1 MQKKLS
7 KLLIILVL
15 ALTTMLAMAT
25 TANAEIVGSKAKGTV
40 WEVNTDTGVLKIDV
54 EGPMGSWT
62 QGSQPWYKYRNYIKE
77 LQFASATSKITNY
90 AFSDLV
96 NLEKIEIPNSVEE
109 IGDYAFLN
117 CAGAKEVY
125 IPISVANWGGFIFK
139 DCVSIGYIF
148 TENTTNINMTTPI
161 WDSSVGSQAENG
173 YVELQIESK
182 SIGQYA
188 FYGLSSVTN
197 VKLPTTLTGIND
209 YAFYGFTSPFALNLN
224 SATNIG
230 KYAFYGCTGVTVIN
244 LPVATTIGE
253 NAFYGCSGAE
263 SINLPVATSIGENAF
278 KGCSGAKTIYL
289 GATNITYGNN
299 CFADTTGCT
308 EIYLGSI
315 NFAQNSNALSRMG
328 SGKTLTMTL
337 GKSVSA
343 INGTLQ
349 TSHIGTTGSI
359 NLVLE
364 EGSNLN
370 SVGASAFENNSILTS
385 VDFSNS
391 AKNVSYNAKAFNNC
405 ANLKTFSSNTGT
417 ATLTTLSFG
426 NLKKLETLNWNA
438 SSTTLGWSTQL
449 QAKVTFT
456 SAATTASSH
465 TGSHVSQQ
473 KSSTASMAL
482 TPSTTQNTSYG
493 WYPTGD
499 FTISAATAGTTSASQ
514 NSASSGTATSTT
526 TASYNWV
533 GTNNTGN
540 HPFLNLGSSVS
551 AGSTVT
557 FGKTVTTVPDYFLT
571 SGVYA
576 FETAAATLKRTYTAT
591 GSSTASSTKSTSGT
605 PATPAM
611 ALASVG
617 GDVYF
622 GYYASNLG
630 WTVNSK
636 KVSVTNVGNV
646 AQSVTITSNLTDTTT
661 VTQSCAITEGV
672 KLSSATGIKL
682 NQVNSISKAI
692 TSVGQSS
699 FGWIQIPMTSAN
711 NDLPSAGVT
720 SSFTASENSISAT
733 RNSTSTQGTIY
744 TAPNFAVASRSYPY
758 FAMYMGHA
766 PHNSGYK
773 TNWTW
778 SNNWGA
784 WHDNSYTWTQG
795 AGNGSA
801 NYYGKGIYRES
812 GLQLGG
818 NYYCAF
824 ATKDMAI
831 REMRRLF
838 DTTAVTATTTNTISG
853 TFKTNTISIPASTT
867 TTKTWSTV
875 NNAANVPVNG
885 YPDGNNVKTA
895 NFGMAGNNMTINA
908 GAFLGAKSLT
918 NAYLAS
924 TVKNIQGNAFYTRN
938 TGTSDILYA
947 YGKSNVGDFSVHTGL
962 DTHND
967 ITAQYKPALKDY
979 GIFVGEYKVG
989 NNVTAYLYNTSGSN
1003 YLVNLA
1009 GSGATYDSYT
1019 ASNRP
1024 GWAGSYG
1031 TKVTEVIIDDTVT
1044 SVGNYMF
1051 YGHSALQ
1058 SVTFGTG
1065 VTKIGDYAFAN
1076 CTSFENQDAA
1086 WPCPVT
1092 EFGSHAFANCSI
1104 KMAGIPST
1112 ILKLGSGVFA
1122 GNPVQQISYRAKA
1135 ASAHTADIVSFSGL
1149 ADNVETLV
1157 IIGNEVTSIPA
1168 FLFYKAEVE
1177 KITIGPAVASI
1188 GEGAFSGSKTAIIT
1202 VADGNT
1208 AYKANADGNL
1218 YTADGLTMVTY
1229 LGRKQDAAYTLA
1241 SGVNT
1246 IAAGAFYG
1254 HPYLERMTFDATVIN
1269 VGKEAFFAAEKLESI
1284 AVNDFMDEASFLSEV
1299 TVGDNWSGSA
1309 EVIFSGLSWDIGVTK
1324 GAMTATLYSDGRL
1337 AITGSGYMKNWASA
1351 NAVDWYSKRN
1361 TITKVTFDGDIQSIG
1376 AYAFS
1381 GCQNL
1386 ADCVPPA
1393 SVENIGQYAFF
1404 DCKALTFVRVPDK
1417 VKTISTYTFANCTAL
1432 VWADCGLGVE
1442 SIEPFA
1448 FSGCSNARY
1457 ISINGSATEVK
1468 GNAFQGDKNA
1478 TLLIVGKQQ
1487 MTDFTDYTG
1496 IKDASTGSVDTKVF
1510 RICYL
1515 KDIETG
1521 RLMDRYAANNTTAAI
1536 GASGSY
1542 ANTSDL
1548 YAYSFDSDN
1557 DGKSDYLHVAG
1568 ASAMETT
1575 WADKTQVPWNAIR
1588 ATLTKVCV
1596 EDDVTSVGPYAFEDC
1611 TALQFAR
1618 IGKGAATFSTH
1629 AFYNCSSLKEFL
1641 CNVRSFSTGSL
1652 TADSN
1657 VFVGAGASDGFSVV
1671 FEDDATRIPGYLFY
1685 NCKNLTNLTF
1695 GKGISSINSF
1705 AFAGC
1710 TGLKTLYIKSTKID
1724 STDPKIFTDAGK
1736 DSGGFT
1742 VEIAANV
1749 TKIPDNLF
1757 YSTDGNP
1764 YCTSV
1769 FADAGS
1775 KLESIGSSAFFDCNR
1790 LESAYFANCS
1800 MLTYIHNAAFKG
1812 CTRLVSAD
1820 FSNCIKLQKINSEA
1834 FANCMN
1840 LADFSINNDEAITN
1854 IGDKAFY
1861 NTLAIRTMT
1870 IPESV
1875 REIGADA
1882 FGLWVPQQ
1890 IIYVLGKMSVGDFS
1904 SAPSS
1909 WPGNATVIYTNLSWD
1924 VSKKQDGSIIAY
1936 YTVPDPASINTE
1948 YCIFVVGEGEM
1959 IDFATQE
1966 GINWPRSSNND
1977 VRSTVTRVYV
1987 GDGITR
1993 IGNYNFAGFDKCVE
2007 VQIGHDVQEIGKY
2020 AFRDDIKVPEFD
2032 LSSAKASLTNI
2043 DDGAFEN
2050 CSGTSTVNLSGCS
2063 GLGAVGNDAFK
2074 NLADSSIVYVSTD
2087 YLYDMLANVNGNIKS
2102 TYGTTTK
2109 TKVVT
2114 VRVFFTKDLVSQG
2127 VYNGKDVVWNVE
2139 ATSNDNLIFHWY
2151 YATTKGGQWTEIT
2164 SAMTGYTINSTVRSS
2179 TLTMD
2184 GSIVTLDKNGYY
2196 FYCEA
2201 VSPYYEQASST
2212 AALAVYSSAITPTIT
2227 VIDRNGD
2234 ALESNTWTQGPLTI
2248 IVTEGTADNGLTPTY
2263 QYKLKAS
2270 GTWRN
2275 TEPKMTYNT
2284 EGIVTFYCRA
2294 IINNDPNTASAPVKY
2309 IIKVD
2314 NSSPTVSISADPE
2327 FESTESV
2334 DLTATANDQVSGVQS
2349 INWYK
2354 TAADANDSNTTSN
2367 VTGYV
2372 PLMDGVDMNTVDLS
2386 VRHIKGE
2393 GGKYTADTY
2402 TTTYVGKNE
2411 THSFN
2416 LNVDV
2421 DPTDAGV
2428 SNYVA
2433 ATANTS
2439 LEKFELYEI
2448 HVMDATK
2455 TDYAISASN
2464 KGVVT
2469 IPVPTDYD
2477 TTRIVVYGFNRTG
2490 SMAPITNYTLNN
2502 AGDSVTFP
2510 VAYFGY
2516 FVVGLEPVS
2525 SAPTGG

>member
-1 MQKKLS
+1 MRKKLT
-7 KLLIILVL
+7 KLLLVLVL

-40 WEVNTDTGVLKIDV
+40 WEVNTDTGILKIDV

-62 QGSQPWYKYRNYIKE
+62 QGSQPWYKYRNYITE
-77 LQFASATSKITNY
+77 IQFPSATSKITNY

-96 NLEKIEIPNSVEE
+96 NVEKIEIPNSVEE

-117 CAGAKEVY
+117 CAGVKEIY
-125 IPISVANWGGFIFK
+125 IPISIANWGGFVFK
-139 DCVSIGYIF
+139 DCVSVGYIF
-148 TENTTNINMTTPI
+148 TENTTDINMTAPI
-161 WDSSVGSQAENG
+161 WDASVGSKAADN

-209 YAFYGFTSPFALNLN
+209 YAFYGFTSPFALNLS

-230 KYAFYGCTGVTVIN
+230 KYAFYGCTGVTTIN

-253 NAFYGCSGAE
+253 YAFYGCTGAD
-263 SINLPVATSIGENAF
+263 SINIPVATSIGDNAF
-278 KGCSGAKTIYL
+278 ENCTGAKKITVGATSVNYGNEVFKNCSGCQELYL
-289 GATNITYGNN
+289 GAIG
-299 CFADTTGCT
+299 FK
-308 EIYLGSI
+308 
-315 NFAQNSNALSRMG
+315 QNSNAMNGMG
-328 SGKTLTMTL
+328 SASGFKVTL
-337 GKSVSA
+337 GKAITS

-349 TSHIGTTGSI
+349 TSYIGTTKPMS
-359 NLVLE
+359 LVLE
-364 EGSNLN
+364 AGSKL
-370 SVGASAFENNSILTS
+370 SSIGTSAFEGNALLIS
-385 VDFSNS
+385 VDLNNRAEELALSD
-391 AKNVSYNAKAFNNC
+391 KAFYKCTSIKSFSTNTGSLSVGKLSLADLKKCENFQLNSKSTDIASSIETYSLVLTNPTSAWSATATEKISGIKINPTVYWTPWSAYYSVNGSGSYYMSQVYNNG
-405 ANLKTFSSNTGT
+405 ANAANPEGGSLSFQNQSVTLNPKYEIENYSHPLENLGADGNGCDITIGESVVAIPDKMFSSGIRYTISSNFPS
-417 ATLTTLSFG
+417 AT
-426 NLKKLETLNWNA
+426 
-438 SSTTLGWSTQL
+438 SSTTATVNIPAKSKVY
-449 QAKVTFT
+449 QASYNYNNAINSYTFT
-456 SAATTASSH
+456 IPASNFNLSGNVTYGAKSNVNIISLPSGINIKNVTTNTNTKLTSIGVAAFGLDDRSVTSTVSLTNVTTPNTSGNGTIEDGTIVAYGASSNGYLSGWNKAHTITSGNNVNASNQSAKTTASASVKFSEDKNSVN
-465 TGSHVSQQ
+465 TGSTAALQNGKIKLVSLGSVSNTCEIKYGAFSFNPSLEKAWFGSGISYISPDSFYSL
-473 KSSTASMAL
+473 KSPSTAYVYGKTSNTF
-482 TPSTTQNTSYG
+482 TPSNNG
-493 WYPTGD
+493 L
-499 FTISAATAGTTSASQ
+499 TSAGH
-514 NSASSGTATSTT
+514 SGFTDIVYDAT
-526 TASYNWV
+526 
-533 GTNNTGN
+533 
-540 HPFLNLGSSVS
+540 
-551 AGSTVT
+551 
-557 FGKTVTTVPDYFLT
+557 
-571 SGVYA
+571 
-576 FETAAATLKRTYTAT
+576 
-591 GSSTASSTKSTSGT
+591 
-605 PATPAM
+605 
-611 ALASVG
+611 
-617 GDVYF
+617 
-622 GYYASNLG
+622 
-630 WTVNSK
+630 
-636 KVSVTNVGNV
+636 
-646 AQSVTITSNLTDTTT
+646 
-661 VTQSCAITEGV
+661 
-672 KLSSATGIKL
+672 
-682 NQVNSISKAI
+682 
-692 TSVGQSS
+692 
-699 FGWIQIPMTSAN
+699 
-711 NDLPSAGVT
+711 
-720 SSFTASENSISAT
+720 
-733 RNSTSTQGTIY
+733 
-744 TAPNFAVASRSYPY
+744 
-758 FAMYMGHA
+758 
-766 PHNSGYK
+766 
-773 TNWTW
+773 
-778 SNNWGA
+778 
-784 WHDNSYTWTQG
+784 
-795 AGNGSA
+795 
-801 NYYGKGIYRES
+801 
-812 GLQLGG
+812 
-818 NYYCAF
+818 
-824 ATKDMAI
+824 
-831 REMRRLF
+831 
-838 DTTAVTATTTNTISG
+838 
-853 TFKTNTISIPASTT
+853 
-867 TTKTWSTV
+867 
-875 NNAANVPVNG
+875 
-885 YPDGNNVKTA
+885 
-895 NFGMAGNNMTINA
+895 
-908 GAFLGAKSLT
+908 
-918 NAYLAS
+918 
-924 TVKNIQGNAFYTRN
+924 
-938 TGTSDILYA
+938 
-947 YGKSNVGDFSVHTGL
+947 
-962 DTHND
+962 
-967 ITAQYKPALKDY
+967 LKDY
-979 GIFVGEYKVG
+979 GIFIDKFKVG
-989 NNVTAYLYNTSGSN
+989 DNVNAYLYNTSGDN
-1003 YLVNLA
+1003 YLINLA
-1009 GSGATYDSYT
+1009 GSGSTYDTFTASTLPGWSATY
-1019 ASNRP
+1019 
-1024 GWAGSYG
+1024 GS
-1031 TKVTEVIIDDTVT
+1031 KVTEIIVDDTVT
-1044 SVGNYMF
+1044 TIGNHLF
-1051 YGHSALQ
+1051 YGHSALEK
-1058 SVTFGTG
+1058 VTFGSGLTR
-1065 VTKIGDYAFAN
+1065 IGDYAFAN
-1076 CTSFENQDAA
+1076 CTAFEAQDAE
-1086 WPCPVT
+1086 WNCPVT
-1092 EFGSHAFANCSI
+1092 EFGSFAFANCSI
-1104 KMAGIPST
+1104 KKAGVPAT
-1112 ILKLGSGVFA
+1112 ITKLGSGVFS
-1122 GNPVQQISYRAKA
+1122 GNPVEQISYRATA
-1135 ASAHTADIVSFSGL
+1135 AAAHTADVVPFSGL
-1149 ADNVETLV
+1149 ADSVDTT
-1157 IIGNEVTSIPA
+1157 ITIADSVTSIPA
-1168 FLFYKAEVE
+1168 FMFYKAEVE
-1177 KITIGPAVASI
+1177 KINIGTGVASI
-1188 GEGAFSGSKTAIIT
+1188 GEAAFSGSKTAE
-1202 VADGNT
+1202 VAIPNGNA
-1208 AYKANADGNL
+1208 AYRVNADGNL
-1218 YTADGLTMVTY
+1218 YTADNLTIVAY
-1229 LGRKQDAAYTLA
+1229 LGNHQDAAYTLA
-1241 SGVNT
+1241 TGVNT

-1254 HPYLERMTFDATVIN
+1254 HPFLERMTFDATVIN
-1269 VGKEAFFAAEKLESI
+1269 IGKEAFFACDKLESI
-1284 AVNDFMDEASFLSEV
+1284 AVNDFMDEASFLAEV
-1299 TVGDNWSGSA
+1299 TVGENWSGSA

-1337 AITGSGYMKNWASA
+1337 AITGSGLMKNWASA
-1351 NAVDWYSKRN
+1351 SAVDWYSKRN

-1381 GCQNL
+1381 GCESL
-1386 ADCVPPA
+1386 SDCVLPD
-1393 SVENIGQYAFF
+1393 SVSSIGQYAFF
-1404 DCKALTFVRVPDK
+1404 DCKGITFFRVPDK
-1417 VKTISTYTFANCTAL
+1417 VTTINTYTFANCTSL
-1432 VWADCGLGVE
+1432 YWVDCGLGVQ

-1448 FSGCSNARY
+1448 FAGCPTARY
-1457 ISINGSATEVK
+1457 IAINGSATEVK

-1496 IKDASTGSVDTKVF
+1496 INDAATGSVDTKVF

-1515 KDIETG
+1515 KDIEQG
-1521 RLMDRYAANNTTAAI
+1521 RLLKRYAANNTTAAI
-1536 GASGSY
+1536 GSTGSY

-1548 YAYSFDSDN
+1548 YAYSFDSNN
-1557 DGKSDYLHVAG
+1557 DGKADYLHVAG

-1575 WADKTQVPWNAIR
+1575 WADKTQVPWNEIR
-1588 ATLTKVCV
+1588 ETLTKVCV

-1611 TALQFAR
+1611 TALTFAR

-1657 VFVGAGASDGFSVV
+1657 VFVNAGASDGFSVV

-1685 NCKNLTNLTF
+1685 NCKNLTNLTL

-1710 TGLKTLYIKSTKID
+1710 TGMKTLYIKSTKID

-1742 VEIAANV
+1742 VELAANV
-1749 TKIPDNLF
+1749 TKLPDNLF

-1764 YCTSV
+1764 YVTSV

-1790 LESAYFANCS
+1790 LESAYFANCT

-1840 LADFSINNDEAITN
+1840 LADFTISNDEAITN

-1948 YCIFVVGEGEM
+1948 YCIFVVGTGEM
-1959 IDFATQE
+1959 IDFQSQE

-1977 VRSTVTRVYV
+1977 VRSTVTRIYV

-2007 VQIGHDVQEIGKY
+2007 VQIGHDVEEIGKY
-2020 AFRDDIKVPEFD
+2020 AFRDDVKVPEFD
-2032 LSSAKASLTNI
+2032 LSTAKASLQNI
-2043 DDGAFEN
+2043 EDGAFEN
-2050 CSGTSTVNLSGCS
+2050 CSGTSSVNLSGCS

-2074 NLADSSIVYVSTD
+2074 NLADSSVVYVSTD

-2114 VRVFFTKDLVSQG
+2114 VQVFFTKDLASQG
-2127 VYNGKDVVWNVE
+2127 VYNGKDVTWNVE
-2139 ATSNDNLIFHWY
+2139 ASSNDNLIFHWY
-2151 YATTKGGQWTEIT
+2151 YATEKGGQWTEIT
-2164 SAMTGYTINSTVRSS
+2164 SAMTGYTIESTVNSS
-2179 TLTMD
+2179 TLKMD

-2196 FYCEA
+2196 FYVEA

-2248 IVTEGTADNGLTPTY
+2248 IVTEGSTDNGVTPTY

-2294 IINNDPNTASAPVKY
+2294 IINNDPNTASEPVKY
-2309 IIKVD
+2309 ILKVD

-2372 PLMDGVDMNTVDLS
+2372 PLMQGVDMNTVVLS
-2386 VRHIKGE
+2386 VRHIKAD

-2411 THSFN
+2411 THSFE
-2416 LNVDV
+2416 LN
-2421 DPTDAGV
+2421 TAIDAGDSAI

-2433 ATANTS
+2433 ATSNSA

-2448 HVMDATK
+2448 HVMDDTK

-2469 IPVPTDYD
+2469 IPVPADYD
-2477 TTRIVVYGFNRTG
+2477 ATRIAIYGFNRTG

-2516 FVVGLEPVS
+2516 FVVGLEPAS
-2525 SAPTGG
+2525 SASTGD

>member
-1 MQKKLS
+1 MRKKLT
-7 KLLIILVL
+7 KLLLVLVL

-40 WEVNTDTGVLKIDV
+40 WEVNTDTGILKIDV

-62 QGSQPWYKYRNYIKE
+62 QGSQPWYKYRNYITE
-77 LQFASATSKITNY
+77 IQFPSATSKITNY

-96 NLEKIEIPNSVEE
+96 NVEKIEIPNSVEE

-117 CAGAKEVY
+117 CAGVKEIY
-125 IPISVANWGGFIFK
+125 IPISIANWGGFVFK
-139 DCVSIGYIF
+139 DCVSVGYIF
-148 TENTTNINMTTPI
+148 TENTTDINMTAPI
-161 WDSSVGSQAENG
+161 WDASVGSKAADN

-209 YAFYGFTSPFALNLN
+209 YAFYGFTSPFALNLS

-230 KYAFYGCTGVTVIN
+230 KYAFYGCTGVTTIN

-253 NAFYGCSGAE
+253 YAFYGCTGAD
-263 SINLPVATSIGENAF
+263 SINIPVATSIGDNAF
-278 KGCSGAKTIYL
+278 ENCTGAKKITVGATSVNYGNEVFKNCSGCQELYL
-289 GATNITYGNN
+289 GAIG
-299 CFADTTGCT
+299 FK
-308 EIYLGSI
+308 
-315 NFAQNSNALSRMG
+315 QNSNAMNGMG
-328 SGKTLTMTL
+328 SASGFKVTL
-337 GKSVSA
+337 GKAITS

-349 TSHIGTTGSI
+349 TSYIGTTKPIS
-359 NLVLE
+359 LVLE
-364 EGSNLN
+364 AGSKL
-370 SVGASAFENNSILTS
+370 SSIGTSAFEGNALLIS
-385 VDFSNS
+385 VDLNNRAEELALSD
-391 AKNVSYNAKAFNNC
+391 KAFYKCTSIKSFSTNTGSLSIGKLSLADLKKCENFQLNSKSTDIASSIETYSLVLTNPTSAWSATATEKISGIKINPTVYWTSWSAYYSVNGSGSYYMSQVYNNG
-405 ANLKTFSSNTGT
+405 ANAANPEGGSLSFQNQSVTLNPKYEIENYSHPLENLGADGNGCDITIGESVVAIPDKMFSSGIRYTISSNFPS
-417 ATLTTLSFG
+417 AT
-426 NLKKLETLNWNA
+426 
-438 SSTTLGWSTQL
+438 SSTTATVNIPAKSKVYQASYNYNNEINSYTFAIPASNRNLSGNVTYGAKSNVNIISLPSGINIKNVTTNTNTKLTSIGVAAFGLDDRSVTSTVSLTNVTTPNTSGNGTIEDGTIVAYGASSNGYLSGWNKAHTITSGNNVNASNQS
-449 QAKVTFT
+449 AK
-456 SAATTASSH
+456 TTASASVKFSEDKNSVN
-465 TGSHVSQQ
+465 TGSTAALQNGKIKLVSLGSVSNTCEIKYGAFSFNPSLEKAWFGSGISYISPDSFYSL
-473 KSSTASMAL
+473 KSPSTAYVYGKTSNTF
-482 TPSTTQNTSYG
+482 TPSNNG
-493 WYPTGD
+493 L
-499 FTISAATAGTTSASQ
+499 TSAGH
-514 NSASSGTATSTT
+514 SGFTDIVYDAT
-526 TASYNWV
+526 
-533 GTNNTGN
+533 
-540 HPFLNLGSSVS
+540 
-551 AGSTVT
+551 
-557 FGKTVTTVPDYFLT
+557 
-571 SGVYA
+571 
-576 FETAAATLKRTYTAT
+576 
-591 GSSTASSTKSTSGT
+591 
-605 PATPAM
+605 
-611 ALASVG
+611 
-617 GDVYF
+617 
-622 GYYASNLG
+622 
-630 WTVNSK
+630 
-636 KVSVTNVGNV
+636 
-646 AQSVTITSNLTDTTT
+646 
-661 VTQSCAITEGV
+661 
-672 KLSSATGIKL
+672 
-682 NQVNSISKAI
+682 
-692 TSVGQSS
+692 
-699 FGWIQIPMTSAN
+699 
-711 NDLPSAGVT
+711 
-720 SSFTASENSISAT
+720 
-733 RNSTSTQGTIY
+733 
-744 TAPNFAVASRSYPY
+744 
-758 FAMYMGHA
+758 
-766 PHNSGYK
+766 
-773 TNWTW
+773 
-778 SNNWGA
+778 
-784 WHDNSYTWTQG
+784 
-795 AGNGSA
+795 
-801 NYYGKGIYRES
+801 
-812 GLQLGG
+812 
-818 NYYCAF
+818 
-824 ATKDMAI
+824 
-831 REMRRLF
+831 
-838 DTTAVTATTTNTISG
+838 
-853 TFKTNTISIPASTT
+853 
-867 TTKTWSTV
+867 
-875 NNAANVPVNG
+875 
-885 YPDGNNVKTA
+885 
-895 NFGMAGNNMTINA
+895 
-908 GAFLGAKSLT
+908 
-918 NAYLAS
+918 
-924 TVKNIQGNAFYTRN
+924 
-938 TGTSDILYA
+938 
-947 YGKSNVGDFSVHTGL
+947 
-962 DTHND
+962 
-967 ITAQYKPALKDY
+967 LKDY
-979 GIFVGEYKVG
+979 GIFIDKFKVG
-989 NNVTAYLYNTSGSN
+989 DNVNAYLYNTSGDN
-1003 YLVNLA
+1003 YLINLA
-1009 GSGATYDSYT
+1009 GSGSTYDTFTASTLPGWSATY
-1019 ASNRP
+1019 
-1024 GWAGSYG
+1024 GS
-1031 TKVTEVIIDDTVT
+1031 KVTEIIVDDTVT
-1044 SVGNYMF
+1044 TIGNYLF

-1058 SVTFGTG
+1058 KVTFGSGLTR
-1065 VTKIGDYAFAN
+1065 IGDYAFAN
-1076 CTSFENQDAA
+1076 CTAFEAQDAE
-1086 WPCPVT
+1086 WNCPVT
-1092 EFGSHAFANCSI
+1092 EFGSYAFANCSI
-1104 KMAGIPST
+1104 KNAGIPAT
-1112 ILKLGSGVFA
+1112 ITKLGIGVFS
-1122 GNPVQQISYRAKA
+1122 GNPVEQISYRATA
-1135 ASAHTADIVSFSGL
+1135 AAAHTADVVPFSGL
-1149 ADNVETLV
+1149 ADSVDTT
-1157 IIGNEVTSIPA
+1157 ITIADSVTSVPA
-1168 FLFYKAEVE
+1168 FMFYKAEVE
-1177 KITIGPAVASI
+1177 KINIGTGVASI
-1188 GEGAFSGSKTAIIT
+1188 GEAAFSGSKTAE
-1202 VADGNT
+1202 VAIPNGNA
-1208 AYKANADGNL
+1208 AYRVNADGNL
-1218 YTADGLTMVTY
+1218 YTADNLTIIAY
-1229 LGRKQDAAYTLA
+1229 LGKHQDAAYTLA
-1241 SGVNT
+1241 TGVNT

-1269 VGKEAFFAAEKLESI
+1269 IGKEAFFACEKLESI
-1284 AVNDFMDEASFLSEV
+1284 AVNDFMDEASFLAEV
-1299 TVGDNWSGSA
+1299 TVGENWSGNA
-1309 EVIFSGLSWDIGVTK
+1309 EVIFSGLAWDIGVTK

-1337 AITGSGYMKNWASA
+1337 AITGSGLMKNWASA
-1351 NAVDWYSKRN
+1351 SAVDWYSKRN

-1381 GCQNL
+1381 GCESL
-1386 ADCVPPA
+1386 SDCVLPD
-1393 SVENIGQYAFF
+1393 SVSSIGQYAFF
-1404 DCKALTFVRVPDK
+1404 DCKGITFFRVPDK
-1417 VKTISTYTFANCTAL
+1417 VTTINTYTFANCTSL
-1432 VWADCGLGVE
+1432 YWVDCGLGVQ

-1448 FSGCSNARY
+1448 FAGCPTARY
-1457 ISINGSATEVK
+1457 IAINGSATEVK

-1496 IKDASTGSVDTKVF
+1496 INDAATGSVDTKVF

-1515 KDIETG
+1515 KDIEQG
-1521 RLMDRYAANNTTAAI
+1521 RLLKRYAANNTTAAI
-1536 GASGSY
+1536 GSTGSY

-1548 YAYSFDSDN
+1548 YAYSFDSNN
-1557 DGKSDYLHVAG
+1557 DGKADYLHVAG

-1575 WADKTQVPWNAIR
+1575 WADKTQVPWNEIR
-1588 ATLTKVCV
+1588 ETLTKVCV

-1611 TALQFAR
+1611 TALTFAR

-1657 VFVGAGASDGFSVV
+1657 VFVNAGASDGFSVV

-1685 NCKNLTNLTF
+1685 NCKNLTNLTL
-1695 GKGISSINSF
+1695 GKGISAINSF

-1710 TGLKTLYIKSTKID
+1710 TGMKTLYIKSTKID

-1742 VEIAANV
+1742 VELAANV
-1749 TKIPDNLF
+1749 TKLPDNLF

-1764 YCTSV
+1764 YVTSV

-1790 LESAYFANCS
+1790 LESAYFANCT

-1840 LADFSINNDEAITN
+1840 LADFTISNDEAITN

-1948 YCIFVVGEGEM
+1948 YCIFVVDTGEM
-1959 IDFATQE
+1959 IDFQSQE

-1977 VRSTVTRVYV
+1977 VRSTVTRIYV

-2007 VQIGHDVQEIGKY
+2007 VQIGHDVEEIGKY
-2020 AFRDDIKVPEFD
+2020 AFRDDVKVPEFD
-2032 LSSAKASLTNI
+2032 LSTAKASLQNI
-2043 DDGAFEN
+2043 EDGAFEN
-2050 CSGTSTVNLSGCS
+2050 CSGTSSVNLSGCS

-2074 NLADSSIVYVSTD
+2074 NLADSSVVYVSTD

-2114 VRVFFTKDLVSQG
+2114 VQVFFTKDLASQG
-2127 VYNGKDVVWNVE
+2127 VYNGKDVTWNVE
-2139 ATSNDNLIFHWY
+2139 ASSNDNLIFHWY
-2151 YATTKGGQWTEIT
+2151 YATEKGGQWTEIT
-2164 SAMTGYTINSTVRSS
+2164 SAMTGYTIESTVNSS
-2179 TLTMD
+2179 TLKMD

-2196 FYCEA
+2196 FYVEA

-2248 IVTEGTADNGLTPTY
+2248 IVTEGSTDNGVTPTY

-2294 IINNDPNTASAPVKY
+2294 IINNDPNTASEPVKY
-2309 IIKVD
+2309 ILKVD

-2372 PLMDGVDMNTVDLS
+2372 PLMQGVDMNTVDLS
-2386 VRHIKGE
+2386 VRHIKAD

-2411 THSFN
+2411 THSFE
-2416 LNVDV
+2416 LN
-2421 DPTDAGV
+2421 TAIDAGDSAI

-2433 ATANTS
+2433 ATSNSA

-2448 HVMDATK
+2448 HVMDDTK

-2469 IPVPTDYD
+2469 IPVPADYD
-2477 TTRIVVYGFNRTG
+2477 ATRIAIYGFNRTG

-2516 FVVGLEPVS
+2516 FVVGLEPAS
-2525 SAPTGG
+2525 SASTGD

>member
-1 MQKKLS
+1 MRKKLT
-7 KLLIILVL
+7 KLLLVLVL

-62 QGSQPWYKYRNYIKE
+62 QGSQPWYKYRNYITE
-77 LQFASATSKITNY
+77 IQFPSATSKITNY

-96 NLEKIEIPNSVEE
+96 NVEKIEIPNSVEE

-117 CAGAKEVY
+117 CAGVKEIY
-125 IPISVANWGGFIFK
+125 IPISIANWGGFVFK
-139 DCVSIGYIF
+139 DCVSVGYIF
-148 TENTTNINMTTPI
+148 TENTTDINMTAPI
-161 WDSSVGSQAENG
+161 WDASVGSKAADN

-209 YAFYGFTSPFALNLN
+209 YAFYGFTSPFALNLS

-230 KYAFYGCTGVTVIN
+230 KYAFYGCTGVTTIN

-253 NAFYGCSGAE
+253 YAFYGCTGAD
-263 SINLPVATSIGENAF
+263 SINIPVATTIGNNAF
-278 KGCSGAKTIYL
+278 ENCTGAKKITVGATSIDFGNEVFKNCSGCQELYL
-289 GATNITYGNN
+289 GAIG
-299 CFADTTGCT
+299 FK
-308 EIYLGSI
+308 
-315 NFAQNSNALSRMG
+315 QNSNAMNGMG
-328 SGKTLTMTL
+328 SASGFKVTL
-337 GKSVSA
+337 GKAITS

-349 TSHIGTTGSI
+349 TSYIGTTKPMS
-359 NLVLE
+359 LVLE
-364 EGSNLN
+364 AGSKL
-370 SVGASAFENNSILTS
+370 SSIGTSAFEGNALLIS
-385 VDFSNS
+385 VDLNNRAEELALSD
-391 AKNVSYNAKAFNNC
+391 KAFYKCTSIKSFSTNTGSLSVGKLSLADLKKCENFQLNSKSTDIASSIETYSLVLTNPTSAWSATATEKISGIKINPTVYWTAWSAYYSVNGSGSYYMSQVYNNG
-405 ANLKTFSSNTGT
+405 ANAANPEGGSLSFKNQSVTLNPKYEIENYSHPLENLGADGNGCDITIGESVVAIPDKMFSSGIRYTISSNFPS
-417 ATLTTLSFG
+417 AT
-426 NLKKLETLNWNA
+426 
-438 SSTTLGWSTQL
+438 SSTTATVNIPAKSKVY
-449 QAKVTFT
+449 QASYNYNDAINSYTFT
-456 SAATTASSH
+456 IPASNFNLSGNVTYGAKSNVNIISLPSGINIKNVTTNTNTKLTSIGVAAFGLDDRSVTSTVSLTNVTTPNTSGNGTIEDGTIVAYGASSNGYLSGWNKAHTITSGNNVNASNQSAKTTASASVKFSEDKNSVN
-465 TGSHVSQQ
+465 TGSTAALQNGKIKLVSLGSVSNTCEIKYGAFSFNPSLEKAWFGSGISYISPDSFYSL
-473 KSSTASMAL
+473 KSPSTAYVYGKTSNTF
-482 TPSTTQNTSYG
+482 TPSNNG
-493 WYPTGD
+493 L
-499 FTISAATAGTTSASQ
+499 TSAGH
-514 NSASSGTATSTT
+514 SGFTDIVYDAT
-526 TASYNWV
+526 
-533 GTNNTGN
+533 
-540 HPFLNLGSSVS
+540 
-551 AGSTVT
+551 
-557 FGKTVTTVPDYFLT
+557 
-571 SGVYA
+571 
-576 FETAAATLKRTYTAT
+576 
-591 GSSTASSTKSTSGT
+591 
-605 PATPAM
+605 
-611 ALASVG
+611 
-617 GDVYF
+617 
-622 GYYASNLG
+622 
-630 WTVNSK
+630 
-636 KVSVTNVGNV
+636 
-646 AQSVTITSNLTDTTT
+646 
-661 VTQSCAITEGV
+661 
-672 KLSSATGIKL
+672 
-682 NQVNSISKAI
+682 
-692 TSVGQSS
+692 
-699 FGWIQIPMTSAN
+699 
-711 NDLPSAGVT
+711 
-720 SSFTASENSISAT
+720 
-733 RNSTSTQGTIY
+733 
-744 TAPNFAVASRSYPY
+744 
-758 FAMYMGHA
+758 
-766 PHNSGYK
+766 
-773 TNWTW
+773 
-778 SNNWGA
+778 
-784 WHDNSYTWTQG
+784 
-795 AGNGSA
+795 
-801 NYYGKGIYRES
+801 
-812 GLQLGG
+812 
-818 NYYCAF
+818 
-824 ATKDMAI
+824 
-831 REMRRLF
+831 
-838 DTTAVTATTTNTISG
+838 
-853 TFKTNTISIPASTT
+853 
-867 TTKTWSTV
+867 
-875 NNAANVPVNG
+875 
-885 YPDGNNVKTA
+885 
-895 NFGMAGNNMTINA
+895 
-908 GAFLGAKSLT
+908 
-918 NAYLAS
+918 
-924 TVKNIQGNAFYTRN
+924 
-938 TGTSDILYA
+938 
-947 YGKSNVGDFSVHTGL
+947 
-962 DTHND
+962 
-967 ITAQYKPALKDY
+967 LKDY
-979 GIFVGEYKVG
+979 GIFIDKFKVG
-989 NNVTAYLYNTSGSN
+989 DNVNAYLYNTSGDN
-1003 YLVNLA
+1003 YLINLA
-1009 GSGATYDSYT
+1009 GSGSTYDTFTASTLPGWSATY
-1019 ASNRP
+1019 
-1024 GWAGSYG
+1024 GS
-1031 TKVTEVIIDDTVT
+1031 KVTEIIVDDTVT
-1044 SVGNYMF
+1044 TIGNYLF
-1051 YGHSALQ
+1051 YGHSALEK
-1058 SVTFGTG
+1058 VTFGSGLTR
-1065 VTKIGDYAFAN
+1065 IGDYAFAN
-1076 CTSFENQDAA
+1076 CTAFEAQDAE
-1086 WPCPVT
+1086 WNCPVT
-1092 EFGSHAFANCSI
+1092 ELGSYAFANCSI
-1104 KMAGIPST
+1104 KKAGVPAT
-1112 ILKLGSGVFA
+1112 ITKLGSGVFS
-1122 GNPVQQISYRAKA
+1122 GNPVEQISYRATA
-1135 ASAHTADIVSFSGL
+1135 AAAHTADVVPFSGL
-1149 ADNVETLV
+1149 ADSVDTT
-1157 IIGNEVTSIPA
+1157 ITIADSVTSIPA
-1168 FLFYKAEVE
+1168 FMFYKAEVE
-1177 KITIGPAVASI
+1177 KINIGSGVTSI
-1188 GEGAFSGSKTAIIT
+1188 GEAAFSGSKTAE
-1202 VADGNT
+1202 VAIPSGNA
-1208 AYKANADGNL
+1208 AYRVNADGNL
-1218 YTADGLTMVTY
+1218 YTADDLTIIAY
-1229 LGRKQDAAYTLA
+1229 LGKHQDAAYTLA
-1241 SGVNT
+1241 TGVNT

-1254 HPYLERMTFDATVIN
+1254 HPFLERMTFDATVIN
-1269 VGKEAFFAAEKLESI
+1269 IGKEAFFACDKLESI
-1284 AVNDFMDEASFLSEV
+1284 AVNDFMDEASFLAEV
-1299 TVGDNWSGSA
+1299 TVGENWSGSA

-1337 AITGSGYMKNWASA
+1337 AITGSGLMKNWASA
-1351 NAVDWYSKRN
+1351 SAVDWYSKRN

-1381 GCQNL
+1381 GCESL
-1386 ADCVPPA
+1386 SDCVLPD
-1393 SVENIGQYAFF
+1393 SVSNIGQYAFF
-1404 DCKALTFVRVPDK
+1404 DCKGITFFRVPDK
-1417 VKTISTYTFANCTAL
+1417 VTTINTYTFANCTSL
-1432 VWADCGLGVE
+1432 YWVDCGLGVQ

-1448 FSGCSNARY
+1448 FAGCPTARY
-1457 ISINGSATEVK
+1457 IAINGSAAEVK

-1496 IKDASTGSVDTKVF
+1496 INDAATGSVDTKVF

-1515 KDIETG
+1515 KDIEQG
-1521 RLMDRYAANNTTAAI
+1521 RLLKRYAANNTTAAI
-1536 GASGSY
+1536 GSTGSY

-1548 YAYSFDSDN
+1548 YAYSFDSNN
-1557 DGKSDYLHVAG
+1557 DGKADYLHVAG

-1575 WADKTQVPWNAIR
+1575 WVDKTQVPWNEIR
-1588 ATLTKVCV
+1588 ETLTKVCV

-1611 TALQFAR
+1611 TALTFAR

-1629 AFYNCSSLKEFL
+1629 AFYNCSSLKKFL

-1657 VFVGAGASDGFSVV
+1657 VFVNAGASDGFSVV

-1685 NCKNLTNLTF
+1685 NCKNLTNLTL

-1710 TGLKTLYIKSTKID
+1710 TGMKTLYITSTKID

-1742 VEIAANV
+1742 VELAANV
-1749 TKIPDNLF
+1749 TKVPDNLF

-1764 YCTSV
+1764 YVTSV

-1790 LESAYFANCS
+1790 LESAYFANCT
-1800 MLTYIHNAAFKG
+1800 MLTYIHNAAFMG

-1840 LADFSINNDEAITN
+1840 LADFTISNDEAITN

-1948 YCIFVVGEGEM
+1948 YCIFVVGTGEM
-1959 IDFATQE
+1959 IDFQSQE

-1977 VRSTVTRVYV
+1977 VRSTVTRIYV

-2007 VQIGHDVQEIGKY
+2007 VQIGHDVEEIGKY
-2020 AFRDDIKVPEFD
+2020 AFRDDVKVPEFD
-2032 LSSAKASLTNI
+2032 MSTAKASLQNI
-2043 DDGAFEN
+2043 EDGAFEN
-2050 CSGTSTVNLSGCS
+2050 CSGTSSVNLSGCS

-2074 NLADSSIVYVSTD
+2074 NLADSSVVYVSTD

-2114 VRVFFTKDLVSQG
+2114 VQVFFTKDLASQG
-2127 VYNGKDVVWNVE
+2127 VYNGKDVTWNVE
-2139 ATSNDNLIFHWY
+2139 ASSNDNLIFHWY
-2151 YATTKGGQWTEIT
+2151 YATEKGGQWTEIT
-2164 SAMTGYTINSTVRSS
+2164 SAMTGYTIESTVNSS
-2179 TLTMD
+2179 TMKMD

-2196 FYCEA
+2196 FYVEA

-2212 AALAVYSSAITPTIT
+2212 ATLAVYSSAITPIIT

-2248 IVTEGTADNGLTPTY
+2248 IVTEGSTDNGVTPTY

-2294 IINNDPNTASAPVKY
+2294 IINNDPNTASEPVKY
-2309 IIKVD
+2309 ILKVD

-2354 TAADANDSNTTSN
+2354 AAADANDSNTTSN

-2372 PLMDGVDMNTVDLS
+2372 PLMQGVDMNTVDLS
-2386 VRHIKGE
+2386 VRHIKAE

-2411 THSFN
+2411 THTFE
-2416 LNVDV
+2416 LN
-2421 DPTDAGV
+2421 TAIDAGDSAI

-2433 ATANTS
+2433 ATSNSA

-2448 HVMDATK
+2448 HVMDDTK

-2469 IPVPTDYD
+2469 IPVPADYD
-2477 TTRIVVYGFNRTG
+2477 ATRIAVYGFNRTG

-2516 FVVGLEPVS
+2516 FVVGLEPAS
-2525 SAPTGG
+2525 STSTGD

>member
-1 MQKKLS
+1 MRKKLT
-7 KLLIILVL
+7 KLLLVLVL

-40 WEVNTDTGVLKIDV
+40 WEVNTDTGILKIDV

-62 QGSQPWYKYRNYIKE
+62 QGSQPWYKYRNYITE
-77 LQFASATSKITNY
+77 IQFPSATSKITNY

-96 NLEKIEIPNSVEE
+96 NVEKIEIPNSVEE

-117 CAGAKEVY
+117 CAGVKEIY
-125 IPISVANWGGFIFK
+125 IPISIANWGGFVFK
-139 DCVSIGYIF
+139 DCVSVGYIF
-148 TENTTNINMTTPI
+148 TENTTDINMTAPI
-161 WDSSVGSQAENG
+161 WDASVGSKAADN

-209 YAFYGFTSPFALNLN
+209 YAFYGFTSPFALNLS

-230 KYAFYGCTGVTVIN
+230 KYAFYGCTGVTTIN

-253 NAFYGCSGAE
+253 YAFYGCTGAD
-263 SINLPVATSIGENAF
+263 SINIPVATSIGDNAF
-278 KGCSGAKTIYL
+278 ENCTGAKKLTVGATSVNYGNEVFKNCSGCQELYL
-289 GATNITYGNN
+289 GAIG
-299 CFADTTGCT
+299 FK
-308 EIYLGSI
+308 
-315 NFAQNSNALSRMG
+315 QNSNAMNGMG
-328 SGKTLTMTL
+328 SASGFKVTL
-337 GKSVSA
+337 GKAITS

-349 TSHIGTTGSI
+349 TSYIGTTKPMS
-359 NLVLE
+359 LVLE
-364 EGSNLN
+364 AGSKL
-370 SVGASAFENNSILTS
+370 SSIGTSAFEGNALLIS
-385 VDFSNS
+385 VDLSNRAEELALS
-391 AKNVSYNAKAFNNC
+391 DKAFYKCTSIKSFSTNTGSLSVGKLSLADLKKCENFQLNSKSTDIASSIETYSLVLTNPTSAWSATATEKISGIKINPTVYWTTWSAYYSVNGSGSYYMSQVYNNG
-405 ANLKTFSSNTGT
+405 ANAANPEGGSLSFQNQSVTLNPKYEIENYSHPLENLGADGNGCDITIGESVVAIPDKMFSSGIRYTISSNFPS
-417 ATLTTLSFG
+417 AT
-426 NLKKLETLNWNA
+426 
-438 SSTTLGWSTQL
+438 SSTTATVNIPAKSKVY
-449 QAKVTFT
+449 QASYNYNNEINSYTFT
-456 SAATTASSH
+456 IPASNRNLSGNVTYGAKSNVNIISLPSGINIKNVTTNTNTKLTSIGVAAFGLDDRSVTSTVSLTNVTTPNTSGNGTIEDGTIVAYGASSNGYLTGWNKAHTITSGNNVNASNQSVKTTASASVKFSEDKNSVN
-465 TGSHVSQQ
+465 TGSTAALQNGKIKLVSLGSVSNTCEIKYGAFSFNPSLEKAWFGSGISYISPDSFYSL
-473 KSSTASMAL
+473 KSPSTAYVYGKTSNTF
-482 TPSTTQNTSYG
+482 TPSNNG
-493 WYPTGD
+493 L
-499 FTISAATAGTTSASQ
+499 TSAGH
-514 NSASSGTATSTT
+514 SGFTDIVYDAT
-526 TASYNWV
+526 
-533 GTNNTGN
+533 
-540 HPFLNLGSSVS
+540 
-551 AGSTVT
+551 
-557 FGKTVTTVPDYFLT
+557 
-571 SGVYA
+571 
-576 FETAAATLKRTYTAT
+576 
-591 GSSTASSTKSTSGT
+591 
-605 PATPAM
+605 
-611 ALASVG
+611 
-617 GDVYF
+617 
-622 GYYASNLG
+622 
-630 WTVNSK
+630 
-636 KVSVTNVGNV
+636 
-646 AQSVTITSNLTDTTT
+646 
-661 VTQSCAITEGV
+661 
-672 KLSSATGIKL
+672 
-682 NQVNSISKAI
+682 
-692 TSVGQSS
+692 
-699 FGWIQIPMTSAN
+699 
-711 NDLPSAGVT
+711 
-720 SSFTASENSISAT
+720 
-733 RNSTSTQGTIY
+733 
-744 TAPNFAVASRSYPY
+744 
-758 FAMYMGHA
+758 
-766 PHNSGYK
+766 
-773 TNWTW
+773 
-778 SNNWGA
+778 
-784 WHDNSYTWTQG
+784 
-795 AGNGSA
+795 
-801 NYYGKGIYRES
+801 
-812 GLQLGG
+812 
-818 NYYCAF
+818 
-824 ATKDMAI
+824 
-831 REMRRLF
+831 
-838 DTTAVTATTTNTISG
+838 
-853 TFKTNTISIPASTT
+853 
-867 TTKTWSTV
+867 
-875 NNAANVPVNG
+875 
-885 YPDGNNVKTA
+885 
-895 NFGMAGNNMTINA
+895 
-908 GAFLGAKSLT
+908 
-918 NAYLAS
+918 
-924 TVKNIQGNAFYTRN
+924 
-938 TGTSDILYA
+938 
-947 YGKSNVGDFSVHTGL
+947 
-962 DTHND
+962 
-967 ITAQYKPALKDY
+967 LKDY
-979 GIFVGEYKVG
+979 GIFIDKFKVG
-989 NNVTAYLYNTSGSN
+989 DNVNAYLYNTSGDN
-1003 YLVNLA
+1003 YLINLA
-1009 GSGATYDSYT
+1009 GSGSTYDTFTANTLPGWSATY
-1019 ASNRP
+1019 
-1024 GWAGSYG
+1024 GS
-1031 TKVTEVIIDDTVT
+1031 KVTEIIVDDTVT
-1044 SVGNYMF
+1044 TIGNYLF

-1058 SVTFGTG
+1058 KVTFGSGLTR
-1065 VTKIGDYAFAN
+1065 IGDYAFAN
-1076 CTSFENQDAA
+1076 CTAFEAQDAE
-1086 WPCPVT
+1086 WNCPVT
-1092 EFGSHAFANCSI
+1092 EFGSYAFANCSI
-1104 KMAGIPST
+1104 KKAGIPAT
-1112 ILKLGSGVFA
+1112 ITKLGSGVFS
-1122 GNPVQQISYRAKA
+1122 GNPVEQISYRATA
-1135 ASAHTADIVSFSGL
+1135 AAAHTADVVPFSGL
-1149 ADNVETLV
+1149 ADSVDTT
-1157 IIGNEVTSIPA
+1157 ITIADSVTSIPA
-1168 FLFYKAEVE
+1168 FMFYKAEVE
-1177 KITIGPAVASI
+1177 KINIGTGVTSI
-1188 GEGAFSGSKTAIIT
+1188 GEAAFSGSKTAE
-1202 VADGNT
+1202 VAIPNGNA
-1208 AYKANADGNL
+1208 AYRVNADGNL
-1218 YTADGLTMVTY
+1218 YTADNLTIIAY
-1229 LGRKQDAAYTLA
+1229 LGKHQDAAYTLA
-1241 SGVNT
+1241 TGVNT
-1246 IAAGAFYG
+1246 IASGAFYG
-1254 HPYLERMTFDATVIN
+1254 HPFLERMTFDATVIN
-1269 VGKEAFFAAEKLESI
+1269 IGKEAFFACDKLESI
-1284 AVNDFMDEASFLSEV
+1284 AVNDFMDEASFLAEV
-1299 TVGDNWSGSA
+1299 TVGENWSGSA

-1337 AITGSGYMKNWASA
+1337 AITGSGLMKNWASA
-1351 NAVDWYSKRN
+1351 SAVDWYSKRN

-1381 GCQNL
+1381 GCESL
-1386 ADCVPPA
+1386 SDCVLPD
-1393 SVENIGQYAFF
+1393 SVSSIGQYAFF
-1404 DCKALTFVRVPDK
+1404 DCKGITFFRVPDK
-1417 VKTISTYTFANCTAL
+1417 VTTINTYTFANCTSL
-1432 VWADCGLGVE
+1432 YWVDCGLGVQ

-1448 FSGCSNARY
+1448 FAGCPTARY
-1457 ISINGSATEVK
+1457 IAINGSATEVK

-1496 IKDASTGSVDTKVF
+1496 INDAATGSVDTKVF

-1515 KDIETG
+1515 KDIEQG
-1521 RLMDRYAANNTTAAI
+1521 RLLKRYAANNTTAAI
-1536 GASGSY
+1536 GSTGSY

-1548 YAYSFDSDN
+1548 YAYSFDSNN
-1557 DGKSDYLHVAG
+1557 DGKADYLHVAG

-1575 WADKTQVPWNAIR
+1575 WADKTQVPWNEIR
-1588 ATLTKVCV
+1588 ETLTKVCV

-1611 TALQFAR
+1611 TALTFAR

-1657 VFVGAGASDGFSVV
+1657 VFVNAGASDGFSVV

-1685 NCKNLTNLTF
+1685 NCKNLTNLTL

-1710 TGLKTLYIKSTKID
+1710 TGMKTLYIKSTKID

-1742 VEIAANV
+1742 VELAANV
-1749 TKIPDNLF
+1749 TKLPDNLF

-1764 YCTSV
+1764 YVTSV

-1790 LESAYFANCS
+1790 LESAYFANCT

-1840 LADFSINNDEAITN
+1840 LADFTISNDEAITN

-1948 YCIFVVGEGEM
+1948 YCIFVVGTGEM
-1959 IDFATQE
+1959 IDFQSQE

-1977 VRSTVTRVYV
+1977 VRSTVTRIYV

-2007 VQIGHDVQEIGKY
+2007 VQIGHDVEEIGKY
-2020 AFRDDIKVPEFD
+2020 AFRDDVKVPEFD
-2032 LSSAKASLTNI
+2032 LSTAKASLQNI
-2043 DDGAFEN
+2043 EDGAFEN
-2050 CSGTSTVNLSGCS
+2050 CSGTSSVNLSGCS
-2063 GLGAVGNDAFK
+2063 SLGAVGNGAFK
-2074 NLADSSIVYVSTD
+2074 NLADSSVVYVSTD
-2087 YLYDMLANVNGNIKS
+2087 SLYDMLANVNGNIKS

-2114 VRVFFTKDLVSQG
+2114 VQVFFTKDLVSQG
-2127 VYNGKDVVWNVE
+2127 VYNGKDVIWNVE
-2139 ATSNDNLIFHWY
+2139 ASSNDNLIFHWY
-2151 YATTKGGQWTEIT
+2151 YATEKGGQWTEIT
-2164 SAMTGYTINSTVRSS
+2164 SAMTGYTIESTVNSS
-2179 TLTMD
+2179 TMKMD

-2196 FYCEA
+2196 FYVEA

-2248 IVTEGTADNGLTPTY
+2248 IVTEGSTDNGVTPTY

-2284 EGIVTFYCRA
+2284 EGIITFYCRA
-2294 IINNDPNTASAPVKY
+2294 IINNDPNTASEPVKY
-2309 IIKVD
+2309 ILKVD

-2372 PLMDGVDMNTVDLS
+2372 PLMQGVDMNTVDLS
-2386 VRHIKGE
+2386 VRHIKAD

-2411 THSFN
+2411 THSFE
-2416 LNVDV
+2416 LN
-2421 DPTDAGV
+2421 TAIDAGDSAI

-2433 ATANTS
+2433 ATSNSA

-2448 HVMDATK
+2448 HVMDDTK

-2469 IPVPTDYD
+2469 IPVPADYD
-2477 TTRIVVYGFNRTG
+2477 ATRIAIYGFNRTG

-2516 FVVGLEPVS
+2516 FVVGLEPAS
-2525 SAPTGG
+2525 SASTGD

>member
-1 MQKKLS
+1 MRKKLT
-7 KLLIILVL
+7 KLLLVLVL

-40 WEVNTDTGVLKIDV
+40 WEVNTDTGILKIDV

-62 QGSQPWYKYRNYIKE
+62 QGSQPWYKYRNYITE
-77 LQFASATSKITNY
+77 IQFPSATSKITNY

-96 NLEKIEIPNSVEE
+96 NVEKIEIPNSVEE

-117 CAGAKEVY
+117 CAGVKEIY
-125 IPISVANWGGFIFK
+125 IPISIANWGGFVFK
-139 DCVSIGYIF
+139 DCVSVGYIF
-148 TENTTNINMTTPI
+148 TENTTDINMTAPI
-161 WDSSVGSQAENG
+161 WDASVGSKAADN

-209 YAFYGFTSPFALNLN
+209 YAFYGFTSPFALNL
-224 SATNIG
+224 SSTTNIG
-230 KYAFYGCTGVTVIN
+230 KYAFYGCTGVTTIN

-253 NAFYGCSGAE
+253 YAFYGCTGAD
-263 SINLPVATSIGENAF
+263 SINIPVATSIGDNAF
-278 KGCSGAKTIYL
+278 ENCTGAKKLTVGATSVNYGNEVFKNCSGCQELYL
-289 GATNITYGNN
+289 GAIG
-299 CFADTTGCT
+299 FK
-308 EIYLGSI
+308 
-315 NFAQNSNALSRMG
+315 QNSNAMNGMG
-328 SGKTLTMTL
+328 SASGFKVTL
-337 GKSVSA
+337 GKAITS

-349 TSHIGTTGSI
+349 TSYIGTTKPMS
-359 NLVLE
+359 LVLE
-364 EGSNLN
+364 AGSKL
-370 SVGASAFENNSILTS
+370 SSIGTSAFEGNALLIS
-385 VDFSNS
+385 VDLSNRAEELALS
-391 AKNVSYNAKAFNNC
+391 DKAFYKCTSIKSFSTNTGSLSVGKLSLADLKKCENFQLNSKSTDIASSIETYSLVLTNPTSAWSATATEKISGIKINPTVYWTTWSAYYSVNGSGSYYMSQVYNNG
-405 ANLKTFSSNTGT
+405 ANAANPEGGSLSFQNQSVTLNPKYEIENYSHPLENLGADGNGCDITIGESVVAIPDKMFSSGIRYTISSNFPS
-417 ATLTTLSFG
+417 AT
-426 NLKKLETLNWNA
+426 
-438 SSTTLGWSTQL
+438 SSTTATVNIPAKSKVY
-449 QAKVTFT
+449 QASYNYNNEINSYTFT
-456 SAATTASSH
+456 IPASNRNLSGNVTYGAKSNVNIISLPSGINIKNVTTNTNTKLTSIGVAAFGLDDRSVTSTVSLTNVTTPNTSGNGTIEDGTIVAYGASSNGYLTGWNKAHTITSGNNVNASNQSVKTTASASVKFSEDKNSVN
-465 TGSHVSQQ
+465 TGSTAALQNGKIKLVSLGSVSNTCEIKYGAFSFNPSLEKAWFGSGISYISPDSFYSL
-473 KSSTASMAL
+473 KSPSTAYVYGKTSNTF
-482 TPSTTQNTSYG
+482 TPSNNG
-493 WYPTGD
+493 L
-499 FTISAATAGTTSASQ
+499 TSAGH
-514 NSASSGTATSTT
+514 SGFTDIVYDAT
-526 TASYNWV
+526 
-533 GTNNTGN
+533 
-540 HPFLNLGSSVS
+540 
-551 AGSTVT
+551 
-557 FGKTVTTVPDYFLT
+557 
-571 SGVYA
+571 
-576 FETAAATLKRTYTAT
+576 
-591 GSSTASSTKSTSGT
+591 
-605 PATPAM
+605 
-611 ALASVG
+611 
-617 GDVYF
+617 
-622 GYYASNLG
+622 
-630 WTVNSK
+630 
-636 KVSVTNVGNV
+636 
-646 AQSVTITSNLTDTTT
+646 
-661 VTQSCAITEGV
+661 
-672 KLSSATGIKL
+672 
-682 NQVNSISKAI
+682 
-692 TSVGQSS
+692 
-699 FGWIQIPMTSAN
+699 
-711 NDLPSAGVT
+711 
-720 SSFTASENSISAT
+720 
-733 RNSTSTQGTIY
+733 
-744 TAPNFAVASRSYPY
+744 
-758 FAMYMGHA
+758 
-766 PHNSGYK
+766 
-773 TNWTW
+773 
-778 SNNWGA
+778 
-784 WHDNSYTWTQG
+784 
-795 AGNGSA
+795 
-801 NYYGKGIYRES
+801 
-812 GLQLGG
+812 
-818 NYYCAF
+818 
-824 ATKDMAI
+824 
-831 REMRRLF
+831 
-838 DTTAVTATTTNTISG
+838 
-853 TFKTNTISIPASTT
+853 
-867 TTKTWSTV
+867 
-875 NNAANVPVNG
+875 
-885 YPDGNNVKTA
+885 
-895 NFGMAGNNMTINA
+895 
-908 GAFLGAKSLT
+908 
-918 NAYLAS
+918 
-924 TVKNIQGNAFYTRN
+924 
-938 TGTSDILYA
+938 
-947 YGKSNVGDFSVHTGL
+947 
-962 DTHND
+962 
-967 ITAQYKPALKDY
+967 LKDY
-979 GIFVGEYKVG
+979 GIFIDKFKVG
-989 NNVTAYLYNTSGSN
+989 DNVNAYLYNTSGDN
-1003 YLVNLA
+1003 YLINLA
-1009 GSGATYDSYT
+1009 GSGSTYDTFTANTLPGWSATY
-1019 ASNRP
+1019 
-1024 GWAGSYG
+1024 GS
-1031 TKVTEVIIDDTVT
+1031 KVTEIIVDDTVT
-1044 SVGNYMF
+1044 TIGNYLF

-1058 SVTFGTG
+1058 KVTFGSGLTR
-1065 VTKIGDYAFAN
+1065 IGDYAFAN
-1076 CTSFENQDAA
+1076 CTAFEAQDAE
-1086 WPCPVT
+1086 WNCPVT
-1092 EFGSHAFANCSI
+1092 EFGSYAFANCSI
-1104 KMAGIPST
+1104 KKAGIPAT
-1112 ILKLGSGVFA
+1112 ITKLGSGVFS
-1122 GNPVQQISYRAKA
+1122 GNPVEQISYRATA
-1135 ASAHTADIVSFSGL
+1135 AAAHTADVVPFSGL
-1149 ADNVETLV
+1149 ADSVDTT
-1157 IIGNEVTSIPA
+1157 ITIADSVTSVPA
-1168 FLFYKAEVE
+1168 FMFYKAEVE
-1177 KITIGPAVASI
+1177 KINIGTGVASI
-1188 GEGAFSGSKTAIIT
+1188 GEAAFSGSKTAE
-1202 VADGNT
+1202 VAIPNGNA
-1208 AYKANADGNL
+1208 AYRVNADGNL
-1218 YTADGLTMVTY
+1218 YTADNLTIIAY
-1229 LGRKQDAAYTLA
+1229 LGKHQDAAYTLA
-1241 SGVNT
+1241 TGVNT

-1254 HPYLERMTFDATVIN
+1254 HPYLERMTFDAAVIN
-1269 VGKEAFFAAEKLESI
+1269 IGKEAFFACEKLESI
-1284 AVNDFMDEASFLSEV
+1284 AVNDFMDEASFLAEV
-1299 TVGDNWSGSA
+1299 TVGENWSGNA
-1309 EVIFSGLSWDIGVTK
+1309 EVIFSGLAWDIGVTK

-1337 AITGSGYMKNWASA
+1337 AITGSGLMKNWASA
-1351 NAVDWYSKRN
+1351 SAVDWYSKRN

-1381 GCQNL
+1381 GCESL
-1386 ADCVPPA
+1386 SDCVLPD
-1393 SVENIGQYAFF
+1393 SVSSIGQYAFF
-1404 DCKALTFVRVPDK
+1404 DCKGITFFRVPDK
-1417 VKTISTYTFANCTAL
+1417 VTTINTYTFANCTSL
-1432 VWADCGLGVE
+1432 YWVDCGLGVQ

-1448 FSGCSNARY
+1448 FAGCPTARY
-1457 ISINGSATEVK
+1457 IAINGSATEVK

-1496 IKDASTGSVDTKVF
+1496 INDAATGSVDTKVF

-1515 KDIETG
+1515 KDIEQG
-1521 RLMDRYAANNTTAAI
+1521 RLLKRYAANNTTAAI
-1536 GASGSY
+1536 GSTGSY

-1548 YAYSFDSDN
+1548 YAYSFDSNN
-1557 DGKSDYLHVAG
+1557 DGKADYLHVAG

-1575 WADKTQVPWNAIR
+1575 WADKTQVPWNEIR
-1588 ATLTKVCV
+1588 ETLTKVCV

-1611 TALQFAR
+1611 TALTFAR

-1657 VFVGAGASDGFSVV
+1657 VFVNAGASDGFSVV

-1685 NCKNLTNLTF
+1685 NCKNLTNLTL

-1710 TGLKTLYIKSTKID
+1710 TGMKTLYIKSTKID

-1742 VEIAANV
+1742 VELAANV
-1749 TKIPDNLF
+1749 TKVPDNLF

-1764 YCTSV
+1764 YVTSV

-1790 LESAYFANCS
+1790 LESAYFANCT

-1840 LADFSINNDEAITN
+1840 LADFTISNDEAITN

-1948 YCIFVVGEGEM
+1948 YCIFVVGTGEM
-1959 IDFATQE
+1959 IDFQSQE

-1977 VRSTVTRVYV
+1977 VRSTVTRIYV

-2007 VQIGHDVQEIGKY
+2007 VQIGHDVEEIGKY
-2020 AFRDDIKVPEFD
+2020 AFRDDVKVPEFD
-2032 LSSAKASLTNI
+2032 MSTAKVSLQNI
-2043 DDGAFEN
+2043 EDGAFEN
-2050 CSGTSTVNLSGCS
+2050 CSGTSSVNLSGCS

-2074 NLADSSIVYVSTD
+2074 NLADSSVVYVSTD

-2114 VRVFFTKDLVSQG
+2114 VQVFFTKDLASQG
-2127 VYNGKDVVWNVE
+2127 VYNGKDVTWNVE
-2139 ATSNDNLIFHWY
+2139 ASSNDNLIFHWY
-2151 YATTKGGQWTEIT
+2151 YATEKGGQWTEIT
-2164 SAMTGYTINSTVRSS
+2164 SAMTGYTIESTVNSS
-2179 TLTMD
+2179 TLKMD

-2196 FYCEA
+2196 FYVEA

-2248 IVTEGTADNGLTPTY
+2248 IVTEGSTDNGVTPTY

-2294 IINNDPNTASAPVKY
+2294 IINNDPNTASEPVKY
-2309 IIKVD
+2309 ILKVD

-2372 PLMDGVDMNTVDLS
+2372 PLMQGVDMNTVDLS
-2386 VRHIKGE
+2386 VRHIKAD

-2411 THSFN
+2411 THSFE
-2416 LNVDV
+2416 LN
-2421 DPTDAGV
+2421 TAIDAGDSAI

-2433 ATANTS
+2433 ATSNSA

-2448 HVMDATK
+2448 HVMDDTK

-2469 IPVPTDYD
+2469 IPVPADYD
-2477 TTRIVVYGFNRTG
+2477 ATRIAIYGFNRTG

-2516 FVVGLEPVS
+2516 FVVGLEPAS
-2525 SAPTGG
+2525 SASTGD

>member
-1 MQKKLS
+1 MRKKLT
-7 KLLIILVL
+7 KLLLVLVL

-40 WEVNTDTGVLKIDV
+40 WEVNTDTGILKIDV

-62 QGSQPWYKYRNYIKE
+62 QGSQPWYKYRNYITE
-77 LQFASATSKITNY
+77 IQFPSATSKITNY

-96 NLEKIEIPNSVEE
+96 NVEKIEIPNSVEE

-117 CAGAKEVY
+117 CAGVKEIY
-125 IPISVANWGGFIFK
+125 IPISIANWGGFVFK
-139 DCVSIGYIF
+139 DCVSVGYIF
-148 TENTTNINMTTPI
+148 TENTTDINMTAPI
-161 WDSSVGSQAENG
+161 WDASVGSKAADN

-209 YAFYGFTSPFALNLN
+209 YAFYGFTSPFALNLS

-230 KYAFYGCTGVTVIN
+230 KYAFYGCTGVTTIN

-253 NAFYGCSGAE
+253 YAFYGCTGAD
-263 SINLPVATSIGENAF
+263 SINIPVATSIGDNAF
-278 KGCSGAKTIYL
+278 ENCTGAKKITVGATSVNYGNEVFKNCSGCQELYL
-289 GATNITYGNN
+289 GAIG
-299 CFADTTGCT
+299 FK
-308 EIYLGSI
+308 
-315 NFAQNSNALSRMG
+315 QNSNAMNGMG
-328 SGKTLTMTL
+328 SASGFKVTL
-337 GKSVSA
+337 GKAITS

-349 TSHIGTTGSI
+349 TSYIGTTKPIS
-359 NLVLE
+359 LVLE
-364 EGSNLN
+364 AGSKL
-370 SVGASAFENNSILTS
+370 SSIGTSAFEGNALLIS
-385 VDFSNS
+385 VDLNNRAEELALSD
-391 AKNVSYNAKAFNNC
+391 KAFYKCTSIKSFSTNTGSLSIGKLSLADLKKCENFQLNSKSTDIASSIETYSLVLTNPTSAWSATATEKISGIKINPTVYWTSWSAYYSVNGSGSYYMSQVYNNG
-405 ANLKTFSSNTGT
+405 ANAANPEGGSLSFQNQSVTLNPKYEIENYSHPLENLGADGNGCDITIGESVVAIPDKMFSSGIRYTISSNFPS
-417 ATLTTLSFG
+417 AT
-426 NLKKLETLNWNA
+426 
-438 SSTTLGWSTQL
+438 SSTTATVNIPAKSKVYQASYNYNNEINSYTFAIPASNRNLSGNVTYGAKSNVNIISLPSGINIKNVTTNTNTKLTSIGVAAFGLDDRSVTSTVSLTNVTTPNTSGNGTIEDGTIVAYGASSNGYLSGWNKAHTITSGNNVNASNQS
-449 QAKVTFT
+449 AK
-456 SAATTASSH
+456 TTASASVKFSEDKNSVN
-465 TGSHVSQQ
+465 TGSTAALQNGKIKLVSLGSVSNTCEIKYGAFSFNPSLEKAWFGSGISYISPDSFYSL
-473 KSSTASMAL
+473 KSPSTAYVYGKTSNTF
-482 TPSTTQNTSYG
+482 TPSNNG
-493 WYPTGD
+493 L
-499 FTISAATAGTTSASQ
+499 TSAGH
-514 NSASSGTATSTT
+514 SGFTDIVYDAT
-526 TASYNWV
+526 
-533 GTNNTGN
+533 
-540 HPFLNLGSSVS
+540 
-551 AGSTVT
+551 
-557 FGKTVTTVPDYFLT
+557 
-571 SGVYA
+571 
-576 FETAAATLKRTYTAT
+576 
-591 GSSTASSTKSTSGT
+591 
-605 PATPAM
+605 
-611 ALASVG
+611 
-617 GDVYF
+617 
-622 GYYASNLG
+622 
-630 WTVNSK
+630 
-636 KVSVTNVGNV
+636 
-646 AQSVTITSNLTDTTT
+646 
-661 VTQSCAITEGV
+661 
-672 KLSSATGIKL
+672 
-682 NQVNSISKAI
+682 
-692 TSVGQSS
+692 
-699 FGWIQIPMTSAN
+699 
-711 NDLPSAGVT
+711 
-720 SSFTASENSISAT
+720 
-733 RNSTSTQGTIY
+733 
-744 TAPNFAVASRSYPY
+744 
-758 FAMYMGHA
+758 
-766 PHNSGYK
+766 
-773 TNWTW
+773 
-778 SNNWGA
+778 
-784 WHDNSYTWTQG
+784 
-795 AGNGSA
+795 
-801 NYYGKGIYRES
+801 
-812 GLQLGG
+812 
-818 NYYCAF
+818 
-824 ATKDMAI
+824 
-831 REMRRLF
+831 
-838 DTTAVTATTTNTISG
+838 
-853 TFKTNTISIPASTT
+853 
-867 TTKTWSTV
+867 
-875 NNAANVPVNG
+875 
-885 YPDGNNVKTA
+885 
-895 NFGMAGNNMTINA
+895 
-908 GAFLGAKSLT
+908 
-918 NAYLAS
+918 
-924 TVKNIQGNAFYTRN
+924 
-938 TGTSDILYA
+938 
-947 YGKSNVGDFSVHTGL
+947 
-962 DTHND
+962 
-967 ITAQYKPALKDY
+967 LKDY
-979 GIFVGEYKVG
+979 GIFIDKFKVG
-989 NNVTAYLYNTSGSN
+989 DNVNAYLYNTSGDN
-1003 YLVNLA
+1003 YLINLA
-1009 GSGATYDSYT
+1009 GSGSTYDTFTASTLPGWSATY
-1019 ASNRP
+1019 
-1024 GWAGSYG
+1024 GS
-1031 TKVTEVIIDDTVT
+1031 KVTEIIVDDTVT
-1044 SVGNYMF
+1044 TIGNYLF

-1058 SVTFGTG
+1058 KVTFGSGLTR
-1065 VTKIGDYAFAN
+1065 IGDYAFAN
-1076 CTSFENQDAA
+1076 CTAFEAQDAE
-1086 WPCPVT
+1086 WNCPVT
-1092 EFGSHAFANCSI
+1092 EFGSYAFANCSI
-1104 KMAGIPST
+1104 KNAGIPAT
-1112 ILKLGSGVFA
+1112 ITKLGIGVFS
-1122 GNPVQQISYRAKA
+1122 GNPVEQISYRATA
-1135 ASAHTADIVSFSGL
+1135 AAAHTADVVPFSGL
-1149 ADNVETLV
+1149 ADSVDTT
-1157 IIGNEVTSIPA
+1157 ITIADSVTSVPA
-1168 FLFYKAEVE
+1168 FMFYKAEVE
-1177 KITIGPAVASI
+1177 KINIGTGVASI
-1188 GEGAFSGSKTAIIT
+1188 GEAAFSGSKTAE
-1202 VADGNT
+1202 VAIPNGNA
-1208 AYKANADGNL
+1208 AYRVNADGNL
-1218 YTADGLTMVTY
+1218 YTADNLTIIAY
-1229 LGRKQDAAYTLA
+1229 LGKHQDAAYTLA
-1241 SGVNT
+1241 TGVNT

-1269 VGKEAFFAAEKLESI
+1269 IGKEAFFACEKLESI
-1284 AVNDFMDEASFLSEV
+1284 AVNDFMDEASFLAEV
-1299 TVGDNWSGSA
+1299 TVGENWSGNA
-1309 EVIFSGLSWDIGVTK
+1309 EVIFSGLAWDIGVTK

-1337 AITGSGYMKNWASA
+1337 AITGSGLMKNWASA
-1351 NAVDWYSKRN
+1351 SAVDWYSKRN

-1381 GCQNL
+1381 GCESL
-1386 ADCVPPA
+1386 SDCVLPD
-1393 SVENIGQYAFF
+1393 SVSSIGQYAFF
-1404 DCKALTFVRVPDK
+1404 DCKGITFFRVPDK
-1417 VKTISTYTFANCTAL
+1417 VTTINTYTFANCTSL
-1432 VWADCGLGVE
+1432 YWVDCGLGVQ

-1448 FSGCSNARY
+1448 FAGCPTARY
-1457 ISINGSATEVK
+1457 IAINGSATEVK

-1496 IKDASTGSVDTKVF
+1496 INDAATGSVDTKVF

-1515 KDIETG
+1515 KDIEQG
-1521 RLMDRYAANNTTAAI
+1521 RLLKRYAANNTTAAI
-1536 GASGSY
+1536 GSTGSH

-1548 YAYSFDSDN
+1548 YAYSFDSNN
-1557 DGKSDYLHVAG
+1557 DGKADYLHVAG

-1575 WADKTQVPWNAIR
+1575 WADKTQVPWNEIR
-1588 ATLTKVCV
+1588 ETLTKVCV

-1611 TALQFAR
+1611 TALTFAR

-1657 VFVGAGASDGFSVV
+1657 VFVNAGASDGFSVV

-1685 NCKNLTNLTF
+1685 NCKNLTNLTL

-1710 TGLKTLYIKSTKID
+1710 TGMKTLYIKSTKID

-1742 VEIAANV
+1742 VELAANV
-1749 TKIPDNLF
+1749 TKLPDNLF

-1764 YCTSV
+1764 YVTSV

-1790 LESAYFANCS
+1790 LESAYFANCT

-1840 LADFSINNDEAITN
+1840 LADFTISNDEAITN

-1948 YCIFVVGEGEM
+1948 YCIFVVGTGEM
-1959 IDFATQE
+1959 IDFQSQE

-1977 VRSTVTRVYV
+1977 VRSTVTRIYV

-2007 VQIGHDVQEIGKY
+2007 VQIGHDVEEIGKY
-2020 AFRDDIKVPEFD
+2020 AFRDDVKVPEFD
-2032 LSSAKASLTNI
+2032 LSTAKASLQNI
-2043 DDGAFEN
+2043 EDGAFEN
-2050 CSGTSTVNLSGCS
+2050 CSGTSSVNLSGCS

-2074 NLADSSIVYVSTD
+2074 NLADSSVVYVSTD

-2114 VRVFFTKDLVSQG
+2114 VQVFFTKDLASQG
-2127 VYNGKDVVWNVE
+2127 VYNGKDVTWNVE
-2139 ATSNDNLIFHWY
+2139 ASSNDNLIFHWY
-2151 YATTKGGQWTEIT
+2151 YATEKGGQWTEIT
-2164 SAMTGYTINSTVRSS
+2164 SAMTGYTIESTVNSS
-2179 TLTMD
+2179 TLKMD

-2196 FYCEA
+2196 FYVEA

-2248 IVTEGTADNGLTPTY
+2248 IVTEGSTDNGVTPTY

-2294 IINNDPNTASAPVKY
+2294 IINNDPNTASEPVKY
-2309 IIKVD
+2309 ILKVD

-2372 PLMDGVDMNTVDLS
+2372 PLMQGVDMNTVDLS
-2386 VRHIKGE
+2386 VRHIKAD

-2411 THSFN
+2411 THSFE
-2416 LNVDV
+2416 LN
-2421 DPTDAGV
+2421 TAIDAGDSAI

-2433 ATANTS
+2433 ATSNSA

-2448 HVMDATK
+2448 HVMDDTK

-2469 IPVPTDYD
+2469 IPVPADYD
-2477 TTRIVVYGFNRTG
+2477 ATRIAIYGFNRTG

-2516 FVVGLEPVS
+2516 FVVGLEPAS
-2525 SAPTGG
+2525 SASTGD

>member
-1 MQKKLS
+1 MRKKLT
-7 KLLIILVL
+7 KLLLVLVL

-40 WEVNTDTGVLKIDV
+40 WEVNTDTGILKIDV

-62 QGSQPWYKYRNYIKE
+62 QGSQPWYKYRNYITE
-77 LQFASATSKITNY
+77 IQFPSATSKITNY

-96 NLEKIEIPNSVEE
+96 NVEKIEIPNSVEE

-117 CAGAKEVY
+117 CAGVKEIY
-125 IPISVANWGGFIFK
+125 IPISIANWGGFVFK
-139 DCVSIGYIF
+139 DCVSVGYIF
-148 TENTTNINMTTPI
+148 TENTTDINMTAPI
-161 WDSSVGSQAENG
+161 WDASVGSKAADN

-209 YAFYGFTSPFALNLN
+209 YAFYGFTSPFALNLS

-230 KYAFYGCTGVTVIN
+230 KYAFYGCTGVTTIN

-253 NAFYGCSGAE
+253 YAFYGCTGAD
-263 SINLPVATSIGENAF
+263 SINIPVATSIGDNAF
-278 KGCSGAKTIYL
+278 ENCTGAKKITVGATSVNYGNEVFKNCSGCQELYL
-289 GATNITYGNN
+289 GAIG
-299 CFADTTGCT
+299 FK
-308 EIYLGSI
+308 
-315 NFAQNSNALSRMG
+315 QNSNAMNGMG
-328 SGKTLTMTL
+328 SASGFKVTL
-337 GKSVSA
+337 GKAITS

-349 TSHIGTTGSI
+349 TSYIGTTKPIS
-359 NLVLE
+359 LVLE
-364 EGSNLN
+364 AGSKL
-370 SVGASAFENNSILTS
+370 SSIGTSAFEGNALLIS
-385 VDFSNS
+385 VDLNNRAEELALSD
-391 AKNVSYNAKAFNNC
+391 KAFYKCTSIKSFSTNTGSLSIGKLSLADLKKCENFQLNSKSTDIASSIETYSLVLTNPTSAWSATATEKISGIKINPTVYWTSWSAYYSVNGSGSYYMSQVYNNG
-405 ANLKTFSSNTGT
+405 ANAANPEGGSLSFQNQSVTLNPKYEIENYSHPLENLGADGNGCDITIGESVVAIPDKMFSSGIRYTISSNFPS
-417 ATLTTLSFG
+417 AT
-426 NLKKLETLNWNA
+426 
-438 SSTTLGWSTQL
+438 SSTTATVNIPAKSKVYQASYNYNNEINSYTFAIPASNRNLSGNVTYGAKSNVNIISLPSGINIKNVTTNTNTKLTSIGVAAFGLDDRSVTSTVSLTNVTTPNTSGNGTIEDGTIVAYGASSNGYLSGWNKAHTITSGNNVNASNQS
-449 QAKVTFT
+449 AK
-456 SAATTASSH
+456 TTASASVKFSEDKNSVN
-465 TGSHVSQQ
+465 TGSTAALQNGKIKLVSLGSVSNTCEIKYGAFSFNPSLEKAWFGSGISYISPDSFYSL
-473 KSSTASMAL
+473 KSPSTAYVYGKTSNTF
-482 TPSTTQNTSYG
+482 TPSNNG
-493 WYPTGD
+493 L
-499 FTISAATAGTTSASQ
+499 TSAGH
-514 NSASSGTATSTT
+514 SGFTDIVYDAT
-526 TASYNWV
+526 
-533 GTNNTGN
+533 
-540 HPFLNLGSSVS
+540 
-551 AGSTVT
+551 
-557 FGKTVTTVPDYFLT
+557 
-571 SGVYA
+571 
-576 FETAAATLKRTYTAT
+576 
-591 GSSTASSTKSTSGT
+591 
-605 PATPAM
+605 
-611 ALASVG
+611 
-617 GDVYF
+617 
-622 GYYASNLG
+622 
-630 WTVNSK
+630 
-636 KVSVTNVGNV
+636 
-646 AQSVTITSNLTDTTT
+646 
-661 VTQSCAITEGV
+661 
-672 KLSSATGIKL
+672 
-682 NQVNSISKAI
+682 
-692 TSVGQSS
+692 
-699 FGWIQIPMTSAN
+699 
-711 NDLPSAGVT
+711 
-720 SSFTASENSISAT
+720 
-733 RNSTSTQGTIY
+733 
-744 TAPNFAVASRSYPY
+744 
-758 FAMYMGHA
+758 
-766 PHNSGYK
+766 
-773 TNWTW
+773 
-778 SNNWGA
+778 
-784 WHDNSYTWTQG
+784 
-795 AGNGSA
+795 
-801 NYYGKGIYRES
+801 
-812 GLQLGG
+812 
-818 NYYCAF
+818 
-824 ATKDMAI
+824 
-831 REMRRLF
+831 
-838 DTTAVTATTTNTISG
+838 
-853 TFKTNTISIPASTT
+853 
-867 TTKTWSTV
+867 
-875 NNAANVPVNG
+875 
-885 YPDGNNVKTA
+885 
-895 NFGMAGNNMTINA
+895 
-908 GAFLGAKSLT
+908 
-918 NAYLAS
+918 
-924 TVKNIQGNAFYTRN
+924 
-938 TGTSDILYA
+938 
-947 YGKSNVGDFSVHTGL
+947 
-962 DTHND
+962 
-967 ITAQYKPALKDY
+967 LKDY
-979 GIFVGEYKVG
+979 GIFIDKFKVG
-989 NNVTAYLYNTSGSN
+989 DNVNAYLYNTSGDN
-1003 YLVNLA
+1003 YLINLA
-1009 GSGATYDSYT
+1009 GSGSTYDTFTASTLPGWSATY
-1019 ASNRP
+1019 
-1024 GWAGSYG
+1024 GS
-1031 TKVTEVIIDDTVT
+1031 KVTEIIVDDTVT
-1044 SVGNYMF
+1044 TIGNYLF

-1058 SVTFGTG
+1058 KVTFGSGLTR
-1065 VTKIGDYAFAN
+1065 IGDYAFAN
-1076 CTSFENQDAA
+1076 CTAFEAQDAE
-1086 WPCPVT
+1086 WNCPVT
-1092 EFGSHAFANCSI
+1092 EFGSYAFANCSI
-1104 KMAGIPST
+1104 KNAGIPAT
-1112 ILKLGSGVFA
+1112 ITKLGIGVFS
-1122 GNPVQQISYRAKA
+1122 GNPVEQISYRATA
-1135 ASAHTADIVSFSGL
+1135 AAAHTADVVPFSGL
-1149 ADNVETLV
+1149 ADSVDTT
-1157 IIGNEVTSIPA
+1157 ITIADSVTSVPA
-1168 FLFYKAEVE
+1168 FMFYKAEVE
-1177 KITIGPAVASI
+1177 KINIGTGVASI
-1188 GEGAFSGSKTAIIT
+1188 GEAAFSGSKTAE
-1202 VADGNT
+1202 VAIPNGNA
-1208 AYKANADGNL
+1208 AYRVNADGNL
-1218 YTADGLTMVTY
+1218 YTADNLTIIAY
-1229 LGRKQDAAYTLA
+1229 LGKHQDAAYTLA
-1241 SGVNT
+1241 TGVNT

-1269 VGKEAFFAAEKLESI
+1269 IGKEAFFACEKLESI
-1284 AVNDFMDEASFLSEV
+1284 AVNDFMDEASFLAEV
-1299 TVGDNWSGSA
+1299 TVGENWSGNA
-1309 EVIFSGLSWDIGVTK
+1309 EVIFSGLAWDIGVTK

-1337 AITGSGYMKNWASA
+1337 AITGSGLMKNWASA
-1351 NAVDWYSKRN
+1351 SAVDWYSKRN

-1381 GCQNL
+1381 GCESL
-1386 ADCVPPA
+1386 SDCVLPD
-1393 SVENIGQYAFF
+1393 SVSSIGQYAFF
-1404 DCKALTFVRVPDK
+1404 DCKGITFFRVPDK
-1417 VKTISTYTFANCTAL
+1417 VTTINTYTFANCTSL
-1432 VWADCGLGVE
+1432 YWVDCGLGVQ

-1448 FSGCSNARY
+1448 FAGCPTARY
-1457 ISINGSATEVK
+1457 IAINGSATEVK

-1496 IKDASTGSVDTKVF
+1496 INDAATGSVDTKVF

-1515 KDIETG
+1515 KDIEQG
-1521 RLMDRYAANNTTAAI
+1521 RLLKRYAANNTTAAI
-1536 GASGSY
+1536 GSTGSY

-1548 YAYSFDSDN
+1548 YAYSFDSNN
-1557 DGKSDYLHVAG
+1557 DGKADYLHVAG

-1575 WADKTQVPWNAIR
+1575 WADKTQVPWNEIR
-1588 ATLTKVCV
+1588 ETLTKVCV

-1611 TALQFAR
+1611 TALTFAR

-1657 VFVGAGASDGFSVV
+1657 VFVNAGASDGFSVV

-1685 NCKNLTNLTF
+1685 NCKNLTNLTL

-1710 TGLKTLYIKSTKID
+1710 TGMKTLYIKSTKID

-1742 VEIAANV
+1742 VELAANV
-1749 TKIPDNLF
+1749 TKLPDNLF

-1764 YCTSV
+1764 YVTSV

-1790 LESAYFANCS
+1790 LESAYFANCT

-1840 LADFSINNDEAITN
+1840 LADFTISNDEAITN

-1948 YCIFVVGEGEM
+1948 YCIFVVGTGEM
-1959 IDFATQE
+1959 IDFQSQE

-1977 VRSTVTRVYV
+1977 VRSTVTRIYV

-2007 VQIGHDVQEIGKY
+2007 VQIGHDVEEIGKY
-2020 AFRDDIKVPEFD
+2020 AFRDDVKVPEFD
-2032 LSSAKASLTNI
+2032 LSTAKASLQNI
-2043 DDGAFEN
+2043 EDGAFEN
-2050 CSGTSTVNLSGCS
+2050 CSGTSSVNLSGCS

-2074 NLADSSIVYVSTD
+2074 NLADSSVVYVSTD

-2114 VRVFFTKDLVSQG
+2114 VQVFFTKDLASQG
-2127 VYNGKDVVWNVE
+2127 VYNGKDVTWNVE
-2139 ATSNDNLIFHWY
+2139 ASSNDNLIFHWY
-2151 YATTKGGQWTEIT
+2151 YATEKGGQWTEIT
-2164 SAMTGYTINSTVRSS
+2164 SAMTGYTIESTVNSS
-2179 TLTMD
+2179 TLKMD

-2196 FYCEA
+2196 FYVEA

-2248 IVTEGTADNGLTPTY
+2248 IVTEGSTDNGVTPTY

-2294 IINNDPNTASAPVKY
+2294 IINNDPNTASEPVKY
-2309 IIKVD
+2309 ILKVD
-2314 NSSPTVSISADPE
+2314 NSSPIVSISADPE

-2372 PLMDGVDMNTVDLS
+2372 PLMQGVDMNTVDLS
-2386 VRHIKGE
+2386 VRHIKAD

-2411 THSFN
+2411 THSFE
-2416 LNVDV
+2416 LN
-2421 DPTDAGV
+2421 TAIDAGDSAI

-2433 ATANTS
+2433 ATSNSA

-2448 HVMDATK
+2448 HVMDDTK

-2469 IPVPTDYD
+2469 IPVPADYD
-2477 TTRIVVYGFNRTG
+2477 ATRITIYGFNRTG

-2516 FVVGLEPVS
+2516 FVVGLEPAS
-2525 SAPTGG
+2525 SASTGD

>member
-1 MQKKLS
+1 MRKKLT
-7 KLLIILVL
+7 KLLLVLVL

-40 WEVNTDTGVLKIDV
+40 WEVNTDTGILKIDV

-62 QGSQPWYKYRNYIKE
+62 QGSQPWYKYRNYITE
-77 LQFASATSKITNY
+77 IQFPSATSKITNY

-96 NLEKIEIPNSVEE
+96 NVEKIEIPNSVEE

-117 CAGAKEVY
+117 CAGVKEIY
-125 IPISVANWGGFIFK
+125 IPISIANWGGFVFK
-139 DCVSIGYIF
+139 DCVSVGYIF
-148 TENTTNINMTTPI
+148 TENTTDINMTAPI
-161 WDSSVGSQAENG
+161 WDASVGSKAADN

-209 YAFYGFTSPFALNLN
+209 YAFYGFTSPFALNLS

-230 KYAFYGCTGVTVIN
+230 KYAFYGCTGVTTIN

-253 NAFYGCSGAE
+253 YAFYGCTGAD
-263 SINLPVATSIGENAF
+263 SINIPVATSIGDNAF
-278 KGCSGAKTIYL
+278 ENCTGAKKITVGATSVNYGNEVFKNCSGCQELYL
-289 GATNITYGNN
+289 GAIG
-299 CFADTTGCT
+299 FK
-308 EIYLGSI
+308 
-315 NFAQNSNALSRMG
+315 QNSNAMNGMG
-328 SGKTLTMTL
+328 SASGFKVTL
-337 GKSVSA
+337 GKAITS

-349 TSHIGTTGSI
+349 TSYIGTTKPIS
-359 NLVLE
+359 LVLE
-364 EGSNLN
+364 AGSKL
-370 SVGASAFENNSILTS
+370 SSIGTSAFEGNALLIS
-385 VDFSNS
+385 VDLNNRAEELALSD
-391 AKNVSYNAKAFNNC
+391 KAFYKCTSIKSFSTNTGSLSIGKLSLADLKKCENFQLNSKSTDIASSIETYSLVLTNPTSAWSATATEKISGIKINPTVYWTSWSAYYSVNGSGSYYMSQVYNNG
-405 ANLKTFSSNTGT
+405 ANAANPEGGSLSFQNQSVTLNPKYEIENYSHPLENLGADGNGCDITIGESVVAIPDKMFSSGIRYTISSNFPS
-417 ATLTTLSFG
+417 AT
-426 NLKKLETLNWNA
+426 
-438 SSTTLGWSTQL
+438 SSTTATVNIPAKSKVYQASYNYNNEINSYTFAIPASNRNLSGNVTYGAKSNVNIISLPSGINIKNVTTNTNTKLTSIGVAAFGLDDRSVTSTVSLTNVTTPNTSGNGTIEDGTIVAYGASSNGYLSGWNKAHTITSGNNVNASNQS
-449 QAKVTFT
+449 AK
-456 SAATTASSH
+456 TTASASVKFSEDKNSVN
-465 TGSHVSQQ
+465 TGSTAALQNGKIKLVSLGSVSNTCEIKYGAFSFNPSLEKAWFGSGISYISPDSFYSL
-473 KSSTASMAL
+473 KSPSTAYVYGKTSNTF
-482 TPSTTQNTSYG
+482 TPSNNG
-493 WYPTGD
+493 L
-499 FTISAATAGTTSASQ
+499 TSAGH
-514 NSASSGTATSTT
+514 SGFTDIVYDAT
-526 TASYNWV
+526 
-533 GTNNTGN
+533 
-540 HPFLNLGSSVS
+540 
-551 AGSTVT
+551 
-557 FGKTVTTVPDYFLT
+557 
-571 SGVYA
+571 
-576 FETAAATLKRTYTAT
+576 
-591 GSSTASSTKSTSGT
+591 
-605 PATPAM
+605 
-611 ALASVG
+611 
-617 GDVYF
+617 
-622 GYYASNLG
+622 
-630 WTVNSK
+630 
-636 KVSVTNVGNV
+636 
-646 AQSVTITSNLTDTTT
+646 
-661 VTQSCAITEGV
+661 
-672 KLSSATGIKL
+672 
-682 NQVNSISKAI
+682 
-692 TSVGQSS
+692 
-699 FGWIQIPMTSAN
+699 
-711 NDLPSAGVT
+711 
-720 SSFTASENSISAT
+720 
-733 RNSTSTQGTIY
+733 
-744 TAPNFAVASRSYPY
+744 
-758 FAMYMGHA
+758 
-766 PHNSGYK
+766 
-773 TNWTW
+773 
-778 SNNWGA
+778 
-784 WHDNSYTWTQG
+784 
-795 AGNGSA
+795 
-801 NYYGKGIYRES
+801 
-812 GLQLGG
+812 
-818 NYYCAF
+818 
-824 ATKDMAI
+824 
-831 REMRRLF
+831 
-838 DTTAVTATTTNTISG
+838 
-853 TFKTNTISIPASTT
+853 
-867 TTKTWSTV
+867 
-875 NNAANVPVNG
+875 
-885 YPDGNNVKTA
+885 
-895 NFGMAGNNMTINA
+895 
-908 GAFLGAKSLT
+908 
-918 NAYLAS
+918 
-924 TVKNIQGNAFYTRN
+924 
-938 TGTSDILYA
+938 
-947 YGKSNVGDFSVHTGL
+947 
-962 DTHND
+962 
-967 ITAQYKPALKDY
+967 LKDY
-979 GIFVGEYKVG
+979 GIFIDKFKVG
-989 NNVTAYLYNTSGSN
+989 DNVNAYLYNTSGDN
-1003 YLVNLA
+1003 YLINLA
-1009 GSGATYDSYT
+1009 GSGSTYDTFTASTLPGWSATY
-1019 ASNRP
+1019 
-1024 GWAGSYG
+1024 GS
-1031 TKVTEVIIDDTVT
+1031 KVTEIIVDDTVT
-1044 SVGNYMF
+1044 TIGNYLF

-1058 SVTFGTG
+1058 KVTFGSGLTR
-1065 VTKIGDYAFAN
+1065 IGDYAFAN
-1076 CTSFENQDAA
+1076 CTAFEAQDAE
-1086 WPCPVT
+1086 WNCPVT
-1092 EFGSHAFANCSI
+1092 EFGSYAFANCSI
-1104 KMAGIPST
+1104 KNAGIPAT
-1112 ILKLGSGVFA
+1112 ITKLGIGVFS
-1122 GNPVQQISYRAKA
+1122 GNPVEQISYRATA
-1135 ASAHTADIVSFSGL
+1135 AAAHTADVVPFSGL
-1149 ADNVETLV
+1149 ADSVDTT
-1157 IIGNEVTSIPA
+1157 ITIADSVTSVPA
-1168 FLFYKAEVE
+1168 FMFYKAEVE
-1177 KITIGPAVASI
+1177 KINIGTGVASI
-1188 GEGAFSGSKTAIIT
+1188 GEAAFSGSKTAE
-1202 VADGNT
+1202 VAIPNGNA
-1208 AYKANADGNL
+1208 AYRVNADGNL
-1218 YTADGLTMVTY
+1218 YTADNLTIIAY
-1229 LGRKQDAAYTLA
+1229 LGKHQDAAYTLA
-1241 SGVNT
+1241 TGVNT

-1269 VGKEAFFAAEKLESI
+1269 IGKEAFFACEKLESI
-1284 AVNDFMDEASFLSEV
+1284 AVNDFMDEASFLAEV
-1299 TVGDNWSGSA
+1299 TVGENWSGNA
-1309 EVIFSGLSWDIGVTK
+1309 EVIFSGLAWDIGVTK

-1337 AITGSGYMKNWASA
+1337 AITGSGLMKNWASA
-1351 NAVDWYSKRN
+1351 SAVDWYSKRN

-1381 GCQNL
+1381 GCESL
-1386 ADCVPPA
+1386 SDCVLPD
-1393 SVENIGQYAFF
+1393 SVSSIGQYAFF
-1404 DCKALTFVRVPDK
+1404 DCKGITFFRVPDK
-1417 VKTISTYTFANCTAL
+1417 VTTINTYTFANCTSL
-1432 VWADCGLGVE
+1432 YWVDCGLGVQ

-1448 FSGCSNARY
+1448 FAGCPTARY
-1457 ISINGSATEVK
+1457 IAINGSATEVK

-1496 IKDASTGSVDTKVF
+1496 INDAATGSVDTKVF

-1515 KDIETG
+1515 KDIEQG
-1521 RLMDRYAANNTTAAI
+1521 RLLKRYAANNTTAAI
-1536 GASGSY
+1536 GSTGSY

-1548 YAYSFDSDN
+1548 YAYSFDSNN
-1557 DGKSDYLHVAG
+1557 DGKADYLHVAG

-1575 WADKTQVPWNAIR
+1575 WADKTQVPWNEIR
-1588 ATLTKVCV
+1588 ETLTKVCV

-1611 TALQFAR
+1611 TALTFAR

-1657 VFVGAGASDGFSVV
+1657 VFVNAGASDGFSVV

-1685 NCKNLTNLTF
+1685 NCKNLTNLTL

-1710 TGLKTLYIKSTKID
+1710 TGMRTLYIKSTKID

-1742 VEIAANV
+1742 VELAANV
-1749 TKIPDNLF
+1749 TKLPDNLF

-1764 YCTSV
+1764 YVTSV

-1790 LESAYFANCS
+1790 LESAYFANCT

-1840 LADFSINNDEAITN
+1840 LADFTISNDEAITN

-1948 YCIFVVGEGEM
+1948 YCIFVVGTGEM
-1959 IDFATQE
+1959 IDFQSQE

-1977 VRSTVTRVYV
+1977 VRSTVTRIYV

-2007 VQIGHDVQEIGKY
+2007 VQIGHDVEEIGKY
-2020 AFRDDIKVPEFD
+2020 AFRDDVKVPEFD
-2032 LSSAKASLTNI
+2032 LSTAKASLQNI
-2043 DDGAFEN
+2043 EDGAFEN
-2050 CSGTSTVNLSGCS
+2050 CSGTSSVNLSGCS

-2074 NLADSSIVYVSTD
+2074 NLADSSVVYVSTD

-2114 VRVFFTKDLVSQG
+2114 VQVFFTKDLASQG
-2127 VYNGKDVVWNVE
+2127 VYNGKDVTWNVE
-2139 ATSNDNLIFHWY
+2139 ASSNDNLIFHWY
-2151 YATTKGGQWTEIT
+2151 YATEKGGQWTEIT
-2164 SAMTGYTINSTVRSS
+2164 SAMTGYTIESTVNSS
-2179 TLTMD
+2179 TLKMD

-2196 FYCEA
+2196 FYVEA

-2248 IVTEGTADNGLTPTY
+2248 IVTEGSTDNGVTPTY

-2294 IINNDPNTASAPVKY
+2294 IINNDPNTASEPVKY
-2309 IIKVD
+2309 ILKVD

-2372 PLMDGVDMNTVDLS
+2372 PLMQGVDMNTVDLS
-2386 VRHIKGE
+2386 VRHIKAD

-2411 THSFN
+2411 THSFE
-2416 LNVDV
+2416 LN
-2421 DPTDAGV
+2421 TAIDAGDSAI

-2433 ATANTS
+2433 ATSNSA

-2448 HVMDATK
+2448 HVMDDTK

-2469 IPVPTDYD
+2469 IPVPADYD
-2477 TTRIVVYGFNRTG
+2477 ATRIAIYGFNRTG

-2516 FVVGLEPVS
+2516 FVVGLEPAS
-2525 SAPTGG
+2525 SASTGD

>member
-1 MQKKLS
+1 MRKKLT
-7 KLLIILVL
+7 KLLLVLVL

-40 WEVNTDTGVLKIDV
+40 WEVNTDTGILKIDV

-62 QGSQPWYKYRNYIKE
+62 QGSQPWYKYRNYITE
-77 LQFASATSKITNY
+77 IQFPSATSKITNY

-96 NLEKIEIPNSVEE
+96 NVEKIEIPNSVEE

-117 CAGAKEVY
+117 CAGVKEIY
-125 IPISVANWGGFIFK
+125 IPISIANWGGFVFK
-139 DCVSIGYIF
+139 DCVSVGYIF
-148 TENTTNINMTTPI
+148 TENTTDINMTAPI
-161 WDSSVGSQAENG
+161 WDASVGSKAADN

-209 YAFYGFTSPFALNLN
+209 YAFYGFTSPFALNLS

-230 KYAFYGCTGVTVIN
+230 KYAFYGCTGVTTIN

-253 NAFYGCSGAE
+253 YAFYGCTGAD
-263 SINLPVATSIGENAF
+263 SINIPVATSIGDNAF
-278 KGCSGAKTIYL
+278 ENCTGAKKITVGATSVNYGNEVFKNCSGCQELYL
-289 GATNITYGNN
+289 GAIG
-299 CFADTTGCT
+299 FK
-308 EIYLGSI
+308 
-315 NFAQNSNALSRMG
+315 QNSNAMNGMG
-328 SGKTLTMTL
+328 SASGFKVTL
-337 GKSVSA
+337 GKAITS

-349 TSHIGTTGSI
+349 TSYIGTTKPIS
-359 NLVLE
+359 LVLE
-364 EGSNLN
+364 AGSKL
-370 SVGASAFENNSILTS
+370 SSIGTSAFEGNALLIS
-385 VDFSNS
+385 VDLNNRAEELALSD
-391 AKNVSYNAKAFNNC
+391 KAFYKCTSIKSFSTNTGSLSIGKLSLADLKKCENFQLNSKSTDIASSIETYSLVLTNPTSAWSATATEKISGIKINPTVYWTSWSAYYSVNGSGSYYMSQVYNNG
-405 ANLKTFSSNTGT
+405 ANAANPEGGSLSFQNQSVTLNPKYEIENYSHPLENLGADGNGCDITIGESVVAIPDKMFSSGIRYTISSNFPS
-417 ATLTTLSFG
+417 AT
-426 NLKKLETLNWNA
+426 
-438 SSTTLGWSTQL
+438 SSTTATVNIP
-449 QAKVTFT
+449 AKSKVY
-456 SAATTASSH
+456 
-465 TGSHVSQQ
+465 Q
-473 KSSTASMAL
+473 
-482 TPSTTQNTSYG
+482 
-493 WYPTGD
+493 
-499 FTISAATAGTTSASQ
+499 
-514 NSASSGTATSTT
+514 
-526 TASYNWV
+526 ASYNYNNEINSYTFAIPASNRNLSGNV
-533 GTNNTGN
+533 TYGAKSNVNIISLPSGINIKNVTTNTNTKLTSIGVAA
-540 HPFLNLGSSVS
+540 FGLDDRSVT
-551 AGSTVT
+551 STVSLT
-557 FGKTVTTVPDYFLT
+557 NVTTPNT
-571 SGVYA
+571 SGNGTIEDGTIVAY
-576 FETAAATLKRTYTAT
+576 
-591 GSSTASSTKSTSGT
+591 GASSNGYLSGWNK
-605 PATPAM
+605 AH
-611 ALASVG
+611 
-617 GDVYF
+617 
-622 GYYASNLG
+622 
-630 WTVNSK
+630 
-636 KVSVTNVGNV
+636 
-646 AQSVTITSNLTDTTT
+646 TITS
-661 VTQSCAITEGV
+661 
-672 KLSSATGIKL
+672 
-682 NQVNSISKAI
+682 
-692 TSVGQSS
+692 
-699 FGWIQIPMTSAN
+699 
-711 NDLPSAGVT
+711 
-720 SSFTASENSISAT
+720 
-733 RNSTSTQGTIY
+733 
-744 TAPNFAVASRSYPY
+744 
-758 FAMYMGHA
+758 
-766 PHNSGYK
+766 
-773 TNWTW
+773 
-778 SNNWGA
+778 
-784 WHDNSYTWTQG
+784 
-795 AGNGSA
+795 
-801 NYYGKGIYRES
+801 
-812 GLQLGG
+812 
-818 NYYCAF
+818 
-824 ATKDMAI
+824 
-831 REMRRLF
+831 
-838 DTTAVTATTTNTISG
+838 
-853 TFKTNTISIPASTT
+853 
-867 TTKTWSTV
+867 
-875 NNAANVPVNG
+875 
-885 YPDGNNVKTA
+885 GNNVNASNQSAKTTVSA
-895 NFGMAGNNMTINA
+895 SVKFSEDKNSVNTGSTAALQNGKIKLVSLGSVSNTCEIKY
-908 GAFLGAKSLT
+908 GAFSFNPSLEKAWFGSGISYISPDSFYSLKSPST
-918 NAYLAS
+918 AY
-924 TVKNIQGNAFYTRN
+924 V
-938 TGTSDILYA
+938 
-947 YGKSNVGDFSVHTGL
+947 YGKTSNTFTPSNNGL
-962 DTHND
+962 TSAGHSGFTD
-967 ITAQYKPALKDY
+967 IVYDATLKDY
-979 GIFVGEYKVG
+979 GIFIDKFKVG
-989 NNVTAYLYNTSGSN
+989 DNVNAYLYNTSGDN
-1003 YLVNLA
+1003 YLINLA
-1009 GSGATYDSYT
+1009 GSGSTYDTFTASTLPGWSATY
-1019 ASNRP
+1019 
-1024 GWAGSYG
+1024 GS
-1031 TKVTEVIIDDTVT
+1031 KVTEIIVDDTVT
-1044 SVGNYMF
+1044 TIGNYLF

-1058 SVTFGTG
+1058 KVTFGSGLTR
-1065 VTKIGDYAFAN
+1065 IGDYAFAN
-1076 CTSFENQDAA
+1076 CTAFEAQDAE
-1086 WPCPVT
+1086 WNCPVT
-1092 EFGSHAFANCSI
+1092 EFGSYAFANCSI
-1104 KMAGIPST
+1104 KNAGIPAT
-1112 ILKLGSGVFA
+1112 ITKLGIGVFS
-1122 GNPVQQISYRAKA
+1122 GNPVEQISYRATA
-1135 ASAHTADIVSFSGL
+1135 AAAHTADVVPFSGL
-1149 ADNVETLV
+1149 ADSVDTT
-1157 IIGNEVTSIPA
+1157 ITIADSVTSVPA
-1168 FLFYKAEVE
+1168 FMFYKAEVE
-1177 KITIGPAVASI
+1177 KINIGTGVASI
-1188 GEGAFSGSKTAIIT
+1188 GEAAFSGSKTAE
-1202 VADGNT
+1202 VAIPNGNA
-1208 AYKANADGNL
+1208 AYRVNADGNL
-1218 YTADGLTMVTY
+1218 YTADNLTIIAY
-1229 LGRKQDAAYTLA
+1229 LGKHQDAAYTLA
-1241 SGVNT
+1241 TGVNT

-1269 VGKEAFFAAEKLESI
+1269 IGKEAFFACEKLESI
-1284 AVNDFMDEASFLSEV
+1284 AVNDFMDEASFLAEV
-1299 TVGDNWSGSA
+1299 TVGENWSGNA
-1309 EVIFSGLSWDIGVTK
+1309 EVIFSGLAWDIGVTK

-1337 AITGSGYMKNWASA
+1337 AITGSGLMKNWASA
-1351 NAVDWYSKRN
+1351 SAVDWYSKRN

-1381 GCQNL
+1381 GCESL
-1386 ADCVPPA
+1386 SDCVLPD
-1393 SVENIGQYAFF
+1393 SVSSIGQYAFF
-1404 DCKALTFVRVPDK
+1404 DCKGITFFRVPDK
-1417 VKTISTYTFANCTAL
+1417 VTTINTYTFANCTSL
-1432 VWADCGLGVE
+1432 YWVDCGLGVQ

-1448 FSGCSNARY
+1448 FAGCPTARY
-1457 ISINGSATEVK
+1457 IAINGSATEVK

-1496 IKDASTGSVDTKVF
+1496 INDAATGSVDTKVF

-1515 KDIETG
+1515 KDIEQG
-1521 RLMDRYAANNTTAAI
+1521 RLLKRYAANNTTAAI
-1536 GASGSY
+1536 GSTGSY

-1548 YAYSFDSDN
+1548 YAYSFDSNN
-1557 DGKSDYLHVAG
+1557 DGKADYLHVAG

-1575 WADKTQVPWNAIR
+1575 WADKTQVPWNEIR
-1588 ATLTKVCV
+1588 ETLTKVCV

-1611 TALQFAR
+1611 TALTFAR

-1657 VFVGAGASDGFSVV
+1657 VFVNAGASDGFSVV

-1685 NCKNLTNLTF
+1685 NCKNLTNLTL

-1710 TGLKTLYIKSTKID
+1710 TGMKTLYIKSTKID

-1742 VEIAANV
+1742 VELAANV
-1749 TKIPDNLF
+1749 TKLPDNLF

-1764 YCTSV
+1764 YVTSV

-1790 LESAYFANCS
+1790 LESAYFANCT

-1840 LADFSINNDEAITN
+1840 LADFTISNDEAITN

-1948 YCIFVVGEGEM
+1948 YCIFVVGTGEM
-1959 IDFATQE
+1959 IDFQSQE

-1977 VRSTVTRVYV
+1977 VRSTVTRIYV

-2007 VQIGHDVQEIGKY
+2007 VQIGHDVEEIGKY
-2020 AFRDDIKVPEFD
+2020 AFRDDVKVPEFD
-2032 LSSAKASLTNI
+2032 LSTAKASLQNI
-2043 DDGAFEN
+2043 EDGAFEN
-2050 CSGTSTVNLSGCS
+2050 CSGTSSVNLSGCS

-2074 NLADSSIVYVSTD
+2074 NLADSSVVYVSTD

-2114 VRVFFTKDLVSQG
+2114 VQVFFTKDLASQG
-2127 VYNGKDVVWNVE
+2127 VYNGKDVTWNVE
-2139 ATSNDNLIFHWY
+2139 ASSNDNLIFHWY
-2151 YATTKGGQWTEIT
+2151 YATEKGGQWTEIT
-2164 SAMTGYTINSTVRSS
+2164 SAMTGYTIESTVNSS
-2179 TLTMD
+2179 TLKMD

-2196 FYCEA
+2196 FYVEA

-2248 IVTEGTADNGLTPTY
+2248 IVTEGSTDNGVTPTY

-2294 IINNDPNTASAPVKY
+2294 IINNDPNTASEPVKY
-2309 IIKVD
+2309 ILKVD
-2314 NSSPTVSISADPE
+2314 NSSPIVSISADPE

-2372 PLMDGVDMNTVDLS
+2372 PLMQGVDMNTVDLS
-2386 VRHIKGE
+2386 VRHIKAD

-2411 THSFN
+2411 THSFE
-2416 LNVDV
+2416 LN
-2421 DPTDAGV
+2421 TAIDAGDSAI

-2433 ATANTS
+2433 ATSNSA

-2448 HVMDATK
+2448 HVMDDTK

-2469 IPVPTDYD
+2469 IPVPADYD
-2477 TTRIVVYGFNRTG
+2477 ATRIAIYGFNRTG

-2516 FVVGLEPVS
+2516 FVVGLEPAS
-2525 SAPTGG
+2525 SASTGD

>member
-1 MQKKLS
+1 MRKKLT
-7 KLLIILVL
+7 KLLLVLVL

-40 WEVNTDTGVLKIDV
+40 WEVNTDTGILKIDV

-62 QGSQPWYKYRNYIKE
+62 QGSQPWYKYRNYITE
-77 LQFASATSKITNY
+77 IQFPSATSKITNY

-96 NLEKIEIPNSVEE
+96 NVEKIEIPNSVEE

-117 CAGAKEVY
+117 CAGVKEIY
-125 IPISVANWGGFIFK
+125 IPISIANWGGFVFK
-139 DCVSIGYIF
+139 DCVSVGYIF
-148 TENTTNINMTTPI
+148 TENTTDINMTAPI
-161 WDSSVGSQAENG
+161 WDASVGSKAADN

-209 YAFYGFTSPFALNLN
+209 YAFYGFTSPFALNLS

-230 KYAFYGCTGVTVIN
+230 KYAFYGCTGVTTIN

-253 NAFYGCSGAE
+253 YAFYGCTGAD
-263 SINLPVATSIGENAF
+263 SINIPVATSIGDNAF
-278 KGCSGAKTIYL
+278 ENCTGAKKLTVGATSVNYGNEVFKNCSGCQELYL
-289 GATNITYGNN
+289 GAIG
-299 CFADTTGCT
+299 FK
-308 EIYLGSI
+308 
-315 NFAQNSNALSRMG
+315 QNSNAMNGMG
-328 SGKTLTMTL
+328 SASGFKVTL
-337 GKSVSA
+337 GKAITS

-349 TSHIGTTGSI
+349 TSYIGTTKPMS
-359 NLVLE
+359 LVLE
-364 EGSNLN
+364 AGSKL
-370 SVGASAFENNSILTS
+370 SSIGTSAFEGNALLIS
-385 VDFSNS
+385 VDLSNRAEELALS
-391 AKNVSYNAKAFNNC
+391 DKAFYKCTSIKSFSTNTGSLSVGKLSLADLKKCENFQLNSKSTDIASSIETYSLVLTNPTSAWSATATEKISGIKINPTVYWTTWSAYYSVNGSGSYYMSQVYNNG
-405 ANLKTFSSNTGT
+405 ANAANPEGGSLSFQNQSVTLNPKYEIENYSHPLENLGADGNGCDITIGESVVAIPDKMFSSGIRYTISSNFPS
-417 ATLTTLSFG
+417 AT
-426 NLKKLETLNWNA
+426 
-438 SSTTLGWSTQL
+438 SSTTATVNIPAKSKVY
-449 QAKVTFT
+449 QASYNYNNEINSYTFT
-456 SAATTASSH
+456 IPASNRNLSGNVTYGAKSNVNIISLPSGINIKNVTTNTNTKLTSIGVAAFGLDDRSVTSTVSLTNVTTPNTSGNGTIEDGTIVAYGASSNGYLTGWNKAHTITSGNNVNASNQSVKTTASASVKFSEDKNSVN
-465 TGSHVSQQ
+465 TGSTAALQNGKIKLVSLGSVSNTCEIKYGAFSFNPSLEKAWFGSGISYISPDSFYSL
-473 KSSTASMAL
+473 KSPSTAYVYGKTSNTF
-482 TPSTTQNTSYG
+482 TPSNNG
-493 WYPTGD
+493 L
-499 FTISAATAGTTSASQ
+499 TSAGH
-514 NSASSGTATSTT
+514 SGFTDIVYDAT
-526 TASYNWV
+526 
-533 GTNNTGN
+533 
-540 HPFLNLGSSVS
+540 
-551 AGSTVT
+551 
-557 FGKTVTTVPDYFLT
+557 
-571 SGVYA
+571 
-576 FETAAATLKRTYTAT
+576 
-591 GSSTASSTKSTSGT
+591 
-605 PATPAM
+605 
-611 ALASVG
+611 
-617 GDVYF
+617 
-622 GYYASNLG
+622 
-630 WTVNSK
+630 
-636 KVSVTNVGNV
+636 
-646 AQSVTITSNLTDTTT
+646 
-661 VTQSCAITEGV
+661 
-672 KLSSATGIKL
+672 
-682 NQVNSISKAI
+682 
-692 TSVGQSS
+692 
-699 FGWIQIPMTSAN
+699 
-711 NDLPSAGVT
+711 
-720 SSFTASENSISAT
+720 
-733 RNSTSTQGTIY
+733 
-744 TAPNFAVASRSYPY
+744 
-758 FAMYMGHA
+758 
-766 PHNSGYK
+766 
-773 TNWTW
+773 
-778 SNNWGA
+778 
-784 WHDNSYTWTQG
+784 
-795 AGNGSA
+795 
-801 NYYGKGIYRES
+801 
-812 GLQLGG
+812 
-818 NYYCAF
+818 
-824 ATKDMAI
+824 
-831 REMRRLF
+831 
-838 DTTAVTATTTNTISG
+838 
-853 TFKTNTISIPASTT
+853 
-867 TTKTWSTV
+867 
-875 NNAANVPVNG
+875 
-885 YPDGNNVKTA
+885 
-895 NFGMAGNNMTINA
+895 
-908 GAFLGAKSLT
+908 
-918 NAYLAS
+918 
-924 TVKNIQGNAFYTRN
+924 
-938 TGTSDILYA
+938 
-947 YGKSNVGDFSVHTGL
+947 
-962 DTHND
+962 
-967 ITAQYKPALKDY
+967 LKDY
-979 GIFVGEYKVG
+979 GIFIDKFKVG
-989 NNVTAYLYNTSGSN
+989 DNVNAYLYNTSGDN
-1003 YLVNLA
+1003 YLINLA
-1009 GSGATYDSYT
+1009 GSGSTYDTFTANTLPGWSATY
-1019 ASNRP
+1019 
-1024 GWAGSYG
+1024 GS
-1031 TKVTEVIIDDTVT
+1031 KVTEIIVDDTVT
-1044 SVGNYMF
+1044 TIGNYLF

-1058 SVTFGTG
+1058 KVTFGSGLTR
-1065 VTKIGDYAFAN
+1065 IGDYAFAN
-1076 CTSFENQDAA
+1076 CTAFEAQDAE
-1086 WPCPVT
+1086 WNCPVT
-1092 EFGSHAFANCSI
+1092 EFGSYAFANCSI
-1104 KMAGIPST
+1104 KKAGIPAT
-1112 ILKLGSGVFA
+1112 ITKLGSGVFS
-1122 GNPVQQISYRAKA
+1122 GNPVEQISYRATA
-1135 ASAHTADIVSFSGL
+1135 AAAHTADVVPFSGL
-1149 ADNVETLV
+1149 ADSVDTT
-1157 IIGNEVTSIPA
+1157 ITIADSVTSIPA
-1168 FLFYKAEVE
+1168 FMFYKAEVE
-1177 KITIGPAVASI
+1177 KINIGTGVTSI
-1188 GEGAFSGSKTAIIT
+1188 GEAAFSGSKTAE
-1202 VADGNT
+1202 VAIPNGNA
-1208 AYKANADGNL
+1208 AYRVNADGNL
-1218 YTADGLTMVTY
+1218 YTADNLTIIAY
-1229 LGRKQDAAYTLA
+1229 LGKHQDAAYTLA
-1241 SGVNT
+1241 TGVNT
-1246 IAAGAFYG
+1246 IASGAFYG
-1254 HPYLERMTFDATVIN
+1254 HPFLERMTFDATVIN
-1269 VGKEAFFAAEKLESI
+1269 IGKEAFFACDKLESI
-1284 AVNDFMDEASFLSEV
+1284 AVNDFMDEASFLAEV
-1299 TVGDNWSGSA
+1299 TVGENWSGSA

-1337 AITGSGYMKNWASA
+1337 AITGSGLMKNWASA
-1351 NAVDWYSKRN
+1351 SAVDWYSKRN

-1381 GCQNL
+1381 GCESL
-1386 ADCVPPA
+1386 SDCVLPD
-1393 SVENIGQYAFF
+1393 SVSSIGQYAFF
-1404 DCKALTFVRVPDK
+1404 DCKGITFFRVPDK
-1417 VKTISTYTFANCTAL
+1417 VTTINTYTFANCTSL
-1432 VWADCGLGVE
+1432 YWVDCGLGVQ

-1448 FSGCSNARY
+1448 FAGCPTARY
-1457 ISINGSATEVK
+1457 IAINGSATEVK

-1496 IKDASTGSVDTKVF
+1496 INDAATGSVDTKVF

-1515 KDIETG
+1515 KDIEQG
-1521 RLMDRYAANNTTAAI
+1521 RLLKRYAANNTTAAI
-1536 GASGSY
+1536 GSTGSY

-1548 YAYSFDSDN
+1548 YAYSFDSNN
-1557 DGKSDYLHVAG
+1557 DGKADYLHVAG

-1575 WADKTQVPWNAIR
+1575 WADKTQVPWNEIR
-1588 ATLTKVCV
+1588 ETLTKVCV

-1611 TALQFAR
+1611 TALTFAR

-1657 VFVGAGASDGFSVV
+1657 VFVNAGASDGFSVV

-1685 NCKNLTNLTF
+1685 NCKNLTNLTL

-1710 TGLKTLYIKSTKID
+1710 TGMKTLYIKSTKID

-1742 VEIAANV
+1742 VELAANV
-1749 TKIPDNLF
+1749 TKLPDNLF

-1764 YCTSV
+1764 YVTSV

-1790 LESAYFANCS
+1790 LESAYFANCT

-1840 LADFSINNDEAITN
+1840 LADFTISNDEAITN

-1948 YCIFVVGEGEM
+1948 YCIFVVGTGEM
-1959 IDFATQE
+1959 IDFQSQE

-1977 VRSTVTRVYV
+1977 VRSTVTRIYV

-2007 VQIGHDVQEIGKY
+2007 VQIGHDVEEIGKY
-2020 AFRDDIKVPEFD
+2020 AFRDDVKVPEFD
-2032 LSSAKASLTNI
+2032 LSTAKASLQNI
-2043 DDGAFEN
+2043 EDGAFEN
-2050 CSGTSTVNLSGCS
+2050 CSGTSSVNLSGCS
-2063 GLGAVGNDAFK
+2063 SLGAVGNGAFK
-2074 NLADSSIVYVSTD
+2074 NLADSSVVYVSTD

-2114 VRVFFTKDLVSQG
+2114 VQVFFTKDLASQG
-2127 VYNGKDVVWNVE
+2127 VYNGKDVTWNVE
-2139 ATSNDNLIFHWY
+2139 ASSNDNLIFHWY
-2151 YATTKGGQWTEIT
+2151 YATEKGGQWTEIT
-2164 SAMTGYTINSTVRSS
+2164 SAMTGYTIESTVNSS
-2179 TLTMD
+2179 TMKMD

-2196 FYCEA
+2196 FYVEA

-2212 AALAVYSSAITPTIT
+2212 ATLAVYSSAITPTIT

-2248 IVTEGTADNGLTPTY
+2248 IVTEGSTDNGVTPTY

-2294 IINNDPNTASAPVKY
+2294 IINNDPNTASEPVKY
-2309 IIKVD
+2309 ILKVD

-2354 TAADANDSNTTSN
+2354 AAADANDSNTTSN

-2372 PLMDGVDMNTVDLS
+2372 PLMQGVDMNTVDLS
-2386 VRHIKGE
+2386 VRHIKAE

-2411 THSFN
+2411 THTFE
-2416 LNVDV
+2416 LN
-2421 DPTDAGV
+2421 TAIDAGDSAI

-2433 ATANTS
+2433 ATSNSA

-2448 HVMDATK
+2448 HVMDDTK

-2469 IPVPTDYD
+2469 IPVPADYD
-2477 TTRIVVYGFNRTG
+2477 ATRIAVYGFNRTG

-2516 FVVGLEPVS
+2516 FVVGLEPAS
-2525 SAPTGG
+2525 SASTGD

>member
-1 MQKKLS
+1 MRKKLT
-7 KLLIILVL
+7 KLLLVLVL

-40 WEVNTDTGVLKIDV
+40 WEVNTDTGILKIDV

-62 QGSQPWYKYRNYIKE
+62 QGSQPWYKYRNYITE
-77 LQFASATSKITNY
+77 IQFPSATSKITNY

-96 NLEKIEIPNSVEE
+96 NVEKIEIPNSVEE

-117 CAGAKEVY
+117 CAGVKEIY
-125 IPISVANWGGFIFK
+125 IPISIANWGGFVFK
-139 DCVSIGYIF
+139 DCVSVGYIF
-148 TENTTNINMTTPI
+148 TENTTDINMTAPI
-161 WDSSVGSQAENG
+161 WDASVGSKAADN

-188 FYGLSSVTN
+188 FYGLSSVTI

-209 YAFYGFTSPFALNLN
+209 YAFYGFTSPFALNLS

-230 KYAFYGCTGVTVIN
+230 KYAFYGCTGVTTIN

-253 NAFYGCSGAE
+253 YAFYGCTGAD
-263 SINLPVATSIGENAF
+263 SINIPVATSIGDNAF
-278 KGCSGAKTIYL
+278 ENCTGAKKITVGATSVNYGNEVFKNCSGCQELYL
-289 GATNITYGNN
+289 GAIG
-299 CFADTTGCT
+299 FK
-308 EIYLGSI
+308 
-315 NFAQNSNALSRMG
+315 QNSNAMNGMG
-328 SGKTLTMTL
+328 SASGFKVTL
-337 GKSVSA
+337 GKAITS

-349 TSHIGTTGSI
+349 TSYIGTTKPIS
-359 NLVLE
+359 LVLE
-364 EGSNLN
+364 AGSKL
-370 SVGASAFENNSILTS
+370 SSIGTSAFEGNALLIS
-385 VDFSNS
+385 VDLNNRAEELALSD
-391 AKNVSYNAKAFNNC
+391 KAFYKCTSIKSFSTNTGSLSIGKLSLADLKKCENFQLNSKSTDIASSIETYSLVLTNPTSAWSATATEKISGIKINPTVYWTSWSAYYSVNGSGSYYMSQVYNNG
-405 ANLKTFSSNTGT
+405 ANAANPEGGSLSFQNQSVTLNPKYEIENYSHPLENLGADGNGCDITIGESVVAIPDKMFSSGIRYTISSNFPS
-417 ATLTTLSFG
+417 AT
-426 NLKKLETLNWNA
+426 
-438 SSTTLGWSTQL
+438 SSTTATVNIPAKSKVYQASYNYNNEINSYTFAIPASNRNLSGNVTYGAKSNVNIISLPSGINIKNVTTNTNTKLTSIGVAAFGLDDRSVTSTVSLTNVTTPNTSGNGTIEDGTIVAYGASSNGYLSGWNKAHTITSGNNVNASNQS
-449 QAKVTFT
+449 AK
-456 SAATTASSH
+456 TTASASVKFSEDKNSVN
-465 TGSHVSQQ
+465 TGSTAALQNGKIKLVSLGSVSNTCEIKYGAFSFNPSLEKAWFGSGISYISPDSFYSL
-473 KSSTASMAL
+473 KSPSTAYVYGKTSNTF
-482 TPSTTQNTSYG
+482 TPSNNG
-493 WYPTGD
+493 L
-499 FTISAATAGTTSASQ
+499 TSAGH
-514 NSASSGTATSTT
+514 SGFTDIVYDAT
-526 TASYNWV
+526 
-533 GTNNTGN
+533 
-540 HPFLNLGSSVS
+540 
-551 AGSTVT
+551 
-557 FGKTVTTVPDYFLT
+557 
-571 SGVYA
+571 
-576 FETAAATLKRTYTAT
+576 
-591 GSSTASSTKSTSGT
+591 
-605 PATPAM
+605 
-611 ALASVG
+611 
-617 GDVYF
+617 
-622 GYYASNLG
+622 
-630 WTVNSK
+630 
-636 KVSVTNVGNV
+636 
-646 AQSVTITSNLTDTTT
+646 
-661 VTQSCAITEGV
+661 
-672 KLSSATGIKL
+672 
-682 NQVNSISKAI
+682 
-692 TSVGQSS
+692 
-699 FGWIQIPMTSAN
+699 
-711 NDLPSAGVT
+711 
-720 SSFTASENSISAT
+720 
-733 RNSTSTQGTIY
+733 
-744 TAPNFAVASRSYPY
+744 
-758 FAMYMGHA
+758 
-766 PHNSGYK
+766 
-773 TNWTW
+773 
-778 SNNWGA
+778 
-784 WHDNSYTWTQG
+784 
-795 AGNGSA
+795 
-801 NYYGKGIYRES
+801 
-812 GLQLGG
+812 
-818 NYYCAF
+818 
-824 ATKDMAI
+824 
-831 REMRRLF
+831 
-838 DTTAVTATTTNTISG
+838 
-853 TFKTNTISIPASTT
+853 
-867 TTKTWSTV
+867 
-875 NNAANVPVNG
+875 
-885 YPDGNNVKTA
+885 
-895 NFGMAGNNMTINA
+895 
-908 GAFLGAKSLT
+908 
-918 NAYLAS
+918 
-924 TVKNIQGNAFYTRN
+924 
-938 TGTSDILYA
+938 
-947 YGKSNVGDFSVHTGL
+947 
-962 DTHND
+962 
-967 ITAQYKPALKDY
+967 LKDY
-979 GIFVGEYKVG
+979 GIFIDKFKVG
-989 NNVTAYLYNTSGSN
+989 DNVNAYLYNTSGDN
-1003 YLVNLA
+1003 YLINLA
-1009 GSGATYDSYT
+1009 GSGSTYDTFTASTLPGWSATY
-1019 ASNRP
+1019 
-1024 GWAGSYG
+1024 GS
-1031 TKVTEVIIDDTVT
+1031 KVTEIIVDDTVT
-1044 SVGNYMF
+1044 TIGNYLF

-1058 SVTFGTG
+1058 KVTFGSGLTR
-1065 VTKIGDYAFAN
+1065 IGDYAFAN
-1076 CTSFENQDAA
+1076 CTAFEAQDAE
-1086 WPCPVT
+1086 WNCPVT
-1092 EFGSHAFANCSI
+1092 EFGSYAFANCSI
-1104 KMAGIPST
+1104 KNAGIPAT
-1112 ILKLGSGVFA
+1112 ITKLGIGVFS
-1122 GNPVQQISYRAKA
+1122 GNPVEQISYRATA
-1135 ASAHTADIVSFSGL
+1135 AAAHTADVVPFSGL
-1149 ADNVETLV
+1149 ADSVDTT
-1157 IIGNEVTSIPA
+1157 ITIADSVTSVPA
-1168 FLFYKAEVE
+1168 FMFYKAEVE
-1177 KITIGPAVASI
+1177 KINIGTGVASI
-1188 GEGAFSGSKTAIIT
+1188 GEAAFSGSKTAE
-1202 VADGNT
+1202 VAIPNGNA
-1208 AYKANADGNL
+1208 AYRVNADGNL
-1218 YTADGLTMVTY
+1218 YTADNLTIIAY
-1229 LGRKQDAAYTLA
+1229 LGKHQDAAYTLA
-1241 SGVNT
+1241 TGVNT

-1269 VGKEAFFAAEKLESI
+1269 IGKEAFFACEKLESI
-1284 AVNDFMDEASFLSEV
+1284 AVNDFMDEASFLAEV
-1299 TVGDNWSGSA
+1299 TVGENWSGNA
-1309 EVIFSGLSWDIGVTK
+1309 EVIFSGLAWDIGVTK

-1337 AITGSGYMKNWASA
+1337 AITGSGLMKNWASA
-1351 NAVDWYSKRN
+1351 SAVDWYSKRN

-1381 GCQNL
+1381 GCESL
-1386 ADCVPPA
+1386 SDCVLPD
-1393 SVENIGQYAFF
+1393 SVSSIGQYAFF
-1404 DCKALTFVRVPDK
+1404 DCKGITFFRVPDK
-1417 VKTISTYTFANCTAL
+1417 VTTINTYTFANCTSL
-1432 VWADCGLGVE
+1432 YWVDCGLGVQ

-1448 FSGCSNARY
+1448 FAGCPTARY
-1457 ISINGSATEVK
+1457 IAINGSATEVK

-1496 IKDASTGSVDTKVF
+1496 INDAATGSVDTKVF

-1515 KDIETG
+1515 KDIEQG
-1521 RLMDRYAANNTTAAI
+1521 RLLKRYAANNTTAAI
-1536 GASGSY
+1536 GSTGSY

-1548 YAYSFDSDN
+1548 YAYSFDSNN
-1557 DGKSDYLHVAG
+1557 DGKADYLHVAG

-1575 WADKTQVPWNAIR
+1575 WADKTQVPWNEIR
-1588 ATLTKVCV
+1588 ETLTKVCV

-1611 TALQFAR
+1611 TALTFAR

-1657 VFVGAGASDGFSVV
+1657 VFVNAGASDGFSVV

-1685 NCKNLTNLTF
+1685 NCKNLTNLTL

-1710 TGLKTLYIKSTKID
+1710 TGMKTLYIKSTKID

-1742 VEIAANV
+1742 VELAANV
-1749 TKIPDNLF
+1749 TKLPDNLF

-1764 YCTSV
+1764 YVTSV

-1790 LESAYFANCS
+1790 LESAYFANCT

-1840 LADFSINNDEAITN
+1840 LADFTISNDEAITN

-1948 YCIFVVGEGEM
+1948 YCIFVVGTGEM
-1959 IDFATQE
+1959 IDFQSQE

-1977 VRSTVTRVYV
+1977 VRSTVTRIYV

-2007 VQIGHDVQEIGKY
+2007 VQIGHDVEEIGKY
-2020 AFRDDIKVPEFD
+2020 AFRDDVKVPEFD
-2032 LSSAKASLTNI
+2032 LSTAKASLQNI
-2043 DDGAFEN
+2043 EDGAFEN
-2050 CSGTSTVNLSGCS
+2050 CSGTSSVNLSGCS

-2074 NLADSSIVYVSTD
+2074 NLADSSVVYVSTD

-2114 VRVFFTKDLVSQG
+2114 VQVFFTKDLASQG
-2127 VYNGKDVVWNVE
+2127 VYNGKDVTWNVE
-2139 ATSNDNLIFHWY
+2139 ASSNDNLIFHWY
-2151 YATTKGGQWTEIT
+2151 YATEKGGQWTEIT
-2164 SAMTGYTINSTVRSS
+2164 SAMTGYTIESTVNSS
-2179 TLTMD
+2179 TLKMD

-2196 FYCEA
+2196 FYVEA

-2248 IVTEGTADNGLTPTY
+2248 IVTEGSTDNGVTPTY

-2294 IINNDPNTASAPVKY
+2294 IINNDPNTASEPVKY
-2309 IIKVD
+2309 ILKVD

-2372 PLMDGVDMNTVDLS
+2372 PLMQGVDMNTVDLS
-2386 VRHIKGE
+2386 VRHIKAD

-2411 THSFN
+2411 THSFE
-2416 LNVDV
+2416 LN
-2421 DPTDAGV
+2421 TAIDAGDSAI

-2433 ATANTS
+2433 ATSNSA

-2448 HVMDATK
+2448 HVMDDTK

-2469 IPVPTDYD
+2469 IPVPADYD
-2477 TTRIVVYGFNRTG
+2477 ATRIAIYGFNRTG

-2516 FVVGLEPVS
+2516 FVVGLEPAS
-2525 SAPTGG
+2525 SASTGD

>member
-1 MQKKLS
+1 MRKKLT
-7 KLLIILVL
+7 KLLLVLVL

-40 WEVNTDTGVLKIDV
+40 WEVNTDTGILKIDV

-62 QGSQPWYKYRNYIKE
+62 QGSQPWYKYRNYITE
-77 LQFASATSKITNY
+77 IQFPSATSKITNY

-96 NLEKIEIPNSVEE
+96 NVEKIEIPNSVEE

-117 CAGAKEVY
+117 CAGVKEIY
-125 IPISVANWGGFIFK
+125 IPISIANWGGFVFK
-139 DCVSIGYIF
+139 DCVSVGYIF
-148 TENTTNINMTTPI
+148 TENTTDINMTAPI
-161 WDSSVGSQAENG
+161 WDASVGSKAADN

-209 YAFYGFTSPFALNLN
+209 YAFYGFTSPFALNLS

-230 KYAFYGCTGVTVIN
+230 KYAFYGCTGVTTIN

-253 NAFYGCSGAE
+253 YAFYGCTGAD
-263 SINLPVATSIGENAF
+263 SINIPVATSIGDNAF
-278 KGCSGAKTIYL
+278 ENCTGAKKLTVGATSVNYGNEVFKNCSGCQELYL
-289 GATNITYGNN
+289 GAIG
-299 CFADTTGCT
+299 FK
-308 EIYLGSI
+308 
-315 NFAQNSNALSRMG
+315 QNSNAMNGMG
-328 SGKTLTMTL
+328 SASGFKVTL
-337 GKSVSA
+337 GKAITS

-349 TSHIGTTGSI
+349 TSYIGTTKPMS
-359 NLVLE
+359 LVLE
-364 EGSNLN
+364 AGSKL
-370 SVGASAFENNSILTS
+370 SSIGTSAFEGNALLIS
-385 VDFSNS
+385 VDLSNRAEELALS
-391 AKNVSYNAKAFNNC
+391 DKAFYKCTSIKSFSTNTGSLSVGKLSLADLKKCENFQLNSKSTDIASSIETYSLVLTNPTSAWSATATEKISGIKINPTVYWTPWSAYYSVNGSGSYYMSQVYNNG
-405 ANLKTFSSNTGT
+405 ANAANPEGGSLSFQNQSVTLNPKYEIENYSHPLENLGADGNGCDITIGESVVAIPDKMFSSGIRYTISSNFPS
-417 ATLTTLSFG
+417 AT
-426 NLKKLETLNWNA
+426 
-438 SSTTLGWSTQL
+438 SSTTATVNIPAKSKVY
-449 QAKVTFT
+449 QASYNYNNEINSYTFT
-456 SAATTASSH
+456 IPASNRNLSGNVTYGAKSNVNIISLPSGINIKNVTTNTNTKLTSIGVAAFGLDDRSVTSTVSLTNVTTPNTSGNGTIEDGTIVAYGASSNGYLTGWNKAHTITSGNNVNASNQSVKTTASASVKFSEDKNSVN
-465 TGSHVSQQ
+465 TGSTAALQNGKIKLVSLGSVSNTCEIKYGAFSFNPSLEKAWFGSGISYISPDSFYSL
-473 KSSTASMAL
+473 KSPSTAYVYGKTSNTF
-482 TPSTTQNTSYG
+482 TPSNNG
-493 WYPTGD
+493 L
-499 FTISAATAGTTSASQ
+499 TSAGH
-514 NSASSGTATSTT
+514 SGFTDIVYDAT
-526 TASYNWV
+526 
-533 GTNNTGN
+533 
-540 HPFLNLGSSVS
+540 
-551 AGSTVT
+551 
-557 FGKTVTTVPDYFLT
+557 
-571 SGVYA
+571 
-576 FETAAATLKRTYTAT
+576 
-591 GSSTASSTKSTSGT
+591 
-605 PATPAM
+605 
-611 ALASVG
+611 
-617 GDVYF
+617 
-622 GYYASNLG
+622 
-630 WTVNSK
+630 
-636 KVSVTNVGNV
+636 
-646 AQSVTITSNLTDTTT
+646 
-661 VTQSCAITEGV
+661 
-672 KLSSATGIKL
+672 
-682 NQVNSISKAI
+682 
-692 TSVGQSS
+692 
-699 FGWIQIPMTSAN
+699 
-711 NDLPSAGVT
+711 
-720 SSFTASENSISAT
+720 
-733 RNSTSTQGTIY
+733 
-744 TAPNFAVASRSYPY
+744 
-758 FAMYMGHA
+758 
-766 PHNSGYK
+766 
-773 TNWTW
+773 
-778 SNNWGA
+778 
-784 WHDNSYTWTQG
+784 
-795 AGNGSA
+795 
-801 NYYGKGIYRES
+801 
-812 GLQLGG
+812 
-818 NYYCAF
+818 
-824 ATKDMAI
+824 
-831 REMRRLF
+831 
-838 DTTAVTATTTNTISG
+838 
-853 TFKTNTISIPASTT
+853 
-867 TTKTWSTV
+867 
-875 NNAANVPVNG
+875 
-885 YPDGNNVKTA
+885 
-895 NFGMAGNNMTINA
+895 
-908 GAFLGAKSLT
+908 
-918 NAYLAS
+918 
-924 TVKNIQGNAFYTRN
+924 
-938 TGTSDILYA
+938 
-947 YGKSNVGDFSVHTGL
+947 
-962 DTHND
+962 
-967 ITAQYKPALKDY
+967 LKDY
-979 GIFVGEYKVG
+979 GIFIDKFKVG
-989 NNVTAYLYNTSGSN
+989 DNVNAYLYNTSGDN
-1003 YLVNLA
+1003 YLINLA
-1009 GSGATYDSYT
+1009 GSGSTYDTFTANTLPGWSATY
-1019 ASNRP
+1019 
-1024 GWAGSYG
+1024 GS
-1031 TKVTEVIIDDTVT
+1031 KVTEIIVDDTVT
-1044 SVGNYMF
+1044 TIGNYLF

-1058 SVTFGTG
+1058 KVTFGSGLTS
-1065 VTKIGDYAFAN
+1065 IGDYAFAN
-1076 CTSFENQDAA
+1076 CTAFEAQDAE
-1086 WPCPVT
+1086 WNCPVT
-1092 EFGSHAFANCSI
+1092 EFGSYAFANCSI
-1104 KMAGIPST
+1104 KKAGIPAT
-1112 ILKLGSGVFA
+1112 ITKLGSGVFS
-1122 GNPVQQISYRAKA
+1122 GNPVEQISYRATA
-1135 ASAHTADIVSFSGL
+1135 AAAHTADVVPFSGL
-1149 ADNVETLV
+1149 ADSVDTT
-1157 IIGNEVTSIPA
+1157 ITIADSVTSIPA
-1168 FLFYKAEVE
+1168 FMFYKAEVE
-1177 KITIGPAVASI
+1177 KINIGTGVTSI
-1188 GEGAFSGSKTAIIT
+1188 GEAAFSGSKTAE
-1202 VADGNT
+1202 VAIPNGNA
-1208 AYKANADGNL
+1208 AYRVNADGNL
-1218 YTADGLTMVTY
+1218 YTADNLTIIAY
-1229 LGRKQDAAYTLA
+1229 LGKHQDAAYTLA
-1241 SGVNT
+1241 TGVNT
-1246 IAAGAFYG
+1246 IASGAFYG
-1254 HPYLERMTFDATVIN
+1254 HPFLERMTFDATVIN
-1269 VGKEAFFAAEKLESI
+1269 IGKEAFFACDKLESI
-1284 AVNDFMDEASFLSEV
+1284 AVNDFMDEASFLAEV
-1299 TVGDNWSGSA
+1299 TVGENWSGSA

-1337 AITGSGYMKNWASA
+1337 AITGSGLMKNWASA
-1351 NAVDWYSKRN
+1351 SAVDWYSKRN

-1381 GCQNL
+1381 GCESL
-1386 ADCVPPA
+1386 SDCVLPD
-1393 SVENIGQYAFF
+1393 SVSSIGQYAFF
-1404 DCKALTFVRVPDK
+1404 DCKGITFFRVPDK
-1417 VKTISTYTFANCTAL
+1417 VTTINTYTFANCTSL
-1432 VWADCGLGVE
+1432 YWVDCGLGVQ

-1448 FSGCSNARY
+1448 FAGCPTARY
-1457 ISINGSATEVK
+1457 IAINGSATEVK

-1496 IKDASTGSVDTKVF
+1496 INDAATGSVDTKVF

-1515 KDIETG
+1515 KDIEQG
-1521 RLMDRYAANNTTAAI
+1521 RLLKRYAANNTTAAI
-1536 GASGSY
+1536 GSTGSY

-1548 YAYSFDSDN
+1548 YAYSFDSNN
-1557 DGKSDYLHVAG
+1557 DGKADYLHVAG

-1575 WADKTQVPWNAIR
+1575 WADKTQVPWNEIR
-1588 ATLTKVCV
+1588 ETLTKVCV

-1611 TALQFAR
+1611 TALTFAR

-1657 VFVGAGASDGFSVV
+1657 VFVNAGASDGFSVV

-1685 NCKNLTNLTF
+1685 NCKNLTNLTL

-1710 TGLKTLYIKSTKID
+1710 TGMKTLYIKSTKID

-1742 VEIAANV
+1742 VELAANV
-1749 TKIPDNLF
+1749 TKLPDNLF

-1764 YCTSV
+1764 YVTSV

-1790 LESAYFANCS
+1790 LESAYFANCT

-1840 LADFSINNDEAITN
+1840 LADFTISNDEAITN

-1948 YCIFVVGEGEM
+1948 YCIFVVGTGEM
-1959 IDFATQE
+1959 IDFQSQE

-1977 VRSTVTRVYV
+1977 VRSTVTRIYV

-2007 VQIGHDVQEIGKY
+2007 VQIGHDVEEIGKY
-2020 AFRDDIKVPEFD
+2020 AFRDDVKVPEFD
-2032 LSSAKASLTNI
+2032 LSTAKASLQNI
-2043 DDGAFEN
+2043 EDGAFEN
-2050 CSGTSTVNLSGCS
+2050 CSGTSSVNLSGCS
-2063 GLGAVGNDAFK
+2063 SLGAVGNGAFK
-2074 NLADSSIVYVSTD
+2074 NLADSSVVYVSTD

-2114 VRVFFTKDLVSQG
+2114 VQVFFTKDLVSQG
-2127 VYNGKDVVWNVE
+2127 VYNGKDVIWNVE
-2139 ATSNDNLIFHWY
+2139 ASSNDNLIFHWY
-2151 YATTKGGQWTEIT
+2151 YATEKGGQWTEIT
-2164 SAMTGYTINSTVRSS
+2164 SAMTGYTIESTVNSS
-2179 TLTMD
+2179 TMKMD

-2196 FYCEA
+2196 FYVEA

-2248 IVTEGTADNGLTPTY
+2248 IVTEGSTDNGVTPTY

-2284 EGIVTFYCRA
+2284 EGIITFYCRA
-2294 IINNDPNTASAPVKY
+2294 IINNDPNTASEPVKY
-2309 IIKVD
+2309 ILKVD

-2372 PLMDGVDMNTVDLS
+2372 PLMQGVDMNTVDLS
-2386 VRHIKGE
+2386 VRHIKAD

-2411 THSFN
+2411 THSFE
-2416 LNVDV
+2416 LN
-2421 DPTDAGV
+2421 TAIDAGDSAI

-2433 ATANTS
+2433 ATSNSA

-2448 HVMDATK
+2448 HVMDDTK

-2469 IPVPTDYD
+2469 IPVPADYD
-2477 TTRIVVYGFNRTG
+2477 ATRIAIYGFNRTG

-2516 FVVGLEPVS
+2516 FVVGLEPAS
-2525 SAPTGG
+2525 SASTGD

>member
-1 MQKKLS
+1 MRKKLT
-7 KLLIILVL
+7 KLLLVLVL

-40 WEVNTDTGVLKIDV
+40 WEVNTDTGILKIDV

-62 QGSQPWYKYRNYIKE
+62 QGSQPWYKYRNYITE
-77 LQFASATSKITNY
+77 IQFPSATSKITNY

-96 NLEKIEIPNSVEE
+96 NVEKIEIPNSVEE

-117 CAGAKEVY
+117 CAGVKEIY
-125 IPISVANWGGFIFK
+125 IPISIANWGGFVFK
-139 DCVSIGYIF
+139 DCVSVGYIF
-148 TENTTNINMTTPI
+148 TENTTDINMTAPI
-161 WDSSVGSQAENG
+161 WDASVGSKAADN

-209 YAFYGFTSPFALNLN
+209 YAFYGFTSPFALNLS

-230 KYAFYGCTGVTVIN
+230 KYAFYGCTGVTTIN

-253 NAFYGCSGAE
+253 YAFYGCTGAD
-263 SINLPVATSIGENAF
+263 SINIPVATSIGDNAF
-278 KGCSGAKTIYL
+278 ENCTGAKKITVGATSVNYGNEVFKNCSGCQELYL
-289 GATNITYGNN
+289 GAIG
-299 CFADTTGCT
+299 FK
-308 EIYLGSI
+308 
-315 NFAQNSNALSRMG
+315 QNSNAMNGMG
-328 SGKTLTMTL
+328 SASGFKVTL
-337 GKSVSA
+337 GKAITS

-349 TSHIGTTGSI
+349 TSYIGTTKPIS
-359 NLVLE
+359 LVLE
-364 EGSNLN
+364 AGSKL
-370 SVGASAFENNSILTS
+370 SSIGTSAFEGNALLIS
-385 VDFSNS
+385 VDLNNRAEELALSD
-391 AKNVSYNAKAFNNC
+391 KAFYKCTSIKSFSTNTGSLSIGKLSLADLKKCENFQLNSKSTDIASSIETYSLVLTNPTSAWSATATEKISGIKINPTVYWTSWSAYYSVNGSGSYYMSQVYNNG
-405 ANLKTFSSNTGT
+405 ANAANPEGGSLSFQNQSVTLNPKYEIENYSHPLENLGADGNGCDITIGESVVAIPDKMFSSGIRYTISSNFPS
-417 ATLTTLSFG
+417 AT
-426 NLKKLETLNWNA
+426 
-438 SSTTLGWSTQL
+438 SSTTATVNIPAKSKVYQASYNYNNEINSYTFAIPASNRNLSGNVTYGAKSNVNIISLPSGINIKNVTTNTNTKLTSIGVAAFGLDDRSVTSTVSLTNVTTPNTSGNGTIEDGTIVAYGASSNGYLSGWNKAHTITSGNNVNASNQS
-449 QAKVTFT
+449 AK
-456 SAATTASSH
+456 TTASASVKFSEDKNSVN
-465 TGSHVSQQ
+465 TGSTAALQNGKIKLVSLGSVSNTCEIKYGAFSFNPSLEKAWFGSGISYISPDSFYSL
-473 KSSTASMAL
+473 KSPSTAYVYGKTSNTF
-482 TPSTTQNTSYG
+482 TPSNNG
-493 WYPTGD
+493 L
-499 FTISAATAGTTSASQ
+499 TSAGH
-514 NSASSGTATSTT
+514 SGFTDIVYDAT
-526 TASYNWV
+526 
-533 GTNNTGN
+533 
-540 HPFLNLGSSVS
+540 
-551 AGSTVT
+551 
-557 FGKTVTTVPDYFLT
+557 
-571 SGVYA
+571 
-576 FETAAATLKRTYTAT
+576 
-591 GSSTASSTKSTSGT
+591 
-605 PATPAM
+605 
-611 ALASVG
+611 
-617 GDVYF
+617 
-622 GYYASNLG
+622 
-630 WTVNSK
+630 
-636 KVSVTNVGNV
+636 
-646 AQSVTITSNLTDTTT
+646 
-661 VTQSCAITEGV
+661 
-672 KLSSATGIKL
+672 
-682 NQVNSISKAI
+682 
-692 TSVGQSS
+692 
-699 FGWIQIPMTSAN
+699 
-711 NDLPSAGVT
+711 
-720 SSFTASENSISAT
+720 
-733 RNSTSTQGTIY
+733 
-744 TAPNFAVASRSYPY
+744 
-758 FAMYMGHA
+758 
-766 PHNSGYK
+766 
-773 TNWTW
+773 
-778 SNNWGA
+778 
-784 WHDNSYTWTQG
+784 
-795 AGNGSA
+795 
-801 NYYGKGIYRES
+801 
-812 GLQLGG
+812 
-818 NYYCAF
+818 
-824 ATKDMAI
+824 
-831 REMRRLF
+831 
-838 DTTAVTATTTNTISG
+838 
-853 TFKTNTISIPASTT
+853 
-867 TTKTWSTV
+867 
-875 NNAANVPVNG
+875 
-885 YPDGNNVKTA
+885 
-895 NFGMAGNNMTINA
+895 
-908 GAFLGAKSLT
+908 
-918 NAYLAS
+918 
-924 TVKNIQGNAFYTRN
+924 
-938 TGTSDILYA
+938 
-947 YGKSNVGDFSVHTGL
+947 
-962 DTHND
+962 
-967 ITAQYKPALKDY
+967 LKDY
-979 GIFVGEYKVG
+979 GIFIDKFKVG
-989 NNVTAYLYNTSGSN
+989 DNVNAYLYNTSGDN
-1003 YLVNLA
+1003 YLINLA
-1009 GSGATYDSYT
+1009 GSGSTYDTFTASTLPGWSATY
-1019 ASNRP
+1019 
-1024 GWAGSYG
+1024 GS
-1031 TKVTEVIIDDTVT
+1031 KVTEIIVDDTVT
-1044 SVGNYMF
+1044 TIGNYLF

-1058 SVTFGTG
+1058 KVTFGSGLTR
-1065 VTKIGDYAFAN
+1065 IGDYAFAN
-1076 CTSFENQDAA
+1076 CTAFEAQDAE
-1086 WPCPVT
+1086 WNCPVT
-1092 EFGSHAFANCSI
+1092 EFGSYAFANCSI
-1104 KMAGIPST
+1104 KNAGIPAT
-1112 ILKLGSGVFA
+1112 ITKLGIGVFS
-1122 GNPVQQISYRAKA
+1122 GNPVEQISYRATA
-1135 ASAHTADIVSFSGL
+1135 AAAHTADVVPFSGL
-1149 ADNVETLV
+1149 ADSVDTT
-1157 IIGNEVTSIPA
+1157 ITIADSVTSVPA
-1168 FLFYKAEVE
+1168 FMFYKAEVE
-1177 KITIGPAVASI
+1177 KINIGTGVASI
-1188 GEGAFSGSKTAIIT
+1188 GEAAFSGSKTAE
-1202 VADGNT
+1202 VAIPNGNA
-1208 AYKANADGNL
+1208 AYRVNADGNL
-1218 YTADGLTMVTY
+1218 YTADNLTIIAY
-1229 LGRKQDAAYTLA
+1229 LGKHQDAAYTLA
-1241 SGVNT
+1241 TGVNT

-1269 VGKEAFFAAEKLESI
+1269 IGKEAFFACEKLESI
-1284 AVNDFMDEASFLSEV
+1284 AVNDFMDEASFLAEV
-1299 TVGDNWSGSA
+1299 TVGENWSGNA
-1309 EVIFSGLSWDIGVTK
+1309 EVIFSGLAWDIGVTK

-1337 AITGSGYMKNWASA
+1337 AITGSGLMKNWASA
-1351 NAVDWYSKRN
+1351 SAVDWYSKRN

-1381 GCQNL
+1381 GCESL
-1386 ADCVPPA
+1386 SDCVLPD
-1393 SVENIGQYAFF
+1393 SVSSIGQYAFF
-1404 DCKALTFVRVPDK
+1404 DCKGITFFRVPDK
-1417 VKTISTYTFANCTAL
+1417 VTTINTYTFANCTSL
-1432 VWADCGLGVE
+1432 YWVDCGLGVQ

-1448 FSGCSNARY
+1448 FAGCPTARY
-1457 ISINGSATEVK
+1457 IAINGSATEVK

-1496 IKDASTGSVDTKVF
+1496 INDAATGSVDTKVF

-1515 KDIETG
+1515 KDIDQG
-1521 RLMDRYAANNTTAAI
+1521 RLLKRYAANNTTAAI
-1536 GASGSY
+1536 GSTGSY

-1548 YAYSFDSDN
+1548 YAYSFDSNN
-1557 DGKSDYLHVAG
+1557 DGKADYLHVAG

-1575 WADKTQVPWNAIR
+1575 WADKTQVPWNEIR
-1588 ATLTKVCV
+1588 ETLTKVCV

-1611 TALQFAR
+1611 TALTFAR

-1657 VFVGAGASDGFSVV
+1657 VFVNAGASDGFSVV

-1685 NCKNLTNLTF
+1685 NCKNLTNLTL

-1710 TGLKTLYIKSTKID
+1710 TGMKTLYIKSTKID

-1742 VEIAANV
+1742 VELAANV
-1749 TKIPDNLF
+1749 TKLPDNLF

-1764 YCTSV
+1764 YVTSV

-1790 LESAYFANCS
+1790 LESAYFANCT

-1840 LADFSINNDEAITN
+1840 LADFTISNDEAITN

-1948 YCIFVVGEGEM
+1948 YCIFVVGTGEM
-1959 IDFATQE
+1959 IDFQSQE

-1977 VRSTVTRVYV
+1977 VRSTVTRIYV

-2007 VQIGHDVQEIGKY
+2007 VQIGHDVEEIGKY
-2020 AFRDDIKVPEFD
+2020 AFRDDVKVPEFD
-2032 LSSAKASLTNI
+2032 LSTAKASLQNI
-2043 DDGAFEN
+2043 EDGAFEN
-2050 CSGTSTVNLSGCS
+2050 CSGTSSVNLSGCS

-2074 NLADSSIVYVSTD
+2074 NLADSSVVYVSTD

-2114 VRVFFTKDLVSQG
+2114 VQVFFTKDLASQG
-2127 VYNGKDVVWNVE
+2127 VYNGKDVTWNVE
-2139 ATSNDNLIFHWY
+2139 ASSNDNLIFHWY
-2151 YATTKGGQWTEIT
+2151 YATEKGGQWTEIT
-2164 SAMTGYTINSTVRSS
+2164 SAMTGYTIESTVNSS
-2179 TLTMD
+2179 TLKMD

-2196 FYCEA
+2196 FYVEA

-2248 IVTEGTADNGLTPTY
+2248 IVTEGSTDNGVTPTY

-2294 IINNDPNTASAPVKY
+2294 IINNDPNTASEPVKY
-2309 IIKVD
+2309 ILKVD

-2354 TAADANDSNTTSN
+2354 TAADANDSNMTSN

-2372 PLMDGVDMNTVDLS
+2372 PLMQGVDMNTVDLS
-2386 VRHIKGE
+2386 VRHIKAD

-2411 THSFN
+2411 THSFE
-2416 LNVDV
+2416 LN
-2421 DPTDAGV
+2421 TAIDAGDSAI

-2433 ATANTS
+2433 ATSNSA

-2448 HVMDATK
+2448 HVMDDTK

-2469 IPVPTDYD
+2469 IPVPADYD
-2477 TTRIVVYGFNRTG
+2477 ATRIAIYGFNRTG

-2516 FVVGLEPVS
+2516 FVVGLEPAS
-2525 SAPTGG
+2525 SASTGD

>member
-1 MQKKLS
+1 MRKKLT
-7 KLLIILVL
+7 KLLLVLVL

-40 WEVNTDTGVLKIDV
+40 WEVNTDTGILKIDV

-62 QGSQPWYKYRNYIKE
+62 QGSQPWYKYRNYITE
-77 LQFASATSKITNY
+77 IQFPSATSKITNY

-96 NLEKIEIPNSVEE
+96 NVEKIEIPNSVEE

-117 CAGAKEVY
+117 CAGVKEIY
-125 IPISVANWGGFIFK
+125 IPISIANWGGFVFK
-139 DCVSIGYIF
+139 DCVSVGYIF
-148 TENTTNINMTTPI
+148 TENTTDINMTAPI
-161 WDSSVGSQAENG
+161 WDASVGSKAADN

-209 YAFYGFTSPFALNLN
+209 YAFYGFTSPFALNLS

-230 KYAFYGCTGVTVIN
+230 KYAFYGCTGVTTIN

-253 NAFYGCSGAE
+253 YAFYGCTGAD
-263 SINLPVATSIGENAF
+263 SINIPVATSIGDNAF
-278 KGCSGAKTIYL
+278 ENCTGAKKITVGATSVNYGNEVFKNCSGCQELYL
-289 GATNITYGNN
+289 GAIG
-299 CFADTTGCT
+299 FK
-308 EIYLGSI
+308 
-315 NFAQNSNALSRMG
+315 QNSNAMNGMG
-328 SGKTLTMTL
+328 SASGFKVTL
-337 GKSVSA
+337 GKAITS

-349 TSHIGTTGSI
+349 TSYIGTTKPIS
-359 NLVLE
+359 LVLE
-364 EGSNLN
+364 AGSKL
-370 SVGASAFENNSILTS
+370 SSIGTSAFEGNALLIS
-385 VDFSNS
+385 VDLNNRAEELALSD
-391 AKNVSYNAKAFNNC
+391 KAFYKCTSIKSFSTNTGSLSIGKLSLADLKKCENFQLNSKSTDIASSIETYSLVLTNPTSAWSATATEKISGIKINPTVYWTSWSAYYSVNGSGSYYMSQVYNNG
-405 ANLKTFSSNTGT
+405 ANAANPEGGSLSFQNQSVTLNPKYEIENYSHPLENLGADGNGCDITIGESVVAIPDKMFSSGIRYTISSNFPS
-417 ATLTTLSFG
+417 AT
-426 NLKKLETLNWNA
+426 
-438 SSTTLGWSTQL
+438 SSTTATVNIPAKSKVYQASYNYNNEINSYTFAIPASNFNLSGNVTYGAKSNVNIISLPSGINIKNVTTNTNTKLTSIGVAAFGLDDRSVTSTVSLTNVTTPNTSGNGTIEDGTIVAYGASSNGYLSGWNKAHTITSGNNVNASNQS
-449 QAKVTFT
+449 AK
-456 SAATTASSH
+456 TTASASVKFSEDKNSVN
-465 TGSHVSQQ
+465 TGSTAALQNGKIKLVSLGSVSNTCEIKYGAFSFNPSLEKAWFGSGISYISPDSFYSL
-473 KSSTASMAL
+473 KSPSTAYVYGKTSNTF
-482 TPSTTQNTSYG
+482 TPSNNG
-493 WYPTGD
+493 L
-499 FTISAATAGTTSASQ
+499 TSAGH
-514 NSASSGTATSTT
+514 SGFTDIVYDAT
-526 TASYNWV
+526 
-533 GTNNTGN
+533 
-540 HPFLNLGSSVS
+540 
-551 AGSTVT
+551 
-557 FGKTVTTVPDYFLT
+557 
-571 SGVYA
+571 
-576 FETAAATLKRTYTAT
+576 
-591 GSSTASSTKSTSGT
+591 
-605 PATPAM
+605 
-611 ALASVG
+611 
-617 GDVYF
+617 
-622 GYYASNLG
+622 
-630 WTVNSK
+630 
-636 KVSVTNVGNV
+636 
-646 AQSVTITSNLTDTTT
+646 
-661 VTQSCAITEGV
+661 
-672 KLSSATGIKL
+672 
-682 NQVNSISKAI
+682 
-692 TSVGQSS
+692 
-699 FGWIQIPMTSAN
+699 
-711 NDLPSAGVT
+711 
-720 SSFTASENSISAT
+720 
-733 RNSTSTQGTIY
+733 
-744 TAPNFAVASRSYPY
+744 
-758 FAMYMGHA
+758 
-766 PHNSGYK
+766 
-773 TNWTW
+773 
-778 SNNWGA
+778 
-784 WHDNSYTWTQG
+784 
-795 AGNGSA
+795 
-801 NYYGKGIYRES
+801 
-812 GLQLGG
+812 
-818 NYYCAF
+818 
-824 ATKDMAI
+824 
-831 REMRRLF
+831 
-838 DTTAVTATTTNTISG
+838 
-853 TFKTNTISIPASTT
+853 
-867 TTKTWSTV
+867 
-875 NNAANVPVNG
+875 
-885 YPDGNNVKTA
+885 
-895 NFGMAGNNMTINA
+895 
-908 GAFLGAKSLT
+908 
-918 NAYLAS
+918 
-924 TVKNIQGNAFYTRN
+924 
-938 TGTSDILYA
+938 
-947 YGKSNVGDFSVHTGL
+947 
-962 DTHND
+962 
-967 ITAQYKPALKDY
+967 LKDY
-979 GIFVGEYKVG
+979 GIFIDKFKVG
-989 NNVTAYLYNTSGSN
+989 DNVNAYLYNTSGDN
-1003 YLVNLA
+1003 YLINLA
-1009 GSGATYDSYT
+1009 GSGSTYDTFTASTLPGWSATY
-1019 ASNRP
+1019 
-1024 GWAGSYG
+1024 GS
-1031 TKVTEVIIDDTVT
+1031 KVTEIIVDDTVT
-1044 SVGNYMF
+1044 TIGNYLF

-1058 SVTFGTG
+1058 KVTFGSGLTR
-1065 VTKIGDYAFAN
+1065 IGDYAFAN
-1076 CTSFENQDAA
+1076 CTAFEAQDAE
-1086 WPCPVT
+1086 WNCPVT
-1092 EFGSHAFANCSI
+1092 EFGSYAFANCSI
-1104 KMAGIPST
+1104 KNAGIPAT
-1112 ILKLGSGVFA
+1112 ITKLGIGVFS
-1122 GNPVQQISYRAKA
+1122 GNPVEQISYRATA
-1135 ASAHTADIVSFSGL
+1135 AAAHTADVVPFSGL
-1149 ADNVETLV
+1149 ADSVDTT
-1157 IIGNEVTSIPA
+1157 ITIADSVTSVPA
-1168 FLFYKAEVE
+1168 FMFYKAEVE
-1177 KITIGPAVASI
+1177 KINIGTGVASI
-1188 GEGAFSGSKTAIIT
+1188 GEAAFSGSKTAE
-1202 VADGNT
+1202 VAIPNGNA
-1208 AYKANADGNL
+1208 AYRVNADGNL
-1218 YTADGLTMVTY
+1218 YTADNLTIIAY
-1229 LGRKQDAAYTLA
+1229 LGKHQDAAYTLA
-1241 SGVNT
+1241 TGVNT

-1269 VGKEAFFAAEKLESI
+1269 IGKEAFFACEKLESI
-1284 AVNDFMDEASFLSEV
+1284 AVNDFMDEASFLAEV
-1299 TVGDNWSGSA
+1299 TVGENWSGNA
-1309 EVIFSGLSWDIGVTK
+1309 EVIFSGLAWDIGVTK

-1337 AITGSGYMKNWASA
+1337 AITGSGLMKNWASA
-1351 NAVDWYSKRN
+1351 SAVDWYSKRN

-1381 GCQNL
+1381 GCESL
-1386 ADCVPPA
+1386 SDCVLPD
-1393 SVENIGQYAFF
+1393 SVSSIGQYAFF
-1404 DCKALTFVRVPDK
+1404 DCKGITFFRVPDK
-1417 VKTISTYTFANCTAL
+1417 VTTINTYTFANCTSL
-1432 VWADCGLGVE
+1432 YWVDCGLGVQ

-1448 FSGCSNARY
+1448 FAGCPTARY
-1457 ISINGSATEVK
+1457 IAINGSATEVK

-1496 IKDASTGSVDTKVF
+1496 INDAATGSVDTKVF

-1515 KDIETG
+1515 KDIEQG
-1521 RLMDRYAANNTTAAI
+1521 RLLKRYAANNTTAAI
-1536 GASGSY
+1536 GSTGSY

-1548 YAYSFDSDN
+1548 YAYSFDSNN
-1557 DGKSDYLHVAG
+1557 DGKADYLHVAG

-1575 WADKTQVPWNAIR
+1575 WADKTQVPWNEIR
-1588 ATLTKVCV
+1588 ETLTKVCV

-1611 TALQFAR
+1611 TALTFAR

-1657 VFVGAGASDGFSVV
+1657 VFVNAGASDGFSVV

-1685 NCKNLTNLTF
+1685 NCKNLTNLTL

-1710 TGLKTLYIKSTKID
+1710 TGMKTLYIKSTKID

-1742 VEIAANV
+1742 VELAANV
-1749 TKIPDNLF
+1749 TKLPDNLF

-1764 YCTSV
+1764 YVTSV

-1790 LESAYFANCS
+1790 LESAYFANCT

-1840 LADFSINNDEAITN
+1840 LADFTISNDEAITN

-1948 YCIFVVGEGEM
+1948 YCIFVVGTGEM
-1959 IDFATQE
+1959 IDFQSQE

-1977 VRSTVTRVYV
+1977 VRSTVTRIYV

-2007 VQIGHDVQEIGKY
+2007 VQIGHDVEEIGKY
-2020 AFRDDIKVPEFD
+2020 AFRDDVKVPEFD
-2032 LSSAKASLTNI
+2032 LSTAKASLQNI
-2043 DDGAFEN
+2043 EDGAFEN
-2050 CSGTSTVNLSGCS
+2050 CSGTSSVNLSGCS

-2074 NLADSSIVYVSTD
+2074 NLADSSVVYVSTD

-2114 VRVFFTKDLVSQG
+2114 VQVFFTKDLASQG
-2127 VYNGKDVVWNVE
+2127 VYNGKDVTWNVE
-2139 ATSNDNLIFHWY
+2139 ASSNDNLIFHWY
-2151 YATTKGGQWTEIT
+2151 YATEKGGQWTEIT
-2164 SAMTGYTINSTVRSS
+2164 SAMTGYTIESTVNSS
-2179 TLTMD
+2179 TLKMD

-2196 FYCEA
+2196 FYVEA

-2248 IVTEGTADNGLTPTY
+2248 IVTEGSTDNGVTPTY

-2294 IINNDPNTASAPVKY
+2294 IINNDPNTASEPVKY
-2309 IIKVD
+2309 ILKVD

-2372 PLMDGVDMNTVDLS
+2372 PLMQGVDMNTVDLS
-2386 VRHIKGE
+2386 VRHIKAD

-2411 THSFN
+2411 THSFE
-2416 LNVDV
+2416 LN
-2421 DPTDAGV
+2421 TAIDAGDSAI

-2433 ATANTS
+2433 ATSNSA

-2448 HVMDATK
+2448 HVMDDTK

-2469 IPVPTDYD
+2469 IPVPADYD
-2477 TTRIVVYGFNRTG
+2477 ATRIAIYGFNRTG

-2516 FVVGLEPVS
+2516 FVVGLEPAS
-2525 SAPTGG
+2525 SASTGD

>member
-1 MQKKLS
+1 MRKKLT
-7 KLLIILVL
+7 KLLLVLVL

-40 WEVNTDTGVLKIDV
+40 WEVNTDTGILKIDV

-62 QGSQPWYKYRNYIKE
+62 QGSQPWYKYRNYITE
-77 LQFASATSKITNY
+77 IQFPSATSKITNY

-96 NLEKIEIPNSVEE
+96 NVEKIEIPNSVEE

-117 CAGAKEVY
+117 CAGVKEIY
-125 IPISVANWGGFIFK
+125 IPISIANWGGFVFK
-139 DCVSIGYIF
+139 DCVSVGYIF
-148 TENTTNINMTTPI
+148 TENTTDINMTAPI
-161 WDSSVGSQAENG
+161 WDASVGSKAADN

-209 YAFYGFTSPFALNLN
+209 YAFYGFTSPFALNLS

-230 KYAFYGCTGVTVIN
+230 KYAFYGCTGVTTIN

-253 NAFYGCSGAE
+253 YAFYGCTGAD
-263 SINLPVATSIGENAF
+263 SINIPVATSIGDNAF
-278 KGCSGAKTIYL
+278 ENCTGAKKITVGATSVNYGNEVFKNCSGCQELYL
-289 GATNITYGNN
+289 GAIG
-299 CFADTTGCT
+299 FK
-308 EIYLGSI
+308 
-315 NFAQNSNALSRMG
+315 QNSNAMNGMG
-328 SGKTLTMTL
+328 SASGFKVTL
-337 GKSVSA
+337 GKAITS

-349 TSHIGTTGSI
+349 TSYIGTTKPIS
-359 NLVLE
+359 LVLE
-364 EGSNLN
+364 AGSKL
-370 SVGASAFENNSILTS
+370 SSIGTSAFEGNALLIS
-385 VDFSNS
+385 VDLNNRAEELALSD
-391 AKNVSYNAKAFNNC
+391 KAFYKCTSIKSFSTNTGSLSIGKLSLADLKKCENFQLNSKSTDIASSIETYSLVLTNPTSAWSATATEKISGIKINPTVYWTSWSAYYSVNGSGSYYMSQVYNNG
-405 ANLKTFSSNTGT
+405 ANAANPEGGSLSFQNQSVTLNLKYEIENYSHPLENLGADGNGCDITIGESVVAIPDKMFSSGIRYTISSNFPS
-417 ATLTTLSFG
+417 AT
-426 NLKKLETLNWNA
+426 
-438 SSTTLGWSTQL
+438 SSTTATVNIPAKSKVYQASYNYNNEINSYTFAIPASNRNLSGNVTYGAKSNVNIISLPSGINIKNVTTNTNTKLTSIGVAAFGLDDRSVTSTVSLTNVTTPNTSGNGTIEDGTIVAYGASSNGYLSGWNKAHTITSGNNVNASNQS
-449 QAKVTFT
+449 AK
-456 SAATTASSH
+456 TTASASVKFSEDKNSVN
-465 TGSHVSQQ
+465 TGSTAALQNGKIKLVSLGSVSNTCEIKYGAFSFNPSLEKAWFGSGISYISPDSFYSL
-473 KSSTASMAL
+473 KSPSTAYVYGKTSNTF
-482 TPSTTQNTSYG
+482 TPSNNG
-493 WYPTGD
+493 L
-499 FTISAATAGTTSASQ
+499 TSAGH
-514 NSASSGTATSTT
+514 SGFTDIVYDAT
-526 TASYNWV
+526 
-533 GTNNTGN
+533 
-540 HPFLNLGSSVS
+540 
-551 AGSTVT
+551 
-557 FGKTVTTVPDYFLT
+557 
-571 SGVYA
+571 
-576 FETAAATLKRTYTAT
+576 
-591 GSSTASSTKSTSGT
+591 
-605 PATPAM
+605 
-611 ALASVG
+611 
-617 GDVYF
+617 
-622 GYYASNLG
+622 
-630 WTVNSK
+630 
-636 KVSVTNVGNV
+636 
-646 AQSVTITSNLTDTTT
+646 
-661 VTQSCAITEGV
+661 
-672 KLSSATGIKL
+672 
-682 NQVNSISKAI
+682 
-692 TSVGQSS
+692 
-699 FGWIQIPMTSAN
+699 
-711 NDLPSAGVT
+711 
-720 SSFTASENSISAT
+720 
-733 RNSTSTQGTIY
+733 
-744 TAPNFAVASRSYPY
+744 
-758 FAMYMGHA
+758 
-766 PHNSGYK
+766 
-773 TNWTW
+773 
-778 SNNWGA
+778 
-784 WHDNSYTWTQG
+784 
-795 AGNGSA
+795 
-801 NYYGKGIYRES
+801 
-812 GLQLGG
+812 
-818 NYYCAF
+818 
-824 ATKDMAI
+824 
-831 REMRRLF
+831 
-838 DTTAVTATTTNTISG
+838 
-853 TFKTNTISIPASTT
+853 
-867 TTKTWSTV
+867 
-875 NNAANVPVNG
+875 
-885 YPDGNNVKTA
+885 
-895 NFGMAGNNMTINA
+895 
-908 GAFLGAKSLT
+908 
-918 NAYLAS
+918 
-924 TVKNIQGNAFYTRN
+924 
-938 TGTSDILYA
+938 
-947 YGKSNVGDFSVHTGL
+947 
-962 DTHND
+962 
-967 ITAQYKPALKDY
+967 LKDY
-979 GIFVGEYKVG
+979 GIFIDKFKVG
-989 NNVTAYLYNTSGSN
+989 DNVNAYLYNTSGDN
-1003 YLVNLA
+1003 YLINLA
-1009 GSGATYDSYT
+1009 GSGSTYDTFTASTLPGWSATY
-1019 ASNRP
+1019 
-1024 GWAGSYG
+1024 GS
-1031 TKVTEVIIDDTVT
+1031 KVTEIIVDDTVT
-1044 SVGNYMF
+1044 TIGNYLF

-1058 SVTFGTG
+1058 KVTFGSGLTR
-1065 VTKIGDYAFAN
+1065 IGDYAFAN
-1076 CTSFENQDAA
+1076 CTAFEAQDAE
-1086 WPCPVT
+1086 WNCPVT
-1092 EFGSHAFANCSI
+1092 EFGSYAFANCSI
-1104 KMAGIPST
+1104 KNAGIPAT
-1112 ILKLGSGVFA
+1112 ITKLGIGVFS
-1122 GNPVQQISYRAKA
+1122 GNPVEQISYRATA
-1135 ASAHTADIVSFSGL
+1135 AAAHTADVVPFSGL
-1149 ADNVETLV
+1149 ADSVDTT
-1157 IIGNEVTSIPA
+1157 ITIADSVTSVPA
-1168 FLFYKAEVE
+1168 FMFYKAEVE
-1177 KITIGPAVASI
+1177 KINIGTGVASI
-1188 GEGAFSGSKTAIIT
+1188 GEAAFSGSKTAE
-1202 VADGNT
+1202 VAIPNGNA
-1208 AYKANADGNL
+1208 AYRVNADGNL
-1218 YTADGLTMVTY
+1218 YTADNLTIIAY
-1229 LGRKQDAAYTLA
+1229 LGKHQDAAYTLA
-1241 SGVNT
+1241 TGVNT

-1269 VGKEAFFAAEKLESI
+1269 IGKEAFFACEKLESI
-1284 AVNDFMDEASFLSEV
+1284 AVNDFMDEASFLAEV
-1299 TVGDNWSGSA
+1299 TVGENWSGNA
-1309 EVIFSGLSWDIGVTK
+1309 EVIFSGLAWDIGVTK

-1337 AITGSGYMKNWASA
+1337 AITGSGLMKNWASA
-1351 NAVDWYSKRN
+1351 SAVDWYSKRN

-1381 GCQNL
+1381 GCESL
-1386 ADCVPPA
+1386 SDCVLPD
-1393 SVENIGQYAFF
+1393 SVSSIGQYAFF
-1404 DCKALTFVRVPDK
+1404 DCKGITFFRVPDK
-1417 VKTISTYTFANCTAL
+1417 VTTINTYTFANCTSL
-1432 VWADCGLGVE
+1432 YWVDCGLGVQ

-1448 FSGCSNARY
+1448 FAGCPTARY
-1457 ISINGSATEVK
+1457 IAINGSATEVK

-1496 IKDASTGSVDTKVF
+1496 INDAATGSVDTKVF

-1515 KDIETG
+1515 KDIEQG
-1521 RLMDRYAANNTTAAI
+1521 RLLKRYAANNTTAAI
-1536 GASGSY
+1536 GSTGSY

-1548 YAYSFDSDN
+1548 YAYSFDSNN
-1557 DGKSDYLHVAG
+1557 DGKADYLHVAG

-1575 WADKTQVPWNAIR
+1575 WADKTQVPWNEIR
-1588 ATLTKVCV
+1588 ETLTKVCV

-1611 TALQFAR
+1611 TALTFAR

-1657 VFVGAGASDGFSVV
+1657 VFVNAGASDGFSVV

-1685 NCKNLTNLTF
+1685 NCKNLTNLTL

-1710 TGLKTLYIKSTKID
+1710 TGMKTLYIKSTKID

-1742 VEIAANV
+1742 VELAANV
-1749 TKIPDNLF
+1749 TKLPDNLF

-1764 YCTSV
+1764 YVTSV

-1790 LESAYFANCS
+1790 LESAYFANCT

-1812 CTRLVSAD
+1812 YTRLVSAD

-1840 LADFSINNDEAITN
+1840 LADFTISNDEAITN

-1948 YCIFVVGEGEM
+1948 YCIFVVGTGEM
-1959 IDFATQE
+1959 IDFQSQE

-1977 VRSTVTRVYV
+1977 VRSTVTRIYV

-2007 VQIGHDVQEIGKY
+2007 VQIGHDVEEIGKY
-2020 AFRDDIKVPEFD
+2020 AFRDDVKVPEFD
-2032 LSSAKASLTNI
+2032 LSTAKASLQNI
-2043 DDGAFEN
+2043 EDGAFEN
-2050 CSGTSTVNLSGCS
+2050 CSGTSSVNLSGCS

-2074 NLADSSIVYVSTD
+2074 NLADSSVVYVSTD

-2114 VRVFFTKDLVSQG
+2114 VQVFFTKDLASQG
-2127 VYNGKDVVWNVE
+2127 VYNGKDVTWNVE
-2139 ATSNDNLIFHWY
+2139 ASSNDNLIFHWY
-2151 YATTKGGQWTEIT
+2151 YATEKGGQWTEIT
-2164 SAMTGYTINSTVRSS
+2164 SAMTGYTIESTVNSS
-2179 TLTMD
+2179 TLKMD

-2196 FYCEA
+2196 FYVEA

-2248 IVTEGTADNGLTPTY
+2248 IVTEGSTDNGVTPTY

-2294 IINNDPNTASAPVKY
+2294 IINNDPNTASEPVKY
-2309 IIKVD
+2309 ILKVD

-2372 PLMDGVDMNTVDLS
+2372 PLMQGVDMNTVDLS
-2386 VRHIKGE
+2386 VRHIKAD

-2411 THSFN
+2411 THSFE
-2416 LNVDV
+2416 LN
-2421 DPTDAGV
+2421 TAIDAGDSAI

-2433 ATANTS
+2433 ATSNSA

-2448 HVMDATK
+2448 HVMDDTK

-2469 IPVPTDYD
+2469 IPVPADYD
-2477 TTRIVVYGFNRTG
+2477 ATRIAIYGFNRTG

-2516 FVVGLEPVS
+2516 FVVGLEPAS
-2525 SAPTGG
+2525 SASTGD

>member
-1 MQKKLS
+1 MRKKLT
-7 KLLIILVL
+7 KLLLVLVL

-40 WEVNTDTGVLKIDV
+40 WEVNTDTGILKIDV

-62 QGSQPWYKYRNYIKE
+62 QGSQPWYKYRNYITE
-77 LQFASATSKITNY
+77 IQFPSATSKITNY

-96 NLEKIEIPNSVEE
+96 NVEKIEIPNSVEE

-117 CAGAKEVY
+117 CAGVKEIY
-125 IPISVANWGGFIFK
+125 IPISIANWGGFVFK
-139 DCVSIGYIF
+139 DCVSVGYIF
-148 TENTTNINMTTPI
+148 TENTTDINMTAPI
-161 WDSSVGSQAENG
+161 WDASVGSKAADN

-209 YAFYGFTSPFALNLN
+209 YAFYGFTSPFALNLS

-230 KYAFYGCTGVTVIN
+230 KYAFYGCTGVTTIN

-253 NAFYGCSGAE
+253 YAFYGCTGAD
-263 SINLPVATSIGENAF
+263 SINIPVATSIGDNAF
-278 KGCSGAKTIYL
+278 ENCTGAKKITVGATSVNYGNEVFKNCSGCQELYL
-289 GATNITYGNN
+289 GAIG
-299 CFADTTGCT
+299 FK
-308 EIYLGSI
+308 
-315 NFAQNSNALSRMG
+315 QNSNAMNGMG
-328 SGKTLTMTL
+328 SASGFKVTL
-337 GKSVSA
+337 GKAITS

-349 TSHIGTTGSI
+349 TSYIGTTKPIS
-359 NLVLE
+359 LVLE
-364 EGSNLN
+364 AGSKL
-370 SVGASAFENNSILTS
+370 SSIGTSAFEGNALLIS
-385 VDFSNS
+385 VDLNNRAEELALSD
-391 AKNVSYNAKAFNNC
+391 KAFYKCTSIKSFSTNTGSLSVGKLSLADLKKCENFQLNSKSTDIASSIETYSLVLTNPTSAWSATATEKISGIKINPTVYWTSWSAYYSVNGSGSYYMSQVYNNG
-405 ANLKTFSSNTGT
+405 ANAANPEGGSLSFQNQSVTLNPKYEIENYSHPLENLGADGNGCDITIGESVVAIPDKMFSSGIRYTISSNFPS
-417 ATLTTLSFG
+417 AT
-426 NLKKLETLNWNA
+426 
-438 SSTTLGWSTQL
+438 SSTTATVNIPAKSKVY
-449 QAKVTFT
+449 QASYNYNNAINSYTFT
-456 SAATTASSH
+456 IPASNKNLSGNVTYGAKSNVNIISLPSGINIKNVTTNTNTKLTSIGVAAFGLDDRSVTSTVSLTNVTTPNTSGNGTIEDGTIVAYGASSNGYLSGWNKAHTITSGNNVNASNQSAKTTASASVKFSEDKNSVN
-465 TGSHVSQQ
+465 TGSTAALQNGKIKLVSLGSVSNTCEIKYGAFSFNPSLEKAWFGSGISYISPDSFYSL
-473 KSSTASMAL
+473 KSPSTAYVYGKTSNTF
-482 TPSTTQNTSYG
+482 TPSNNG
-493 WYPTGD
+493 L
-499 FTISAATAGTTSASQ
+499 TSAGH
-514 NSASSGTATSTT
+514 SGFTDIVYDAT
-526 TASYNWV
+526 
-533 GTNNTGN
+533 
-540 HPFLNLGSSVS
+540 
-551 AGSTVT
+551 
-557 FGKTVTTVPDYFLT
+557 
-571 SGVYA
+571 
-576 FETAAATLKRTYTAT
+576 
-591 GSSTASSTKSTSGT
+591 
-605 PATPAM
+605 
-611 ALASVG
+611 
-617 GDVYF
+617 
-622 GYYASNLG
+622 
-630 WTVNSK
+630 
-636 KVSVTNVGNV
+636 
-646 AQSVTITSNLTDTTT
+646 
-661 VTQSCAITEGV
+661 
-672 KLSSATGIKL
+672 
-682 NQVNSISKAI
+682 
-692 TSVGQSS
+692 
-699 FGWIQIPMTSAN
+699 
-711 NDLPSAGVT
+711 
-720 SSFTASENSISAT
+720 
-733 RNSTSTQGTIY
+733 
-744 TAPNFAVASRSYPY
+744 
-758 FAMYMGHA
+758 
-766 PHNSGYK
+766 
-773 TNWTW
+773 
-778 SNNWGA
+778 
-784 WHDNSYTWTQG
+784 
-795 AGNGSA
+795 
-801 NYYGKGIYRES
+801 
-812 GLQLGG
+812 
-818 NYYCAF
+818 
-824 ATKDMAI
+824 
-831 REMRRLF
+831 
-838 DTTAVTATTTNTISG
+838 
-853 TFKTNTISIPASTT
+853 
-867 TTKTWSTV
+867 
-875 NNAANVPVNG
+875 
-885 YPDGNNVKTA
+885 
-895 NFGMAGNNMTINA
+895 
-908 GAFLGAKSLT
+908 
-918 NAYLAS
+918 
-924 TVKNIQGNAFYTRN
+924 
-938 TGTSDILYA
+938 
-947 YGKSNVGDFSVHTGL
+947 
-962 DTHND
+962 
-967 ITAQYKPALKDY
+967 LKDY
-979 GIFVGEYKVG
+979 GIFIDKFKVG
-989 NNVTAYLYNTSGSN
+989 DNVNAYLYNTSGDN
-1003 YLVNLA
+1003 YLINLA
-1009 GSGATYDSYT
+1009 GSGSTYDTFTASTLPGWSATY
-1019 ASNRP
+1019 
-1024 GWAGSYG
+1024 GS
-1031 TKVTEVIIDDTVT
+1031 KVTEIIVDDTVT
-1044 SVGNYMF
+1044 TIGNYLF

-1058 SVTFGTG
+1058 KVTFGSGLTR
-1065 VTKIGDYAFAN
+1065 IGDYAFAN
-1076 CTSFENQDAA
+1076 CTAFEAQDAE
-1086 WPCPVT
+1086 WNCPVT
-1092 EFGSHAFANCSI
+1092 EFGSYAFANCSI
-1104 KMAGIPST
+1104 KNAGIPAT
-1112 ILKLGSGVFA
+1112 ITKLGSGVFS
-1122 GNPVQQISYRAKA
+1122 GNPVEQISYRATA
-1135 ASAHTADIVSFSGL
+1135 AAAHTADVVPFSGL
-1149 ADNVETLV
+1149 ADSVDTT
-1157 IIGNEVTSIPA
+1157 ITIADSVTSIPA
-1168 FLFYKAEVE
+1168 FMFYKAEVE
-1177 KITIGPAVASI
+1177 KINIGTGVASI
-1188 GEGAFSGSKTAIIT
+1188 GEAAFSGSKTAD
-1202 VADGNT
+1202 VAIPNGNA
-1208 AYKANADGNL
+1208 AYRVNADGNL
-1218 YTADGLTMVTY
+1218 YTADNLTIIAY
-1229 LGRKQDAAYTLA
+1229 LGKHQDAAYTLA
-1241 SGVNT
+1241 TGVNT

-1254 HPYLERMTFDATVIN
+1254 HPFLERMTFDATVIN
-1269 VGKEAFFAAEKLESI
+1269 IGKEAFFACDKLESI
-1284 AVNDFMDEASFLSEV
+1284 AVNDFMDEASFLAEV
-1299 TVGDNWSGSA
+1299 TVGENWSGNA
-1309 EVIFSGLSWDIGVTK
+1309 EVIFSGLAWDIGVTK

-1337 AITGSGYMKNWASA
+1337 AITGSGLMKNWASA
-1351 NAVDWYSKRN
+1351 SAVDWYSKRN

-1381 GCQNL
+1381 GCESL
-1386 ADCVPPA
+1386 SDCVLPD
-1393 SVENIGQYAFF
+1393 SVSSIGQYAFF
-1404 DCKALTFVRVPDK
+1404 DCKGITFFRVPDK
-1417 VKTISTYTFANCTAL
+1417 VTTINTYTFANCTSL
-1432 VWADCGLGVE
+1432 YWVDCGLGVQ

-1448 FSGCSNARY
+1448 FAGCPTARY
-1457 ISINGSATEVK
+1457 IAINGSATEVK

-1496 IKDASTGSVDTKVF
+1496 INDAATGSVDTKVF

-1515 KDIETG
+1515 KDIEQG
-1521 RLMDRYAANNTTAAI
+1521 RLLKRYAANNTTAAI
-1536 GASGSY
+1536 GSTGSY

-1548 YAYSFDSDN
+1548 YAYSFDSNN
-1557 DGKSDYLHVAG
+1557 DGKADYLHVAG

-1575 WADKTQVPWNAIR
+1575 WADKTQVPWNEIR
-1588 ATLTKVCV
+1588 ETLTKVCV

-1611 TALQFAR
+1611 TALTFAR

-1657 VFVGAGASDGFSVV
+1657 VFVNAGASDGFSVV

-1685 NCKNLTNLTF
+1685 NCKNLTNLTL

-1710 TGLKTLYIKSTKID
+1710 TGMKTLYIKSTKID

-1742 VEIAANV
+1742 VELAANV
-1749 TKIPDNLF
+1749 TKLPDNLF

-1764 YCTSV
+1764 YVTSV

-1790 LESAYFANCS
+1790 LESAYFANCT

-1840 LADFSINNDEAITN
+1840 LADFTISNDEAITN

-1936 YTVPDPASINTE
+1936 YTVPDPASINNE
-1948 YCIFVVGEGEM
+1948 YCIFVVGTGEM
-1959 IDFATQE
+1959 IDFQSQE

-1977 VRSTVTRVYV
+1977 VRSTVTRIYV

-2007 VQIGHDVQEIGKY
+2007 VQIGHDVEEIGKY
-2020 AFRDDIKVPEFD
+2020 AFRDDVKVPEFD
-2032 LSSAKASLTNI
+2032 LSTAKASLQNI
-2043 DDGAFEN
+2043 EDGAFEN
-2050 CSGTSTVNLSGCS
+2050 CSGTSSVNLSGCS

-2074 NLADSSIVYVSTD
+2074 NLADSSVVYVSTD

-2114 VRVFFTKDLVSQG
+2114 VQVFFTKDLASQG
-2127 VYNGKDVVWNVE
+2127 VYNGKDVTWNVE
-2139 ATSNDNLIFHWY
+2139 ASSNDNLIFHWY
-2151 YATTKGGQWTEIT
+2151 YATEKGGQWTEIT
-2164 SAMTGYTINSTVRSS
+2164 SAMTGYTIESTVNSS
-2179 TLTMD
+2179 TLKMD

-2196 FYCEA
+2196 FYVEA

-2248 IVTEGTADNGLTPTY
+2248 IVTEGSTDNGVTPTY

-2294 IINNDPNTASAPVKY
+2294 IINNDPNTASEPVKY
-2309 IIKVD
+2309 ILKVD

-2372 PLMDGVDMNTVDLS
+2372 PLMQGVDMNTVDLS
-2386 VRHIKGE
+2386 VRHIKAD

-2411 THSFN
+2411 THSFE
-2416 LNVDV
+2416 LN
-2421 DPTDAGV
+2421 TAIDAGDSAI

-2433 ATANTS
+2433 ATSNSA

-2448 HVMDATK
+2448 HVMDDTK

-2469 IPVPTDYD
+2469 IPVPADYD
-2477 TTRIVVYGFNRTG
+2477 ATRIAIYGFNRTG

-2516 FVVGLEPVS
+2516 FVVGLEPAS
-2525 SAPTGG
+2525 SASTGD

>member
-1 MQKKLS
+1 MRKKLT
-7 KLLIILVL
+7 KLLLVLVL

-40 WEVNTDTGVLKIDV
+40 WEVNTDTGILKIDV

-62 QGSQPWYKYRNYIKE
+62 QGSQPWYKYRNYITE
-77 LQFASATSKITNY
+77 IQFPSATSKITNY

-96 NLEKIEIPNSVEE
+96 NVEKIEIPNSVEE

-117 CAGAKEVY
+117 CAGVKEIY
-125 IPISVANWGGFIFK
+125 IPISIANWGGFVFK
-139 DCVSIGYIF
+139 DCVSVGYIF
-148 TENTTNINMTTPI
+148 TENTTDINMTAPI
-161 WDSSVGSQAENG
+161 WDASVGSKAADN

-209 YAFYGFTSPFALNLN
+209 YAFYGFTSPFALNLS

-230 KYAFYGCTGVTVIN
+230 KYAFYGCTGVTTIN

-253 NAFYGCSGAE
+253 YAFYGCTGAD
-263 SINLPVATSIGENAF
+263 SINIPVATSIGDNAF
-278 KGCSGAKTIYL
+278 ENCTGAKKITVGATSVNYGNEVFKNCSGCQELYL
-289 GATNITYGNN
+289 GAIG
-299 CFADTTGCT
+299 FK
-308 EIYLGSI
+308 
-315 NFAQNSNALSRMG
+315 QNSNAMNGMG
-328 SGKTLTMTL
+328 SASGFKVTL
-337 GKSVSA
+337 GKAITS

-349 TSHIGTTGSI
+349 TSYIGTTKPIS
-359 NLVLE
+359 LVLE
-364 EGSNLN
+364 AGSKL
-370 SVGASAFENNSILTS
+370 SSIGTSAFEGNALLIS
-385 VDFSNS
+385 VDLNNRAEELALSD
-391 AKNVSYNAKAFNNC
+391 KAFYKCTSIKSFSTNTGSLSIGKLSLADLKKCENFQLNSKSTDIASSIETYSLVLTNPTSAWSATATEKISGIKINPTVYWTSWSAYYSVNGSGSYYMSQVYNNG
-405 ANLKTFSSNTGT
+405 ANAANPEGGSLSFQNQSVTLNPKYEIENYSHPLENLGADGNGCDITIGESVVAIPDKMFSSGIRYTISSNFPS
-417 ATLTTLSFG
+417 AT
-426 NLKKLETLNWNA
+426 
-438 SSTTLGWSTQL
+438 SSTTATVNIPAKSKVYQASYNYNNEINSYTFAIPASNRNLSGNVTYGAKSNVNIISLPSGINIKNVTTNTNTKLTSIGVAAFGLDDRSVTSTVSLTNVTTPNTSGNGTIEDGTIVAYGASSNGYLSGWNKAHTITSGNNVNASNQS
-449 QAKVTFT
+449 AK
-456 SAATTASSH
+456 TTASASVKFSEDKNSVN
-465 TGSHVSQQ
+465 TGSTAALQNGKIKLVSLGSVSNTCEIKYGAFSFNPSLEKAWFGSGISYISPDSFYSL
-473 KSSTASMAL
+473 KSPSTAYVYGKTSNTF
-482 TPSTTQNTSYG
+482 TPSNNG
-493 WYPTGD
+493 L
-499 FTISAATAGTTSASQ
+499 TSAGH
-514 NSASSGTATSTT
+514 SGFTDIVYDAT
-526 TASYNWV
+526 
-533 GTNNTGN
+533 
-540 HPFLNLGSSVS
+540 
-551 AGSTVT
+551 
-557 FGKTVTTVPDYFLT
+557 
-571 SGVYA
+571 
-576 FETAAATLKRTYTAT
+576 
-591 GSSTASSTKSTSGT
+591 
-605 PATPAM
+605 
-611 ALASVG
+611 
-617 GDVYF
+617 
-622 GYYASNLG
+622 
-630 WTVNSK
+630 
-636 KVSVTNVGNV
+636 
-646 AQSVTITSNLTDTTT
+646 
-661 VTQSCAITEGV
+661 
-672 KLSSATGIKL
+672 
-682 NQVNSISKAI
+682 
-692 TSVGQSS
+692 
-699 FGWIQIPMTSAN
+699 
-711 NDLPSAGVT
+711 
-720 SSFTASENSISAT
+720 
-733 RNSTSTQGTIY
+733 
-744 TAPNFAVASRSYPY
+744 
-758 FAMYMGHA
+758 
-766 PHNSGYK
+766 
-773 TNWTW
+773 
-778 SNNWGA
+778 
-784 WHDNSYTWTQG
+784 
-795 AGNGSA
+795 
-801 NYYGKGIYRES
+801 
-812 GLQLGG
+812 
-818 NYYCAF
+818 
-824 ATKDMAI
+824 
-831 REMRRLF
+831 
-838 DTTAVTATTTNTISG
+838 
-853 TFKTNTISIPASTT
+853 
-867 TTKTWSTV
+867 
-875 NNAANVPVNG
+875 
-885 YPDGNNVKTA
+885 
-895 NFGMAGNNMTINA
+895 
-908 GAFLGAKSLT
+908 
-918 NAYLAS
+918 
-924 TVKNIQGNAFYTRN
+924 
-938 TGTSDILYA
+938 
-947 YGKSNVGDFSVHTGL
+947 
-962 DTHND
+962 
-967 ITAQYKPALKDY
+967 LKDY
-979 GIFVGEYKVG
+979 GIFIDKFKVG
-989 NNVTAYLYNTSGSN
+989 DNVNAYLYNTSGDN
-1003 YLVNLA
+1003 YLINLA
-1009 GSGATYDSYT
+1009 GSGSTYDTFTASTLPGWSATY
-1019 ASNRP
+1019 
-1024 GWAGSYG
+1024 GS
-1031 TKVTEVIIDDTVT
+1031 KVTEIIVDDTVT
-1044 SVGNYMF
+1044 TIGNYLF

-1058 SVTFGTG
+1058 KVTFGSGLTR
-1065 VTKIGDYAFAN
+1065 IGDYAFAN
-1076 CTSFENQDAA
+1076 CTAFEAQDAE
-1086 WPCPVT
+1086 WNCPVT
-1092 EFGSHAFANCSI
+1092 EFGSYAFANCSI
-1104 KMAGIPST
+1104 KNAGIPAT
-1112 ILKLGSGVFA
+1112 ITKLGIGVFS
-1122 GNPVQQISYRAKA
+1122 GNPVEQISYRATA
-1135 ASAHTADIVSFSGL
+1135 AAAHTADVVPFSGL
-1149 ADNVETLV
+1149 ADSVDTT
-1157 IIGNEVTSIPA
+1157 ITIADSVTSVPA
-1168 FLFYKAEVE
+1168 FMFYKAEVE
-1177 KITIGPAVASI
+1177 KINIGTGVASI
-1188 GEGAFSGSKTAIIT
+1188 GEAAFSGSKTAE
-1202 VADGNT
+1202 VAIPNVNA
-1208 AYKANADGNL
+1208 AYRVNADGNL
-1218 YTADGLTMVTY
+1218 YTADNLTIIAY
-1229 LGRKQDAAYTLA
+1229 LGKHQDAAYTLA
-1241 SGVNT
+1241 TGVNT

-1269 VGKEAFFAAEKLESI
+1269 IGKEAFFACEKLESI
-1284 AVNDFMDEASFLSEV
+1284 AVNDFMDEASFLAEV
-1299 TVGDNWSGSA
+1299 TVGENWSGNA
-1309 EVIFSGLSWDIGVTK
+1309 EVIFSGLAWDIGVTK

-1337 AITGSGYMKNWASA
+1337 AITGSGLMKNWASA
-1351 NAVDWYSKRN
+1351 SAVDWYSKRN

-1381 GCQNL
+1381 GCESL
-1386 ADCVPPA
+1386 SDCVLPD
-1393 SVENIGQYAFF
+1393 SVSSIGQYAFF
-1404 DCKALTFVRVPDK
+1404 DCKGITFFRVPDK
-1417 VKTISTYTFANCTAL
+1417 VTTINTYTFANCTSL
-1432 VWADCGLGVE
+1432 YWVDCGLGVQ

-1448 FSGCSNARY
+1448 FAGCPTARY
-1457 ISINGSATEVK
+1457 IAINGSATEVK

-1496 IKDASTGSVDTKVF
+1496 INDAATGSVDTKVF

-1515 KDIETG
+1515 KDIEQG
-1521 RLMDRYAANNTTAAI
+1521 RLLKRYAANNTTAAI
-1536 GASGSY
+1536 GSTGSY

-1548 YAYSFDSDN
+1548 YAYSFDSNN
-1557 DGKSDYLHVAG
+1557 DGKADYLHVAG

-1575 WADKTQVPWNAIR
+1575 WADKTQVPWNEIR
-1588 ATLTKVCV
+1588 ETLTKVCV

-1611 TALQFAR
+1611 TALTFAR

-1657 VFVGAGASDGFSVV
+1657 VFVNAGASDGFSVV

-1685 NCKNLTNLTF
+1685 NCKNLTNLTL

-1710 TGLKTLYIKSTKID
+1710 TGMKTLYIKSTKID

-1742 VEIAANV
+1742 VELAANV
-1749 TKIPDNLF
+1749 TKLPDNLF

-1764 YCTSV
+1764 YVTSV

-1790 LESAYFANCS
+1790 LESAYFANCT

-1840 LADFSINNDEAITN
+1840 LADFTISNDEAITN

-1948 YCIFVVGEGEM
+1948 YCIFVVGTGEM
-1959 IDFATQE
+1959 IDFQSQE

-1977 VRSTVTRVYV
+1977 VRSTVTRIYV

-2007 VQIGHDVQEIGKY
+2007 VQIGHDVEEIGKY
-2020 AFRDDIKVPEFD
+2020 AFRDDVKVPEFD
-2032 LSSAKASLTNI
+2032 LSTAKASLQNI
-2043 DDGAFEN
+2043 EDGAFEN
-2050 CSGTSTVNLSGCS
+2050 CSGTSSVNLSGCS

-2074 NLADSSIVYVSTD
+2074 NLADSSVVYVSTD

-2114 VRVFFTKDLVSQG
+2114 VQVFFTKDLASQG
-2127 VYNGKDVVWNVE
+2127 VYNGKDVTWNVE
-2139 ATSNDNLIFHWY
+2139 ASSNDNLIFHWY
-2151 YATTKGGQWTEIT
+2151 YATEKGGQWTEIT
-2164 SAMTGYTINSTVRSS
+2164 SAMTGYTIESTVNSS
-2179 TLTMD
+2179 TLKMD

-2196 FYCEA
+2196 FYVEA

-2248 IVTEGTADNGLTPTY
+2248 IVTEGSTDNGVTPTY

-2294 IINNDPNTASAPVKY
+2294 IINNDPNTASEPVKY
-2309 IIKVD
+2309 ILKVD

-2372 PLMDGVDMNTVDLS
+2372 PLMQGVDMNTVDLS
-2386 VRHIKGE
+2386 VRHIKAD

-2411 THSFN
+2411 THSFE
-2416 LNVDV
+2416 LN
-2421 DPTDAGV
+2421 TAIDAGDSAI

-2433 ATANTS
+2433 ATSNSA

-2448 HVMDATK
+2448 HVMDDTK

-2469 IPVPTDYD
+2469 IPVPADYD
-2477 TTRIVVYGFNRTG
+2477 ATRIAIYGFNRTG

-2516 FVVGLEPVS
+2516 FVVGLEPAS
-2525 SAPTGG
+2525 SASTGD

>member
-1 MQKKLS
+1 MRKKLT
-7 KLLIILVL
+7 KLLLVLVL
-15 ALTTMLAMAT
+15 ALTTMLAMAA

-40 WEVNTDTGVLKIDV
+40 WEVNTDTGILKIDV

-62 QGSQPWYKYRNYIKE
+62 QGSQPWYKYRNYITE
-77 LQFASATSKITNY
+77 IQFPSATSKITNY

-96 NLEKIEIPNSVEE
+96 NVEKIEIPNSVEE

-117 CAGAKEVY
+117 CAGVKEIY
-125 IPISVANWGGFIFK
+125 IPISIANWGGFVFK
-139 DCVSIGYIF
+139 DCVSVGYIF
-148 TENTTNINMTTPI
+148 TENTTDINMTAPI
-161 WDSSVGSQAENG
+161 WDASVGSKAADN

-209 YAFYGFTSPFALNLN
+209 YAFYGFTSPFALNLS

-230 KYAFYGCTGVTVIN
+230 KYAFYGCTGVTTIN

-253 NAFYGCSGAE
+253 YAFYGCTGAD
-263 SINLPVATSIGENAF
+263 SINIPVATSIGDNAF
-278 KGCSGAKTIYL
+278 ENCTGAKKITVGATSVNYGNEVFKNCSGCQELYL
-289 GATNITYGNN
+289 GAIG
-299 CFADTTGCT
+299 FK
-308 EIYLGSI
+308 
-315 NFAQNSNALSRMG
+315 QNSNAMNGMG
-328 SGKTLTMTL
+328 SASGFKVTL
-337 GKSVSA
+337 GKAITS

-349 TSHIGTTGSI
+349 TSYIGTTKPIS
-359 NLVLE
+359 LVLE
-364 EGSNLN
+364 AGSKL
-370 SVGASAFENNSILTS
+370 SSIGTSAFEGNALLIS
-385 VDFSNS
+385 VDLNNRAEELALSD
-391 AKNVSYNAKAFNNC
+391 KAFYKCTSIKSFSTNTGSLSIGKLSLADLKKCENFQLNSKSTDIASSIETYSLVLTNPTSAWSATATEKISGIKINPTVYWTSWSAYYSVNGSGSYYMSQVYNNG
-405 ANLKTFSSNTGT
+405 ANAANPEGGSLSFQNQSVTLNPKYEIENYSHPLENLGADGNGCDITIGESVVAIPDKMFSSGIRYTISSNFPS
-417 ATLTTLSFG
+417 AT
-426 NLKKLETLNWNA
+426 
-438 SSTTLGWSTQL
+438 SSTTATVNIPAKSKVYQASYNYNNEINSYTFAIPASNRNLSGNVTYGAKSNVNIISLPSGINIKNVTTNTNTKLTSIGVAAFGLDDRSVTSTVSLTNVTTPNTSGNGTIEDGTIVAYGASSNGYLSGWNKAHTITSGNNVNASNQS
-449 QAKVTFT
+449 AK
-456 SAATTASSH
+456 TTASASVKFSEDKNSVN
-465 TGSHVSQQ
+465 TGSTAALQNGKIKLVSLGSVSNTCEIKYGAFSFNPSLEKAWFGSGISYISPDSFYSL
-473 KSSTASMAL
+473 KSPSTAYVYGKTSNTF
-482 TPSTTQNTSYG
+482 TPSNNG
-493 WYPTGD
+493 L
-499 FTISAATAGTTSASQ
+499 TSAGH
-514 NSASSGTATSTT
+514 SGFTDIVYDAT
-526 TASYNWV
+526 
-533 GTNNTGN
+533 
-540 HPFLNLGSSVS
+540 
-551 AGSTVT
+551 
-557 FGKTVTTVPDYFLT
+557 
-571 SGVYA
+571 
-576 FETAAATLKRTYTAT
+576 
-591 GSSTASSTKSTSGT
+591 
-605 PATPAM
+605 
-611 ALASVG
+611 
-617 GDVYF
+617 
-622 GYYASNLG
+622 
-630 WTVNSK
+630 
-636 KVSVTNVGNV
+636 
-646 AQSVTITSNLTDTTT
+646 
-661 VTQSCAITEGV
+661 
-672 KLSSATGIKL
+672 
-682 NQVNSISKAI
+682 
-692 TSVGQSS
+692 
-699 FGWIQIPMTSAN
+699 
-711 NDLPSAGVT
+711 
-720 SSFTASENSISAT
+720 
-733 RNSTSTQGTIY
+733 
-744 TAPNFAVASRSYPY
+744 
-758 FAMYMGHA
+758 
-766 PHNSGYK
+766 
-773 TNWTW
+773 
-778 SNNWGA
+778 
-784 WHDNSYTWTQG
+784 
-795 AGNGSA
+795 
-801 NYYGKGIYRES
+801 
-812 GLQLGG
+812 
-818 NYYCAF
+818 
-824 ATKDMAI
+824 
-831 REMRRLF
+831 
-838 DTTAVTATTTNTISG
+838 
-853 TFKTNTISIPASTT
+853 
-867 TTKTWSTV
+867 
-875 NNAANVPVNG
+875 
-885 YPDGNNVKTA
+885 
-895 NFGMAGNNMTINA
+895 
-908 GAFLGAKSLT
+908 
-918 NAYLAS
+918 
-924 TVKNIQGNAFYTRN
+924 
-938 TGTSDILYA
+938 
-947 YGKSNVGDFSVHTGL
+947 
-962 DTHND
+962 
-967 ITAQYKPALKDY
+967 LKDY
-979 GIFVGEYKVG
+979 GIFIDKFKVG
-989 NNVTAYLYNTSGSN
+989 DNVNAYLYNTSGDN
-1003 YLVNLA
+1003 YLINLA
-1009 GSGATYDSYT
+1009 GSGSTYDTFTASTLPGWSATY
-1019 ASNRP
+1019 
-1024 GWAGSYG
+1024 GS
-1031 TKVTEVIIDDTVT
+1031 KVTEIIVDDTVT
-1044 SVGNYMF
+1044 TIGNYLF

-1058 SVTFGTG
+1058 KVTFGSGLTR
-1065 VTKIGDYAFAN
+1065 IGDYAFAN
-1076 CTSFENQDAA
+1076 CTAFEAQDAE
-1086 WPCPVT
+1086 WNCPVT
-1092 EFGSHAFANCSI
+1092 EFGSYAFANCSI
-1104 KMAGIPST
+1104 KNAGIPAT
-1112 ILKLGSGVFA
+1112 ITKLGIGVFS
-1122 GNPVQQISYRAKA
+1122 GNPVEQISYRATA
-1135 ASAHTADIVSFSGL
+1135 AAAHTADVVPFSGL
-1149 ADNVETLV
+1149 ADSVDTT
-1157 IIGNEVTSIPA
+1157 ITIADSVTSVPA
-1168 FLFYKAEVE
+1168 FMFYKAEVE
-1177 KITIGPAVASI
+1177 KINIGTGVASI
-1188 GEGAFSGSKTAIIT
+1188 GEAAFSGSKTAE
-1202 VADGNT
+1202 VAIPNGNA
-1208 AYKANADGNL
+1208 AYRVNADGNL
-1218 YTADGLTMVTY
+1218 YTADNLTIIAY
-1229 LGRKQDAAYTLA
+1229 LGKHQDAAYTLA
-1241 SGVNT
+1241 TGVNT

-1269 VGKEAFFAAEKLESI
+1269 IGKEAFFACEKLESI
-1284 AVNDFMDEASFLSEV
+1284 AVNDFMDEASFLAEV
-1299 TVGDNWSGSA
+1299 TVGENWSGNA
-1309 EVIFSGLSWDIGVTK
+1309 EVIFSGLAWDIGVTK

-1337 AITGSGYMKNWASA
+1337 AITGSGLMKNWASA
-1351 NAVDWYSKRN
+1351 SAVDWYSKRN

-1381 GCQNL
+1381 GCESL
-1386 ADCVPPA
+1386 SDCVLPD
-1393 SVENIGQYAFF
+1393 SVSSIGQYAFF
-1404 DCKALTFVRVPDK
+1404 DCKGITFFRVPDK
-1417 VKTISTYTFANCTAL
+1417 VTTINTYTFANCTSL
-1432 VWADCGLGVE
+1432 YWVDCGLGVQ

-1448 FSGCSNARY
+1448 FAGCPTARY
-1457 ISINGSATEVK
+1457 IAINGSATEVK

-1496 IKDASTGSVDTKVF
+1496 INDAATGSVDTKVF

-1515 KDIETG
+1515 KDIEQG
-1521 RLMDRYAANNTTAAI
+1521 RLLKRYAANNTTAAI
-1536 GASGSY
+1536 GSTGSY

-1548 YAYSFDSDN
+1548 YAYSFDSNN
-1557 DGKSDYLHVAG
+1557 DGKADYLHVAG

-1575 WADKTQVPWNAIR
+1575 WADKTQVPWNEIR
-1588 ATLTKVCV
+1588 ETLTKVCV

-1611 TALQFAR
+1611 TALTFAR

-1657 VFVGAGASDGFSVV
+1657 VFVNAGASDGFSVV

-1685 NCKNLTNLTF
+1685 NCKNLTNLTL

-1710 TGLKTLYIKSTKID
+1710 TGMKTLYIKSTKID

-1742 VEIAANV
+1742 VELAANV
-1749 TKIPDNLF
+1749 TKLPDNLF

-1764 YCTSV
+1764 YVTSV

-1790 LESAYFANCS
+1790 LESAYFANCT

-1840 LADFSINNDEAITN
+1840 LADFTISNDEAITN

-1948 YCIFVVGEGEM
+1948 YCIFVVGTGEM
-1959 IDFATQE
+1959 IDFQSQE

-1977 VRSTVTRVYV
+1977 VRSTVTRIYV

-2007 VQIGHDVQEIGKY
+2007 VQIGHDVEEIGKY
-2020 AFRDDIKVPEFD
+2020 AFRDDVKVPEFD
-2032 LSSAKASLTNI
+2032 LSTAKASLQNI
-2043 DDGAFEN
+2043 EDGAFEN
-2050 CSGTSTVNLSGCS
+2050 CSGTSSVNLSGCS

-2074 NLADSSIVYVSTD
+2074 NLADSSVVYVSTD

-2114 VRVFFTKDLVSQG
+2114 VQVFFTKDLASQG
-2127 VYNGKDVVWNVE
+2127 VYNGKDVTWNVE
-2139 ATSNDNLIFHWY
+2139 ASSNDNLIFHWY
-2151 YATTKGGQWTEIT
+2151 YATEKGGQWTEIT
-2164 SAMTGYTINSTVRSS
+2164 SAMTGYTIESTVNSS
-2179 TLTMD
+2179 TLKMD

-2196 FYCEA
+2196 FYVEA

-2248 IVTEGTADNGLTPTY
+2248 IVTEGSTDNGVTPTY

-2294 IINNDPNTASAPVKY
+2294 IINNDPNTASEPVKY
-2309 IIKVD
+2309 ILKVD

-2372 PLMDGVDMNTVDLS
+2372 PLMQGVDMNTVDLS
-2386 VRHIKGE
+2386 VRHIKAD

-2411 THSFN
+2411 THSFE
-2416 LNVDV
+2416 LN
-2421 DPTDAGV
+2421 TAIDAGDSAI

-2433 ATANTS
+2433 ATSNSA

-2448 HVMDATK
+2448 HVMDDTK

-2469 IPVPTDYD
+2469 IPVPADYD
-2477 TTRIVVYGFNRTG
+2477 ATRIAIYGFNRTG

-2516 FVVGLEPVS
+2516 FVVGLEPAS
-2525 SAPTGG
+2525 SASTGD

>member
-1 MQKKLS
+1 MRKKLT
-7 KLLIILVL
+7 KLLLVLVL

-40 WEVNTDTGVLKIDV
+40 WEVNTDTGILKIDV

-62 QGSQPWYKYRNYIKE
+62 QGSQPWYKYRNYITE
-77 LQFASATSKITNY
+77 IQFPSATSKITNY

-96 NLEKIEIPNSVEE
+96 NVEKIEIPNSVEE

-117 CAGAKEVY
+117 CAGVKEIY
-125 IPISVANWGGFIFK
+125 IPISIANWGGFVFK
-139 DCVSIGYIF
+139 DCVSVGYIF
-148 TENTTNINMTTPI
+148 TENTTDINMTAPI
-161 WDSSVGSQAENG
+161 WDASVGSKAADN

-209 YAFYGFTSPFALNLN
+209 YAFYGFTSPFALNLS

-230 KYAFYGCTGVTVIN
+230 KYAFYGCTGVTTIN

-253 NAFYGCSGAE
+253 YAFYGCTGAD
-263 SINLPVATSIGENAF
+263 SINIPVATSIGDNAF
-278 KGCSGAKTIYL
+278 ENCTGAKKITVGATSVNYGNEVFKNCSGCQELYL
-289 GATNITYGNN
+289 GAIG
-299 CFADTTGCT
+299 FK
-308 EIYLGSI
+308 
-315 NFAQNSNALSRMG
+315 QNSNAMNGMG
-328 SGKTLTMTL
+328 SASGFKVTL
-337 GKSVSA
+337 GKAITS

-349 TSHIGTTGSI
+349 TSYIGTTKPIS
-359 NLVLE
+359 LVLE
-364 EGSNLN
+364 AGSKL
-370 SVGASAFENNSILTS
+370 SSIGTSAFEGNALLIS
-385 VDFSNS
+385 VDLNNRAEELALSD
-391 AKNVSYNAKAFNNC
+391 KAFYKCTSIKSFSTNTGSLSIGKLSLADLKKCENFQLNSKSTDIASSIETYSLVLTNPTSAWSATATEKISGIKINPTVYWTSWSAYYSVNGSGSYYMSQVYNNG
-405 ANLKTFSSNTGT
+405 ANAANPEGGSLSFQNQSVTLNPKYEIENYSHPLENLGADGNGCDITIGESVVAIPDKMFSSGIRYTISSNFPS
-417 ATLTTLSFG
+417 AT
-426 NLKKLETLNWNA
+426 
-438 SSTTLGWSTQL
+438 SSTTATVNIPAKSKVYQASYNYNNEINSYTFAIPASNRNLSGNVTYGAKSNVNIISLPSGINIKNVTTNTNTKLTSIGVAAFGLDDRSVTSTVSLTNVTTPNTSGNGTIEDGTIVAYGASSNGYLSGWNKAHTITSGNNVNASNQS
-449 QAKVTFT
+449 AK
-456 SAATTASSH
+456 TTASASVKFSEDKNSVN
-465 TGSHVSQQ
+465 TGSTAALQNGKIKLVSLGSVSNTCEIKYGAFSFNPSLEKAWFGSGISYISPDSFYSL
-473 KSSTASMAL
+473 KSPSTAYVYGKTSNTF
-482 TPSTTQNTSYG
+482 TPSNNG
-493 WYPTGD
+493 L
-499 FTISAATAGTTSASQ
+499 TSAGH
-514 NSASSGTATSTT
+514 SGFTDIVYDAT
-526 TASYNWV
+526 
-533 GTNNTGN
+533 
-540 HPFLNLGSSVS
+540 
-551 AGSTVT
+551 
-557 FGKTVTTVPDYFLT
+557 
-571 SGVYA
+571 
-576 FETAAATLKRTYTAT
+576 
-591 GSSTASSTKSTSGT
+591 
-605 PATPAM
+605 
-611 ALASVG
+611 
-617 GDVYF
+617 
-622 GYYASNLG
+622 
-630 WTVNSK
+630 
-636 KVSVTNVGNV
+636 
-646 AQSVTITSNLTDTTT
+646 
-661 VTQSCAITEGV
+661 
-672 KLSSATGIKL
+672 
-682 NQVNSISKAI
+682 
-692 TSVGQSS
+692 
-699 FGWIQIPMTSAN
+699 
-711 NDLPSAGVT
+711 
-720 SSFTASENSISAT
+720 
-733 RNSTSTQGTIY
+733 
-744 TAPNFAVASRSYPY
+744 
-758 FAMYMGHA
+758 
-766 PHNSGYK
+766 
-773 TNWTW
+773 
-778 SNNWGA
+778 
-784 WHDNSYTWTQG
+784 
-795 AGNGSA
+795 
-801 NYYGKGIYRES
+801 
-812 GLQLGG
+812 
-818 NYYCAF
+818 
-824 ATKDMAI
+824 
-831 REMRRLF
+831 
-838 DTTAVTATTTNTISG
+838 
-853 TFKTNTISIPASTT
+853 
-867 TTKTWSTV
+867 
-875 NNAANVPVNG
+875 
-885 YPDGNNVKTA
+885 
-895 NFGMAGNNMTINA
+895 
-908 GAFLGAKSLT
+908 
-918 NAYLAS
+918 
-924 TVKNIQGNAFYTRN
+924 
-938 TGTSDILYA
+938 
-947 YGKSNVGDFSVHTGL
+947 
-962 DTHND
+962 
-967 ITAQYKPALKDY
+967 LKDY
-979 GIFVGEYKVG
+979 GIFIDKFKVG
-989 NNVTAYLYNTSGSN
+989 DNVNAYLYNTSGDN
-1003 YLVNLA
+1003 YLINLA
-1009 GSGATYDSYT
+1009 GSGSTYDTFTASTLPGWSATY
-1019 ASNRP
+1019 
-1024 GWAGSYG
+1024 GS
-1031 TKVTEVIIDDTVT
+1031 KVTEIIVDDTVT
-1044 SVGNYMF
+1044 TIGNYLF

-1058 SVTFGTG
+1058 KVTFGSGLTR
-1065 VTKIGDYAFAN
+1065 IGDYAFAN
-1076 CTSFENQDAA
+1076 CTAFEAQDAE
-1086 WPCPVT
+1086 WNCPVT
-1092 EFGSHAFANCSI
+1092 EFGSYAFANCSI
-1104 KMAGIPST
+1104 KNAGIPAT
-1112 ILKLGSGVFA
+1112 ITKLGIGVFS
-1122 GNPVQQISYRAKA
+1122 GNPVEQISYRATA
-1135 ASAHTADIVSFSGL
+1135 AAAHTADVVPFSGL
-1149 ADNVETLV
+1149 ADSVDTT
-1157 IIGNEVTSIPA
+1157 ITIADSVTSVPA
-1168 FLFYKAEVE
+1168 FMFYKAEVE
-1177 KITIGPAVASI
+1177 KINIGTGVASI
-1188 GEGAFSGSKTAIIT
+1188 GEAAFSGSKTAE
-1202 VADGNT
+1202 VAIPNGNA
-1208 AYKANADGNL
+1208 AYRVNADGNL
-1218 YTADGLTMVTY
+1218 YTADNLTIIAY
-1229 LGRKQDAAYTLA
+1229 LGKHQDAAYTLA
-1241 SGVNT
+1241 TGVNT

-1269 VGKEAFFAAEKLESI
+1269 IGKEAFFACEKLESI
-1284 AVNDFMDEASFLSEV
+1284 AVNDFMDEASFLAEV
-1299 TVGDNWSGSA
+1299 TVGENWSGNA
-1309 EVIFSGLSWDIGVTK
+1309 EVIFSGLAWDIGVTK

-1337 AITGSGYMKNWASA
+1337 AITGSGLMKNWASA
-1351 NAVDWYSKRN
+1351 SAVDWYSKRN

-1381 GCQNL
+1381 GCESL
-1386 ADCVPPA
+1386 SDCVLPD
-1393 SVENIGQYAFF
+1393 SVSSIGQYAFF
-1404 DCKALTFVRVPDK
+1404 DCKGITFFRVPDK
-1417 VKTISTYTFANCTAL
+1417 VTTINTYTFANCTSL
-1432 VWADCGLGVE
+1432 YWVDCGLGVQ

-1448 FSGCSNARY
+1448 FAGCPTARY
-1457 ISINGSATEVK
+1457 IAINGSATEVK

-1496 IKDASTGSVDTKVF
+1496 INDAATGSVDTKVF

-1515 KDIETG
+1515 KDIEQG
-1521 RLMDRYAANNTTAAI
+1521 RLLKRYAANNTTAAI
-1536 GASGSY
+1536 GSTGSY

-1548 YAYSFDSDN
+1548 YAYSFDSNN
-1557 DGKSDYLHVAG
+1557 DGTADYLHVAG

-1575 WADKTQVPWNAIR
+1575 WADKTQVPWNEIR
-1588 ATLTKVCV
+1588 ETLTKVCV

-1611 TALQFAR
+1611 TALTFAR

-1657 VFVGAGASDGFSVV
+1657 VFVNAGASDGFSVV

-1685 NCKNLTNLTF
+1685 NCKNLTNLTL

-1710 TGLKTLYIKSTKID
+1710 TGMKTLYIKSTKID

-1742 VEIAANV
+1742 VELAANV
-1749 TKIPDNLF
+1749 TKLPDNLF

-1764 YCTSV
+1764 YVTSV

-1790 LESAYFANCS
+1790 LESAYFANCT

-1840 LADFSINNDEAITN
+1840 LADFTISNDEAITN

-1948 YCIFVVGEGEM
+1948 YCIFVVGTGEM
-1959 IDFATQE
+1959 IDFQSQE

-1977 VRSTVTRVYV
+1977 VRSTVTRIYV

-2007 VQIGHDVQEIGKY
+2007 VQIGHDVEEIGKY
-2020 AFRDDIKVPEFD
+2020 AFRDDVKVPEFD
-2032 LSSAKASLTNI
+2032 LSTAKASLQNI
-2043 DDGAFEN
+2043 EDGAFEN
-2050 CSGTSTVNLSGCS
+2050 CSGTSSVNLSGCS

-2074 NLADSSIVYVSTD
+2074 NLADSSVVYVSTD

-2114 VRVFFTKDLVSQG
+2114 VQVFFTKDLASQG
-2127 VYNGKDVVWNVE
+2127 VYNGKDVTWNVE
-2139 ATSNDNLIFHWY
+2139 ASSNDNLIFHWY
-2151 YATTKGGQWTEIT
+2151 YATEKGGQWTEIT
-2164 SAMTGYTINSTVRSS
+2164 SAMTGYTIESTVNSS
-2179 TLTMD
+2179 TLKMD

-2196 FYCEA
+2196 FYVEA

-2248 IVTEGTADNGLTPTY
+2248 IVTEGSTDNGVTPTY

-2294 IINNDPNTASAPVKY
+2294 IINNDPNTASEPVKY
-2309 IIKVD
+2309 ILKVD

-2372 PLMDGVDMNTVDLS
+2372 PLMQGVDMNTVDLS
-2386 VRHIKGE
+2386 VRHIKAD

-2411 THSFN
+2411 THSFE
-2416 LNVDV
+2416 LN
-2421 DPTDAGV
+2421 TAIDAGDSAI

-2433 ATANTS
+2433 ATSNSA

-2448 HVMDATK
+2448 HVMDDTK

-2469 IPVPTDYD
+2469 IPVPADYD
-2477 TTRIVVYGFNRTG
+2477 ATRIAIYGFNRTG

-2516 FVVGLEPVS
+2516 FVVGLEPAS
-2525 SAPTGG
+2525 SASTGD

>member
-1 MQKKLS
+1 MRKKLT
-7 KLLIILVL
+7 KLLLVLVL

-40 WEVNTDTGVLKIDV
+40 WEVNTDTGILKIDV

-62 QGSQPWYKYRNYIKE
+62 QGSQPWYKYRNYITE
-77 LQFASATSKITNY
+77 IQFPSATSKITNY

-96 NLEKIEIPNSVEE
+96 NVEKIEIPNSVEE

-117 CAGAKEVY
+117 CAGVKEIY
-125 IPISVANWGGFIFK
+125 IPISIANWGGFVFK
-139 DCVSIGYIF
+139 DCVSVGYIF
-148 TENTTNINMTTPI
+148 TENTTDINMTAPI
-161 WDSSVGSQAENG
+161 WDASVGSKAADN

-209 YAFYGFTSPFALNLN
+209 YAFYGFTSPFALNLS

-230 KYAFYGCTGVTVIN
+230 KYAFYGCTGVTTIN

-253 NAFYGCSGAE
+253 YAFYGCTGAD
-263 SINLPVATSIGENAF
+263 SINIPVATSIGDNAF
-278 KGCSGAKTIYL
+278 ENCTGAKKLTVGATSVNYGNEVFKNCSGCQELYL
-289 GATNITYGNN
+289 GAIG
-299 CFADTTGCT
+299 FK
-308 EIYLGSI
+308 
-315 NFAQNSNALSRMG
+315 QNSNAMNGMG
-328 SGKTLTMTL
+328 SASGFKVTL
-337 GKSVSA
+337 GKAITS

-349 TSHIGTTGSI
+349 TSYIGTTKPMS
-359 NLVLE
+359 LVLE
-364 EGSNLN
+364 AGSKL
-370 SVGASAFENNSILTS
+370 SSIGTSAFEGNALLIS
-385 VDFSNS
+385 VDLSNRAEELALS
-391 AKNVSYNAKAFNNC
+391 DKAFYKCTSIKSFSTNTGSLSVGKLSLADLKKCENFQLNSKSTDIASSIETYSLVLTNPTSAWSATATEKISGIKINPTVYWTTWSAYYSVNGSGSYYMSQVYNNG
-405 ANLKTFSSNTGT
+405 ANAANPEGGSLSFQNQSVTLNPKYEIENYSHPLENLGADGNGCDITIGESVVAIPDKMFSSGIRYTISSNFPS
-417 ATLTTLSFG
+417 AT
-426 NLKKLETLNWNA
+426 
-438 SSTTLGWSTQL
+438 SSTTATVNIPAKSKVY
-449 QAKVTFT
+449 QASYNYNNEINSYTFT
-456 SAATTASSH
+456 IPASNRNLSGNVTYGAKSNVNIISLPSGINIKNVTTNTNTKLTSIGVAAFGLDDRSVTSTVSLTNVTTPNTSGNGTIEDGTIVAYGASSNGYLTGWNKAHTITSGNNVNASNQSVKTTASASVKFSEDKNSVN
-465 TGSHVSQQ
+465 TGSTAALQNGKIKLVSLGSVSNTCEIKYGAFSFNPSLEKAWFGSGISYISPDSFYSL
-473 KSSTASMAL
+473 KSPSTAYVYGKTSNTF
-482 TPSTTQNTSYG
+482 TPSNNG
-493 WYPTGD
+493 L
-499 FTISAATAGTTSASQ
+499 TSAGH
-514 NSASSGTATSTT
+514 SGFTDIVYDAT
-526 TASYNWV
+526 
-533 GTNNTGN
+533 
-540 HPFLNLGSSVS
+540 
-551 AGSTVT
+551 
-557 FGKTVTTVPDYFLT
+557 
-571 SGVYA
+571 
-576 FETAAATLKRTYTAT
+576 
-591 GSSTASSTKSTSGT
+591 
-605 PATPAM
+605 
-611 ALASVG
+611 
-617 GDVYF
+617 
-622 GYYASNLG
+622 
-630 WTVNSK
+630 
-636 KVSVTNVGNV
+636 
-646 AQSVTITSNLTDTTT
+646 
-661 VTQSCAITEGV
+661 
-672 KLSSATGIKL
+672 
-682 NQVNSISKAI
+682 
-692 TSVGQSS
+692 
-699 FGWIQIPMTSAN
+699 
-711 NDLPSAGVT
+711 
-720 SSFTASENSISAT
+720 
-733 RNSTSTQGTIY
+733 
-744 TAPNFAVASRSYPY
+744 
-758 FAMYMGHA
+758 
-766 PHNSGYK
+766 
-773 TNWTW
+773 
-778 SNNWGA
+778 
-784 WHDNSYTWTQG
+784 
-795 AGNGSA
+795 
-801 NYYGKGIYRES
+801 
-812 GLQLGG
+812 
-818 NYYCAF
+818 
-824 ATKDMAI
+824 
-831 REMRRLF
+831 
-838 DTTAVTATTTNTISG
+838 
-853 TFKTNTISIPASTT
+853 
-867 TTKTWSTV
+867 
-875 NNAANVPVNG
+875 
-885 YPDGNNVKTA
+885 
-895 NFGMAGNNMTINA
+895 
-908 GAFLGAKSLT
+908 
-918 NAYLAS
+918 
-924 TVKNIQGNAFYTRN
+924 
-938 TGTSDILYA
+938 
-947 YGKSNVGDFSVHTGL
+947 
-962 DTHND
+962 
-967 ITAQYKPALKDY
+967 LKDY
-979 GIFVGEYKVG
+979 GIFIDKFKVG
-989 NNVTAYLYNTSGSN
+989 DNVNAYLYNTSGDN
-1003 YLVNLA
+1003 YLINLA
-1009 GSGATYDSYT
+1009 GSGSTYDTFTANTLPGWSATY
-1019 ASNRP
+1019 
-1024 GWAGSYG
+1024 GS
-1031 TKVTEVIIDDTVT
+1031 KVTEIIVDDTVT
-1044 SVGNYMF
+1044 TIGNYLF

-1058 SVTFGTG
+1058 KVTFGSGLTR
-1065 VTKIGDYAFAN
+1065 IGDYAFAN
-1076 CTSFENQDAA
+1076 CTAFEAQDAE
-1086 WPCPVT
+1086 WNCPVT
-1092 EFGSHAFANCSI
+1092 EFGSYAFANCSI
-1104 KMAGIPST
+1104 KKAGIPAT
-1112 ILKLGSGVFA
+1112 ITKLGSGVFS
-1122 GNPVQQISYRAKA
+1122 GNPVEQISYRATA
-1135 ASAHTADIVSFSGL
+1135 AAAHTADVVPFSGL
-1149 ADNVETLV
+1149 ADSVDTT
-1157 IIGNEVTSIPA
+1157 ITIADSVTSIPA
-1168 FLFYKAEVE
+1168 FMFYKAEVE
-1177 KITIGPAVASI
+1177 KINIGTGVTSI
-1188 GEGAFSGSKTAIIT
+1188 GEAAFSGSKTAE
-1202 VADGNT
+1202 VAIPNGNA
-1208 AYKANADGNL
+1208 AYRVNADGNL
-1218 YTADGLTMVTY
+1218 YTADNLTIIAY
-1229 LGRKQDAAYTLA
+1229 LGKHQDAAYTLA
-1241 SGVNT
+1241 TGVNT
-1246 IAAGAFYG
+1246 IASGAFYG
-1254 HPYLERMTFDATVIN
+1254 HPFLERMTFDATVIN
-1269 VGKEAFFAAEKLESI
+1269 IGKEAFFACDKLESI
-1284 AVNDFMDEASFLSEV
+1284 AVNDFMDEASFLAEV
-1299 TVGDNWSGSA
+1299 TVGENWSGSA

-1337 AITGSGYMKNWASA
+1337 AITGSGLMKNWASA
-1351 NAVDWYSKRN
+1351 SAVDWYSKRN

-1381 GCQNL
+1381 GCESL
-1386 ADCVPPA
+1386 SDCVLPD
-1393 SVENIGQYAFF
+1393 SVSSIGQYAFF
-1404 DCKALTFVRVPDK
+1404 DCKGITFFRVPDK
-1417 VKTISTYTFANCTAL
+1417 VTTINTYTFANCTSL
-1432 VWADCGLGVE
+1432 YWVDCGLGVQ

-1448 FSGCSNARY
+1448 FAGCPTARY
-1457 ISINGSATEVK
+1457 IAINGSATEVK

-1496 IKDASTGSVDTKVF
+1496 INDAATGSVDTKVF

-1515 KDIETG
+1515 KDIEQG
-1521 RLMDRYAANNTTAAI
+1521 RLLKRYAANNTTAAI
-1536 GASGSY
+1536 GSTGSY

-1548 YAYSFDSDN
+1548 YAYSFDSNN
-1557 DGKSDYLHVAG
+1557 DGKADYLHVAG

-1575 WADKTQVPWNAIR
+1575 WADKTQVPWNEIR
-1588 ATLTKVCV
+1588 ETLTKVCV

-1611 TALQFAR
+1611 TALTFAR

-1657 VFVGAGASDGFSVV
+1657 VFVNAGASDGFSVV

-1685 NCKNLTNLTF
+1685 NCKNLTNLTL

-1710 TGLKTLYIKSTKID
+1710 TGMKTLYIKSTKID

-1742 VEIAANV
+1742 VELAANV
-1749 TKIPDNLF
+1749 TKLPDNLF

-1764 YCTSV
+1764 YVTSV

-1790 LESAYFANCS
+1790 LESAYFANCT

-1840 LADFSINNDEAITN
+1840 LADFTISNDEAITN

-1890 IIYVLGKMSVGDFS
+1890 IIYVLGKMTVGDFS

-1948 YCIFVVGEGEM
+1948 YCIFVVGTGEM
-1959 IDFATQE
+1959 IDFQSQE

-1977 VRSTVTRVYV
+1977 VRSTVTRIYV

-2007 VQIGHDVQEIGKY
+2007 VQIGHDVEEIGKY
-2020 AFRDDIKVPEFD
+2020 AFRDDVKVPEFD
-2032 LSSAKASLTNI
+2032 LSTAKASLQNI
-2043 DDGAFEN
+2043 EDGAFEN
-2050 CSGTSTVNLSGCS
+2050 CSGTSSVNLSGCS

-2074 NLADSSIVYVSTD
+2074 NLADSSVVYVSTD

-2114 VRVFFTKDLVSQG
+2114 VQVFFTKDLASQG
-2127 VYNGKDVVWNVE
+2127 VYNGKDVTWNVE
-2139 ATSNDNLIFHWY
+2139 ASSNDNLIFHWY
-2151 YATTKGGQWTEIT
+2151 YATEKGGQWTEIT
-2164 SAMTGYTINSTVRSS
+2164 SAMTGYTIESTVNSS
-2179 TLTMD
+2179 TLKMD

-2196 FYCEA
+2196 FYVEA

-2248 IVTEGTADNGLTPTY
+2248 IVTEGSTDNGVTPTY

-2294 IINNDPNTASAPVKY
+2294 IINNDPNTASEPVKY
-2309 IIKVD
+2309 ILKVD

-2372 PLMDGVDMNTVDLS
+2372 PLMQGVDMNTVDLS
-2386 VRHIKGE
+2386 VRHIKAD

-2411 THSFN
+2411 THSFE
-2416 LNVDV
+2416 LN
-2421 DPTDAGV
+2421 TAIDAGDSAI

-2433 ATANTS
+2433 ATSNSA

-2448 HVMDATK
+2448 HVMDDTK

-2469 IPVPTDYD
+2469 IPVPADYD
-2477 TTRIVVYGFNRTG
+2477 ATRIAIYGFNRTG

-2516 FVVGLEPVS
+2516 FVVGLEPAS
-2525 SAPTGG
+2525 SASTGD

>member
-1 MQKKLS
+1 MRKKLT
-7 KLLIILVL
+7 KLLLVLVL

-40 WEVNTDTGVLKIDV
+40 WEVNTDTGILKIDV

-62 QGSQPWYKYRNYIKE
+62 QGSQPWYKYRNYITE
-77 LQFASATSKITNY
+77 IQFPSATSKITNY

-96 NLEKIEIPNSVEE
+96 NVEKIEIPNSVEE

-117 CAGAKEVY
+117 CAGVKEIY
-125 IPISVANWGGFIFK
+125 IPISIANWGGFVFK
-139 DCVSIGYIF
+139 DCVSVGYIF
-148 TENTTNINMTTPI
+148 TENTTDINMTAPI
-161 WDSSVGSQAENG
+161 WDASVGSKAADN

-209 YAFYGFTSPFALNLN
+209 YAFYGFTSPFALNLS

-230 KYAFYGCTGVTVIN
+230 KYAFYGCTGVTTIN

-253 NAFYGCSGAE
+253 YAFYGCTGAD
-263 SINLPVATSIGENAF
+263 SINIPVATSIGDNAF
-278 KGCSGAKTIYL
+278 ENCTGAKKITVGATSVNYGNEVFKNCSGCQELYL
-289 GATNITYGNN
+289 GAIG
-299 CFADTTGCT
+299 FK
-308 EIYLGSI
+308 
-315 NFAQNSNALSRMG
+315 QNSNAMNGMG
-328 SGKTLTMTL
+328 SASGFKVTL
-337 GKSVSA
+337 GKAITS

-349 TSHIGTTGSI
+349 TSYIGTTKPIS
-359 NLVLE
+359 LVLE
-364 EGSNLN
+364 AGSKL
-370 SVGASAFENNSILTS
+370 SSIGTSAFEGNALLIS
-385 VDFSNS
+385 VDLNNRAEELALSD
-391 AKNVSYNAKAFNNC
+391 KAFYKCTSIKSFSTNTGSLSIGKLSLADLKKCENFQLNSKSTDIASSIETYSLVLTNPTSAWSATATEKISGIKINPTVYWTSWSAYCSVNGSGSYYMSQVYNNG
-405 ANLKTFSSNTGT
+405 ANAANPEGGSLSFQNQSVTLNPKYEIENYSHPLENLGADGNGCDITIGESVVAIPDKMFSSGIRYTISSNFPS
-417 ATLTTLSFG
+417 AT
-426 NLKKLETLNWNA
+426 
-438 SSTTLGWSTQL
+438 SSTTATVNIPAKSKVYQASYNYNNEINSYTFAIPASNRNLSGNVTYGAKSNVNIISLPSGINIKNVTTNTNTKLTSIGVAAFGLDDRSVTSTVSLTNVTTPNTSGNGTIEDGTIVAYGASSNGYLSGWNKAHTITSGNNVNASNQS
-449 QAKVTFT
+449 AK
-456 SAATTASSH
+456 TTASASVKFSEDKNSVN
-465 TGSHVSQQ
+465 TGSTAALQNGKIKLVSLGSVSNTCEIKYGAFSFNPSLEKAWFGSGISYISPDSFYSL
-473 KSSTASMAL
+473 KSPSTAYVYGKTSNTF
-482 TPSTTQNTSYG
+482 TPSNNG
-493 WYPTGD
+493 L
-499 FTISAATAGTTSASQ
+499 TSAGH
-514 NSASSGTATSTT
+514 SGFTDIVYDAT
-526 TASYNWV
+526 
-533 GTNNTGN
+533 
-540 HPFLNLGSSVS
+540 
-551 AGSTVT
+551 
-557 FGKTVTTVPDYFLT
+557 
-571 SGVYA
+571 
-576 FETAAATLKRTYTAT
+576 
-591 GSSTASSTKSTSGT
+591 
-605 PATPAM
+605 
-611 ALASVG
+611 
-617 GDVYF
+617 
-622 GYYASNLG
+622 
-630 WTVNSK
+630 
-636 KVSVTNVGNV
+636 
-646 AQSVTITSNLTDTTT
+646 
-661 VTQSCAITEGV
+661 
-672 KLSSATGIKL
+672 
-682 NQVNSISKAI
+682 
-692 TSVGQSS
+692 
-699 FGWIQIPMTSAN
+699 
-711 NDLPSAGVT
+711 
-720 SSFTASENSISAT
+720 
-733 RNSTSTQGTIY
+733 
-744 TAPNFAVASRSYPY
+744 
-758 FAMYMGHA
+758 
-766 PHNSGYK
+766 
-773 TNWTW
+773 
-778 SNNWGA
+778 
-784 WHDNSYTWTQG
+784 
-795 AGNGSA
+795 
-801 NYYGKGIYRES
+801 
-812 GLQLGG
+812 
-818 NYYCAF
+818 
-824 ATKDMAI
+824 
-831 REMRRLF
+831 
-838 DTTAVTATTTNTISG
+838 
-853 TFKTNTISIPASTT
+853 
-867 TTKTWSTV
+867 
-875 NNAANVPVNG
+875 
-885 YPDGNNVKTA
+885 
-895 NFGMAGNNMTINA
+895 
-908 GAFLGAKSLT
+908 
-918 NAYLAS
+918 
-924 TVKNIQGNAFYTRN
+924 
-938 TGTSDILYA
+938 
-947 YGKSNVGDFSVHTGL
+947 
-962 DTHND
+962 
-967 ITAQYKPALKDY
+967 LKDY
-979 GIFVGEYKVG
+979 GIFIDKFKVG
-989 NNVTAYLYNTSGSN
+989 DNVNAYLYNTSGDN
-1003 YLVNLA
+1003 YLINLA
-1009 GSGATYDSYT
+1009 GSGSTYDTFTASTLPGWSATY
-1019 ASNRP
+1019 
-1024 GWAGSYG
+1024 GS
-1031 TKVTEVIIDDTVT
+1031 KVTEIIVDDTVT
-1044 SVGNYMF
+1044 TIGNYLF

-1058 SVTFGTG
+1058 KVTFGSGLTR
-1065 VTKIGDYAFAN
+1065 IGDYAFAN
-1076 CTSFENQDAA
+1076 CTAFEAQDAE
-1086 WPCPVT
+1086 WNCPVT
-1092 EFGSHAFANCSI
+1092 EFGSYAFANCSI
-1104 KMAGIPST
+1104 KNAGIPAT
-1112 ILKLGSGVFA
+1112 ITKLGIGVFS
-1122 GNPVQQISYRAKA
+1122 GNPVEQISYRATA
-1135 ASAHTADIVSFSGL
+1135 AAAHTADVVPFSGL
-1149 ADNVETLV
+1149 ADSVDTT
-1157 IIGNEVTSIPA
+1157 ITIADSVTSVPA
-1168 FLFYKAEVE
+1168 FMFYKAEVE
-1177 KITIGPAVASI
+1177 KINIGTGVASI
-1188 GEGAFSGSKTAIIT
+1188 GEAAFSGSKTAE
-1202 VADGNT
+1202 VAIPNGNA
-1208 AYKANADGNL
+1208 AYRVNADGNL
-1218 YTADGLTMVTY
+1218 YTADNLTIIAY
-1229 LGRKQDAAYTLA
+1229 LGKHQDAAYTLA
-1241 SGVNT
+1241 TGVNT

-1269 VGKEAFFAAEKLESI
+1269 IGKEAFFACEKLESI
-1284 AVNDFMDEASFLSEV
+1284 AVNDFMDEASFLAEV
-1299 TVGDNWSGSA
+1299 TVGENWSGNA
-1309 EVIFSGLSWDIGVTK
+1309 EVIFSGLAWDIGVTK

-1337 AITGSGYMKNWASA
+1337 AITGSGLMKNWASA
-1351 NAVDWYSKRN
+1351 SAVDWYSKRN

-1381 GCQNL
+1381 GCESL
-1386 ADCVPPA
+1386 SDCVLPD
-1393 SVENIGQYAFF
+1393 SVSSIGQYAFF
-1404 DCKALTFVRVPDK
+1404 DCKGITFFRVPDK
-1417 VKTISTYTFANCTAL
+1417 VTTINTYTFANCTSL
-1432 VWADCGLGVE
+1432 YWVDCGLGVQ

-1448 FSGCSNARY
+1448 FAGCPTARY
-1457 ISINGSATEVK
+1457 IAINGSATEVK

-1496 IKDASTGSVDTKVF
+1496 INDAATGSVDTKVF

-1515 KDIETG
+1515 KDIEQG
-1521 RLMDRYAANNTTAAI
+1521 RLLKRYAANNTTAAI
-1536 GASGSY
+1536 GSTGSY

-1548 YAYSFDSDN
+1548 YAYSFDSNN
-1557 DGKSDYLHVAG
+1557 DGKADYLHVAG

-1575 WADKTQVPWNAIR
+1575 WADKTQVPWNEIR
-1588 ATLTKVCV
+1588 ETLTKVCV

-1611 TALQFAR
+1611 TALTFAR

-1657 VFVGAGASDGFSVV
+1657 VFVNAGASDGFSVV

-1685 NCKNLTNLTF
+1685 NCKNLTNLTL

-1710 TGLKTLYIKSTKID
+1710 TGMKTLYIKSTKID

-1742 VEIAANV
+1742 VELAANV
-1749 TKIPDNLF
+1749 TKLPDNLF

-1764 YCTSV
+1764 YVTSV

-1790 LESAYFANCS
+1790 LESAYFANCT

-1840 LADFSINNDEAITN
+1840 LADFTISNDEAITN

-1948 YCIFVVGEGEM
+1948 YCIFVVGTGEM
-1959 IDFATQE
+1959 IDFQSQE

-1977 VRSTVTRVYV
+1977 VRSTVTRIYV

-2007 VQIGHDVQEIGKY
+2007 VQIGHDVEEIGKY
-2020 AFRDDIKVPEFD
+2020 AFRDDVKVPEFD
-2032 LSSAKASLTNI
+2032 LSTAKASLQNI
-2043 DDGAFEN
+2043 EDGAFEN
-2050 CSGTSTVNLSGCS
+2050 CSGTSSVNLSGCS

-2074 NLADSSIVYVSTD
+2074 NLADSSVVYVSTD

-2114 VRVFFTKDLVSQG
+2114 VQVFFTKDLASQG
-2127 VYNGKDVVWNVE
+2127 VYNGKDVTWNVE
-2139 ATSNDNLIFHWY
+2139 ASSNDNLIFHWY
-2151 YATTKGGQWTEIT
+2151 YATEKGGQWTEIT
-2164 SAMTGYTINSTVRSS
+2164 SAMTGYTIESTVNSS
-2179 TLTMD
+2179 TLKMD

-2196 FYCEA
+2196 FYVEA

-2248 IVTEGTADNGLTPTY
+2248 IVTEGSTDNGVTPTY

-2294 IINNDPNTASAPVKY
+2294 IINNDPNTASEPVKY
-2309 IIKVD
+2309 ILKVD

-2372 PLMDGVDMNTVDLS
+2372 PLMQGVDMNTVDLS
-2386 VRHIKGE
+2386 VRHIKAD

-2411 THSFN
+2411 THSFE
-2416 LNVDV
+2416 LN
-2421 DPTDAGV
+2421 TAIDAGDSAI

-2433 ATANTS
+2433 ATSNSA

-2448 HVMDATK
+2448 HVMDDTK

-2469 IPVPTDYD
+2469 IPVPADYD
-2477 TTRIVVYGFNRTG
+2477 ATRIAIYGFNRTG

-2516 FVVGLEPVS
+2516 FVVGLEPAS
-2525 SAPTGG
+2525 SASTGD

>member
-1 MQKKLS
+1 MRKKLT
-7 KLLIILVL
+7 KLLLVLVL

-40 WEVNTDTGVLKIDV
+40 WEVNTDTGILKIDV

-62 QGSQPWYKYRNYIKE
+62 QGSQPWYKYRNYITE
-77 LQFASATSKITNY
+77 IQFPSATSKITNY

-96 NLEKIEIPNSVEE
+96 NVEKIEIPNSVEE

-117 CAGAKEVY
+117 CAGVKEIY
-125 IPISVANWGGFIFK
+125 IPISIANWGGFVFK
-139 DCVSIGYIF
+139 DCVSVGYIF
-148 TENTTNINMTTPI
+148 TENTTDINMTAPI
-161 WDSSVGSQAENG
+161 WDASVGSKAADN

-209 YAFYGFTSPFALNLN
+209 YAFYGFTSPFALNLS

-230 KYAFYGCTGVTVIN
+230 KYAFYGCTGVTTIN

-253 NAFYGCSGAE
+253 YAFYGCTGAD
-263 SINLPVATSIGENAF
+263 SINIPVATSIGDNAF
-278 KGCSGAKTIYL
+278 ENCTGAKKITVGATSVNYGNEVFKNCSGCQELYL
-289 GATNITYGNN
+289 GAIG
-299 CFADTTGCT
+299 FK
-308 EIYLGSI
+308 
-315 NFAQNSNALSRMG
+315 QNSNAMNGMG
-328 SGKTLTMTL
+328 SASGFKVTL
-337 GKSVSA
+337 GKAITS

-349 TSHIGTTGSI
+349 TSYIGTTKPIS
-359 NLVLE
+359 LVLE
-364 EGSNLN
+364 AGSKL
-370 SVGASAFENNSILTS
+370 SSIGTSAFEGNALLIS
-385 VDFSNS
+385 VDLNNRAEELALSD
-391 AKNVSYNAKAFNNC
+391 KAFYKCTSIKSFSTNTGSLSIGKLSLADLKKCENFQLNSKSTDIASSIETYSLVLTNPTSAWSATATEKISGIKINPTVYWTSWSAYYSVNGSGSYYMSQVYNNG
-405 ANLKTFSSNTGT
+405 ANAANPEGGSLSFQNQSVTLNPKYEIENYSHPLENLGADGNGCDITIGESVVAIPDKMFSSGIRYTISSNFPP
-417 ATLTTLSFG
+417 AT
-426 NLKKLETLNWNA
+426 
-438 SSTTLGWSTQL
+438 SSTTATVNIPAKSKVYQASYNYNNEINSYTFAIPASNRNLSGNVTYGAKSNVNIISLPSGINIKNVTTNTNTKLTSIGVAAFGLDDRSVTSTVSLTNVTTPNTSGNGTIEDGTIVAYGASSNGYLSGWNKAHTITSGNNVNASNQS
-449 QAKVTFT
+449 AK
-456 SAATTASSH
+456 TTASASVKFSEDKNSVN
-465 TGSHVSQQ
+465 TGSTAALQNGKIKLVSLGSVSNTCEIKYGAFSFNPSLEKAWFGSGISYISPDSFYSL
-473 KSSTASMAL
+473 KSPSTAYVYGKTSNTF
-482 TPSTTQNTSYG
+482 TPSNNG
-493 WYPTGD
+493 L
-499 FTISAATAGTTSASQ
+499 TSAGH
-514 NSASSGTATSTT
+514 SGFTDIVYDAT
-526 TASYNWV
+526 
-533 GTNNTGN
+533 
-540 HPFLNLGSSVS
+540 
-551 AGSTVT
+551 
-557 FGKTVTTVPDYFLT
+557 
-571 SGVYA
+571 
-576 FETAAATLKRTYTAT
+576 
-591 GSSTASSTKSTSGT
+591 
-605 PATPAM
+605 
-611 ALASVG
+611 
-617 GDVYF
+617 
-622 GYYASNLG
+622 
-630 WTVNSK
+630 
-636 KVSVTNVGNV
+636 
-646 AQSVTITSNLTDTTT
+646 
-661 VTQSCAITEGV
+661 
-672 KLSSATGIKL
+672 
-682 NQVNSISKAI
+682 
-692 TSVGQSS
+692 
-699 FGWIQIPMTSAN
+699 
-711 NDLPSAGVT
+711 
-720 SSFTASENSISAT
+720 
-733 RNSTSTQGTIY
+733 
-744 TAPNFAVASRSYPY
+744 
-758 FAMYMGHA
+758 
-766 PHNSGYK
+766 
-773 TNWTW
+773 
-778 SNNWGA
+778 
-784 WHDNSYTWTQG
+784 
-795 AGNGSA
+795 
-801 NYYGKGIYRES
+801 
-812 GLQLGG
+812 
-818 NYYCAF
+818 
-824 ATKDMAI
+824 
-831 REMRRLF
+831 
-838 DTTAVTATTTNTISG
+838 
-853 TFKTNTISIPASTT
+853 
-867 TTKTWSTV
+867 
-875 NNAANVPVNG
+875 
-885 YPDGNNVKTA
+885 
-895 NFGMAGNNMTINA
+895 
-908 GAFLGAKSLT
+908 
-918 NAYLAS
+918 
-924 TVKNIQGNAFYTRN
+924 
-938 TGTSDILYA
+938 
-947 YGKSNVGDFSVHTGL
+947 
-962 DTHND
+962 
-967 ITAQYKPALKDY
+967 LKDY
-979 GIFVGEYKVG
+979 GIFIDKFKVG
-989 NNVTAYLYNTSGSN
+989 DNVNAYLYNTSGDN
-1003 YLVNLA
+1003 YLINLA
-1009 GSGATYDSYT
+1009 GSGSTYDTFTASTLPGWSATY
-1019 ASNRP
+1019 
-1024 GWAGSYG
+1024 GS
-1031 TKVTEVIIDDTVT
+1031 KVTEIIVDDTVT
-1044 SVGNYMF
+1044 TIGNYLF

-1058 SVTFGTG
+1058 KVTFGSGLTR
-1065 VTKIGDYAFAN
+1065 IGDYAFAN
-1076 CTSFENQDAA
+1076 CTAFEAQDAE
-1086 WPCPVT
+1086 WNCPVT
-1092 EFGSHAFANCSI
+1092 EFGSYAFANCSI
-1104 KMAGIPST
+1104 KNAGIPAT
-1112 ILKLGSGVFA
+1112 ITKLGIGVFS
-1122 GNPVQQISYRAKA
+1122 GNPVEQISYRATA
-1135 ASAHTADIVSFSGL
+1135 AAAHTADVVPFSGL
-1149 ADNVETLV
+1149 ADSVDTT
-1157 IIGNEVTSIPA
+1157 ITIADSVTSVPA
-1168 FLFYKAEVE
+1168 FMFYKAEVE
-1177 KITIGPAVASI
+1177 KINIGTGVASI
-1188 GEGAFSGSKTAIIT
+1188 GEAAFSGSKTAE
-1202 VADGNT
+1202 VAIPNGNA
-1208 AYKANADGNL
+1208 AYRVNADGNL
-1218 YTADGLTMVTY
+1218 YTADNLTIIAY
-1229 LGRKQDAAYTLA
+1229 LGKHQDAAYTLA
-1241 SGVNT
+1241 TGVNT

-1269 VGKEAFFAAEKLESI
+1269 IGKEAFFACEKLESI
-1284 AVNDFMDEASFLSEV
+1284 AVNDFMDEALFLAEV
-1299 TVGDNWSGSA
+1299 TVGENWSGNA
-1309 EVIFSGLSWDIGVTK
+1309 EVIFSGLAWDIGVTK

-1337 AITGSGYMKNWASA
+1337 AITGSGLMKNWASA
-1351 NAVDWYSKRN
+1351 SAVDWYSKRN

-1381 GCQNL
+1381 GCESL
-1386 ADCVPPA
+1386 SDCVLPD
-1393 SVENIGQYAFF
+1393 SVSSIGQYAFF
-1404 DCKALTFVRVPDK
+1404 DCKGITFFRVPDK
-1417 VKTISTYTFANCTAL
+1417 VTTINTYTFANCTSL
-1432 VWADCGLGVE
+1432 YWVDCGLGVQ

-1448 FSGCSNARY
+1448 FAGCPTARY
-1457 ISINGSATEVK
+1457 IAINGSATEVK

-1496 IKDASTGSVDTKVF
+1496 INDAATGSVDTKVF

-1515 KDIETG
+1515 KDIEQG
-1521 RLMDRYAANNTTAAI
+1521 RLLKRYAANNTTAAI
-1536 GASGSY
+1536 GSTGSY

-1548 YAYSFDSDN
+1548 YAYSFDSNN
-1557 DGKSDYLHVAG
+1557 DGKADYLHVAG

-1575 WADKTQVPWNAIR
+1575 WADKTQVPWNEIR
-1588 ATLTKVCV
+1588 ETLTKVCV

-1611 TALQFAR
+1611 TALTFAR

-1657 VFVGAGASDGFSVV
+1657 VFVNAGASDGFSVV

-1685 NCKNLTNLTF
+1685 NCKNLTNLTL

-1710 TGLKTLYIKSTKID
+1710 TGMKTLYIKSTKID

-1742 VEIAANV
+1742 VELAANV
-1749 TKIPDNLF
+1749 TKLPDNLF

-1764 YCTSV
+1764 YVTSV

-1790 LESAYFANCS
+1790 LESAYFANCT

-1840 LADFSINNDEAITN
+1840 LADFTISNDEAITN

-1948 YCIFVVGEGEM
+1948 YCIFVVGTGEM
-1959 IDFATQE
+1959 IDFQSQE

-1977 VRSTVTRVYV
+1977 VRSTVTRIYV

-2007 VQIGHDVQEIGKY
+2007 VQIGHDVEEIGKY
-2020 AFRDDIKVPEFD
+2020 AFRDDVKVPEFD
-2032 LSSAKASLTNI
+2032 LSTAKASLQNI
-2043 DDGAFEN
+2043 EDGAFEN
-2050 CSGTSTVNLSGCS
+2050 CSGTSSVNLSGCS

-2074 NLADSSIVYVSTD
+2074 NLADSSVVYVSTD

-2114 VRVFFTKDLVSQG
+2114 VQVFFTKDLASQG
-2127 VYNGKDVVWNVE
+2127 VYNGKDVTWNVE
-2139 ATSNDNLIFHWY
+2139 ASSNDNLIFHWY
-2151 YATTKGGQWTEIT
+2151 YATEKGGQWTEIT
-2164 SAMTGYTINSTVRSS
+2164 SAMTGYTIESTVNSS
-2179 TLTMD
+2179 TLKMD

-2196 FYCEA
+2196 FYVEA

-2248 IVTEGTADNGLTPTY
+2248 IVTEGSTDNGVTPTY

-2294 IINNDPNTASAPVKY
+2294 IINNDPNTASEPVKY
-2309 IIKVD
+2309 ILKVD

-2372 PLMDGVDMNTVDLS
+2372 PLMQGVDMNTVDLS
-2386 VRHIKGE
+2386 VRHIKAD

-2411 THSFN
+2411 THSFE
-2416 LNVDV
+2416 LN
-2421 DPTDAGV
+2421 TAIDAGDSAI

-2433 ATANTS
+2433 ATSNSA

-2448 HVMDATK
+2448 HVMDDTK

-2469 IPVPTDYD
+2469 IPVPADYD
-2477 TTRIVVYGFNRTG
+2477 ATRIAIYGFNRTG

-2510 VAYFGY
+2510 VAYFG
-2516 FVVGLEPVS
+2516 VGLEPAS
-2525 SAPTGG
+2525 SASTGD

>member
-1 MQKKLS
+1 MRKKLT
-7 KLLIILVL
+7 KLLLVLVL

-40 WEVNTDTGVLKIDV
+40 WEVNTDTGILKIDV

-62 QGSQPWYKYRNYIKE
+62 QGSQPWYKYRNYITE
-77 LQFASATSKITNY
+77 IQFPSATSKITNY

-96 NLEKIEIPNSVEE
+96 NVEKIEIPNSVEE

-117 CAGAKEVY
+117 CAGVKEIY
-125 IPISVANWGGFIFK
+125 IPISIANWGGFVFK
-139 DCVSIGYIF
+139 DCVSVGYIF
-148 TENTTNINMTTPI
+148 TENTTDINMTAPI
-161 WDSSVGSQAENG
+161 WDASVGSKAADN

-209 YAFYGFTSPFALNLN
+209 YAFYGFTSPFALNLS

-230 KYAFYGCTGVTVIN
+230 KYAFYGCTGVTTIN

-253 NAFYGCSGAE
+253 YAFYGCTGAD
-263 SINLPVATSIGENAF
+263 SINIPVATSIGDNAF
-278 KGCSGAKTIYL
+278 ENCTGAKKITVGATSVNYGNEVFKNCSGCQELYL
-289 GATNITYGNN
+289 GAIG
-299 CFADTTGCT
+299 FK
-308 EIYLGSI
+308 
-315 NFAQNSNALSRMG
+315 QNSNAMNGMG
-328 SGKTLTMTL
+328 SASGFKVTL
-337 GKSVSA
+337 GKAITS

-349 TSHIGTTGSI
+349 TSYIGTTKPIS
-359 NLVLE
+359 LVLE
-364 EGSNLN
+364 AGSKL
-370 SVGASAFENNSILTS
+370 SSIGTSAFEGNALLIS
-385 VDFSNS
+385 VDLNNRAEELALSD
-391 AKNVSYNAKAFNNC
+391 KAFYKCTSIKSFSTNTGSLSIGKLSLADLKKCENFQLNSKSTDIASSIETYSLVLTNPTSAWSATATEKISGIKINPTVYWTSWSAYYSVNGSGSYYMSQVYNNG
-405 ANLKTFSSNTGT
+405 ANAANPEGGSLSFQNQSVTLNPKYEIENYSHPLENLGADGNGCDITIGESVVAIPDKMFSSGIRYTISSNFPS
-417 ATLTTLSFG
+417 AT
-426 NLKKLETLNWNA
+426 
-438 SSTTLGWSTQL
+438 SSTTATVNIPAKSKVYQASYNYNNEINSYTFAIPASNRNLSGNVTYGAKSNVNIISLPSGINIKNVTTNTNTKLTSIGVAAFGLDDRSVTSTVSLTNVTTPNTSGNGTIEDGTIVAYGASSNGYLSGWNKAHTITSGNNVNASNQS
-449 QAKVTFT
+449 AK
-456 SAATTASSH
+456 TTASASVKFSEDKNSVN
-465 TGSHVSQQ
+465 TGSTAALQNGKIKLVSLGSVSNTCEIKYGAFSFNPSLEKAWFGSGISCISPDSFYSL
-473 KSSTASMAL
+473 KSPSTAYVYGKTSNTF
-482 TPSTTQNTSYG
+482 TPSNNG
-493 WYPTGD
+493 L
-499 FTISAATAGTTSASQ
+499 TSAGH
-514 NSASSGTATSTT
+514 SGFTDIVYDAT
-526 TASYNWV
+526 
-533 GTNNTGN
+533 
-540 HPFLNLGSSVS
+540 
-551 AGSTVT
+551 
-557 FGKTVTTVPDYFLT
+557 
-571 SGVYA
+571 
-576 FETAAATLKRTYTAT
+576 
-591 GSSTASSTKSTSGT
+591 
-605 PATPAM
+605 
-611 ALASVG
+611 
-617 GDVYF
+617 
-622 GYYASNLG
+622 
-630 WTVNSK
+630 
-636 KVSVTNVGNV
+636 
-646 AQSVTITSNLTDTTT
+646 
-661 VTQSCAITEGV
+661 
-672 KLSSATGIKL
+672 
-682 NQVNSISKAI
+682 
-692 TSVGQSS
+692 
-699 FGWIQIPMTSAN
+699 
-711 NDLPSAGVT
+711 
-720 SSFTASENSISAT
+720 
-733 RNSTSTQGTIY
+733 
-744 TAPNFAVASRSYPY
+744 
-758 FAMYMGHA
+758 
-766 PHNSGYK
+766 
-773 TNWTW
+773 
-778 SNNWGA
+778 
-784 WHDNSYTWTQG
+784 
-795 AGNGSA
+795 
-801 NYYGKGIYRES
+801 
-812 GLQLGG
+812 
-818 NYYCAF
+818 
-824 ATKDMAI
+824 
-831 REMRRLF
+831 
-838 DTTAVTATTTNTISG
+838 
-853 TFKTNTISIPASTT
+853 
-867 TTKTWSTV
+867 
-875 NNAANVPVNG
+875 
-885 YPDGNNVKTA
+885 
-895 NFGMAGNNMTINA
+895 
-908 GAFLGAKSLT
+908 
-918 NAYLAS
+918 
-924 TVKNIQGNAFYTRN
+924 
-938 TGTSDILYA
+938 
-947 YGKSNVGDFSVHTGL
+947 
-962 DTHND
+962 
-967 ITAQYKPALKDY
+967 LKDY
-979 GIFVGEYKVG
+979 GIFIDKFKVG
-989 NNVTAYLYNTSGSN
+989 DNVNAYLYNTSGDN
-1003 YLVNLA
+1003 YLINLA
-1009 GSGATYDSYT
+1009 GSGSTYDTFTASTLPGWSATY
-1019 ASNRP
+1019 
-1024 GWAGSYG
+1024 GS
-1031 TKVTEVIIDDTVT
+1031 KVTEIIVDDTVT
-1044 SVGNYMF
+1044 TIGNYLF

-1058 SVTFGTG
+1058 KVTFGSGLTR
-1065 VTKIGDYAFAN
+1065 IGDYAFAN
-1076 CTSFENQDAA
+1076 CTAFEAQDAE
-1086 WPCPVT
+1086 WNCPVT
-1092 EFGSHAFANCSI
+1092 EFGSYAFANCSI
-1104 KMAGIPST
+1104 KNAGIPAT
-1112 ILKLGSGVFA
+1112 ITKLGIGVFS
-1122 GNPVQQISYRAKA
+1122 GNPVEQISYRATA
-1135 ASAHTADIVSFSGL
+1135 AAAHTADVVPFSGL
-1149 ADNVETLV
+1149 ADSVDTT
-1157 IIGNEVTSIPA
+1157 ITIADSVTSVPA
-1168 FLFYKAEVE
+1168 FMFYKAEVE
-1177 KITIGPAVASI
+1177 KINIGTGVASI
-1188 GEGAFSGSKTAIIT
+1188 GEAAFSGSKTAE
-1202 VADGNT
+1202 VAIPNGNA
-1208 AYKANADGNL
+1208 AYRVNADGNL
-1218 YTADGLTMVTY
+1218 YTADNLTIIAY
-1229 LGRKQDAAYTLA
+1229 LGKHQDAAYTLA
-1241 SGVNT
+1241 TGVNA

-1269 VGKEAFFAAEKLESI
+1269 IGKEAFFACEKLESI
-1284 AVNDFMDEASFLSEV
+1284 AVNDFMDEASFLAEV
-1299 TVGDNWSGSA
+1299 TVGENWSGNA
-1309 EVIFSGLSWDIGVTK
+1309 EVIFSGLAWDIGVTK

-1337 AITGSGYMKNWASA
+1337 AITGSGLMKNWASA
-1351 NAVDWYSKRN
+1351 SAVDWYSKRN

-1381 GCQNL
+1381 GCESL
-1386 ADCVPPA
+1386 SDCVLPD
-1393 SVENIGQYAFF
+1393 SVSSIGQYAFF
-1404 DCKALTFVRVPDK
+1404 DCKGITFFRVPDK
-1417 VKTISTYTFANCTAL
+1417 VTTINTYTFANCTSL
-1432 VWADCGLGVE
+1432 YWVDCGLGVQ

-1448 FSGCSNARY
+1448 FAGCPTARY
-1457 ISINGSATEVK
+1457 IAINGSATEVK

-1496 IKDASTGSVDTKVF
+1496 INDAATGSVDTKVF

-1515 KDIETG
+1515 KDIEQG
-1521 RLMDRYAANNTTAAI
+1521 RLLKRYAANNTTAAI
-1536 GASGSY
+1536 GSTGSY

-1548 YAYSFDSDN
+1548 YAYSFDSNN
-1557 DGKSDYLHVAG
+1557 DGKADYLHVAG

-1575 WADKTQVPWNAIR
+1575 WADKTQVPWNEIR
-1588 ATLTKVCV
+1588 ETLTKVCV

-1611 TALQFAR
+1611 TALTFAR

-1657 VFVGAGASDGFSVV
+1657 VFVNAGASDGFSVV

-1685 NCKNLTNLTF
+1685 NCKNLTNLTL

-1710 TGLKTLYIKSTKID
+1710 TGMKTLYIKSTKID

-1742 VEIAANV
+1742 VELAANV
-1749 TKIPDNLF
+1749 TKLPDNLF

-1764 YCTSV
+1764 YVTSV

-1790 LESAYFANCS
+1790 LESAYFANCT

-1840 LADFSINNDEAITN
+1840 LADFTISNDEAITN

-1948 YCIFVVGEGEM
+1948 YCIFVVGTGEM
-1959 IDFATQE
+1959 IDFQSQE

-1977 VRSTVTRVYV
+1977 VRSTVTRIYV

-2007 VQIGHDVQEIGKY
+2007 VQIGHDVEEIGKY
-2020 AFRDDIKVPEFD
+2020 AFRDDVKVPEFD
-2032 LSSAKASLTNI
+2032 LSTAKASLQNI
-2043 DDGAFEN
+2043 EDGAFEN
-2050 CSGTSTVNLSGCS
+2050 CSGTSSVNLSGCS

-2074 NLADSSIVYVSTD
+2074 NLADSSVVYVSTD

-2114 VRVFFTKDLVSQG
+2114 VQVFFTKDLASQG
-2127 VYNGKDVVWNVE
+2127 VYNGKDVTWNVE
-2139 ATSNDNLIFHWY
+2139 ASSNDNLIFHWY
-2151 YATTKGGQWTEIT
+2151 YATEKGGQWTEIT
-2164 SAMTGYTINSTVRSS
+2164 SAMTGYTIESTVNSS
-2179 TLTMD
+2179 TLKMD

-2196 FYCEA
+2196 FYVEA

-2248 IVTEGTADNGLTPTY
+2248 IVTEGSTDNGVTPTY

-2294 IINNDPNTASAPVKY
+2294 IINNDPNTASEPVKY
-2309 IIKVD
+2309 ILKVD

-2372 PLMDGVDMNTVDLS
+2372 PLMQGVDMNTVDLS
-2386 VRHIKGE
+2386 VRHIKAD

-2411 THSFN
+2411 THSFE
-2416 LNVDV
+2416 LN
-2421 DPTDAGV
+2421 TAIDAGDSAI

-2433 ATANTS
+2433 ATSNSA

-2448 HVMDATK
+2448 HVMDDTK

-2469 IPVPTDYD
+2469 IPVPADYD
-2477 TTRIVVYGFNRTG
+2477 ATRIAIYGFNRTG

-2516 FVVGLEPVS
+2516 FVVGLEPAS
-2525 SAPTGG
+2525 SASTGD

>member
-1 MQKKLS
+1 MRKKLT
-7 KLLIILVL
+7 KLLLVLVL

-40 WEVNTDTGVLKIDV
+40 WEVNTDTGILKIDV

-62 QGSQPWYKYRNYIKE
+62 QGSQPWYKYRNYITE
-77 LQFASATSKITNY
+77 IQFPSATSKITNY

-96 NLEKIEIPNSVEE
+96 NVEKIEIPNSVEE

-117 CAGAKEVY
+117 CAGVKEIY
-125 IPISVANWGGFIFK
+125 IPISIANWGGFVFK
-139 DCVSIGYIF
+139 DCVSVGYIF
-148 TENTTNINMTTPI
+148 TENTTDINMTAPI
-161 WDSSVGSQAENG
+161 WDASVGSKAADN

-209 YAFYGFTSPFALNLN
+209 YAFYGFTSPFALNLS

-230 KYAFYGCTGVTVIN
+230 KYAFYGCTGVTTIN

-253 NAFYGCSGAE
+253 YAFYGCTGAD
-263 SINLPVATSIGENAF
+263 SINIPVATSIGDNAF
-278 KGCSGAKTIYL
+278 ENCTGAKKITVGATSVNYGNEVFKNCSGCQELYL
-289 GATNITYGNN
+289 GAIG
-299 CFADTTGCT
+299 FK
-308 EIYLGSI
+308 
-315 NFAQNSNALSRMG
+315 QNSNAMNGMG
-328 SGKTLTMTL
+328 SASGFKVTL
-337 GKSVSA
+337 GKAITS

-349 TSHIGTTGSI
+349 TSYIGTTKPIS
-359 NLVLE
+359 LVLE
-364 EGSNLN
+364 AGSKL
-370 SVGASAFENNSILTS
+370 SSIGTSAFEGNALLIS
-385 VDFSNS
+385 VDLNNRAEELALSD
-391 AKNVSYNAKAFNNC
+391 KAFYKCTSIKSFSTNTGSLSIGKLSLADLKKCENFQLNSKSTDIASSIETYSLVLTNPTSAWSATATEKISGIKINPTVYWTSWSAYYSVNGSGSYYMSQVYNNG
-405 ANLKTFSSNTGT
+405 ANAANPEGGSLSFQNQSVTLNPKYEIENYSHPLENLGADGNGCDITIGESVVAIPDKMFSSGIRYTISSNFPS
-417 ATLTTLSFG
+417 AT
-426 NLKKLETLNWNA
+426 
-438 SSTTLGWSTQL
+438 SSTTATVNIPAKSKVY
-449 QAKVTFT
+449 QASYNYNNAINSYTFT
-456 SAATTASSH
+456 IPASNRNLSGNVTYGAKSNVNIISLPSGINIKNVTTNTNTKLTSIGVAAFGLDDRSVTSTVSLTNVTTPNTSGNGTIEDGTIVAYGASSNGYLSGWNKAHTITSGNNVNASNQSAKTTASASVKFSEDKNSVN
-465 TGSHVSQQ
+465 TGSTAALQNGKIKLVSLGSVSNTCEIKYGAFSFNPSLEKAWFGSGISYISPDSFYSL
-473 KSSTASMAL
+473 KSPSTAYVYGKTSNTF
-482 TPSTTQNTSYG
+482 TPSNNG
-493 WYPTGD
+493 L
-499 FTISAATAGTTSASQ
+499 TSAGH
-514 NSASSGTATSTT
+514 SGFTDIVYDAT
-526 TASYNWV
+526 
-533 GTNNTGN
+533 
-540 HPFLNLGSSVS
+540 
-551 AGSTVT
+551 
-557 FGKTVTTVPDYFLT
+557 
-571 SGVYA
+571 
-576 FETAAATLKRTYTAT
+576 
-591 GSSTASSTKSTSGT
+591 
-605 PATPAM
+605 
-611 ALASVG
+611 
-617 GDVYF
+617 
-622 GYYASNLG
+622 
-630 WTVNSK
+630 
-636 KVSVTNVGNV
+636 
-646 AQSVTITSNLTDTTT
+646 
-661 VTQSCAITEGV
+661 
-672 KLSSATGIKL
+672 
-682 NQVNSISKAI
+682 
-692 TSVGQSS
+692 
-699 FGWIQIPMTSAN
+699 
-711 NDLPSAGVT
+711 
-720 SSFTASENSISAT
+720 
-733 RNSTSTQGTIY
+733 
-744 TAPNFAVASRSYPY
+744 
-758 FAMYMGHA
+758 
-766 PHNSGYK
+766 
-773 TNWTW
+773 
-778 SNNWGA
+778 
-784 WHDNSYTWTQG
+784 
-795 AGNGSA
+795 
-801 NYYGKGIYRES
+801 
-812 GLQLGG
+812 
-818 NYYCAF
+818 
-824 ATKDMAI
+824 
-831 REMRRLF
+831 
-838 DTTAVTATTTNTISG
+838 
-853 TFKTNTISIPASTT
+853 
-867 TTKTWSTV
+867 
-875 NNAANVPVNG
+875 
-885 YPDGNNVKTA
+885 
-895 NFGMAGNNMTINA
+895 
-908 GAFLGAKSLT
+908 
-918 NAYLAS
+918 
-924 TVKNIQGNAFYTRN
+924 
-938 TGTSDILYA
+938 
-947 YGKSNVGDFSVHTGL
+947 
-962 DTHND
+962 
-967 ITAQYKPALKDY
+967 LKDY
-979 GIFVGEYKVG
+979 GIFIDKFKVG
-989 NNVTAYLYNTSGSN
+989 DNVNAYLYNTSGDN
-1003 YLVNLA
+1003 YLINLA
-1009 GSGATYDSYT
+1009 GSGSTYDTFTASTLPGWSATY
-1019 ASNRP
+1019 
-1024 GWAGSYG
+1024 GS
-1031 TKVTEVIIDDTVT
+1031 KVTEIIVDDTVT
-1044 SVGNYMF
+1044 TIGNYLF

-1058 SVTFGTG
+1058 KVTFGSGLTR
-1065 VTKIGDYAFAN
+1065 IGDYAFAN
-1076 CTSFENQDAA
+1076 CTAFEAQDAE
-1086 WPCPVT
+1086 WNCPVT
-1092 EFGSHAFANCSI
+1092 EFGSYAFANCSI
-1104 KMAGIPST
+1104 KNAGIPAT
-1112 ILKLGSGVFA
+1112 ITKLGIGVFS
-1122 GNPVQQISYRAKA
+1122 GNPVEQISYRATA
-1135 ASAHTADIVSFSGL
+1135 AAAHTADVVPFSGL
-1149 ADNVETLV
+1149 ADSVDTT
-1157 IIGNEVTSIPA
+1157 ITIADSVTSVPA
-1168 FLFYKAEVE
+1168 FMFYKAEVE
-1177 KITIGPAVASI
+1177 KINIGTGVASI
-1188 GEGAFSGSKTAIIT
+1188 GEAAFSGSKTAE
-1202 VADGNT
+1202 VAIPNGNA
-1208 AYKANADGNL
+1208 AYRVNADGNL
-1218 YTADGLTMVTY
+1218 YTADNLTIIAY
-1229 LGRKQDAAYTLA
+1229 LGKHQDAAYTLA
-1241 SGVNT
+1241 TGVNT

-1269 VGKEAFFAAEKLESI
+1269 IGKEAFFACEKLESI
-1284 AVNDFMDEASFLSEV
+1284 AVNDFMDEASFLAEV
-1299 TVGDNWSGSA
+1299 TVGENWSGNA
-1309 EVIFSGLSWDIGVTK
+1309 EVIFSGLAWDIGVTK

-1337 AITGSGYMKNWASA
+1337 AITGSGLMKNWASA
-1351 NAVDWYSKRN
+1351 SAVDWYSKRN

-1381 GCQNL
+1381 GCESL
-1386 ADCVPPA
+1386 SDCVLPD
-1393 SVENIGQYAFF
+1393 SVSSIGQYAFF
-1404 DCKALTFVRVPDK
+1404 DCKGITFFRVPDK
-1417 VKTISTYTFANCTAL
+1417 VTTINTYTFANCTSL
-1432 VWADCGLGVE
+1432 YWVDCGLGVQ

-1448 FSGCSNARY
+1448 FAGCPTARY
-1457 ISINGSATEVK
+1457 IAINGSATEVK

-1496 IKDASTGSVDTKVF
+1496 INDAATGSVDTKVF

-1515 KDIETG
+1515 KDIEQG
-1521 RLMDRYAANNTTAAI
+1521 RLLKRYAANNTTAAI
-1536 GASGSY
+1536 GSTGSY

-1548 YAYSFDSDN
+1548 YAYSFDSNN
-1557 DGKSDYLHVAG
+1557 DGKADYLHVAG

-1575 WADKTQVPWNAIR
+1575 WADKTQVPWNEIR
-1588 ATLTKVCV
+1588 ETLTKVCV

-1611 TALQFAR
+1611 TALTFAR

-1657 VFVGAGASDGFSVV
+1657 VFVNAGASDGFSVV

-1685 NCKNLTNLTF
+1685 NCKNLTNLTL

-1710 TGLKTLYIKSTKID
+1710 TGMKTLYIKSTKID

-1742 VEIAANV
+1742 VELAANV
-1749 TKIPDNLF
+1749 TKLPDNLF

-1764 YCTSV
+1764 YVTSV

-1790 LESAYFANCS
+1790 LESAYFANCT

-1840 LADFSINNDEAITN
+1840 LADFTISNDEAITN

-1948 YCIFVVGEGEM
+1948 YCIFVVGTGEM
-1959 IDFATQE
+1959 IDFQSQE

-1977 VRSTVTRVYV
+1977 VRSTITRIYV

-2007 VQIGHDVQEIGKY
+2007 VQIGHDVEEIGKY
-2020 AFRDDIKVPEFD
+2020 AFRDDVKVPEFD
-2032 LSSAKASLTNI
+2032 LSTAKASLQNI
-2043 DDGAFEN
+2043 EDGAFEN
-2050 CSGTSTVNLSGCS
+2050 CSGTSSVNLSGCS

-2074 NLADSSIVYVSTD
+2074 NLADSSVVYVSTD

-2114 VRVFFTKDLVSQG
+2114 VQVFFTKDLASQG
-2127 VYNGKDVVWNVE
+2127 VYNGKDVTWNVE
-2139 ATSNDNLIFHWY
+2139 ASSNDSLIFHWY
-2151 YATTKGGQWTEIT
+2151 YATEKGGQWTEIT
-2164 SAMTGYTINSTVRSS
+2164 SAMTGYTIESTVNSS
-2179 TLTMD
+2179 TLKMD

-2196 FYCEA
+2196 FYVEA

-2248 IVTEGTADNGLTPTY
+2248 IVTEGSTDNGVTPTY

-2294 IINNDPNTASAPVKY
+2294 IINNDPNTASEPVKY
-2309 IIKVD
+2309 ILKVD

-2372 PLMDGVDMNTVDLS
+2372 PLMQGVDMNTVDLS
-2386 VRHIKGE
+2386 VRHIKAD

-2411 THSFN
+2411 THSFE
-2416 LNVDV
+2416 LN
-2421 DPTDAGV
+2421 TAIDAGDSAI

-2433 ATANTS
+2433 ATSNSA

-2448 HVMDATK
+2448 HVMDDTK

-2469 IPVPTDYD
+2469 IPVPADYD
-2477 TTRIVVYGFNRTG
+2477 ATRIAIYGFNRTG

-2516 FVVGLEPVS
+2516 FVVGLEPAS
-2525 SAPTGG
+2525 SASTGD

>member
-1 MQKKLS
+1 MRKKLT
-7 KLLIILVL
+7 KLLLVLVL

-40 WEVNTDTGVLKIDV
+40 WEVNTDTGILKIDV

-62 QGSQPWYKYRNYIKE
+62 QGSQPWYKYRNYITE
-77 LQFASATSKITNY
+77 IQFPSATSKITNY

-96 NLEKIEIPNSVEE
+96 NVEKIEIPNSVEE

-117 CAGAKEVY
+117 CAGVKEIY
-125 IPISVANWGGFIFK
+125 IPISIANWGGFVFK
-139 DCVSIGYIF
+139 DCVSVGYIF
-148 TENTTNINMTTPI
+148 TENTTDINMTAPI
-161 WDSSVGSQAENG
+161 WDASVGSKAADN

-209 YAFYGFTSPFALNLN
+209 YAFYGFTSPFALNLS

-230 KYAFYGCTGVTVIN
+230 KYAFYGCTGVTTIN

-253 NAFYGCSGAE
+253 YAFYGCTGAD
-263 SINLPVATSIGENAF
+263 SINIPVATSIGDNAF
-278 KGCSGAKTIYL
+278 ENCTGAKKLTVGATSVNYGNEVFKNCSGCQELYL
-289 GATNITYGNN
+289 GAIG
-299 CFADTTGCT
+299 FK
-308 EIYLGSI
+308 
-315 NFAQNSNALSRMG
+315 QNSNAMNGMG
-328 SGKTLTMTL
+328 SASGFKVTL
-337 GKSVSA
+337 GKAITS

-349 TSHIGTTGSI
+349 TSYIGTTKPMS
-359 NLVLE
+359 LVLE
-364 EGSNLN
+364 AGSKL
-370 SVGASAFENNSILTS
+370 SSIGTSAFEGNALLIS
-385 VDFSNS
+385 VDLSNRAEELALS
-391 AKNVSYNAKAFNNC
+391 DKAFYKCTSIKSFSTNTGSLSVGKLSLADLKKCENFQLNSKSTDIASSIETYSLVLTNPTSAWSATATEKISGIKINPTVYWTTWSAYYSVNGSGSYYMSQVYNNG
-405 ANLKTFSSNTGT
+405 ANAANPEGGSLSFQNQSVTLNPKYEIENYSHPLENLGADGNGCDITIGESVVAIPDKMFSSGIRYTISSNFPS
-417 ATLTTLSFG
+417 AT
-426 NLKKLETLNWNA
+426 
-438 SSTTLGWSTQL
+438 SSTTATVNIPAKSKVY
-449 QAKVTFT
+449 QASYNYNNEINSYTFT
-456 SAATTASSH
+456 IPASNRNLSGNVTYGAKSNVNIISLPSGINIKNVTTNTNTKLTSIGVAAFGLDDRSVTSTVSLTNVTTPNTSGNGTIEDGTIVAYGASSNGYLTGWNKAHTITSGNNVNASNQSVKTTASASVKFSEDKNSVN
-465 TGSHVSQQ
+465 TGSTAALQNGKIKLVSLGSVSNTCEIKYGAFSFNPSLEKAWFGSGISYISPDSFYSL
-473 KSSTASMAL
+473 KSPSTAYVYGKTSNTF
-482 TPSTTQNTSYG
+482 TPSNNG
-493 WYPTGD
+493 L
-499 FTISAATAGTTSASQ
+499 TSAGH
-514 NSASSGTATSTT
+514 SGFTDIVYDAT
-526 TASYNWV
+526 
-533 GTNNTGN
+533 
-540 HPFLNLGSSVS
+540 
-551 AGSTVT
+551 
-557 FGKTVTTVPDYFLT
+557 
-571 SGVYA
+571 
-576 FETAAATLKRTYTAT
+576 
-591 GSSTASSTKSTSGT
+591 
-605 PATPAM
+605 
-611 ALASVG
+611 
-617 GDVYF
+617 
-622 GYYASNLG
+622 
-630 WTVNSK
+630 
-636 KVSVTNVGNV
+636 
-646 AQSVTITSNLTDTTT
+646 
-661 VTQSCAITEGV
+661 
-672 KLSSATGIKL
+672 
-682 NQVNSISKAI
+682 
-692 TSVGQSS
+692 
-699 FGWIQIPMTSAN
+699 
-711 NDLPSAGVT
+711 
-720 SSFTASENSISAT
+720 
-733 RNSTSTQGTIY
+733 
-744 TAPNFAVASRSYPY
+744 
-758 FAMYMGHA
+758 
-766 PHNSGYK
+766 
-773 TNWTW
+773 
-778 SNNWGA
+778 
-784 WHDNSYTWTQG
+784 
-795 AGNGSA
+795 
-801 NYYGKGIYRES
+801 
-812 GLQLGG
+812 
-818 NYYCAF
+818 
-824 ATKDMAI
+824 
-831 REMRRLF
+831 
-838 DTTAVTATTTNTISG
+838 
-853 TFKTNTISIPASTT
+853 
-867 TTKTWSTV
+867 
-875 NNAANVPVNG
+875 
-885 YPDGNNVKTA
+885 
-895 NFGMAGNNMTINA
+895 
-908 GAFLGAKSLT
+908 
-918 NAYLAS
+918 
-924 TVKNIQGNAFYTRN
+924 
-938 TGTSDILYA
+938 
-947 YGKSNVGDFSVHTGL
+947 
-962 DTHND
+962 
-967 ITAQYKPALKDY
+967 LKDY
-979 GIFVGEYKVG
+979 GIFIDKFKVG
-989 NNVTAYLYNTSGSN
+989 DNVNAYLYNTSGDN
-1003 YLVNLA
+1003 YLINLA
-1009 GSGATYDSYT
+1009 GSGSTYDTFTANTLPGWSATY
-1019 ASNRP
+1019 
-1024 GWAGSYG
+1024 GS
-1031 TKVTEVIIDDTVT
+1031 KVTEIIVDDTVT
-1044 SVGNYMF
+1044 TIGNYLF

-1058 SVTFGTG
+1058 KVTFGSGLTR
-1065 VTKIGDYAFAN
+1065 IGDYAFAN
-1076 CTSFENQDAA
+1076 CTAFEAQDAE
-1086 WPCPVT
+1086 WNCPVT
-1092 EFGSHAFANCSI
+1092 EFGSYAFANCSI
-1104 KMAGIPST
+1104 KNAGIPAT
-1112 ILKLGSGVFA
+1112 ITKLGSGVFS
-1122 GNPVQQISYRAKA
+1122 GNPVEQISYRATA
-1135 ASAHTADIVSFSGL
+1135 AAAHTADVVPFSGL
-1149 ADNVETLV
+1149 ADSVDTT
-1157 IIGNEVTSIPA
+1157 ITIADSVTSIPA
-1168 FLFYKAEVE
+1168 FMFYKAEVE
-1177 KITIGPAVASI
+1177 KINIGTGVASI
-1188 GEGAFSGSKTAIIT
+1188 GEAAFSGSKTAE
-1202 VADGNT
+1202 VAIPNGNA
-1208 AYKANADGNL
+1208 AYRVNADGNL
-1218 YTADGLTMVTY
+1218 YTADNLTIIAY
-1229 LGRKQDAAYTLA
+1229 LGKHQDAAYTLA
-1241 SGVNT
+1241 TGVNT

-1254 HPYLERMTFDATVIN
+1254 HPFLERMTFDATVIN
-1269 VGKEAFFAAEKLESI
+1269 IGKEAFFACDKLESI
-1284 AVNDFMDEASFLSEV
+1284 AVNDFMDEASFLAEV
-1299 TVGDNWSGSA
+1299 TVGENWSGNA
-1309 EVIFSGLSWDIGVTK
+1309 EVIFSGLAWDIGVTK

-1337 AITGSGYMKNWASA
+1337 AITGSGLMKNWASA
-1351 NAVDWYSKRN
+1351 SAVDWYSKRN

-1381 GCQNL
+1381 GCESL
-1386 ADCVPPA
+1386 SDCVLPD
-1393 SVENIGQYAFF
+1393 SVSSIGQYAFF
-1404 DCKALTFVRVPDK
+1404 DCKGITFFRVPDK
-1417 VKTISTYTFANCTAL
+1417 VTTINTYTFANCTSL
-1432 VWADCGLGVE
+1432 YWVDCGLGVQ

-1448 FSGCSNARY
+1448 FAGCPTARY
-1457 ISINGSATEVK
+1457 IAINGSATEVK

-1496 IKDASTGSVDTKVF
+1496 INDAATGSVDTKVF

-1515 KDIETG
+1515 KDIEQG
-1521 RLMDRYAANNTTAAI
+1521 RLLKRYAANNTTAAI
-1536 GASGSY
+1536 GSTGSY

-1548 YAYSFDSDN
+1548 YAYSFDSNN
-1557 DGKSDYLHVAG
+1557 DGKADYLHVAG

-1575 WADKTQVPWNAIR
+1575 WADKTQVPWNEIR
-1588 ATLTKVCV
+1588 ETLTKVCV

-1611 TALQFAR
+1611 TALTFAR

-1657 VFVGAGASDGFSVV
+1657 VFVNAGASDGFSVV

-1685 NCKNLTNLTF
+1685 NCKNLTNLTL

-1710 TGLKTLYIKSTKID
+1710 TGMKTLYIKSTKID

-1742 VEIAANV
+1742 VELAANV
-1749 TKIPDNLF
+1749 TKLPDNLF

-1764 YCTSV
+1764 YVTSV

-1790 LESAYFANCS
+1790 LESAYFANCT

-1840 LADFSINNDEAITN
+1840 LADFTISSDEAITN

-1948 YCIFVVGEGEM
+1948 YCIFVVGTGEM
-1959 IDFATQE
+1959 IDFQSQE

-1977 VRSTVTRVYV
+1977 VRSTVTRIYV

-2007 VQIGHDVQEIGKY
+2007 VQIGHDVEEIGKY
-2020 AFRDDIKVPEFD
+2020 AFRDDVKVPEFD
-2032 LSSAKASLTNI
+2032 LSTAKASLQNI
-2043 DDGAFEN
+2043 EDGAFEN
-2050 CSGTSTVNLSGCS
+2050 CSGTSSVNLSGCS

-2074 NLADSSIVYVSTD
+2074 NLADSSVVYVSTD

-2114 VRVFFTKDLVSQG
+2114 VQVFFTKDLASQG
-2127 VYNGKDVVWNVE
+2127 VYNGKDVTWNVE
-2139 ATSNDNLIFHWY
+2139 ASSNDNLIFHWY
-2151 YATTKGGQWTEIT
+2151 YATEKGGQWTEIT
-2164 SAMTGYTINSTVRSS
+2164 SAMTGYTIESTVNSS
-2179 TLTMD
+2179 TLKMD

-2196 FYCEA
+2196 FYVEA

-2248 IVTEGTADNGLTPTY
+2248 IVTEGSTDNGVTPTY

-2294 IINNDPNTASAPVKY
+2294 IINNDPNTASEPVKY
-2309 IIKVD
+2309 ILKVD

-2372 PLMDGVDMNTVDLS
+2372 PLMQGVDMNTVDLS
-2386 VRHIKGE
+2386 VRHIKAD

-2411 THSFN
+2411 THSFE
-2416 LNVDV
+2416 LN
-2421 DPTDAGV
+2421 TAIDAGDSAI

-2433 ATANTS
+2433 ATSNSA

-2448 HVMDATK
+2448 HVMDDTK

-2469 IPVPTDYD
+2469 IPVPADYD
-2477 TTRIVVYGFNRTG
+2477 ATRIAIYGFNRTG

-2516 FVVGLEPVS
+2516 FVVGLEPAS
-2525 SAPTGG
+2525 SASTGD

>member
-1 MQKKLS
+1 MRKKLT
-7 KLLIILVL
+7 KLLLVLVL

-40 WEVNTDTGVLKIDV
+40 WEVNTDTGILKIDV

-62 QGSQPWYKYRNYIKE
+62 QGSQPWYKYRNYITE
-77 LQFASATSKITNY
+77 IQFPSATSKITNY

-96 NLEKIEIPNSVEE
+96 NVEKIEIPNSVEE

-117 CAGAKEVY
+117 CAGVKEIY
-125 IPISVANWGGFIFK
+125 IPISIANWGGFVFK
-139 DCVSIGYIF
+139 DCVSVGYIF
-148 TENTTNINMTTPI
+148 TENTTDINMTAPI
-161 WDSSVGSQAENG
+161 WDASVGSKAADN

-209 YAFYGFTSPFALNLN
+209 YAFYGFTSPFALNLS

-230 KYAFYGCTGVTVIN
+230 KYAFYGCTGVTTIN

-253 NAFYGCSGAE
+253 YAFYGCTGAD
-263 SINLPVATSIGENAF
+263 SINIPVATSIGDNAF
-278 KGCSGAKTIYL
+278 ENCTGAKKITVGATSVNYGNEVFKNCSGCQELYL
-289 GATNITYGNN
+289 GAIG
-299 CFADTTGCT
+299 FK
-308 EIYLGSI
+308 
-315 NFAQNSNALSRMG
+315 QNSNAMNGMG
-328 SGKTLTMTL
+328 SASGFKVTL
-337 GKSVSA
+337 GKAITS

-349 TSHIGTTGSI
+349 TSYIGTTKPIS
-359 NLVLE
+359 LVLE
-364 EGSNLN
+364 AGSKL
-370 SVGASAFENNSILTS
+370 SSIGTSAFEGNALLIS
-385 VDFSNS
+385 VDLNNRAEELALSD
-391 AKNVSYNAKAFNNC
+391 KAFYKCTSIKSFSTNTGSLSVGKLSLADLKKCENFQLNSKSTDIASSIETYSLVLTNPTSAWSATATEKISGIKINPTVYWTSWSAYYSVNGSGSYYMSQVYNNG
-405 ANLKTFSSNTGT
+405 ANAANPEGGSLSFQNQSVTLNPKYEIENYSHPLENLGADGNGCDITIGESVVAIPDKMFSSGIRYTISSNFPS
-417 ATLTTLSFG
+417 AT
-426 NLKKLETLNWNA
+426 
-438 SSTTLGWSTQL
+438 SSTTATVNIPAKSKVY
-449 QAKVTFT
+449 QASYNYNNAINSYTFT
-456 SAATTASSH
+456 IPASNKNLSGNVTYGAKSNVNIISLPSGINIKNVTTNTNTKLTSIGVAAFGLDDRSVTSTVSLTNVTTPNTSGNGTIEDGTIVAYGASSNGYLSGWNKAHTITSGNNVNASNQSAKTTASASVKFSEDKNSVN
-465 TGSHVSQQ
+465 TGSTAALQNGKIKLVSLGSVSNTCEIKYGAFSFNPSLEKAWFGSGISYISPDSFYSL
-473 KSSTASMAL
+473 KSPSTAYVYGKTSNTF
-482 TPSTTQNTSYG
+482 TPSNNG
-493 WYPTGD
+493 L
-499 FTISAATAGTTSASQ
+499 TSAGH
-514 NSASSGTATSTT
+514 SGFTDIVYDAT
-526 TASYNWV
+526 
-533 GTNNTGN
+533 
-540 HPFLNLGSSVS
+540 
-551 AGSTVT
+551 
-557 FGKTVTTVPDYFLT
+557 
-571 SGVYA
+571 
-576 FETAAATLKRTYTAT
+576 
-591 GSSTASSTKSTSGT
+591 
-605 PATPAM
+605 
-611 ALASVG
+611 
-617 GDVYF
+617 
-622 GYYASNLG
+622 
-630 WTVNSK
+630 
-636 KVSVTNVGNV
+636 
-646 AQSVTITSNLTDTTT
+646 
-661 VTQSCAITEGV
+661 
-672 KLSSATGIKL
+672 
-682 NQVNSISKAI
+682 
-692 TSVGQSS
+692 
-699 FGWIQIPMTSAN
+699 
-711 NDLPSAGVT
+711 
-720 SSFTASENSISAT
+720 
-733 RNSTSTQGTIY
+733 
-744 TAPNFAVASRSYPY
+744 
-758 FAMYMGHA
+758 
-766 PHNSGYK
+766 
-773 TNWTW
+773 
-778 SNNWGA
+778 
-784 WHDNSYTWTQG
+784 
-795 AGNGSA
+795 
-801 NYYGKGIYRES
+801 
-812 GLQLGG
+812 
-818 NYYCAF
+818 
-824 ATKDMAI
+824 
-831 REMRRLF
+831 
-838 DTTAVTATTTNTISG
+838 
-853 TFKTNTISIPASTT
+853 
-867 TTKTWSTV
+867 
-875 NNAANVPVNG
+875 
-885 YPDGNNVKTA
+885 
-895 NFGMAGNNMTINA
+895 
-908 GAFLGAKSLT
+908 
-918 NAYLAS
+918 
-924 TVKNIQGNAFYTRN
+924 
-938 TGTSDILYA
+938 
-947 YGKSNVGDFSVHTGL
+947 
-962 DTHND
+962 
-967 ITAQYKPALKDY
+967 LKDY
-979 GIFVGEYKVG
+979 GIFIDKFKVG
-989 NNVTAYLYNTSGSN
+989 DNVNAYLYNTSGDN
-1003 YLVNLA
+1003 YLINLA
-1009 GSGATYDSYT
+1009 GSGSTYDTFTASTLPGWSATY
-1019 ASNRP
+1019 
-1024 GWAGSYG
+1024 GS
-1031 TKVTEVIIDDTVT
+1031 KVTEIIVDDTVT
-1044 SVGNYMF
+1044 TIGNYLF

-1058 SVTFGTG
+1058 KVTFGSGLTR
-1065 VTKIGDYAFAN
+1065 IGDYAFAN
-1076 CTSFENQDAA
+1076 CTAFEAQDAE
-1086 WPCPVT
+1086 WNCPVT
-1092 EFGSHAFANCSI
+1092 EFGSYAFANCSI
-1104 KMAGIPST
+1104 KNAGIPAT
-1112 ILKLGSGVFA
+1112 ITKLGSGVFS
-1122 GNPVQQISYRAKA
+1122 GNPVEQISYRATA
-1135 ASAHTADIVSFSGL
+1135 AAAHTADVVPFSGL
-1149 ADNVETLV
+1149 ADSVDTT
-1157 IIGNEVTSIPA
+1157 ITIADSVTSIPA
-1168 FLFYKAEVE
+1168 FMFYKAEVE
-1177 KITIGPAVASI
+1177 KINIGTGVASI
-1188 GEGAFSGSKTAIIT
+1188 GEAAFSGSKTAD
-1202 VADGNT
+1202 VAIPNGNA
-1208 AYKANADGNL
+1208 AYRVNADGNL
-1218 YTADGLTMVTY
+1218 YTADNLTIIAY
-1229 LGRKQDAAYTLA
+1229 LGKHQDAAYTLA
-1241 SGVNT
+1241 TGVNT

-1254 HPYLERMTFDATVIN
+1254 HPFLERMTFDATVIN
-1269 VGKEAFFAAEKLESI
+1269 IGKEAFFACDKLESI
-1284 AVNDFMDEASFLSEV
+1284 AVNDFMDEASFLAEV
-1299 TVGDNWSGSA
+1299 TVGENWSGNA
-1309 EVIFSGLSWDIGVTK
+1309 EVIFSGLAWDIGVTK

-1337 AITGSGYMKNWASA
+1337 AITGSGLMKNWASA
-1351 NAVDWYSKRN
+1351 SAVDWYSKRN

-1381 GCQNL
+1381 GCESL
-1386 ADCVPPA
+1386 SDCVLPD
-1393 SVENIGQYAFF
+1393 SVSSIGQYAFF
-1404 DCKALTFVRVPDK
+1404 DCKGITFFRVPDK
-1417 VKTISTYTFANCTAL
+1417 VTTINTYTFANCTSL
-1432 VWADCGLGVE
+1432 YWVDCGLGVQ
-1442 SIEPFA
+1442 SIEPFVFA
-1448 FSGCSNARY
+1448 GCPTARY
-1457 ISINGSATEVK
+1457 IAINGSATEVK

-1496 IKDASTGSVDTKVF
+1496 INDAATGSVDTKVF

-1515 KDIETG
+1515 KDIEQG
-1521 RLMDRYAANNTTAAI
+1521 RLLKRYAANNTTAAI
-1536 GASGSY
+1536 GSTGSY

-1548 YAYSFDSDN
+1548 YAYSFDSNN
-1557 DGKSDYLHVAG
+1557 DGKADYLHVAG

-1575 WADKTQVPWNAIR
+1575 WADKTQVPWNEIR
-1588 ATLTKVCV
+1588 ETLTKVCV

-1611 TALQFAR
+1611 TALTFAR

-1657 VFVGAGASDGFSVV
+1657 VFVNAGASDGFSVV

-1685 NCKNLTNLTF
+1685 NCKNLTNLTL

-1710 TGLKTLYIKSTKID
+1710 TGMKTLYIKSTKID

-1742 VEIAANV
+1742 VELAANV
-1749 TKIPDNLF
+1749 TKLPDNLF

-1764 YCTSV
+1764 YVTSV

-1790 LESAYFANCS
+1790 LESAYFANCT

-1840 LADFSINNDEAITN
+1840 LADFTISNDEAITN

-1936 YTVPDPASINTE
+1936 YTVPDPASINNE
-1948 YCIFVVGEGEM
+1948 YCIFVVGTGEM
-1959 IDFATQE
+1959 IDFQSQE

-1977 VRSTVTRVYV
+1977 VRSTVTRIYV

-2007 VQIGHDVQEIGKY
+2007 VQIGHDVEEIGKY
-2020 AFRDDIKVPEFD
+2020 AFRDDVKVPEFD
-2032 LSSAKASLTNI
+2032 LSTAKASLQNI
-2043 DDGAFEN
+2043 EDGAFEN
-2050 CSGTSTVNLSGCS
+2050 CSGTSSVNLSGCS

-2074 NLADSSIVYVSTD
+2074 NLADSSVVYVSTD

-2114 VRVFFTKDLVSQG
+2114 VQVFFTKDLASQG
-2127 VYNGKDVVWNVE
+2127 VYNGKDVTWNVE
-2139 ATSNDNLIFHWY
+2139 ASSNDNLIFHWY
-2151 YATTKGGQWTEIT
+2151 YATEKGGQWTEIT
-2164 SAMTGYTINSTVRSS
+2164 SAMTGYTIESTVNSS
-2179 TLTMD
+2179 TLKMD

-2196 FYCEA
+2196 FYVEA

-2248 IVTEGTADNGLTPTY
+2248 IVTEGSTDNGVTPTY

-2294 IINNDPNTASAPVKY
+2294 IINNDPNTASEPVKY
-2309 IIKVD
+2309 ILKVD

-2372 PLMDGVDMNTVDLS
+2372 PLMQGVDMNTVDLS
-2386 VRHIKGE
+2386 VRHIKAD

-2411 THSFN
+2411 THSFE
-2416 LNVDV
+2416 LN
-2421 DPTDAGV
+2421 TAIDAGDSAI

-2433 ATANTS
+2433 ATSNSA

-2448 HVMDATK
+2448 HVMDDTK

-2469 IPVPTDYD
+2469 IPVPADYD
-2477 TTRIVVYGFNRTG
+2477 ATRIAIYGFNRTG

-2516 FVVGLEPVS
+2516 FVVGLEPAS
-2525 SAPTGG
+2525 SASTGD

>member
-1 MQKKLS
+1 MRKKLT
-7 KLLIILVL
+7 KLLLVLVL

-40 WEVNTDTGVLKIDV
+40 WEVNTDTGILKIDV

-62 QGSQPWYKYRNYIKE
+62 QGSQPWYKYRNYITE
-77 LQFASATSKITNY
+77 IQFPSATSKITNY

-96 NLEKIEIPNSVEE
+96 NVEKIEIPNSVEE

-117 CAGAKEVY
+117 CAGVKEIY
-125 IPISVANWGGFIFK
+125 IPISIANWGGFVFK
-139 DCVSIGYIF
+139 DCVSVGYIF
-148 TENTTNINMTTPI
+148 TENTTDINMTAPI
-161 WDSSVGSQAENG
+161 WDASVGSKAADN

-209 YAFYGFTSPFALNLN
+209 YAFYGFTSPFALNLS

-230 KYAFYGCTGVTVIN
+230 KYAFYGCTGVTTIN

-253 NAFYGCSGAE
+253 YAFYGCTGAD
-263 SINLPVATSIGENAF
+263 SINIPVATSIGDNAF
-278 KGCSGAKTIYL
+278 ENCTGAKKITVGATSVNYGNEVFKNCSGCQELYL
-289 GATNITYGNN
+289 GAIG
-299 CFADTTGCT
+299 FK
-308 EIYLGSI
+308 
-315 NFAQNSNALSRMG
+315 QNSNAMNGMG
-328 SGKTLTMTL
+328 SASGFKVTL
-337 GKSVSA
+337 GKAITS

-349 TSHIGTTGSI
+349 TSYIGTTKPIS
-359 NLVLE
+359 LVLE
-364 EGSNLN
+364 AGSKL
-370 SVGASAFENNSILTS
+370 SSIGTSAFEGNALLIS
-385 VDFSNS
+385 VDLNNRAEELALSD
-391 AKNVSYNAKAFNNC
+391 KAFYKCTSIKSFSTNTGSLSVGKLSLADLKKCENFQLNSKSTDIASSIETYSLVLTNPTSAWSATATEKISGIKINPTVYWTSWSAYYSVNGSGSYYMSQVYNNG
-405 ANLKTFSSNTGT
+405 ANAANPEGGSLSFQNQSVTLNPKYEIENYSHPLENLGADGNGCDITIGESVVAIPDKMFSSGIRYTISSNFPS
-417 ATLTTLSFG
+417 AT
-426 NLKKLETLNWNA
+426 
-438 SSTTLGWSTQL
+438 SSTTATVNIPAKSKVY
-449 QAKVTFT
+449 QASYNYNNAINSYTFT
-456 SAATTASSH
+456 IPASNRNLSGNVTYGAKSNVNIISLPSGINIKNVTTNTNTKLTSIGVAAFGLDDRSVTSTVSLTNVTTPNTSGNGTIEDGTIVAYGASSNGYLSGWNKAHTITSGNNVNASNQSAKTTASASVKFSEDKNSVN
-465 TGSHVSQQ
+465 TGSTAALQNGKIKLVSLGSVSNTCEIKYGAFSFNPSLEKAWFGSGISYISPDSFYSL
-473 KSSTASMAL
+473 KSPSTAYVYGKTSNTF
-482 TPSTTQNTSYG
+482 TPSNNG
-493 WYPTGD
+493 L
-499 FTISAATAGTTSASQ
+499 TSAGH
-514 NSASSGTATSTT
+514 SGFTDIVYDAT
-526 TASYNWV
+526 
-533 GTNNTGN
+533 
-540 HPFLNLGSSVS
+540 
-551 AGSTVT
+551 
-557 FGKTVTTVPDYFLT
+557 
-571 SGVYA
+571 
-576 FETAAATLKRTYTAT
+576 
-591 GSSTASSTKSTSGT
+591 
-605 PATPAM
+605 
-611 ALASVG
+611 
-617 GDVYF
+617 
-622 GYYASNLG
+622 
-630 WTVNSK
+630 
-636 KVSVTNVGNV
+636 
-646 AQSVTITSNLTDTTT
+646 
-661 VTQSCAITEGV
+661 
-672 KLSSATGIKL
+672 
-682 NQVNSISKAI
+682 
-692 TSVGQSS
+692 
-699 FGWIQIPMTSAN
+699 
-711 NDLPSAGVT
+711 
-720 SSFTASENSISAT
+720 
-733 RNSTSTQGTIY
+733 
-744 TAPNFAVASRSYPY
+744 
-758 FAMYMGHA
+758 
-766 PHNSGYK
+766 
-773 TNWTW
+773 
-778 SNNWGA
+778 
-784 WHDNSYTWTQG
+784 
-795 AGNGSA
+795 
-801 NYYGKGIYRES
+801 
-812 GLQLGG
+812 
-818 NYYCAF
+818 
-824 ATKDMAI
+824 
-831 REMRRLF
+831 
-838 DTTAVTATTTNTISG
+838 
-853 TFKTNTISIPASTT
+853 
-867 TTKTWSTV
+867 
-875 NNAANVPVNG
+875 
-885 YPDGNNVKTA
+885 
-895 NFGMAGNNMTINA
+895 
-908 GAFLGAKSLT
+908 
-918 NAYLAS
+918 
-924 TVKNIQGNAFYTRN
+924 
-938 TGTSDILYA
+938 
-947 YGKSNVGDFSVHTGL
+947 
-962 DTHND
+962 
-967 ITAQYKPALKDY
+967 LKDY
-979 GIFVGEYKVG
+979 GIFIDKFKVG
-989 NNVTAYLYNTSGSN
+989 DNVNAYLYNTSGDN
-1003 YLVNLA
+1003 YLINLA
-1009 GSGATYDSYT
+1009 GSGSTYDTFTASTLPGWSATY
-1019 ASNRP
+1019 
-1024 GWAGSYG
+1024 GS
-1031 TKVTEVIIDDTVT
+1031 KVTEIIVDDTVT
-1044 SVGNYMF
+1044 TIGNYLF

-1058 SVTFGTG
+1058 KVTFGSGLTR
-1065 VTKIGDYAFAN
+1065 IGDYAFAN
-1076 CTSFENQDAA
+1076 CTAFEAQDAE
-1086 WPCPVT
+1086 WNCPVT
-1092 EFGSHAFANCSI
+1092 EFGSYAFANCSI
-1104 KMAGIPST
+1104 KNAGIPAT
-1112 ILKLGSGVFA
+1112 ITKLGSGVFS
-1122 GNPVQQISYRAKA
+1122 GNPVEQISYRATA
-1135 ASAHTADIVSFSGL
+1135 AAAHTADVVPFSGL
-1149 ADNVETLV
+1149 ADSVDTT
-1157 IIGNEVTSIPA
+1157 ITIADSVTSIPA
-1168 FLFYKAEVE
+1168 FMFYKAEVE
-1177 KITIGPAVASI
+1177 KINIGTGVASI
-1188 GEGAFSGSKTAIIT
+1188 GEAAFSGSKTAE
-1202 VADGNT
+1202 VAIPNGNA
-1208 AYKANADGNL
+1208 AYRVNADGNL
-1218 YTADGLTMVTY
+1218 YTADNLTIIAY
-1229 LGRKQDAAYTLA
+1229 LGKHQDAAYTLA
-1241 SGVNT
+1241 TGVNT

-1254 HPYLERMTFDATVIN
+1254 HPFLERMTFDATVIN
-1269 VGKEAFFAAEKLESI
+1269 IGKEAFFACDKLESI
-1284 AVNDFMDEASFLSEV
+1284 AVNDFMDEASFLAEV
-1299 TVGDNWSGSA
+1299 TVGENWSGNA
-1309 EVIFSGLSWDIGVTK
+1309 EVIFSGLAWDIGVTK

-1337 AITGSGYMKNWASA
+1337 AITGSGLMKNWASA
-1351 NAVDWYSKRN
+1351 SAVDWYSKRN

-1381 GCQNL
+1381 GCESL
-1386 ADCVPPA
+1386 SDCVLPD
-1393 SVENIGQYAFF
+1393 SVSSIGQYAFF
-1404 DCKALTFVRVPDK
+1404 DCKGITFFRVPDK
-1417 VKTISTYTFANCTAL
+1417 VTTINTYTFANCTSL
-1432 VWADCGLGVE
+1432 YWVDCGLGVQ

-1448 FSGCSNARY
+1448 FAGCPTARY
-1457 ISINGSATEVK
+1457 IAINGSATEVK

-1496 IKDASTGSVDTKVF
+1496 INDAATGSVDTKVF

-1515 KDIETG
+1515 KDIEQG
-1521 RLMDRYAANNTTAAI
+1521 RLLKRYAANNTTAAI
-1536 GASGSY
+1536 GSTGSY

-1548 YAYSFDSDN
+1548 YAYSFDSNN
-1557 DGKSDYLHVAG
+1557 DGKADYLHVAG

-1575 WADKTQVPWNAIR
+1575 WADKTQVPWNEIR
-1588 ATLTKVCV
+1588 ETLTKVCV

-1611 TALQFAR
+1611 TALTFAR

-1657 VFVGAGASDGFSVV
+1657 VFVNAGASDGFSVV

-1685 NCKNLTNLTF
+1685 NCKNLTNLTL

-1710 TGLKTLYIKSTKID
+1710 TGMKTLYIKSTKID

-1742 VEIAANV
+1742 VELAANV
-1749 TKIPDNLF
+1749 TKLPDNLF

-1764 YCTSV
+1764 YVTSV

-1790 LESAYFANCS
+1790 LESAYFANCT

-1840 LADFSINNDEAITN
+1840 LADFTISNDEAITN

-1948 YCIFVVGEGEM
+1948 YCIFVVGTGEM
-1959 IDFATQE
+1959 IDFQSQE

-1977 VRSTVTRVYV
+1977 VRSTVTRIYV

-2007 VQIGHDVQEIGKY
+2007 VQIGHDVEEIGKY
-2020 AFRDDIKVPEFD
+2020 AFRDDVKVPEFD
-2032 LSSAKASLTNI
+2032 LSTAKASLQNI
-2043 DDGAFEN
+2043 EDGAFEN
-2050 CSGTSTVNLSGCS
+2050 CSGTSSVNLSGCS

-2074 NLADSSIVYVSTD
+2074 NLADSSVVYVSTD

-2114 VRVFFTKDLVSQG
+2114 VQVFFTKDLASQG
-2127 VYNGKDVVWNVE
+2127 VYNGKDVTWNVE
-2139 ATSNDNLIFHWY
+2139 ASSNDNLIFHWY
-2151 YATTKGGQWTEIT
+2151 YATEKGGQWTEIT
-2164 SAMTGYTINSTVRSS
+2164 SAMTGYTIESTVNSS
-2179 TLTMD
+2179 TLKMD

-2196 FYCEA
+2196 FYVEA

-2248 IVTEGTADNGLTPTY
+2248 IVTEGSTDNGVTPTY

-2294 IINNDPNTASAPVKY
+2294 IINNDPNTASEPVKY
-2309 IIKVD
+2309 ILKVD

-2372 PLMDGVDMNTVDLS
+2372 PLMQGVDMNTVDLS
-2386 VRHIKGE
+2386 VRHIKAD

-2411 THSFN
+2411 THSFE
-2416 LNVDV
+2416 LN
-2421 DPTDAGV
+2421 TAIDAGDSAI

-2433 ATANTS
+2433 ATSNSA

-2448 HVMDATK
+2448 HVMDDTK

-2469 IPVPTDYD
+2469 IPVPADYD
-2477 TTRIVVYGFNRTG
+2477 ATRIAIYGFNRTG

-2516 FVVGLEPVS
+2516 FVVGLEPAS
-2525 SAPTGG
+2525 SASTGD

>member
-1 MQKKLS
+1 MRKKLT
-7 KLLIILVL
+7 KLLLVLVL

-40 WEVNTDTGVLKIDV
+40 WEVNTDTGILKIDV

-62 QGSQPWYKYRNYIKE
+62 QGSQPWYKYRNYITE
-77 LQFASATSKITNY
+77 IQFPSATSKITNY

-96 NLEKIEIPNSVEE
+96 NVEKIEIPNSVEE

-117 CAGAKEVY
+117 CAGVKEIY
-125 IPISVANWGGFIFK
+125 IPISIANWGGFVFK
-139 DCVSIGYIF
+139 DCVSVGYIF
-148 TENTTNINMTTPI
+148 TENTTDINMTAPI
-161 WDSSVGSQAENG
+161 WDASVGSKAADN

-209 YAFYGFTSPFALNLN
+209 YAFYGFTSPFALNLS

-230 KYAFYGCTGVTVIN
+230 KYAFYGCTGVTTIN

-253 NAFYGCSGAE
+253 YAFYGCTGAD
-263 SINLPVATSIGENAF
+263 SINIPVATSIGDNAF
-278 KGCSGAKTIYL
+278 ENCTGAKKITVGATSVNYGNEVFKNCSGCQELYL
-289 GATNITYGNN
+289 GAIG
-299 CFADTTGCT
+299 FK
-308 EIYLGSI
+308 
-315 NFAQNSNALSRMG
+315 QNSNAMNGMG
-328 SGKTLTMTL
+328 SASGFKVTL
-337 GKSVSA
+337 GKAITS

-349 TSHIGTTGSI
+349 TSYIGTTKPMS
-359 NLVLE
+359 LVLE
-364 EGSNLN
+364 AGSKL
-370 SVGASAFENNSILTS
+370 SSIGTSAFEGNALLIS
-385 VDFSNS
+385 VDLNNRAEELALSD
-391 AKNVSYNAKAFNNC
+391 KAFYKCTSIKSFSTNTGSLSVGKLSLADLKKCENFQLNSKSTDIASSIETYSLVLTNPTSAWSATATEKISGIKINPTVYWTPWSAYYSVNGSGSYYMSQVYNNG
-405 ANLKTFSSNTGT
+405 ANAANPEGGSLSFQNQSVTLNPKYEIENYSHPLENLGADGNGCDITIGESVVAIPDKMFSSGIRYTISSNFPS
-417 ATLTTLSFG
+417 AT
-426 NLKKLETLNWNA
+426 
-438 SSTTLGWSTQL
+438 SSTTATVNIPAKSKVY
-449 QAKVTFT
+449 QASYNYNNAINSYTFT
-456 SAATTASSH
+456 IPASNFNLSGNVTYGAKSNVNIISLPSGINIKNVTTNTNTKLTSIGVAAFGLDDRSVTSTVSLTNVTTPNTSGNGTIEDGTIVAYGASSNGYLSGWNKAHTITSGNNVNASNQSAKTTASASVKFSEDKNSVN
-465 TGSHVSQQ
+465 TGSTAALQNGKIKLVSLGSVSNTCEIKYGAFSFNPSLEKAWFGSGISYISPDSFYSL
-473 KSSTASMAL
+473 KSPSTAYVYGKTSNTF
-482 TPSTTQNTSYG
+482 TPSNNG
-493 WYPTGD
+493 L
-499 FTISAATAGTTSASQ
+499 TSAGH
-514 NSASSGTATSTT
+514 SGFTDIVYDAT
-526 TASYNWV
+526 
-533 GTNNTGN
+533 
-540 HPFLNLGSSVS
+540 
-551 AGSTVT
+551 
-557 FGKTVTTVPDYFLT
+557 
-571 SGVYA
+571 
-576 FETAAATLKRTYTAT
+576 
-591 GSSTASSTKSTSGT
+591 
-605 PATPAM
+605 
-611 ALASVG
+611 
-617 GDVYF
+617 
-622 GYYASNLG
+622 
-630 WTVNSK
+630 
-636 KVSVTNVGNV
+636 
-646 AQSVTITSNLTDTTT
+646 
-661 VTQSCAITEGV
+661 
-672 KLSSATGIKL
+672 
-682 NQVNSISKAI
+682 
-692 TSVGQSS
+692 
-699 FGWIQIPMTSAN
+699 
-711 NDLPSAGVT
+711 
-720 SSFTASENSISAT
+720 
-733 RNSTSTQGTIY
+733 
-744 TAPNFAVASRSYPY
+744 
-758 FAMYMGHA
+758 
-766 PHNSGYK
+766 
-773 TNWTW
+773 
-778 SNNWGA
+778 
-784 WHDNSYTWTQG
+784 
-795 AGNGSA
+795 
-801 NYYGKGIYRES
+801 
-812 GLQLGG
+812 
-818 NYYCAF
+818 
-824 ATKDMAI
+824 
-831 REMRRLF
+831 
-838 DTTAVTATTTNTISG
+838 
-853 TFKTNTISIPASTT
+853 
-867 TTKTWSTV
+867 
-875 NNAANVPVNG
+875 
-885 YPDGNNVKTA
+885 
-895 NFGMAGNNMTINA
+895 
-908 GAFLGAKSLT
+908 
-918 NAYLAS
+918 
-924 TVKNIQGNAFYTRN
+924 
-938 TGTSDILYA
+938 
-947 YGKSNVGDFSVHTGL
+947 
-962 DTHND
+962 
-967 ITAQYKPALKDY
+967 LKDY
-979 GIFVGEYKVG
+979 GIFIDKFKVG
-989 NNVTAYLYNTSGSN
+989 DNVNAYLYNTSGDN
-1003 YLVNLA
+1003 YLINLA
-1009 GSGATYDSYT
+1009 GSGSTYDTFTASTLPGWSATY
-1019 ASNRP
+1019 
-1024 GWAGSYG
+1024 GS
-1031 TKVTEVIIDDTVT
+1031 KVTEIIVDDTVT
-1044 SVGNYMF
+1044 TIGNHLF
-1051 YGHSALQ
+1051 YGHSALEK
-1058 SVTFGTG
+1058 VTFGSGLTR
-1065 VTKIGDYAFAN
+1065 IGDYAFAN
-1076 CTSFENQDAA
+1076 CTAFEAQDAE
-1086 WPCPVT
+1086 WNCPVT
-1092 EFGSHAFANCSI
+1092 EFGSFAFANCSI
-1104 KMAGIPST
+1104 KKAGVPAT
-1112 ILKLGSGVFA
+1112 ITKLGSGVFS
-1122 GNPVQQISYRAKA
+1122 GNPVEQISYRATA
-1135 ASAHTADIVSFSGL
+1135 AAAHTADVVPFSGL
-1149 ADNVETLV
+1149 ADSVDTT
-1157 IIGNEVTSIPA
+1157 ITIADSVTSIPA
-1168 FLFYKAEVE
+1168 FMFYKAEVE
-1177 KITIGPAVASI
+1177 KINIGTGVASI
-1188 GEGAFSGSKTAIIT
+1188 GEAAFSGSKTAE
-1202 VADGNT
+1202 VAIPNGNA
-1208 AYKANADGNL
+1208 AYRVNADGNL
-1218 YTADGLTMVTY
+1218 YTADNLTIVAY
-1229 LGRKQDAAYTLA
+1229 LGNHQDAAYTLA
-1241 SGVNT
+1241 TGVNT

-1254 HPYLERMTFDATVIN
+1254 HPFLERMTFDATVIN
-1269 VGKEAFFAAEKLESI
+1269 IGKEAFFACDKLESI
-1284 AVNDFMDEASFLSEV
+1284 AVNDFMDEASFLAEV
-1299 TVGDNWSGSA
+1299 TVGENWSGSA

-1337 AITGSGYMKNWASA
+1337 AITGSGLMKNWASA
-1351 NAVDWYSKRN
+1351 SAVDWYSKRN

-1381 GCQNL
+1381 GCESL
-1386 ADCVPPA
+1386 SDCVLPD
-1393 SVENIGQYAFF
+1393 SVSSIGQYAFF
-1404 DCKALTFVRVPDK
+1404 DCKGITFFRVPDK
-1417 VKTISTYTFANCTAL
+1417 VTTINTYTFANCTSL
-1432 VWADCGLGVE
+1432 YWVDCGLGVQ

-1448 FSGCSNARY
+1448 FAGCPTARY
-1457 ISINGSATEVK
+1457 IAINGSATEVK

-1496 IKDASTGSVDTKVF
+1496 INDAATGSVDTKVF

-1515 KDIETG
+1515 KDIEQG
-1521 RLMDRYAANNTTAAI
+1521 RLLKRYAANNTTAAI
-1536 GASGSY
+1536 GSTGSY

-1548 YAYSFDSDN
+1548 YAYSFDSNN
-1557 DGKSDYLHVAG
+1557 DGKADYLHVAG

-1575 WADKTQVPWNAIR
+1575 WADKTQVPWNEIR
-1588 ATLTKVCV
+1588 ETLTKVCV

-1611 TALQFAR
+1611 TALTFAR

-1657 VFVGAGASDGFSVV
+1657 VFVNAGASDGFSVV

-1685 NCKNLTNLTF
+1685 NCKNLTNLTL

-1710 TGLKTLYIKSTKID
+1710 TGMKTLYIKSTKID

-1742 VEIAANV
+1742 VELAANV
-1749 TKIPDNLF
+1749 TKLPDNLF

-1764 YCTSV
+1764 YVTSV

-1790 LESAYFANCS
+1790 LESAYFANCT

-1840 LADFSINNDEAITN
+1840 LADFTISNDEAITN

-1948 YCIFVVGEGEM
+1948 YCIFVVGTGEM
-1959 IDFATQE
+1959 IDFQSQE

-1977 VRSTVTRVYV
+1977 VRSTVTRIYV

-2007 VQIGHDVQEIGKY
+2007 VQIGHDVEEIGKY
-2020 AFRDDIKVPEFD
+2020 AFRDDVKVPEFD
-2032 LSSAKASLTNI
+2032 LSTAKASLQNI
-2043 DDGAFEN
+2043 EDGAFEN
-2050 CSGTSTVNLSGCS
+2050 CSGTSSVNLSGCS

-2074 NLADSSIVYVSTD
+2074 NLADSSVVYVSTD

-2114 VRVFFTKDLVSQG
+2114 VQVFFTKDLASQG
-2127 VYNGKDVVWNVE
+2127 VYNGKDVTWNVE
-2139 ATSNDNLIFHWY
+2139 ASSNDNLIFHWY
-2151 YATTKGGQWTEIT
+2151 YATEKGGQWTEIT
-2164 SAMTGYTINSTVRSS
+2164 SAMTGYTIESTVNSS
-2179 TLTMD
+2179 TLKMD

-2196 FYCEA
+2196 FYVEA

-2248 IVTEGTADNGLTPTY
+2248 IVTEGSTDNGVTPTY

-2294 IINNDPNTASAPVKY
+2294 IINNDPNTASEPVKY
-2309 IIKVD
+2309 ILKVD

-2372 PLMDGVDMNTVDLS
+2372 PLMQGVDMNTVDLS
-2386 VRHIKGE
+2386 VRHIKAD

-2411 THSFN
+2411 THSFE
-2416 LNVDV
+2416 LN
-2421 DPTDAGV
+2421 TAIDAGDSAI

-2433 ATANTS
+2433 ATSNSA

-2448 HVMDATK
+2448 HVMDDTK

-2469 IPVPTDYD
+2469 IPVPADYD
-2477 TTRIVVYGFNRTG
+2477 ATRIAIYGFNRTG

-2516 FVVGLEPVS
+2516 FVVGLEPAS
-2525 SAPTGG
+2525 SASTGD

>member
-1 MQKKLS
+1 MRKKLT
-7 KLLIILVL
+7 KLLLVLVL

-40 WEVNTDTGVLKIDV
+40 WEVNTDTGILKIDV

-62 QGSQPWYKYRNYIKE
+62 QGSQPWYKYRNYITE
-77 LQFASATSKITNY
+77 IQFPSATSKITNY

-96 NLEKIEIPNSVEE
+96 NVEKIEIPNSVEE

-117 CAGAKEVY
+117 CAGVKEIY
-125 IPISVANWGGFIFK
+125 IPISIANWGGFVFK
-139 DCVSIGYIF
+139 DCVSVGYIF
-148 TENTTNINMTTPI
+148 TENTTDINMTAPI
-161 WDSSVGSQAENG
+161 WDASVGSKAADN

-209 YAFYGFTSPFALNLN
+209 YAFYGFTSPFALNLS

-230 KYAFYGCTGVTVIN
+230 KYAFYGCTGVTTIN

-253 NAFYGCSGAE
+253 YAFYGCTGAD
-263 SINLPVATSIGENAF
+263 SINIPVATSIGDNAF
-278 KGCSGAKTIYL
+278 ENCTGAKKITVGATSVNYGNEVFKNCSGCQELYL
-289 GATNITYGNN
+289 GAIG
-299 CFADTTGCT
+299 FK
-308 EIYLGSI
+308 
-315 NFAQNSNALSRMG
+315 QNSNAMNGMG
-328 SGKTLTMTL
+328 SASGFKVTL
-337 GKSVSA
+337 GKAITS

-349 TSHIGTTGSI
+349 TSYIGTTKPIS
-359 NLVLE
+359 LVLE
-364 EGSNLN
+364 AGSKL
-370 SVGASAFENNSILTS
+370 SSIGTSAFEGNALLIS
-385 VDFSNS
+385 VDLNNRAEELALSD
-391 AKNVSYNAKAFNNC
+391 KAFYKCTSIKSFSTNTGSLSIGKLSLADLKKCENFQLNSKSTDIASSIETYSLVLTNPTSAWSATATEKISGIKINPTVYWTSWSAYYSVNGSGSYYMSQVYNNG
-405 ANLKTFSSNTGT
+405 ANAANPEGGSLSFQNQSVTLNPKYEIENYSHPLENLGADGNGCDITIGESVVAIPDKMFSSGIRYTISSNFPS
-417 ATLTTLSFG
+417 AT
-426 NLKKLETLNWNA
+426 
-438 SSTTLGWSTQL
+438 SSTTATVNIPAKSKVYQASYNYNNEINSYTFAIPASNRNLSGNVTYGAKSNVNIISLPSGINIKNVTTNTNTKLTSIGVAAFGLDDRSVTSTVSLTNVTTPNTSGNGTIEDGTIVAYGASSNGYLSGWNKAHTITSGNNVNASNQS
-449 QAKVTFT
+449 AK
-456 SAATTASSH
+456 TTASASVKFSEDKNSVN
-465 TGSHVSQQ
+465 TGSTAALQNGKIKLVSLGSVSNTCEIKYGAFSFNPSLEKAWFGSGISYISPDSFYSL
-473 KSSTASMAL
+473 KSPSTAYVYGKTSNTF
-482 TPSTTQNTSYG
+482 TPSNNG
-493 WYPTGD
+493 L
-499 FTISAATAGTTSASQ
+499 TSAGH
-514 NSASSGTATSTT
+514 SGFTDIVYDAT
-526 TASYNWV
+526 
-533 GTNNTGN
+533 
-540 HPFLNLGSSVS
+540 
-551 AGSTVT
+551 
-557 FGKTVTTVPDYFLT
+557 
-571 SGVYA
+571 
-576 FETAAATLKRTYTAT
+576 
-591 GSSTASSTKSTSGT
+591 
-605 PATPAM
+605 
-611 ALASVG
+611 
-617 GDVYF
+617 
-622 GYYASNLG
+622 
-630 WTVNSK
+630 
-636 KVSVTNVGNV
+636 
-646 AQSVTITSNLTDTTT
+646 
-661 VTQSCAITEGV
+661 
-672 KLSSATGIKL
+672 
-682 NQVNSISKAI
+682 
-692 TSVGQSS
+692 
-699 FGWIQIPMTSAN
+699 
-711 NDLPSAGVT
+711 
-720 SSFTASENSISAT
+720 
-733 RNSTSTQGTIY
+733 
-744 TAPNFAVASRSYPY
+744 
-758 FAMYMGHA
+758 
-766 PHNSGYK
+766 
-773 TNWTW
+773 
-778 SNNWGA
+778 
-784 WHDNSYTWTQG
+784 
-795 AGNGSA
+795 
-801 NYYGKGIYRES
+801 
-812 GLQLGG
+812 
-818 NYYCAF
+818 
-824 ATKDMAI
+824 
-831 REMRRLF
+831 
-838 DTTAVTATTTNTISG
+838 
-853 TFKTNTISIPASTT
+853 
-867 TTKTWSTV
+867 
-875 NNAANVPVNG
+875 
-885 YPDGNNVKTA
+885 
-895 NFGMAGNNMTINA
+895 
-908 GAFLGAKSLT
+908 
-918 NAYLAS
+918 
-924 TVKNIQGNAFYTRN
+924 
-938 TGTSDILYA
+938 
-947 YGKSNVGDFSVHTGL
+947 
-962 DTHND
+962 
-967 ITAQYKPALKDY
+967 LKDY
-979 GIFVGEYKVG
+979 GIFIDKFKVG
-989 NNVTAYLYNTSGSN
+989 DNVNAYLYNTSGDN
-1003 YLVNLA
+1003 YLINLA
-1009 GSGATYDSYT
+1009 GSGSTYDTFTASTLPGWSATY
-1019 ASNRP
+1019 
-1024 GWAGSYG
+1024 GS
-1031 TKVTEVIIDDTVT
+1031 KVTEIIVDDTVT
-1044 SVGNYMF
+1044 TIGNYLF

-1058 SVTFGTG
+1058 KVTFGSGLTR
-1065 VTKIGDYAFAN
+1065 IGDYAFAN
-1076 CTSFENQDAA
+1076 CTAFEAQDAE
-1086 WPCPVT
+1086 WNCPVT
-1092 EFGSHAFANCSI
+1092 EFGSYAFANCSI
-1104 KMAGIPST
+1104 KNAGIPAT
-1112 ILKLGSGVFA
+1112 ITKLGIGVFS
-1122 GNPVQQISYRAKA
+1122 GNPVEQISYRATA
-1135 ASAHTADIVSFSGL
+1135 AAAHTADVVPFSGL
-1149 ADNVETLV
+1149 ADSVDTT
-1157 IIGNEVTSIPA
+1157 ITIADSVTSVPA
-1168 FLFYKAEVE
+1168 FMFYKAEVE
-1177 KITIGPAVASI
+1177 KINIGTGVASI
-1188 GEGAFSGSKTAIIT
+1188 GEAAFSGSKTAE
-1202 VADGNT
+1202 VAIPNGNA
-1208 AYKANADGNL
+1208 AYRVNADGNL
-1218 YTADGLTMVTY
+1218 YTADNLTIIAY
-1229 LGRKQDAAYTLA
+1229 LGKHQDAAYTLA
-1241 SGVNT
+1241 TGVNT

-1269 VGKEAFFAAEKLESI
+1269 IGKEAFFACEKLESI
-1284 AVNDFMDEASFLSEV
+1284 AVNDFMDEASFLAEV
-1299 TVGDNWSGSA
+1299 TVGENWSGNA
-1309 EVIFSGLSWDIGVTK
+1309 EVIFSGLAWDIGVTK

-1337 AITGSGYMKNWASA
+1337 AITGSGLMKNWASA
-1351 NAVDWYSKRN
+1351 SAVDWYSKRN

-1381 GCQNL
+1381 GCESL
-1386 ADCVPPA
+1386 SDCVLPD
-1393 SVENIGQYAFF
+1393 SVSSIGQYAFF
-1404 DCKALTFVRVPDK
+1404 DCKGITFFRVPDK
-1417 VKTISTYTFANCTAL
+1417 VTTINTYTFANCTSL
-1432 VWADCGLGVE
+1432 YWVDCGLGVQ

-1448 FSGCSNARY
+1448 FAGCPTARY
-1457 ISINGSATEVK
+1457 IAINGSATEVK

-1496 IKDASTGSVDTKVF
+1496 INDAATGSVDTKVF

-1515 KDIETG
+1515 KDIEQG
-1521 RLMDRYAANNTTAAI
+1521 RLLKRYAANNTTAAI
-1536 GASGSY
+1536 GSTGSY

-1548 YAYSFDSDN
+1548 YAYSFDSNN
-1557 DGKSDYLHVAG
+1557 DGKADYLHVAG

-1575 WADKTQVPWNAIR
+1575 WADKTQVPWNEIR
-1588 ATLTKVCV
+1588 ETLTKVCV

-1611 TALQFAR
+1611 TALTFAR

-1657 VFVGAGASDGFSVV
+1657 VFVNAGASDGFSVV

-1685 NCKNLTNLTF
+1685 NCKNLTNLTL

-1710 TGLKTLYIKSTKID
+1710 TGMKTLYIKSTKID

-1742 VEIAANV
+1742 VELAANV
-1749 TKIPDNLF
+1749 TKLPDNLF

-1764 YCTSV
+1764 YVTSV

-1790 LESAYFANCS
+1790 LESAYFANCT
-1800 MLTYIHNAAFKG
+1800 MLTYIRNAAFKG

-1840 LADFSINNDEAITN
+1840 LADFTISNDEAITN

-1948 YCIFVVGEGEM
+1948 YCIFVVGTGEM
-1959 IDFATQE
+1959 IDFQSQE

-1977 VRSTVTRVYV
+1977 VRSTVTRIYV

-2007 VQIGHDVQEIGKY
+2007 VQIGHDVEEIGKY
-2020 AFRDDIKVPEFD
+2020 AFRDDVKVPEFD
-2032 LSSAKASLTNI
+2032 LSTAKASLQNI
-2043 DDGAFEN
+2043 EDGAFEN
-2050 CSGTSTVNLSGCS
+2050 CSGTSSVNLSGCS

-2074 NLADSSIVYVSTD
+2074 NLADSSVVYVSTD

-2114 VRVFFTKDLVSQG
+2114 VQVFFTKDLASQG
-2127 VYNGKDVVWNVE
+2127 VYNGKDVTWNVE
-2139 ATSNDNLIFHWY
+2139 ASSNDNLIFHWY
-2151 YATTKGGQWTEIT
+2151 YATEKGGQWTEIT
-2164 SAMTGYTINSTVRSS
+2164 SAMTGYTIESTVNSS
-2179 TLTMD
+2179 TLKMD

-2196 FYCEA
+2196 FYVEA

-2248 IVTEGTADNGLTPTY
+2248 IVTEGSTDNGVTPTY

-2294 IINNDPNTASAPVKY
+2294 IINNDPNTASEPVKY
-2309 IIKVD
+2309 ILKVD

-2372 PLMDGVDMNTVDLS
+2372 PLMQGVDMNTVDLS
-2386 VRHIKGE
+2386 VRHIKAD

-2411 THSFN
+2411 THSFE
-2416 LNVDV
+2416 LN
-2421 DPTDAGV
+2421 TAIDAGDSAI

-2433 ATANTS
+2433 ATSNSA

-2448 HVMDATK
+2448 HVMDDTK

-2469 IPVPTDYD
+2469 IPVPADYD
-2477 TTRIVVYGFNRTG
+2477 ATRIAIYGFNRTG

-2516 FVVGLEPVS
+2516 FVVGLEPAS
-2525 SAPTGG
+2525 SASTGD

>member
-1 MQKKLS
+1 MRKKLT
-7 KLLIILVL
+7 KLLLVLVL

-40 WEVNTDTGVLKIDV
+40 WEVNTDTGILKIDV

-62 QGSQPWYKYRNYIKE
+62 QGSQPWYKYRNYITE
-77 LQFASATSKITNY
+77 IQFPSATSKITNY

-96 NLEKIEIPNSVEE
+96 NVEKIEIPNSVEE

-117 CAGAKEVY
+117 CAGVKEIY
-125 IPISVANWGGFIFK
+125 IPISIANWGGFVFK
-139 DCVSIGYIF
+139 DCVSVGYIF
-148 TENTTNINMTTPI
+148 TENTTDINMTAPI
-161 WDSSVGSQAENG
+161 WDASVGSKAADN

-209 YAFYGFTSPFALNLN
+209 YAFYGFTSPFALNLS

-230 KYAFYGCTGVTVIN
+230 KYAFYGCTGVTTIN

-253 NAFYGCSGAE
+253 YAFYGCTGAD
-263 SINLPVATSIGENAF
+263 SINIPVATSIGDNAF
-278 KGCSGAKTIYL
+278 ENCTGAKKLTVGATSVNYGNEVFKNCSGCQELYL
-289 GATNITYGNN
+289 GAIG
-299 CFADTTGCT
+299 FK
-308 EIYLGSI
+308 
-315 NFAQNSNALSRMG
+315 QNSNAMNGMG
-328 SGKTLTMTL
+328 SASGFKVTL
-337 GKSVSA
+337 GKAITS

-349 TSHIGTTGSI
+349 TSYIGTTKPMS
-359 NLVLE
+359 LVLE
-364 EGSNLN
+364 AGSKL
-370 SVGASAFENNSILTS
+370 SSIGTSAFEGNALLIS
-385 VDFSNS
+385 VDLSNRAEELALS
-391 AKNVSYNAKAFNNC
+391 DKAFYKCTSIKSFSTNTGSLSVGKLSLADLKKCENFQLNSKSTDIASSIETYSLVLTNPTSAWSATATEKISGIKINPTVCWTTWSAYYSVNGSGSYYMSQVYNNG
-405 ANLKTFSSNTGT
+405 ANAANPEGGSLSFQNQSVTLNPKYEIENYSHPLENLGADGNGCDITIGESVVAIPDKMFSSGIRYTISSNFPS
-417 ATLTTLSFG
+417 AT
-426 NLKKLETLNWNA
+426 
-438 SSTTLGWSTQL
+438 SSTTATVNIPAKSKVY
-449 QAKVTFT
+449 QASYNYNNEINSYTFT
-456 SAATTASSH
+456 IPASNRNLSGNVTYGAKSNVNIISLPSGINIKNVTTNTNTKLTSIGVAAFGLDDRSVTSTVSLTNVTTPNTSGNGTIEDGTIVAYGASSNGYLTGWNKAHTITSGNNVNASNQSVKTTASASVKFSEDKNSVN
-465 TGSHVSQQ
+465 TGSTAALQNGKIKLVSLGSVSNTCEIKYGAFSFNPSLEKAWFGSGISYISPDSFYSL
-473 KSSTASMAL
+473 KSPSTAYVYGKTSNTF
-482 TPSTTQNTSYG
+482 TPSNNG
-493 WYPTGD
+493 L
-499 FTISAATAGTTSASQ
+499 TSAGH
-514 NSASSGTATSTT
+514 SGFTDIVYDAT
-526 TASYNWV
+526 
-533 GTNNTGN
+533 
-540 HPFLNLGSSVS
+540 
-551 AGSTVT
+551 
-557 FGKTVTTVPDYFLT
+557 
-571 SGVYA
+571 
-576 FETAAATLKRTYTAT
+576 
-591 GSSTASSTKSTSGT
+591 
-605 PATPAM
+605 
-611 ALASVG
+611 
-617 GDVYF
+617 
-622 GYYASNLG
+622 
-630 WTVNSK
+630 
-636 KVSVTNVGNV
+636 
-646 AQSVTITSNLTDTTT
+646 
-661 VTQSCAITEGV
+661 
-672 KLSSATGIKL
+672 
-682 NQVNSISKAI
+682 
-692 TSVGQSS
+692 
-699 FGWIQIPMTSAN
+699 
-711 NDLPSAGVT
+711 
-720 SSFTASENSISAT
+720 
-733 RNSTSTQGTIY
+733 
-744 TAPNFAVASRSYPY
+744 
-758 FAMYMGHA
+758 
-766 PHNSGYK
+766 
-773 TNWTW
+773 
-778 SNNWGA
+778 
-784 WHDNSYTWTQG
+784 
-795 AGNGSA
+795 
-801 NYYGKGIYRES
+801 
-812 GLQLGG
+812 
-818 NYYCAF
+818 
-824 ATKDMAI
+824 
-831 REMRRLF
+831 
-838 DTTAVTATTTNTISG
+838 
-853 TFKTNTISIPASTT
+853 
-867 TTKTWSTV
+867 
-875 NNAANVPVNG
+875 
-885 YPDGNNVKTA
+885 
-895 NFGMAGNNMTINA
+895 
-908 GAFLGAKSLT
+908 
-918 NAYLAS
+918 
-924 TVKNIQGNAFYTRN
+924 
-938 TGTSDILYA
+938 
-947 YGKSNVGDFSVHTGL
+947 
-962 DTHND
+962 
-967 ITAQYKPALKDY
+967 LKDY
-979 GIFVGEYKVG
+979 GIFIDKFKVG
-989 NNVTAYLYNTSGSN
+989 DNVNAYLYNTSGDN
-1003 YLVNLA
+1003 YLINLA
-1009 GSGATYDSYT
+1009 GSGSTYDTFTANTLPGWSATY
-1019 ASNRP
+1019 
-1024 GWAGSYG
+1024 GS
-1031 TKVTEVIIDDTVT
+1031 KVTEIIVDDTVT
-1044 SVGNYMF
+1044 TIGNYLF

-1058 SVTFGTG
+1058 KVTFGSGLTR
-1065 VTKIGDYAFAN
+1065 IGDYAFAN
-1076 CTSFENQDAA
+1076 CTAFEAQDAE
-1086 WPCPVT
+1086 WNCPVT
-1092 EFGSHAFANCSI
+1092 EFGSYAFANCSI
-1104 KMAGIPST
+1104 KKAGIPAT
-1112 ILKLGSGVFA
+1112 ITKLGSGVFS
-1122 GNPVQQISYRAKA
+1122 GNSVEQISYRATA
-1135 ASAHTADIVSFSGL
+1135 AAAHTADVVPFSGL
-1149 ADNVETLV
+1149 ADSVDTT
-1157 IIGNEVTSIPA
+1157 ITIADSVTSIPA
-1168 FLFYKAEVE
+1168 FMFYKAEVE
-1177 KITIGPAVASI
+1177 KINIGTGVTSI
-1188 GEGAFSGSKTAIIT
+1188 GEAAFSGSKTAE
-1202 VADGNT
+1202 VAIPNGNA
-1208 AYKANADGNL
+1208 AYRVNADGNL
-1218 YTADGLTMVTY
+1218 YTADNLTIIAY
-1229 LGRKQDAAYTLA
+1229 LGKHQDAAYTLA
-1241 SGVNT
+1241 TGVNT
-1246 IAAGAFYG
+1246 IASGAFYG
-1254 HPYLERMTFDATVIN
+1254 HPFLERMTFDATVIN
-1269 VGKEAFFAAEKLESI
+1269 IGKEAFFACDKLESI
-1284 AVNDFMDEASFLSEV
+1284 AVNDFMDEASFLAEV
-1299 TVGDNWSGSA
+1299 TVGENWSGSA

-1337 AITGSGYMKNWASA
+1337 AITGSGLMKNWASA
-1351 NAVDWYSKRN
+1351 SAVDWYSKRN

-1381 GCQNL
+1381 GCESL
-1386 ADCVPPA
+1386 SDCVLPD
-1393 SVENIGQYAFF
+1393 SVSSIGQYAFF
-1404 DCKALTFVRVPDK
+1404 DCKGITFFRVPDK
-1417 VKTISTYTFANCTAL
+1417 VTTINTYTFANCTSL
-1432 VWADCGLGVE
+1432 YWVDCGLGVQ

-1448 FSGCSNARY
+1448 FAGCPTARY
-1457 ISINGSATEVK
+1457 IAINGSATEVK

-1496 IKDASTGSVDTKVF
+1496 INDAATGSVDTKVF

-1515 KDIETG
+1515 KDIEQG
-1521 RLMDRYAANNTTAAI
+1521 RLLKRYAANNTTAAI
-1536 GASGSY
+1536 GSTGSY

-1548 YAYSFDSDN
+1548 YAYSFDSNN
-1557 DGKSDYLHVAG
+1557 DGKADYLHVAG

-1575 WADKTQVPWNAIR
+1575 WADKTQVPWNEIR
-1588 ATLTKVCV
+1588 ETLTKVCV

-1611 TALQFAR
+1611 TALTFAR

-1657 VFVGAGASDGFSVV
+1657 VFVNAGASDGFSVV

-1685 NCKNLTNLTF
+1685 NCKNLTNLTL

-1710 TGLKTLYIKSTKID
+1710 TGMKTLYIKSTKID

-1742 VEIAANV
+1742 VELAANV
-1749 TKIPDNLF
+1749 TKLPDNLF

-1764 YCTSV
+1764 YVTSV

-1790 LESAYFANCS
+1790 LESAYFANCT

-1840 LADFSINNDEAITN
+1840 LADFTISNDEAITN

-1948 YCIFVVGEGEM
+1948 YCIFVVGTGEM
-1959 IDFATQE
+1959 IDFQSQE

-1977 VRSTVTRVYV
+1977 VRSTVTRIYV

-2007 VQIGHDVQEIGKY
+2007 VQIGHDVEEIGKY
-2020 AFRDDIKVPEFD
+2020 AFRDDVKVPEFD
-2032 LSSAKASLTNI
+2032 LSTAKASLQNI
-2043 DDGAFEN
+2043 EDGAFEN
-2050 CSGTSTVNLSGCS
+2050 CSGTSSVNLSGCS
-2063 GLGAVGNDAFK
+2063 SLGAVGNGAFK
-2074 NLADSSIVYVSTD
+2074 NLADSSVVYVSTD

-2114 VRVFFTKDLVSQG
+2114 VQVFFTKDLVSQG
-2127 VYNGKDVVWNVE
+2127 VYNGKDVIWNVE
-2139 ATSNDNLIFHWY
+2139 ASSNDNLIFHWY
-2151 YATTKGGQWTEIT
+2151 YATEKGGQWTEIT
-2164 SAMTGYTINSTVRSS
+2164 SAMTGYTIESTVNSS
-2179 TLTMD
+2179 TMKMD

-2196 FYCEA
+2196 FYVEA

-2248 IVTEGTADNGLTPTY
+2248 IVTEGSTDNGVTPTY

-2284 EGIVTFYCRA
+2284 EGIITFYCRA
-2294 IINNDPNTASAPVKY
+2294 IINNDPNTASEPVKY
-2309 IIKVD
+2309 ILKVD

-2372 PLMDGVDMNTVDLS
+2372 PLMQGVDMNTVDLS
-2386 VRHIKGE
+2386 VRHIKAD

-2411 THSFN
+2411 THSFE
-2416 LNVDV
+2416 LN
-2421 DPTDAGV
+2421 TAIDAGDSAI

-2433 ATANTS
+2433 ATSNSA

-2448 HVMDATK
+2448 HVMDDTK

-2469 IPVPTDYD
+2469 IPVPADYD
-2477 TTRIVVYGFNRTG
+2477 ATRIAIYGFNRTG

-2516 FVVGLEPVS
+2516 FVVGLEPAS
-2525 SAPTGG
+2525 SASTGD

>member
-1 MQKKLS
+1 MRKKLT
-7 KLLIILVL
+7 KLLLVLVL

-40 WEVNTDTGVLKIDV
+40 WEVNTDTGILKIDV

-62 QGSQPWYKYRNYIKE
+62 QGSQPWYKYRNYITE
-77 LQFASATSKITNY
+77 IQFPSATSKITNY

-96 NLEKIEIPNSVEE
+96 NVEKIEIPNSVEE

-117 CAGAKEVY
+117 CAGVKEIY
-125 IPISVANWGGFIFK
+125 IPISIANWGGFVFK
-139 DCVSIGYIF
+139 DCVSVGYIF
-148 TENTTNINMTTPI
+148 TENTTDINMTAPI
-161 WDSSVGSQAENG
+161 WDASVGSKAADN

-209 YAFYGFTSPFALNLN
+209 YAFYGFTSPFALNLS

-230 KYAFYGCTGVTVIN
+230 KYAFYGCTGVTTIN

-253 NAFYGCSGAE
+253 YAFYGCTGAD
-263 SINLPVATSIGENAF
+263 SINIPVATSIGDNAF
-278 KGCSGAKTIYL
+278 ENCTGAKKITVGATSVNYGNEVFKNCSGCQELYL
-289 GATNITYGNN
+289 GAIG
-299 CFADTTGCT
+299 FK
-308 EIYLGSI
+308 
-315 NFAQNSNALSRMG
+315 QNSNAMNGMG
-328 SGKTLTMTL
+328 SASGFKVTL
-337 GKSVSA
+337 GKAITS

-349 TSHIGTTGSI
+349 TSYIGTTKPMS
-359 NLVLE
+359 LVLE
-364 EGSNLN
+364 AGSKL
-370 SVGASAFENNSILTS
+370 SSIGTSAFEGNALLIS
-385 VDFSNS
+385 VDLNNRAEELALSD
-391 AKNVSYNAKAFNNC
+391 KAFYKCTSIKSFSTNTGSLSVGKLSLADLKKCENFQLNSKSTDIASSIETYSLVLTNPTSAWSATATEKISGIKINPTVYWTPWSAYYSVNGSGSYYMSQVYNNG
-405 ANLKTFSSNTGT
+405 ANAANPEGGSLSFQNQSVTLNPKYEIENYSHPLENLGADGNGCDITIGESVVAIPDKMFSSGIRYTISSNFPS
-417 ATLTTLSFG
+417 AT
-426 NLKKLETLNWNA
+426 
-438 SSTTLGWSTQL
+438 SSTTATVNIPAKSKVY
-449 QAKVTFT
+449 QASYNYNNAINSYTFT
-456 SAATTASSH
+456 IPASNFNLSGNVTYGAKSNVNIISLPSGINIKNVTTNTNTKLTSIGVAAFGLDDRSVTSTVSLTNVTTPNTSGNGTIEDGTIVAYGASSNGYLSGWNKAHTITSGNNVNASNQSAKTTASASVKFSEDKNSVN
-465 TGSHVSQQ
+465 TGSTAALQNGKIKLVSLGSVSNTCEIKYGAFSFNPSLEKAWFGSGISYISPDSFYSL
-473 KSSTASMAL
+473 KSPSTAYVYGKTSNTF
-482 TPSTTQNTSYG
+482 TPSNNG
-493 WYPTGD
+493 L
-499 FTISAATAGTTSASQ
+499 TSAGH
-514 NSASSGTATSTT
+514 SGFTDIVYDAT
-526 TASYNWV
+526 
-533 GTNNTGN
+533 
-540 HPFLNLGSSVS
+540 
-551 AGSTVT
+551 
-557 FGKTVTTVPDYFLT
+557 
-571 SGVYA
+571 
-576 FETAAATLKRTYTAT
+576 
-591 GSSTASSTKSTSGT
+591 
-605 PATPAM
+605 
-611 ALASVG
+611 
-617 GDVYF
+617 
-622 GYYASNLG
+622 
-630 WTVNSK
+630 
-636 KVSVTNVGNV
+636 
-646 AQSVTITSNLTDTTT
+646 
-661 VTQSCAITEGV
+661 
-672 KLSSATGIKL
+672 
-682 NQVNSISKAI
+682 
-692 TSVGQSS
+692 
-699 FGWIQIPMTSAN
+699 
-711 NDLPSAGVT
+711 
-720 SSFTASENSISAT
+720 
-733 RNSTSTQGTIY
+733 
-744 TAPNFAVASRSYPY
+744 
-758 FAMYMGHA
+758 
-766 PHNSGYK
+766 
-773 TNWTW
+773 
-778 SNNWGA
+778 
-784 WHDNSYTWTQG
+784 
-795 AGNGSA
+795 
-801 NYYGKGIYRES
+801 
-812 GLQLGG
+812 
-818 NYYCAF
+818 
-824 ATKDMAI
+824 
-831 REMRRLF
+831 
-838 DTTAVTATTTNTISG
+838 
-853 TFKTNTISIPASTT
+853 
-867 TTKTWSTV
+867 
-875 NNAANVPVNG
+875 
-885 YPDGNNVKTA
+885 
-895 NFGMAGNNMTINA
+895 
-908 GAFLGAKSLT
+908 
-918 NAYLAS
+918 
-924 TVKNIQGNAFYTRN
+924 
-938 TGTSDILYA
+938 
-947 YGKSNVGDFSVHTGL
+947 
-962 DTHND
+962 
-967 ITAQYKPALKDY
+967 LKDY
-979 GIFVGEYKVG
+979 GIFIDKFKVG
-989 NNVTAYLYNTSGSN
+989 DNVNAYLYNTSGDN
-1003 YLVNLA
+1003 YLINLA
-1009 GSGATYDSYT
+1009 GSGSTYDTFTASTLPGWSATY
-1019 ASNRP
+1019 
-1024 GWAGSYG
+1024 GS
-1031 TKVTEVIIDDTVT
+1031 KVTEIIVDDTVT
-1044 SVGNYMF
+1044 TIGNHLF
-1051 YGHSALQ
+1051 YGHSALEK
-1058 SVTFGTG
+1058 VTFGSGLTR
-1065 VTKIGDYAFAN
+1065 IGDYAFAN
-1076 CTSFENQDAA
+1076 CTAFEAQDAE
-1086 WPCPVT
+1086 WNCPVT
-1092 EFGSHAFANCSI
+1092 EFGSFAFANCSI
-1104 KMAGIPST
+1104 KKAGVPAT
-1112 ILKLGSGVFA
+1112 ITKLGSGVFS
-1122 GNPVQQISYRAKA
+1122 GNPVEQISYRATA
-1135 ASAHTADIVSFSGL
+1135 AAAHTADVVPFSGL
-1149 ADNVETLV
+1149 ADSVDTT
-1157 IIGNEVTSIPA
+1157 ITIADSVTSIPA
-1168 FLFYKAEVE
+1168 FMFYKAEVE
-1177 KITIGPAVASI
+1177 KINIGTGVASI
-1188 GEGAFSGSKTAIIT
+1188 GEAAFSGSKTAE
-1202 VADGNT
+1202 VAIPNGNA
-1208 AYKANADGNL
+1208 AYRVNADGNL
-1218 YTADGLTMVTY
+1218 YTADNLTIVAY
-1229 LGRKQDAAYTLA
+1229 LGNHQDAAYTLA
-1241 SGVNT
+1241 TGVNT

-1254 HPYLERMTFDATVIN
+1254 HPFLERMTFDATVIN
-1269 VGKEAFFAAEKLESI
+1269 IGKEAFFACDKLESI
-1284 AVNDFMDEASFLSEV
+1284 AVNDFMDEASFLAEV
-1299 TVGDNWSGSA
+1299 TVGENWSGSA

-1337 AITGSGYMKNWASA
+1337 AITGSGLMKNWASA
-1351 NAVDWYSKRN
+1351 SAVDWYSKRN

-1381 GCQNL
+1381 GCESL
-1386 ADCVPPA
+1386 SDCVLPD
-1393 SVENIGQYAFF
+1393 SVSNIGQYAFF
-1404 DCKALTFVRVPDK
+1404 DCKGITFFRVPDK
-1417 VKTISTYTFANCTAL
+1417 VTTINTYTFANCTSL
-1432 VWADCGLGVE
+1432 YWVDCGLGVQ

-1448 FSGCSNARY
+1448 FAGCPTARY
-1457 ISINGSATEVK
+1457 IAINGSAAEVK

-1496 IKDASTGSVDTKVF
+1496 INDAATGSVDTKVF

-1515 KDIETG
+1515 KDIEQG
-1521 RLMDRYAANNTTAAI
+1521 RLLKRYAANNTTAAI
-1536 GASGSY
+1536 GSTGSY

-1548 YAYSFDSDN
+1548 YAYSFDSNN
-1557 DGKSDYLHVAG
+1557 DGKADYLHVAG

-1575 WADKTQVPWNAIR
+1575 WADKTQVPWNEIR
-1588 ATLTKVCV
+1588 ETLTKVCV

-1611 TALQFAR
+1611 TALTFAR

-1629 AFYNCSSLKEFL
+1629 AFYNCSALKEFL

-1657 VFVGAGASDGFSVV
+1657 VFVNAGASDGFSVV

-1685 NCKNLTNLTF
+1685 NCKNLTNLTL

-1710 TGLKTLYIKSTKID
+1710 TGMKTLYIKSTKID

-1742 VEIAANV
+1742 VELAANV
-1749 TKIPDNLF
+1749 TKLPDNLF

-1764 YCTSV
+1764 YVTSV

-1790 LESAYFANCS
+1790 LESAYFANCT

-1840 LADFSINNDEAITN
+1840 LADFTISNDEAITN

-1948 YCIFVVGEGEM
+1948 YCIFVVGTGEM
-1959 IDFATQE
+1959 IDFQSQE

-1977 VRSTVTRVYV
+1977 VRSTVTRIYV

-2007 VQIGHDVQEIGKY
+2007 VQIGHDVEEIGKY
-2020 AFRDDIKVPEFD
+2020 AFRDDVKVPEFD
-2032 LSSAKASLTNI
+2032 LSTAKASLQNI
-2043 DDGAFEN
+2043 EDGAFEN
-2050 CSGTSTVNLSGCS
+2050 CSGTSSVNLSGCS

-2074 NLADSSIVYVSTD
+2074 NLADSSVVYVSTD

-2114 VRVFFTKDLVSQG
+2114 VQVFFTKDLASQG
-2127 VYNGKDVVWNVE
+2127 VYNGKNVTWNVE
-2139 ATSNDNLIFHWY
+2139 ASSNDNLIFHWY
-2151 YATTKGGQWTEIT
+2151 YATEKGGQWTEIT
-2164 SAMTGYTINSTVRSS
+2164 SAMTGYTIESTVNSS
-2179 TLTMD
+2179 TLKMD

-2196 FYCEA
+2196 FYVEA

-2248 IVTEGTADNGLTPTY
+2248 IVTEGSTDNGVTPTY

-2294 IINNDPNTASAPVKY
+2294 IINNDPNTASEPVKY
-2309 IIKVD
+2309 ILKVD

-2354 TAADANDSNTTSN
+2354 AAADANDSNTTSN

-2372 PLMDGVDMNTVDLS
+2372 PLMQGVDMNTVDLS
-2386 VRHIKGE
+2386 VRHIKAE

-2411 THSFN
+2411 THTFE
-2416 LNVDV
+2416 LN
-2421 DPTDAGV
+2421 TAIDAGDSAI

-2433 ATANTS
+2433 ATSNSA

-2448 HVMDATK
+2448 HVMDDTK

-2469 IPVPTDYD
+2469 IPVPADYD
-2477 TTRIVVYGFNRTG
+2477 ATRIAVYGFNRTG

-2516 FVVGLEPVS
+2516 FVVGLEPAS
-2525 SAPTGG
+2525 STSTGD

>member
-1 MQKKLS
+1 MRKKLT
-7 KLLIILVL
+7 KLLLVLVL
-15 ALTTMLAMAT
+15 ALTTMFAMAT

-62 QGSQPWYKYRNYIKE
+62 QGSQPWYKYRNYITE
-77 LQFASATSKITNY
+77 LQFPSATSKITNY

-117 CAGAKEVY
+117 CAGVKEVY
-125 IPISVANWGGFIFK
+125 IPISVANWGGFVFK

-148 TENTTNINMTTPI
+148 TENTTDINMTAPI
-161 WDSSVGSQAENG
+161 WDASVGSKAADG

-209 YAFYGFTSPFALNLN
+209 YAFYGFTSPFALNLS

-230 KYAFYGCTGVTVIN
+230 KYAFYGCTGVTTIN
-244 LPVATTIGE
+244 LPVATNIGE
-253 NAFYGCSGAE
+253 FAFYGCTGAD
-263 SINLPVATSIGENAF
+263 SINIPVATSIGDNAF
-278 KGCSGAKTIYL
+278 ENCTGAKKITVGATSVNYGNEVFKNCSGCQELYL
-289 GATNITYGNN
+289 GAIG
-299 CFADTTGCT
+299 FK
-308 EIYLGSI
+308 
-315 NFAQNSNALSRMG
+315 QNSNAMNGMG
-328 SGKTLTMTL
+328 SASGFKVTL
-337 GKSVSA
+337 GKAITS

-349 TSHIGTTGSI
+349 TSYIGTTKPMS
-359 NLVLE
+359 LVLE
-364 EGSNLN
+364 AGSKL
-370 SVGASAFENNSILTS
+370 SSIGTSAFEGNALLIS
-385 VDFSNS
+385 VDLNNRAEELALSD
-391 AKNVSYNAKAFNNC
+391 KAFYKCTSIKSFSTNTGSLSVGKLSLADLKKCENFQLNSKSTDIASSIETYSLVLTNPTSAWSATATEKISGIKINPTVYWTSWGAYYSVNGSGSYYMSQVYNNG
-405 ANLKTFSSNTGT
+405 ANAANPEGGSLSFQNQSVTLNPKYEIENYSHPLENLGADGNGCDITIGESVVAIPDKMFSSGIRYTISSNFPS
-417 ATLTTLSFG
+417 AT
-426 NLKKLETLNWNA
+426 
-438 SSTTLGWSTQL
+438 SSTTATVNIPAKSKVY
-449 QAKVTFT
+449 QASYNYNNAINSYTFT
-456 SAATTASSH
+456 IPASNRNLSGNVTYGAKSNVNIISLPSGINIKNVTTNTNTKLTSIGVAAFGLDDRSVTSTVSLTNVTTPNTSGNGTIEDGTIVAYGASSNGYLSGWNKAHTITSGNNVNASNQSAKTTASASVKFSEDKNSVN
-465 TGSHVSQQ
+465 TGSTAALQNGKIKLVSLGSVSNTCEIKYGAFSFNPSLEKAWFGSGISYISPDSFYSL
-473 KSSTASMAL
+473 KSPSTAYVYGKTSNTF
-482 TPSTTQNTSYG
+482 TPSNNG
-493 WYPTGD
+493 L
-499 FTISAATAGTTSASQ
+499 TSAGH
-514 NSASSGTATSTT
+514 SGFTDIVYDAT
-526 TASYNWV
+526 
-533 GTNNTGN
+533 
-540 HPFLNLGSSVS
+540 
-551 AGSTVT
+551 
-557 FGKTVTTVPDYFLT
+557 
-571 SGVYA
+571 
-576 FETAAATLKRTYTAT
+576 
-591 GSSTASSTKSTSGT
+591 
-605 PATPAM
+605 
-611 ALASVG
+611 
-617 GDVYF
+617 
-622 GYYASNLG
+622 
-630 WTVNSK
+630 
-636 KVSVTNVGNV
+636 
-646 AQSVTITSNLTDTTT
+646 
-661 VTQSCAITEGV
+661 
-672 KLSSATGIKL
+672 
-682 NQVNSISKAI
+682 
-692 TSVGQSS
+692 
-699 FGWIQIPMTSAN
+699 
-711 NDLPSAGVT
+711 
-720 SSFTASENSISAT
+720 
-733 RNSTSTQGTIY
+733 
-744 TAPNFAVASRSYPY
+744 
-758 FAMYMGHA
+758 
-766 PHNSGYK
+766 
-773 TNWTW
+773 
-778 SNNWGA
+778 
-784 WHDNSYTWTQG
+784 
-795 AGNGSA
+795 
-801 NYYGKGIYRES
+801 
-812 GLQLGG
+812 
-818 NYYCAF
+818 
-824 ATKDMAI
+824 
-831 REMRRLF
+831 
-838 DTTAVTATTTNTISG
+838 
-853 TFKTNTISIPASTT
+853 
-867 TTKTWSTV
+867 
-875 NNAANVPVNG
+875 
-885 YPDGNNVKTA
+885 
-895 NFGMAGNNMTINA
+895 
-908 GAFLGAKSLT
+908 
-918 NAYLAS
+918 
-924 TVKNIQGNAFYTRN
+924 
-938 TGTSDILYA
+938 
-947 YGKSNVGDFSVHTGL
+947 
-962 DTHND
+962 
-967 ITAQYKPALKDY
+967 LKDY
-979 GIFVGEYKVG
+979 GIFIDKFKVG
-989 NNVTAYLYNTSGSN
+989 DNVNAYLYNTSGDN
-1003 YLVNLA
+1003 YLINLA
-1009 GSGATYDSYT
+1009 GSGSTYDTFTASTLPGWSATY
-1019 ASNRP
+1019 
-1024 GWAGSYG
+1024 GS
-1031 TKVTEVIIDDTVT
+1031 KVTEIIVDDTVT
-1044 SVGNYMF
+1044 TIGNYLF

-1058 SVTFGTG
+1058 KVTFGSGLTR
-1065 VTKIGDYAFAN
+1065 IGDYAFAN
-1076 CTSFENQDAA
+1076 CTAFEAQDAE
-1086 WPCPVT
+1086 WNCPVT
-1092 EFGSHAFANCSI
+1092 EFGSYAFANCSI
-1104 KMAGIPST
+1104 KKAGIPAT
-1112 ILKLGSGVFA
+1112 ITKLGSGVFS
-1122 GNPVQQISYRAKA
+1122 GNPVEQISYRATA
-1135 ASAHTADIVSFSGL
+1135 AAAHTADVVPFSGL
-1149 ADNVETLV
+1149 ADSVDTT
-1157 IIGNEVTSIPA
+1157 ITIADSVTSIPA
-1168 FLFYKAEVE
+1168 FMFYKAEVE
-1177 KITIGPAVASI
+1177 KINIGTGVVSI
-1188 GEGAFSGSKTAIIT
+1188 GEAAFSGSKTAE
-1202 VADGNT
+1202 VAIPNGNA
-1208 AYKANADGNL
+1208 AYRVNADGNL
-1218 YTADGLTMVTY
+1218 YTADNLTIVAY
-1229 LGRKQDAAYTLA
+1229 LGNHQDAAYTLA
-1241 SGVNT
+1241 TGVNT

-1254 HPYLERMTFDATVIN
+1254 HPFLERMTFDATVIN
-1269 VGKEAFFAAEKLESI
+1269 IGKEAFFACDKLESI
-1284 AVNDFMDEASFLSEV
+1284 AVNDFMDEASFLAEV
-1299 TVGDNWSGSA
+1299 TVGENWSGSA

-1337 AITGSGYMKNWASA
+1337 AITGSGLMKNWASA
-1351 NAVDWYSKRN
+1351 SAVDWYSKRN

-1381 GCQNL
+1381 GCESL
-1386 ADCVPPA
+1386 SDCVLPD
-1393 SVENIGQYAFF
+1393 SVSNIGQYAFF
-1404 DCKALTFVRVPDK
+1404 DCKGITFFRVPDK
-1417 VKTISTYTFANCTAL
+1417 VTTINTYTFANCTSL
-1432 VWADCGLGVE
+1432 YWVDCGLGVQ

-1448 FSGCSNARY
+1448 FAGCPTARY
-1457 ISINGSATEVK
+1457 IAINGSAAEVK
-1468 GNAFQGDKNA
+1468 GNAFHGDKNA

-1496 IKDASTGSVDTKVF
+1496 INDAATGSVDTNVF

-1515 KDIETG
+1515 KDIEQG
-1521 RLMDRYAANNTTAAI
+1521 RLLKRYAANNTTAAI
-1536 GASGSY
+1536 GSTGSY

-1548 YAYSFDSDN
+1548 YAYSFDSNN
-1557 DGKSDYLHVAG
+1557 DGKADYLHVAG

-1575 WADKTQVPWNAIR
+1575 WADKTQVPWNEIR
-1588 ATLTKVCV
+1588 ETLTKVCI

-1611 TALQFAR
+1611 TALTFAR

-1657 VFVGAGASDGFSVV
+1657 VFVNAGTSDGFSVV

-1685 NCKNLTNLTF
+1685 NCKNLTNLTL

-1710 TGLKTLYIKSTKID
+1710 TGMKTLYIKSTKID

-1736 DSGGFT
+1736 ESGGFT
-1742 VEIAANV
+1742 VELAANV
-1749 TKIPDNLF
+1749 TKVPDNLF

-1764 YCTSV
+1764 YVTSV

-1790 LESAYFANCS
+1790 LESAYFANCT

-1820 FSNCIKLQKINSEA
+1820 FSNCVKLQKINSEA

-1840 LADFSINNDEAITN
+1840 LADFTISNDEAITN

-1948 YCIFVVGEGEM
+1948 YCIFVIGTGEM
-1959 IDFATQE
+1959 IDFQSQE

-1977 VRSTVTRVYV
+1977 VRSTVTRIYV

-2007 VQIGHDVQEIGKY
+2007 VQIGHDVEEIGKY
-2020 AFRDDIKVPEFD
+2020 AFRDDVKVPEFD
-2032 LSSAKASLTNI
+2032 MSTAKASLQNI
-2043 DDGAFEN
+2043 EDGAFEN
-2050 CSGTSTVNLSGCS
+2050 CSGTSSVNLSGCS
-2063 GLGAVGNDAFK
+2063 GLGAIGNDAFK
-2074 NLADSSIVYVSTD
+2074 NLADSSVVYVSTD

-2114 VRVFFTKDLVSQG
+2114 VQVFFTKDLVSQG
-2127 VYNGKDVVWNVE
+2127 VYNGKDVTWNVE
-2139 ATSNDNLIFHWY
+2139 ASSNDNLIFHWY
-2151 YATTKGGQWTEIT
+2151 YATEKGGQWTEIT
-2164 SAMTGYTINSTVRSS
+2164 SAMTGYTIESTVNSS
-2179 TLTMD
+2179 TMKMD

-2196 FYCEA
+2196 FYVEA

-2212 AALAVYSSAITPTIT
+2212 ATLAVYSSAITPTIT

-2248 IVTEGTADNGLTPTY
+2248 IVTEGSTDNGVTPTY

-2294 IINNDPNTASAPVKY
+2294 IINNDPNTASEPVKY
-2309 IIKVD
+2309 ILKVD

-2354 TAADANDSNTTSN
+2354 AAADANDSNTTSN

-2372 PLMDGVDMNTVDLS
+2372 PLMQGVDMNTVDLS
-2386 VRHIKGE
+2386 VRHIKAE

-2411 THSFN
+2411 THTFE
-2416 LNVDV
+2416 LN
-2421 DPTDAGV
+2421 TAIDAGDSAI

-2433 ATANTS
+2433 ATSNSA

-2448 HVMDATK
+2448 HVMDDTK

-2469 IPVPTDYD
+2469 IPVPADYD
-2477 TTRIVVYGFNRTG
+2477 ATRIAVYGFNRTG

-2516 FVVGLEPVS
+2516 FVVGLEPAS
-2525 SAPTGG
+2525 STSTGD

>member
-1 MQKKLS
+1 MRKKLT
-7 KLLIILVL
+7 KLLLVLVL

-40 WEVNTDTGVLKIDV
+40 WEVNTDTGILKIDV

-62 QGSQPWYKYRNYIKE
+62 QGSQPWYKYRNYITE
-77 LQFASATSKITNY
+77 IQFPSATSKITNY

-96 NLEKIEIPNSVEE
+96 NVEKIEIPNSVEE

-117 CAGAKEVY
+117 CAGVKEIY
-125 IPISVANWGGFIFK
+125 IPISIANWGGFVFK
-139 DCVSIGYIF
+139 DCVSVGYIF
-148 TENTTNINMTTPI
+148 TENTTDINMTAPI
-161 WDSSVGSQAENG
+161 WDASVGSKAADN

-209 YAFYGFTSPFALNLN
+209 YAFYGFTSPFALNLS

-230 KYAFYGCTGVTVIN
+230 KYAFYGCTGVTTIN

-253 NAFYGCSGAE
+253 YAFYGCTGAD
-263 SINLPVATSIGENAF
+263 SINIPVATSIGDNAF
-278 KGCSGAKTIYL
+278 ENCTGAKKLTVGATSVNYGNEVFKNCSGCQELYL
-289 GATNITYGNN
+289 GAIG
-299 CFADTTGCT
+299 FK
-308 EIYLGSI
+308 
-315 NFAQNSNALSRMG
+315 QNSNAMNGMG
-328 SGKTLTMTL
+328 SASGFKVTL
-337 GKSVSA
+337 GKAITS

-349 TSHIGTTGSI
+349 TSYIGTTKPMS
-359 NLVLE
+359 LVLE
-364 EGSNLN
+364 AGSKL
-370 SVGASAFENNSILTS
+370 SSIGTSAFEGNALLIS
-385 VDFSNS
+385 VDLSNRAEELALS
-391 AKNVSYNAKAFNNC
+391 DKAFYKCTSIKSFSTNTGSLSVGKLSLADLKKCENFQLNSKSTDIASSIETYSLVLTNPTSAWSATATEKISGIKINPTVYWTTWSAYYSVNGSGSYYMSQVYNNG
-405 ANLKTFSSNTGT
+405 ANAANPEGGSLSFQNQSVTLNPKYEIENYSHPLENLGADGNGCDITIGESVVAIPDKMFSSGIRYTISSNFPS
-417 ATLTTLSFG
+417 AT
-426 NLKKLETLNWNA
+426 
-438 SSTTLGWSTQL
+438 SSTTATVNIPAKSKMY
-449 QAKVTFT
+449 QASYNYNNEINSYTFT
-456 SAATTASSH
+456 IPASNRNLSGNVTYGAKSNVNIISLPSGINIKNVTTNTNTKLTSIGVAAFGLDDRSVTSTVSLTNVTTPNTSGNGTIEDGTIVAYGASSNGYLTGWNKAHTITSGNNVNASNQSVKTTASASVKFSEDKNSVN
-465 TGSHVSQQ
+465 TGSTAALQNGKIKLVSLGSVSNTCEIKYGAFSFNPSLEKAWFGSGISYISPDSFYSL
-473 KSSTASMAL
+473 KSPSTAYVYGKTSNTF
-482 TPSTTQNTSYG
+482 TPSNNG
-493 WYPTGD
+493 L
-499 FTISAATAGTTSASQ
+499 TSAGH
-514 NSASSGTATSTT
+514 SGFTDIVYDAT
-526 TASYNWV
+526 
-533 GTNNTGN
+533 
-540 HPFLNLGSSVS
+540 
-551 AGSTVT
+551 
-557 FGKTVTTVPDYFLT
+557 
-571 SGVYA
+571 
-576 FETAAATLKRTYTAT
+576 
-591 GSSTASSTKSTSGT
+591 
-605 PATPAM
+605 
-611 ALASVG
+611 
-617 GDVYF
+617 
-622 GYYASNLG
+622 
-630 WTVNSK
+630 
-636 KVSVTNVGNV
+636 
-646 AQSVTITSNLTDTTT
+646 
-661 VTQSCAITEGV
+661 
-672 KLSSATGIKL
+672 
-682 NQVNSISKAI
+682 
-692 TSVGQSS
+692 
-699 FGWIQIPMTSAN
+699 
-711 NDLPSAGVT
+711 
-720 SSFTASENSISAT
+720 
-733 RNSTSTQGTIY
+733 
-744 TAPNFAVASRSYPY
+744 
-758 FAMYMGHA
+758 
-766 PHNSGYK
+766 
-773 TNWTW
+773 
-778 SNNWGA
+778 
-784 WHDNSYTWTQG
+784 
-795 AGNGSA
+795 
-801 NYYGKGIYRES
+801 
-812 GLQLGG
+812 
-818 NYYCAF
+818 
-824 ATKDMAI
+824 
-831 REMRRLF
+831 
-838 DTTAVTATTTNTISG
+838 
-853 TFKTNTISIPASTT
+853 
-867 TTKTWSTV
+867 
-875 NNAANVPVNG
+875 
-885 YPDGNNVKTA
+885 
-895 NFGMAGNNMTINA
+895 
-908 GAFLGAKSLT
+908 
-918 NAYLAS
+918 
-924 TVKNIQGNAFYTRN
+924 
-938 TGTSDILYA
+938 
-947 YGKSNVGDFSVHTGL
+947 
-962 DTHND
+962 
-967 ITAQYKPALKDY
+967 LKDY
-979 GIFVGEYKVG
+979 GIFIDKFKVG
-989 NNVTAYLYNTSGSN
+989 DNVNAYLYNTSGDN
-1003 YLVNLA
+1003 YLINLA
-1009 GSGATYDSYT
+1009 GSGSTYDTFTANTLPGWSATY
-1019 ASNRP
+1019 
-1024 GWAGSYG
+1024 GS
-1031 TKVTEVIIDDTVT
+1031 KVTEIIVDDTVT
-1044 SVGNYMF
+1044 TIGNYLF

-1058 SVTFGTG
+1058 KVTFGSGLTS
-1065 VTKIGDYAFAN
+1065 IGDYAFAN
-1076 CTSFENQDAA
+1076 CTAFEAQDAE
-1086 WPCPVT
+1086 WNCPVT
-1092 EFGSHAFANCSI
+1092 EFGSYAFANCSI
-1104 KMAGIPST
+1104 KKAGIPAT
-1112 ILKLGSGVFA
+1112 ITKLGSGVFS
-1122 GNPVQQISYRAKA
+1122 GNPVEQISYRATA
-1135 ASAHTADIVSFSGL
+1135 AAAHTADVVPFSGL
-1149 ADNVETLV
+1149 ADSVDTT
-1157 IIGNEVTSIPA
+1157 ITIADSVTSIPA
-1168 FLFYKAEVE
+1168 FMFYKAEVE
-1177 KITIGPAVASI
+1177 KINIGTGVTSI
-1188 GEGAFSGSKTAIIT
+1188 GEAAFSGSKTAE
-1202 VADGNT
+1202 VAIPNGNA
-1208 AYKANADGNL
+1208 AYRVNADGNL
-1218 YTADGLTMVTY
+1218 YTADNLTIIAY
-1229 LGRKQDAAYTLA
+1229 LGKHQDAAYTLA
-1241 SGVNT
+1241 TGVNT
-1246 IAAGAFYG
+1246 IASGAFYG
-1254 HPYLERMTFDATVIN
+1254 HPFLERMTFDATVIN
-1269 VGKEAFFAAEKLESI
+1269 IGKEAFFACDKLESI
-1284 AVNDFMDEASFLSEV
+1284 AVNDFMDEASFLAEV
-1299 TVGDNWSGSA
+1299 TVGENWSGSA

-1337 AITGSGYMKNWASA
+1337 AITGSGLMKNWASA
-1351 NAVDWYSKRN
+1351 SAVDWYSKRN

-1381 GCQNL
+1381 GCESL
-1386 ADCVPPA
+1386 SDCVLPD
-1393 SVENIGQYAFF
+1393 SVSSIGQYAFF
-1404 DCKALTFVRVPDK
+1404 DCKGITFFRVPDK
-1417 VKTISTYTFANCTAL
+1417 VTTINTYTFANCTSL
-1432 VWADCGLGVE
+1432 YWVDCGLGVQ

-1448 FSGCSNARY
+1448 FAGCPTARY
-1457 ISINGSATEVK
+1457 IAINGSATEVK

-1496 IKDASTGSVDTKVF
+1496 INDAATGSVDTKVF

-1515 KDIETG
+1515 KDIEQG
-1521 RLMDRYAANNTTAAI
+1521 RLLKRYAANNTTAAI
-1536 GASGSY
+1536 GSTGSY

-1548 YAYSFDSDN
+1548 YAYSFDSNN
-1557 DGKSDYLHVAG
+1557 DGKADYLHVAG

-1575 WADKTQVPWNAIR
+1575 WADKTQVPWNEIR
-1588 ATLTKVCV
+1588 ETLTKVCV

-1611 TALQFAR
+1611 TALTFAR

-1657 VFVGAGASDGFSVV
+1657 VFVNAGASDGFSVV

-1685 NCKNLTNLTF
+1685 NCKNLTNLTL

-1710 TGLKTLYIKSTKID
+1710 TGMKTLYIKSTKID

-1742 VEIAANV
+1742 VELAATV
-1749 TKIPDNLF
+1749 TKLPDNLF

-1764 YCTSV
+1764 YVTSV

-1790 LESAYFANCS
+1790 LESAYFANCT

-1840 LADFSINNDEAITN
+1840 LADFTISNDEAITN

-1948 YCIFVVGEGEM
+1948 YCIFVVGTGEM
-1959 IDFATQE
+1959 IDFQSQE

-1977 VRSTVTRVYV
+1977 VRSTVTRIYV

-2007 VQIGHDVQEIGKY
+2007 VQIGHDVEEIGKY
-2020 AFRDDIKVPEFD
+2020 AFRDDVKVPEFD
-2032 LSSAKASLTNI
+2032 LSTAKASLQNI
-2043 DDGAFEN
+2043 EDGAFEN
-2050 CSGTSTVNLSGCS
+2050 CSGTSSVNLSGCS
-2063 GLGAVGNDAFK
+2063 SLGAVGNGAFK
-2074 NLADSSIVYVSTD
+2074 NLADSSVVYVSTD

-2114 VRVFFTKDLVSQG
+2114 VQVFFTKDLVSQG
-2127 VYNGKDVVWNVE
+2127 VYNGKDVIWNVE
-2139 ATSNDNLIFHWY
+2139 ASSNDNLIFHWY
-2151 YATTKGGQWTEIT
+2151 YATEKGGQWTEIT
-2164 SAMTGYTINSTVRSS
+2164 SAMTGYTIESTVNSS
-2179 TLTMD
+2179 TMKMD

-2196 FYCEA
+2196 FYVEA

-2248 IVTEGTADNGLTPTY
+2248 IVTEGSTDNGVTPTY

-2284 EGIVTFYCRA
+2284 EGIITFYCRA
-2294 IINNDPNTASAPVKY
+2294 IINNDPNTASEPVKY
-2309 IIKVD
+2309 ILKVD

-2372 PLMDGVDMNTVDLS
+2372 PLMQGVDMNTVDLS
-2386 VRHIKGE
+2386 VRHIKAD

-2411 THSFN
+2411 THSFE
-2416 LNVDV
+2416 LN
-2421 DPTDAGV
+2421 TAIDAGDSAI

-2433 ATANTS
+2433 ATSNSA

-2448 HVMDATK
+2448 HVMDDTK

-2469 IPVPTDYD
+2469 IPVPADYD
-2477 TTRIVVYGFNRTG
+2477 ATRIAIYGFNRTG

-2516 FVVGLEPVS
+2516 FVVGLEPAS
-2525 SAPTGG
+2525 SASTGD

>member
-1 MQKKLS
+1 MRKKLT
-7 KLLIILVL
+7 KLLLVLVL

-40 WEVNTDTGVLKIDV
+40 WEVNTDTGILKIDV

-62 QGSQPWYKYRNYIKE
+62 QGSQPWYKYRNYITE
-77 LQFASATSKITNY
+77 IQFPSATSKITNY

-96 NLEKIEIPNSVEE
+96 NVEKIEIPNSVEE

-117 CAGAKEVY
+117 CAGVKEIY
-125 IPISVANWGGFIFK
+125 IPISIANWGGFVFK
-139 DCVSIGYIF
+139 DCVSVGYIF
-148 TENTTNINMTTPI
+148 TENTTDINMTAPI
-161 WDSSVGSQAENG
+161 WDASVGSKAADN

-209 YAFYGFTSPFALNLN
+209 YAFYGFTSPFALNLS

-230 KYAFYGCTGVTVIN
+230 KYAFYGCTGVTTIN

-253 NAFYGCSGAE
+253 YAFYGCTGAD
-263 SINLPVATSIGENAF
+263 SINIPVATSIGDNAF
-278 KGCSGAKTIYL
+278 ENCTGAKKLTVGATSVNYGNEVFKNCSGCQELYL
-289 GATNITYGNN
+289 GAIG
-299 CFADTTGCT
+299 FK
-308 EIYLGSI
+308 
-315 NFAQNSNALSRMG
+315 QNSNAMNGMG
-328 SGKTLTMTL
+328 SASGFKVTL
-337 GKSVSA
+337 GKAITS

-349 TSHIGTTGSI
+349 TSYIGTTKPMS
-359 NLVLE
+359 LVLE
-364 EGSNLN
+364 AGSKL
-370 SVGASAFENNSILTS
+370 SSIGTSAFEGNALLIS
-385 VDFSNS
+385 VDLSNRAEELALS
-391 AKNVSYNAKAFNNC
+391 DKAFYKCTSIKSFSTNTGSLSVGKLSLADLKKCENFQFNSKSTDIASSIETYSLVLTNPTSAWSATATEKISGIKINPTVYWTTWSAYYSVNGSGSYYMSQVYNNG
-405 ANLKTFSSNTGT
+405 ANAANPEGGSLSFQNQSVTLNPKYEIENYSHPLENLGADGNGCDITIGESVVAIPDKMFSSGIRYTISSNFPS
-417 ATLTTLSFG
+417 AT
-426 NLKKLETLNWNA
+426 
-438 SSTTLGWSTQL
+438 SSTTATVNIPAKSKVY
-449 QAKVTFT
+449 QASYNYNNEINSYTFT
-456 SAATTASSH
+456 IPASNRNLSGNVTYGAKSNVNIISLPSGINIKNVTTNTNTKLTSIGVAAFGLDDRSVTSTVSLTNVTTPNTSGNGTIEDGTIVAYGASSNGYLTGWNKAHTITSGNNVNASNQSVKTTASASVKFSEDKNSVN
-465 TGSHVSQQ
+465 TGSTAALQNGKIKLVSLGSVSNTCEIKYGAFSFNPSLEKAWFGSGISYISPDSFYSL
-473 KSSTASMAL
+473 KSPSTAYVYGKTSNTF
-482 TPSTTQNTSYG
+482 TPSNNG
-493 WYPTGD
+493 L
-499 FTISAATAGTTSASQ
+499 TSAGH
-514 NSASSGTATSTT
+514 SGFTDIVYDAT
-526 TASYNWV
+526 
-533 GTNNTGN
+533 
-540 HPFLNLGSSVS
+540 
-551 AGSTVT
+551 
-557 FGKTVTTVPDYFLT
+557 
-571 SGVYA
+571 
-576 FETAAATLKRTYTAT
+576 
-591 GSSTASSTKSTSGT
+591 
-605 PATPAM
+605 
-611 ALASVG
+611 
-617 GDVYF
+617 
-622 GYYASNLG
+622 
-630 WTVNSK
+630 
-636 KVSVTNVGNV
+636 
-646 AQSVTITSNLTDTTT
+646 
-661 VTQSCAITEGV
+661 
-672 KLSSATGIKL
+672 
-682 NQVNSISKAI
+682 
-692 TSVGQSS
+692 
-699 FGWIQIPMTSAN
+699 
-711 NDLPSAGVT
+711 
-720 SSFTASENSISAT
+720 
-733 RNSTSTQGTIY
+733 
-744 TAPNFAVASRSYPY
+744 
-758 FAMYMGHA
+758 
-766 PHNSGYK
+766 
-773 TNWTW
+773 
-778 SNNWGA
+778 
-784 WHDNSYTWTQG
+784 
-795 AGNGSA
+795 
-801 NYYGKGIYRES
+801 
-812 GLQLGG
+812 
-818 NYYCAF
+818 
-824 ATKDMAI
+824 
-831 REMRRLF
+831 
-838 DTTAVTATTTNTISG
+838 
-853 TFKTNTISIPASTT
+853 
-867 TTKTWSTV
+867 
-875 NNAANVPVNG
+875 
-885 YPDGNNVKTA
+885 
-895 NFGMAGNNMTINA
+895 
-908 GAFLGAKSLT
+908 
-918 NAYLAS
+918 
-924 TVKNIQGNAFYTRN
+924 
-938 TGTSDILYA
+938 
-947 YGKSNVGDFSVHTGL
+947 
-962 DTHND
+962 
-967 ITAQYKPALKDY
+967 LKDY
-979 GIFVGEYKVG
+979 GIFIDKFKVG
-989 NNVTAYLYNTSGSN
+989 DNVNAYLYNTSGDN
-1003 YLVNLA
+1003 YLINLA
-1009 GSGATYDSYT
+1009 GSGSTYDTFTANTLPGWSATY
-1019 ASNRP
+1019 
-1024 GWAGSYG
+1024 GS
-1031 TKVTEVIIDDTVT
+1031 KVTEIIVDDTVT
-1044 SVGNYMF
+1044 TIGNYLF

-1058 SVTFGTG
+1058 KVTFGSGLTR
-1065 VTKIGDYAFAN
+1065 IGDYAFAN
-1076 CTSFENQDAA
+1076 CTAFEAQDAE
-1086 WPCPVT
+1086 WNCPVT
-1092 EFGSHAFANCSI
+1092 EFGSYAFANCSI
-1104 KMAGIPST
+1104 KKAGIPAT
-1112 ILKLGSGVFA
+1112 ITKLGSGVFS
-1122 GNPVQQISYRAKA
+1122 GNPVEQISYRATA
-1135 ASAHTADIVSFSGL
+1135 AAAHTADVVPFSGL
-1149 ADNVETLV
+1149 ADSVDTT
-1157 IIGNEVTSIPA
+1157 ITIADSVTSIPA
-1168 FLFYKAEVE
+1168 FMFYKAEVE
-1177 KITIGPAVASI
+1177 KINIGTGVTSI
-1188 GEGAFSGSKTAIIT
+1188 GEAAFSGSKTAE
-1202 VADGNT
+1202 VAIPNGNA
-1208 AYKANADGNL
+1208 AYRVNADGNL
-1218 YTADGLTMVTY
+1218 YTADNLTIIAY
-1229 LGRKQDAAYTLA
+1229 LGKHQDAAYTLA
-1241 SGVNT
+1241 TGVNT
-1246 IAAGAFYG
+1246 IASGAFYG
-1254 HPYLERMTFDATVIN
+1254 HPFLERMTFDATVIN
-1269 VGKEAFFAAEKLESI
+1269 IGKEAFFACDKLESI
-1284 AVNDFMDEASFLSEV
+1284 AVNDFMDEASFLAEV
-1299 TVGDNWSGSA
+1299 TVGENWSGSA

-1337 AITGSGYMKNWASA
+1337 AITGSGLMKNWASA
-1351 NAVDWYSKRN
+1351 SAVDWYSKRN

-1381 GCQNL
+1381 GCESL
-1386 ADCVPPA
+1386 SDCVLPD
-1393 SVENIGQYAFF
+1393 SVSSIGQYAFF
-1404 DCKALTFVRVPDK
+1404 DCKGITFFRVPDK
-1417 VKTISTYTFANCTAL
+1417 VTTINTYTFANCTSL
-1432 VWADCGLGVE
+1432 YWVDCGLGVQ

-1448 FSGCSNARY
+1448 FAGCPTARY
-1457 ISINGSATEVK
+1457 IAINGSATEVK

-1496 IKDASTGSVDTKVF
+1496 INDAATGSVDTKVF

-1515 KDIETG
+1515 KDIEQG
-1521 RLMDRYAANNTTAAI
+1521 RLLKRYAANNTTAAI
-1536 GASGSY
+1536 GSTGSY

-1548 YAYSFDSDN
+1548 YAYSFDSNN
-1557 DGKSDYLHVAG
+1557 DGKADYLHVAG

-1575 WADKTQVPWNAIR
+1575 WADKTQVPWNEIR
-1588 ATLTKVCV
+1588 ETLTKVCV

-1611 TALQFAR
+1611 TALTFAR

-1657 VFVGAGASDGFSVV
+1657 VFVNAGASDGFSVV

-1685 NCKNLTNLTF
+1685 NCKNLTNLTL

-1710 TGLKTLYIKSTKID
+1710 TGMKTLYIKSTKID

-1742 VEIAANV
+1742 VELAANV
-1749 TKIPDNLF
+1749 TKLPDNLF

-1764 YCTSV
+1764 YVTSV

-1790 LESAYFANCS
+1790 LESAYFANCT

-1840 LADFSINNDEAITN
+1840 LADFTISNDEAITN

-1948 YCIFVVGEGEM
+1948 YCIFVVGTGEM
-1959 IDFATQE
+1959 IDFQSQE

-1977 VRSTVTRVYV
+1977 VRSTVTRIYV

-2007 VQIGHDVQEIGKY
+2007 VQIGHDVEEIGKY
-2020 AFRDDIKVPEFD
+2020 AFRDDVKVPEFD
-2032 LSSAKASLTNI
+2032 LSTAKASLQNI
-2043 DDGAFEN
+2043 EDGAFEN
-2050 CSGTSTVNLSGCS
+2050 CSGTSSVNLSGCS
-2063 GLGAVGNDAFK
+2063 SLGAVGNGAFK
-2074 NLADSSIVYVSTD
+2074 NLADSSVVYVSTD

-2114 VRVFFTKDLVSQG
+2114 VQVFFTKDLVSQG
-2127 VYNGKDVVWNVE
+2127 VYNGKDVIWNVE
-2139 ATSNDNLIFHWY
+2139 ASSNDNLIFHWY
-2151 YATTKGGQWTEIT
+2151 YATEKGGQWTEIT
-2164 SAMTGYTINSTVRSS
+2164 SAMTGYTIESTVNSS
-2179 TLTMD
+2179 TMKMD

-2196 FYCEA
+2196 FYVEA

-2248 IVTEGTADNGLTPTY
+2248 IVTEGSTDNGVTPTY

-2284 EGIVTFYCRA
+2284 EGIITFYCRA
-2294 IINNDPNTASAPVKY
+2294 IINNDPNTASEPVKY
-2309 IIKVD
+2309 ILKVD

-2372 PLMDGVDMNTVDLS
+2372 PLMQGVDMNTVDLS
-2386 VRHIKGE
+2386 VRHIKAD

-2411 THSFN
+2411 THSFE
-2416 LNVDV
+2416 LN
-2421 DPTDAGV
+2421 TAIDAGDSAI

-2433 ATANTS
+2433 ATSNSA

-2448 HVMDATK
+2448 HVMDDTK

-2469 IPVPTDYD
+2469 IPVPADYD
-2477 TTRIVVYGFNRTG
+2477 ATRIAIYGFNRTG

-2516 FVVGLEPVS
+2516 FVVGLEPAS
-2525 SAPTGG
+2525 SASTGD

>member
-1 MQKKLS
+1 MRKKLT
-7 KLLIILVL
+7 KLLLVLVL

-40 WEVNTDTGVLKIDV
+40 WEVNTDTGILKIDV

-62 QGSQPWYKYRNYIKE
+62 QGSQPWYKYRNYITE
-77 LQFASATSKITNY
+77 IQFPSATSKITNY

-96 NLEKIEIPNSVEE
+96 NVEKIEIPNSVEE

-117 CAGAKEVY
+117 CAGVKEIY
-125 IPISVANWGGFIFK
+125 IPISIANWGGFVFK
-139 DCVSIGYIF
+139 DCVSVGYIF
-148 TENTTNINMTTPI
+148 TENTTDINMTAPI
-161 WDSSVGSQAENG
+161 WDASVGSKAADN

-209 YAFYGFTSPFALNLN
+209 YAFYGFTSPFALNLS

-230 KYAFYGCTGVTVIN
+230 KYAFYGCTGVTTIN

-253 NAFYGCSGAE
+253 YAFYGCTGAD
-263 SINLPVATSIGENAF
+263 SINIPVATSIGDNAF
-278 KGCSGAKTIYL
+278 ENCTGAKKITVGATSVNYGNEVFKNCSGCQELYL
-289 GATNITYGNN
+289 GAIG
-299 CFADTTGCT
+299 FK
-308 EIYLGSI
+308 
-315 NFAQNSNALSRMG
+315 QNSNAMNGMG
-328 SGKTLTMTL
+328 SASGFKVTL
-337 GKSVSA
+337 GKAITS

-349 TSHIGTTGSI
+349 TSYIGTTKPIS
-359 NLVLE
+359 LVLE
-364 EGSNLN
+364 AGSKL
-370 SVGASAFENNSILTS
+370 SSIGTSAFEGNALLIS
-385 VDFSNS
+385 VDLNNRAEELALSD
-391 AKNVSYNAKAFNNC
+391 KAFYKCTSIKSFSTNTGSLSIGKLSLADLKKCENFQLNSKSTDIASSIETYSLVLTNPTSAWSATATEKISGIKINPTVYWTSWSAYYSVNGSGSYYMSQVYNNG
-405 ANLKTFSSNTGT
+405 ANAANPEGGSLSFQNQSVTLNPKYEIENYSHPLENLGADGNGCDITIGESVVAIPDKMFSSGIRYTISSNFPS
-417 ATLTTLSFG
+417 AT
-426 NLKKLETLNWNA
+426 
-438 SSTTLGWSTQL
+438 SSTTATVNIPAKSKVYQASYNYNNEINSYTFAIPASNRNLSGNVTYGAKSNVNIISLPSGINIKNVTTNTNTKLTSIGVAAFGLDDRSVTSTVSLTNVTTPNTSGNGTIEDGTIVAYGASSNGYLSGWNKAHTITSGNNVNASNQS
-449 QAKVTFT
+449 AK
-456 SAATTASSH
+456 TTASASVKFSEDKNSVN
-465 TGSHVSQQ
+465 TGSTAALQNGKIKLVSLGSVSNTCEIKYGAFSFNPSLEKAWFGSGISYISPDSFYSL
-473 KSSTASMAL
+473 KSPSTAYVYGKTSNTF
-482 TPSTTQNTSYG
+482 TPSNNG
-493 WYPTGD
+493 L
-499 FTISAATAGTTSASQ
+499 TSAGH
-514 NSASSGTATSTT
+514 SGFTDIVYDAT
-526 TASYNWV
+526 
-533 GTNNTGN
+533 
-540 HPFLNLGSSVS
+540 
-551 AGSTVT
+551 
-557 FGKTVTTVPDYFLT
+557 
-571 SGVYA
+571 
-576 FETAAATLKRTYTAT
+576 
-591 GSSTASSTKSTSGT
+591 
-605 PATPAM
+605 
-611 ALASVG
+611 
-617 GDVYF
+617 
-622 GYYASNLG
+622 
-630 WTVNSK
+630 
-636 KVSVTNVGNV
+636 
-646 AQSVTITSNLTDTTT
+646 
-661 VTQSCAITEGV
+661 
-672 KLSSATGIKL
+672 
-682 NQVNSISKAI
+682 
-692 TSVGQSS
+692 
-699 FGWIQIPMTSAN
+699 
-711 NDLPSAGVT
+711 
-720 SSFTASENSISAT
+720 
-733 RNSTSTQGTIY
+733 
-744 TAPNFAVASRSYPY
+744 
-758 FAMYMGHA
+758 
-766 PHNSGYK
+766 
-773 TNWTW
+773 
-778 SNNWGA
+778 
-784 WHDNSYTWTQG
+784 
-795 AGNGSA
+795 
-801 NYYGKGIYRES
+801 
-812 GLQLGG
+812 
-818 NYYCAF
+818 
-824 ATKDMAI
+824 
-831 REMRRLF
+831 
-838 DTTAVTATTTNTISG
+838 
-853 TFKTNTISIPASTT
+853 
-867 TTKTWSTV
+867 
-875 NNAANVPVNG
+875 
-885 YPDGNNVKTA
+885 
-895 NFGMAGNNMTINA
+895 
-908 GAFLGAKSLT
+908 
-918 NAYLAS
+918 
-924 TVKNIQGNAFYTRN
+924 
-938 TGTSDILYA
+938 
-947 YGKSNVGDFSVHTGL
+947 
-962 DTHND
+962 
-967 ITAQYKPALKDY
+967 LKDY
-979 GIFVGEYKVG
+979 GIFIDKFKVG
-989 NNVTAYLYNTSGSN
+989 DNVNAYLYNTSGDN
-1003 YLVNLA
+1003 YLINLA
-1009 GSGATYDSYT
+1009 GSGSTYDTFTASTLPGWSATY
-1019 ASNRP
+1019 
-1024 GWAGSYG
+1024 GS
-1031 TKVTEVIIDDTVT
+1031 KVTEIIVDDTVT
-1044 SVGNYMF
+1044 TIGNYLF

-1058 SVTFGTG
+1058 KVTFGSGLTR
-1065 VTKIGDYAFAN
+1065 IGDYAFAN
-1076 CTSFENQDAA
+1076 CTAFEAQDAE
-1086 WPCPVT
+1086 WNCPVT
-1092 EFGSHAFANCSI
+1092 EFGSYAFANCSI
-1104 KMAGIPST
+1104 KNAGIPAT
-1112 ILKLGSGVFA
+1112 ITKLGIGVFS
-1122 GNPVQQISYRAKA
+1122 GNPVEQISYRTTA
-1135 ASAHTADIVSFSGL
+1135 AAAHTADVVPFSGL
-1149 ADNVETLV
+1149 ADSVDTT
-1157 IIGNEVTSIPA
+1157 ITIADSVTSVPA
-1168 FLFYKAEVE
+1168 FMFYKAEVE
-1177 KITIGPAVASI
+1177 KINIGTGVASI
-1188 GEGAFSGSKTAIIT
+1188 GEAAFSGSKTAE
-1202 VADGNT
+1202 VAIPNGNA
-1208 AYKANADGNL
+1208 AYRVNADGNL
-1218 YTADGLTMVTY
+1218 YTADNLTIIAY
-1229 LGRKQDAAYTLA
+1229 LGKHQDAAYTLA
-1241 SGVNT
+1241 TGVNT

-1269 VGKEAFFAAEKLESI
+1269 IGKEAFFACEKLESI
-1284 AVNDFMDEASFLSEV
+1284 AVNDFMDEASFLAEV
-1299 TVGDNWSGSA
+1299 TVGENWSGNA
-1309 EVIFSGLSWDIGVTK
+1309 EVIFSGLAWDIGVTK

-1337 AITGSGYMKNWASA
+1337 AITGSGLMKNWASA
-1351 NAVDWYSKRN
+1351 SAVDWYSKRN

-1381 GCQNL
+1381 GCESL
-1386 ADCVPPA
+1386 SDCVLPD
-1393 SVENIGQYAFF
+1393 SVSSIGQYAFF
-1404 DCKALTFVRVPDK
+1404 DCKGITFFRVPDK
-1417 VKTISTYTFANCTAL
+1417 VTTINTYTFANCTSL
-1432 VWADCGLGVE
+1432 YWVDCGLGVQ

-1448 FSGCSNARY
+1448 FAGCPTARY
-1457 ISINGSATEVK
+1457 IAINGSATEVK

-1496 IKDASTGSVDTKVF
+1496 INDAATGSVDTKVF

-1515 KDIETG
+1515 KDIEQG
-1521 RLMDRYAANNTTAAI
+1521 RLLKRYAANNTTAAI
-1536 GASGSY
+1536 GSTGSY

-1548 YAYSFDSDN
+1548 YAYSFDSNN
-1557 DGKSDYLHVAG
+1557 DGKADYLHVAG

-1575 WADKTQVPWNAIR
+1575 WGDKTQVPWNEIR
-1588 ATLTKVCV
+1588 ETLTKVCV

-1611 TALQFAR
+1611 TALTFAR

-1657 VFVGAGASDGFSVV
+1657 VFVNAGASDGFSVV

-1685 NCKNLTNLTF
+1685 NCKNLTNLTL

-1710 TGLKTLYIKSTKID
+1710 TGMKTLYIKSTKID

-1742 VEIAANV
+1742 VELAANV
-1749 TKIPDNLF
+1749 TKLPDNLF

-1764 YCTSV
+1764 YVTSV

-1790 LESAYFANCS
+1790 LESAYFANCT

-1840 LADFSINNDEAITN
+1840 LADFTISNDEAITN

-1948 YCIFVVGEGEM
+1948 YCIFVVGTGEM
-1959 IDFATQE
+1959 IDFQSQE

-1977 VRSTVTRVYV
+1977 VRSTVTRIYV

-2007 VQIGHDVQEIGKY
+2007 VQIGHDVEEIGKY
-2020 AFRDDIKVPEFD
+2020 AFRDDVKVPEFD
-2032 LSSAKASLTNI
+2032 LSTAKASLQNI
-2043 DDGAFEN
+2043 EDGAFEN
-2050 CSGTSTVNLSGCS
+2050 CSGTSSVNLSGCS

-2074 NLADSSIVYVSTD
+2074 NLADSSVVYVSTD

-2114 VRVFFTKDLVSQG
+2114 VQVFFTKDLASQG
-2127 VYNGKDVVWNVE
+2127 VYNGKDVTWNVE
-2139 ATSNDNLIFHWY
+2139 ASSNDNLIFHWY
-2151 YATTKGGQWTEIT
+2151 YATEKGGQWTEIT
-2164 SAMTGYTINSTVRSS
+2164 SAMTGYTIESTVNSS
-2179 TLTMD
+2179 TLKMD

-2196 FYCEA
+2196 FYVEA

-2248 IVTEGTADNGLTPTY
+2248 IVTEGSTDNGVTPTY

-2294 IINNDPNTASAPVKY
+2294 IINNDPNTASEPVKY
-2309 IIKVD
+2309 ILKVD

-2372 PLMDGVDMNTVDLS
+2372 PLMQGVDMNTVDLS
-2386 VRHIKGE
+2386 VRHIKAD

-2411 THSFN
+2411 THSFE
-2416 LNVDV
+2416 LN
-2421 DPTDAGV
+2421 TAIDAGDSAI

-2433 ATANTS
+2433 ATSNSA

-2448 HVMDATK
+2448 HVMDDTK

-2469 IPVPTDYD
+2469 IPVPADYD
-2477 TTRIVVYGFNRTG
+2477 ATRIAIYGFNRTG

-2516 FVVGLEPVS
+2516 FVVGLEPAS
-2525 SAPTGG
+2525 SASTGD

>member
-1 MQKKLS
+1 MRKKLT
-7 KLLIILVL
+7 KLLLVLVL

-40 WEVNTDTGVLKIDV
+40 WEVNTDTGILKIDV

-62 QGSQPWYKYRNYIKE
+62 QGSQPWYKYRNYITE
-77 LQFASATSKITNY
+77 IQFPSATSKITNY

-96 NLEKIEIPNSVEE
+96 NVEKIEIPNSVEE

-117 CAGAKEVY
+117 CAGVKEIY
-125 IPISVANWGGFIFK
+125 IPISIANWGGFVFK
-139 DCVSIGYIF
+139 DCVSVGYIF
-148 TENTTNINMTTPI
+148 TENTTDINMTAPI
-161 WDSSVGSQAENG
+161 WDASVGSKAADN

-209 YAFYGFTSPFALNLN
+209 YAFYGFTSPFALNLS

-230 KYAFYGCTGVTVIN
+230 KYAFYGCTGVTTIN

-253 NAFYGCSGAE
+253 YAFYGCTGAD
-263 SINLPVATSIGENAF
+263 SINIPVATSIGDNAF
-278 KGCSGAKTIYL
+278 ENCTGAKKITVGATSVNYGNEVFKNCSGCQELYL
-289 GATNITYGNN
+289 GAIG
-299 CFADTTGCT
+299 FK
-308 EIYLGSI
+308 
-315 NFAQNSNALSRMG
+315 QNSNAMNGMG
-328 SGKTLTMTL
+328 SASGFKVTL
-337 GKSVSA
+337 GKAITS

-349 TSHIGTTGSI
+349 TSYIGTTKPIS
-359 NLVLE
+359 LVLE
-364 EGSNLN
+364 AGSKL
-370 SVGASAFENNSILTS
+370 SSIGTSAFEGNALLIS
-385 VDFSNS
+385 VDLNNRAEELALSD
-391 AKNVSYNAKAFNNC
+391 KAFYKCTSIKSFSTNTGSLSIGKLSLADLKKCENFQLNSKSTDIASSIETYSLVLTNPTSAWSATATEKISGIKINPTVYWTSWSAYYSVNGSGSYYMSQVYNNG
-405 ANLKTFSSNTGT
+405 ANAANPEGGSLSFQNQSVTLNPKYEIENYSHPLENLGADGNGCDITIGESVVAIPDKMFSSGIRYTISSNFPS
-417 ATLTTLSFG
+417 AT
-426 NLKKLETLNWNA
+426 
-438 SSTTLGWSTQL
+438 SSTTATVNIPAKSKVYQASYNYNNEINSYTFAIPASNRNLSGNVTYGAKSNVNIISLPSGINIKNVTTNTNTKLTSIGVAAFGLDDRSVTSTVSLTNVTTPNTSGNGTIEDGTIVAYGASSNGYLSGWNKAHTITSGNNVNASNQS
-449 QAKVTFT
+449 AK
-456 SAATTASSH
+456 TTASASVKFSEDKNSVN
-465 TGSHVSQQ
+465 TGSTAALQNGKIKLVSLGSVSNTCEIKYGAFSFNPSLEKAWFGSGISYISPDSFYSL
-473 KSSTASMAL
+473 KSPSTAYVYGKTSNTF
-482 TPSTTQNTSYG
+482 TPSNNG
-493 WYPTGD
+493 L
-499 FTISAATAGTTSASQ
+499 TSAGH
-514 NSASSGTATSTT
+514 SGFTDIVYDAT
-526 TASYNWV
+526 
-533 GTNNTGN
+533 
-540 HPFLNLGSSVS
+540 
-551 AGSTVT
+551 
-557 FGKTVTTVPDYFLT
+557 
-571 SGVYA
+571 
-576 FETAAATLKRTYTAT
+576 
-591 GSSTASSTKSTSGT
+591 
-605 PATPAM
+605 
-611 ALASVG
+611 
-617 GDVYF
+617 
-622 GYYASNLG
+622 
-630 WTVNSK
+630 
-636 KVSVTNVGNV
+636 
-646 AQSVTITSNLTDTTT
+646 
-661 VTQSCAITEGV
+661 
-672 KLSSATGIKL
+672 
-682 NQVNSISKAI
+682 
-692 TSVGQSS
+692 
-699 FGWIQIPMTSAN
+699 
-711 NDLPSAGVT
+711 
-720 SSFTASENSISAT
+720 
-733 RNSTSTQGTIY
+733 
-744 TAPNFAVASRSYPY
+744 
-758 FAMYMGHA
+758 
-766 PHNSGYK
+766 
-773 TNWTW
+773 
-778 SNNWGA
+778 
-784 WHDNSYTWTQG
+784 
-795 AGNGSA
+795 
-801 NYYGKGIYRES
+801 
-812 GLQLGG
+812 
-818 NYYCAF
+818 
-824 ATKDMAI
+824 
-831 REMRRLF
+831 
-838 DTTAVTATTTNTISG
+838 
-853 TFKTNTISIPASTT
+853 
-867 TTKTWSTV
+867 
-875 NNAANVPVNG
+875 
-885 YPDGNNVKTA
+885 
-895 NFGMAGNNMTINA
+895 
-908 GAFLGAKSLT
+908 
-918 NAYLAS
+918 
-924 TVKNIQGNAFYTRN
+924 
-938 TGTSDILYA
+938 
-947 YGKSNVGDFSVHTGL
+947 
-962 DTHND
+962 
-967 ITAQYKPALKDY
+967 LKDY
-979 GIFVGEYKVG
+979 GIFIDKFKVG
-989 NNVTAYLYNTSGSN
+989 DNVNAYLYNTSGDN
-1003 YLVNLA
+1003 YLINLA
-1009 GSGATYDSYT
+1009 GSGSTYDTFTASTLPGWSATY
-1019 ASNRP
+1019 
-1024 GWAGSYG
+1024 GS
-1031 TKVTEVIIDDTVT
+1031 KVTEIIVDDTVT
-1044 SVGNYMF
+1044 TIGNYLF

-1058 SVTFGTG
+1058 KVTFGSGLTR
-1065 VTKIGDYAFAN
+1065 IGDYAFAN
-1076 CTSFENQDAA
+1076 CTAFEAQDAE
-1086 WPCPVT
+1086 WNCPVT
-1092 EFGSHAFANCSI
+1092 EFGSYAFANCSI
-1104 KMAGIPST
+1104 KNAGIPAT
-1112 ILKLGSGVFA
+1112 ITKLGIGVFS
-1122 GNPVQQISYRAKA
+1122 GNPVEQISYRATA
-1135 ASAHTADIVSFSGL
+1135 AAAHTADVVPFSGL
-1149 ADNVETLV
+1149 ADSVDTT
-1157 IIGNEVTSIPA
+1157 ITIADSVTSVPA
-1168 FLFYKAEVE
+1168 FMFYKAEVE
-1177 KITIGPAVASI
+1177 KINIGTGVASI
-1188 GEGAFSGSKTAIIT
+1188 GEAAFSGSKTAE
-1202 VADGNT
+1202 VAIPNGNA
-1208 AYKANADGNL
+1208 AYRVNADGNL
-1218 YTADGLTMVTY
+1218 YTADNLTIIAY
-1229 LGRKQDAAYTLA
+1229 LGKHQDAAYTLA
-1241 SGVNT
+1241 TGVNT

-1269 VGKEAFFAAEKLESI
+1269 IGKEAFFACEKLESI
-1284 AVNDFMDEASFLSEV
+1284 AVNDFMDEASFLAEV
-1299 TVGDNWSGSA
+1299 TVGENWSGNA
-1309 EVIFSGLSWDIGVTK
+1309 EVIFSGLAWDIGVTK

-1337 AITGSGYMKNWASA
+1337 AITGSGLMKNWASA
-1351 NAVDWYSKRN
+1351 SAVDWYSKRN

-1381 GCQNL
+1381 GCESL
-1386 ADCVPPA
+1386 SDCVLPD
-1393 SVENIGQYAFF
+1393 SVSSIGQYAFF
-1404 DCKALTFVRVPDK
+1404 DCKGITFFRVPDK
-1417 VKTISTYTFANCTAL
+1417 VTTINTYTFANCTSL
-1432 VWADCGLGVE
+1432 YWVDCGLGVQ

-1448 FSGCSNARY
+1448 FAGCPTARY
-1457 ISINGSATEVK
+1457 IAINGSATEVK

-1496 IKDASTGSVDTKVF
+1496 INDAATGSVDTKVF

-1515 KDIETG
+1515 KDIEQG
-1521 RLMDRYAANNTTAAI
+1521 RLLKRYAANNTTAAI
-1536 GASGSY
+1536 GSTGSY

-1548 YAYSFDSDN
+1548 YAYSFDSNN
-1557 DGKSDYLHVAG
+1557 DGKADYLHVAG

-1575 WADKTQVPWNAIR
+1575 WADKTQVPWNEIR
-1588 ATLTKVCV
+1588 ETLTKVCV

-1611 TALQFAR
+1611 TALTFAR

-1657 VFVGAGASDGFSVV
+1657 VFVNAGASDGFSVV

-1685 NCKNLTNLTF
+1685 NCKNLTNLTL

-1710 TGLKTLYIKSTKID
+1710 TGMKTLYIKSTKID

-1742 VEIAANV
+1742 VELAANV
-1749 TKIPDNLF
+1749 TKLPDNLF

-1764 YCTSV
+1764 YVTSV

-1790 LESAYFANCS
+1790 LESAYFANCT

-1840 LADFSINNDEAITN
+1840 LADFTISNDEAITN

-1948 YCIFVVGEGEM
+1948 YCIFVVGTGEM
-1959 IDFATQE
+1959 IDFQSQE

-1977 VRSTVTRVYV
+1977 VRSTVTRIYV

-2007 VQIGHDVQEIGKY
+2007 VQIGHDVEEIGKY
-2020 AFRDDIKVPEFD
+2020 AFRDDVKVPEFD
-2032 LSSAKASLTNI
+2032 LSTAKASLQNI
-2043 DDGAFEN
+2043 EDGAFEN
-2050 CSGTSTVNLSGCS
+2050 CSGTSSVNLSGCS

-2074 NLADSSIVYVSTD
+2074 NLADSSVVYVSTD

-2114 VRVFFTKDLVSQG
+2114 VQVFFTKDLASQG
-2127 VYNGKDVVWNVE
+2127 VYNGKDVTWNVE
-2139 ATSNDNLIFHWY
+2139 ASSNDNLIFHWY
-2151 YATTKGGQWTEIT
+2151 YATEKGGQWTEIT
-2164 SAMTGYTINSTVRSS
+2164 SAMTGYTIESTVNSS
-2179 TLTMD
+2179 TLKMD

-2196 FYCEA
+2196 FYVEA

-2248 IVTEGTADNGLTPTY
+2248 IVTEGSTDNGVTPTY

-2294 IINNDPNTASAPVKY
+2294 IINNDPNTASEPVKY
-2309 IIKVD
+2309 ILKVD
-2314 NSSPTVSISADPE
+2314 NSSPIVSISADPE

-2372 PLMDGVDMNTVDLS
+2372 PLMQGVDMNTVDLS
-2386 VRHIKGE
+2386 VRHIKAD

-2411 THSFN
+2411 THSFE
-2416 LNVDV
+2416 LN
-2421 DPTDAGV
+2421 TAIDAGDSAI

-2433 ATANTS
+2433 ATSNSA

-2448 HVMDATK
+2448 HVMDDTK

-2469 IPVPTDYD
+2469 IPVPADYD
-2477 TTRIVVYGFNRTG
+2477 ATRIAIYGFNRTG

-2516 FVVGLEPVS
+2516 FVVGLEPAS
-2525 SAPTGG
+2525 SASTGD